1 MGNGA
6 EHSKTINV
14 VRGQNNQWTIANKPD
29 YVTLDAQTGKVTFNA
44 NTIKPNSSITITPK
58 AGTGHSVSS
67 NPSTLTAP
75 AAHTVNTTEIVKDYG
90 SNVTAAEINNAVQV
104 ANKRTATIKNGTAMP
119 TNLAG
124 GSTTTIPVTVTY
136 NDGSTEE
143 VQESIFT
150 KADKRELITAKNHL
164 DDPVSTEGKKPGTIT
179 QYNNA
184 MHNAQQQINTAKTEA
199 QQVINNERATPQQV
213 SDALTKVRAAQ
224 TKIDQA
230 KALLQNK
237 EDNSQLVTSK
247 NNLQSSVNQVPSTA
261 GMTQQSIDNYNAKKR
276 EAETEITAAQRVIDN
291 GDATAQQI
299 SDEKHRVDNALTA
312 LNQAKH
318 DLTADTHAL
327 EQAVQQLNRTGT
339 TTGKK
344 PASITAYNNSIR
356 ALQSDLTSAKNSAN
370 AIIQKPIRTVQE
382 VQSALTNVNRVNE
395 RLTQAINQLVPLA
408 DNSALRTAKTKLDEE
423 INKSVTT
430 DGMTQSSIQAYENA
444 KRAGQTESTNAQN
457 VINNG
462 DATDQQI
469 AAEKT
474 KVEEKYNS
482 LKQAIAGL
490 TPDLAPL
497 QTAKTQL
504 QNDIDQPTSTTG
516 MTSTSVAT
524 FNEKLSAARTKI
536 QEIDRVLASHPDVAT
551 IRQNVTAANA
561 AKTAL
566 DQARNGLTVDKAPL
580 ENAKNQLQHSI
591 DTQTSTTGMTQD
603 SINAYNAKLTAARNK
618 IQQINQVLAGS
629 PTVEQIN
636 TNTSAANQAK
646 SDLDHAR
653 QALTPDKAPLQN
665 AKTQL
670 EQSINQPTDTTG
682 MTTASLN
689 AYNQKLQAARQKLT
703 EINQVL
709 NGNPTVQNINDKV
722 TEANQAK
729 DQLNTARQGLTLDR
743 QPALTTL
750 HGASNL
756 NQAQQ
761 NNFTQQ
767 INAAQNHAALETIKS
782 NITALNTAMT
792 KLKDSVA
799 DNNTIKSG
807 QNYTDATP
815 ANKQAY
821 DNAVNAAKGV
831 IGETTNPTMDVN
843 TVNQKAASVK
853 STKDALDG
861 QQNLQR
867 AKTEATNAITH
878 ASDLNQAQKNALTQ
892 QVNSA
897 QNVQAVNDI
906 KQTTHSLNTAMTGL
920 KRGVANHN
928 QVVQSDNYVN
938 ADTNKKNDYNNAYNH
953 ANDIINGN
961 AQHPV
966 ITPSDVN
973 NALSNV
979 TSKEHALNGEAKL
992 NAAKQEANTA
1002 LGHLNNL
1009 NNAQRQNLQSQIN
1022 GAHQIDAVN
1031 TIKQNATNLNSAM
1044 GNLRQAV
1051 ADKDQVKRTEDYA
1064 DADTAKQNA
1073 YNSAVSSAETIINQ
1087 TTNPTM
1093 SVDDVNRATSA
1104 VTSNKNALN
1113 GDEKLAQ
1120 SKTDA
1125 ARAIDALPHLNN
1137 AQKADVKSKINAA
1150 SNIAGVNTV
1159 KQQGTDLNTAMGNL
1173 QGAINDEQTTLNS
1186 QNYQDATPSK
1196 KTAYTNAVQAAKDIL
1211 NKSNGQNKTKDQVTE
1226 AMNQLNSAKNNLDG
1240 TRLLDQAKQT
1250 AKQQLN
1256 NMTHLTTAQ
1265 KTNLTNQINSG
1276 TTVAGVHTVQ
1286 SNANTLDQAMNT
1298 LRQSIANKDATK
1310 ASEDYVDANND
1321 KQTAYNNAVA
1331 AAETIINANSNPE
1344 MNPSTITQKA
1354 EQVNSSKTALNGDE
1368 NLAAAKQNAK
1378 TYLNTLTS
1386 ITDAQKN
1393 NLISQISSATR
1404 VSGVDTVKQ
1413 NAQHL
1418 DQAMAS
1424 LQSGINNESQV
1435 KSSEKY
1441 RDADTN
1447 KQQEYDN
1454 AITAAKAILNK
1465 STGPNTAQ
1473 NAVEAALQR
1482 VNNAKDAL
1490 NGDAKLIAA
1499 QNAAKQHLGTLTHIT
1514 TAQRNDLTNQISQA
1528 TNLAGVESVKQ
1539 SANSLDGAMGNL
1551 QTAINDK
1558 SGTLA
1563 SQNFLDADEQKRNA
1577 YNQAVS
1583 AAETI
1588 LNKQTG
1594 PNTAK
1599 TAVEQAL
1606 NNVNNAKHALNGTQN
1621 LNNAKQA
1628 AITAING
1635 ASDLNQKQ
1643 KDALKTQAN
1652 GAQRVSNAQ
1661 DVQRNATELNTA
1673 MGTLKH
1679 AIADKTNTLASSK
1692 YVNADSTK
1700 QNAYTTKVT
1709 NAEHI
1714 ISGTPTVV
1722 TTPSEVT
1729 AAANQV
1735 NSAKQELNGD
1745 ERLRVAKQ
1753 NANTA
1758 IDALTQLNTPQKA
1771 KLKEQVGQANRLE
1784 DVQTVQTNGQ
1794 ALNNAMKGLR
1804 DSIANETTVKASQNY
1819 TDASSNNQSTY
1830 NSAVSNAKGIINQTN
1845 NPTMDTS
1852 AITQATTQVNNA
1864 KNGLNGA
1871 ENLRN
1876 AQNTAKQN
1884 LNTLS
1889 HLTNNQKSA
1898 ISTQIDRAGHVSEV
1912 TAAKNAATELNTQ
1925 MGNLEQAIHDQNTV
1939 KQSVKFT
1946 DADKAKRDAYT
1957 NAVSRAEAILN
1968 KTQGANTSKQD
1979 VEAAIQNVSSAKN
1992 ALNGDQNV
2000 TNAKNAAK
2008 NALNNLT
2015 SINNA
2020 QKRDLTT
2027 KIDQATTVAG
2037 VEAVSN
2043 TGTQLNTAMANLQNG
2058 INDKTNTLASE
2069 NYHDADSDKKTAY
2082 TQAVTNAENILNKNS
2097 GSNLDKTAVENALS
2111 QVANAKGALNGN
2123 HNLEQAKSNANTTIN
2138 GLQHLTT
2145 AQKDK
2150 LKQQVQQAQNVAGV
2164 DTVKSS
2170 ANTLNGAMGTLRN
2183 SIQDNTATKNG
2194 QNYLDATGSNKT
2206 NYNNA
2211 VDSANGVINATSNPN
2226 MDANAINQIATQV
2239 TSTKNAL
2246 DGTHNLT
2253 QAKQTATNAIDG
2265 ATNLNKAQKDAL
2277 KAQVTSAQRVAN
2289 VTSIQQTANELNT
2302 AMGQLQHGI
2311 DDENATKQTQKY
2323 RDAEQSKKTAYD
2335 QAVAAA
2341 KAILNKQTGSNSDK
2355 AAVDRALQQV
2365 TSTKD
2370 ALNGD
2375 AKLAEAKAA
2384 AKQNLGT
2391 LNHITN
2397 AQRTDLEGQIN
2408 QATTVDGVNT
2418 VKTNANTLDGA
2429 MNSLQGSINDKDAT
2443 LRNQNY
2449 LDADESKRNA
2459 YTQAVTAAEGILNK
2473 QTGGNTSKADVDNA
2487 LNAVTRAKAALNGAE
2502 NLRNAKTSAT
2512 NTINGLPN
2520 LTQLQKDN
2528 LKHQVEQAQN
2538 VAGVNGVKDKGNTLN
2553 TAMGALRTSIQN
2565 DNTTKTSQNY
2575 LDASDSNKNNYNTA
2589 VNNANGVINATNNPN
2604 MDANAIN
2611 GMANQVNTTKAAL
2624 NGVQNLAQAK
2634 TNATNTINN
2643 AHDLNQKQKDALKT
2657 QVNNAQRVSDANNVQ
2672 HTATEL
2678 NGAMT
2683 ALKAAIADKERT
2695 KASGNYV
2702 NADQEKRQAY
2712 DSKVTNAE
2720 NIINGTPNA
2729 TLTVNDVNS
2738 ATSQVNAAKTALNGD
2753 NNLRVAK
2760 ENANN
2765 TIDGLAQL
2773 NNAQKAKLKEQVQ
2786 SATTLEGVQTVKNS
2800 SQTLNTAMKGLRDS
2814 IANEATI
2821 KAGQN
2826 YTDASPTN
2834 RNEYDSAVTAAKAI
2848 INQTS
2853 NPTME
2858 PNTITQA
2865 TSQVTTKEHALNGAQ
2880 NLAQAK
2886 TTAKNNL
2893 NNLTSINNAQK
2904 DALTRS
2910 IDGATTVAGVNQ
2922 ETAKA
2927 TELNNAMHSLQ
2938 NGINDEAQTKQTQ
2951 KYLDA
2956 EPIKKS
2962 AYDQAVNA
2970 AKAILTKASGQNV
2983 DKAAVEQA
2991 LQNVN
2996 STKTALN
3003 GDAKLNE
3010 AKAAAKQTLG
3020 TLTHINNAQRT
3031 ALDNEITQATNVEG
3045 VNTVKAKAQQLDGAM
3060 GQLETSIRDKD
3071 TTLQSQNYQD
3081 ADDAK
3086 RTAYSQAVNAAA
3098 TILNKTAGGN
3108 TPKADVERAMQAV
3121 TQANTALNGIQN
3133 LERAKQAANTA
3144 ITNASDLNT
3153 KQKEALK
3160 AQVTSAGR
3168 VSAANGVEHTATELN
3183 TAMTAL
3189 KRAIA
3194 DKAETK
3200 ASGNYVN
3207 ADANKRQAYDEKV
3220 TAAENIVSGTPT
3232 PTLTPAD
3239 VTNAATQVTNAKTQL
3254 NGNHNLEV
3262 AKQNANTAIDGLTS
3276 LNGPQKAKLKEQ
3288 VGQATTLPNVQTVR
3302 DNAQTLN
3309 SAMKGLRDS
3318 IANEATI
3325 KAGQNYTDASP
3336 NNRSEY
3342 DSAVTAAKAIIDQ
3355 TTSPSMNAQEIN
3367 QAKDQVTAKQQALNG
3382 QENLRTAQT
3391 NAKQHLNGL
3400 SDLTDAQKDAVKRQI
3415 EGATHVNEVTQAQN
3429 NADAL
3434 NTAMTNLKNGIQDQ
3448 NTIKQGVNFTD
3459 ADEAKRNA
3467 YTNAVTQAEQIL
3479 NKAQGPNT
3487 AKDNVESALQNV
3499 QRAKN
3504 ELNGNQNVANAKST
3518 AKNALNNLT
3527 SINNAQKEALKT
3539 QIEGASTVAGVNQVS
3554 TTASELNTAMSNLQS
3569 GINDEAA
3576 TKAAQKYTDA
3586 DRDKQTAY
3594 NDAVTAAKTLLDKT
3608 AGSNDNK
3615 AAVEQALQRVNTA
3628 KTALNGDARLNEA
3641 KNTAKQQLAT
3651 MSHLTNAQK
3660 ANLTEQI
3667 ERGTTVAGVQG
3678 IQANAGTLDQAMN
3691 QLRQSIASKDT
3702 TKSSEDYQDAN
3713 ADLQNAYNRAVS
3725 DAEGIISATN
3735 NPEMNPD
3742 TINQKASQVN
3752 SAKSALNGD
3761 EKLAAAKQT
3770 AKTDI
3775 GRLTDLNNA
3784 QRTAANAEVD
3794 QAPNLAAVTAAKNK
3808 ATSLNTAMGNLKHA
3822 LAEKDNTKRSVNYT
3836 DADQP
3841 KQQAYDTAVTQ
3852 AEAITNA
3859 NGSNANETQV
3869 QAALNQLNQ
3878 AKNDLNGD
3886 NKVAQAKETAKRALA
3901 SYSNLNNAQSTA
3913 ATSQIDNATTV
3924 ADVTA
3929 AQNTANELN
3938 TAMGQLQN
3946 GINDQNTVKQQ
3957 VNFTD
3962 ADQGKK
3968 DAYTNAVT
3976 NAQGIL
3982 DKANG
3987 QNMTKAQVE
3996 AALNQVTTAK
4006 NALNGDANVRQAKS
4020 DAKANLGTL
4029 THLNN
4034 AQKQDLTSQI
4044 EGATT
4049 VNGVNSVKTKA
4060 QDLDGA
4066 MQRLE
4071 SAIANK
4077 DQTKAS
4083 ENYIDADPTK
4093 KTAFDNAII
4102 QAESYLNKDHG
4113 ANKDKQAVEQAIQS
4127 VTSTE
4132 NALNGDANL
4141 QRAKTEATQA
4151 IDNLTHLNT
4160 PQKTALKQQVNA
4172 AQRVSGVTDLK
4183 NSATSLNN
4191 AMDQLKQAIADH
4203 DTIVAGGNYTNA
4215 SPDKQGA
4222 YTDAYNAAKNIVNGS
4237 PNVIT
4242 NAADVTAATQRVNNA
4257 ETGLNG
4263 DTNLATAKQQA
4274 KDALR
4279 QMTHLSDAQKQ
4290 SITGQIDSA
4299 TQVTG
4304 VQSVK
4309 DNATNLDNAMNQLRN
4324 SIANKD
4330 EVKASQPYVDA
4341 DTDKQNAYNTAVTSA
4356 ENIINATSQPT
4367 LNPSAVT
4374 QAANQVNTNKTA
4386 LNGAQNLANKKQ
4398 ETTANINQLSH
4409 LNNAQKQDLNTQVT
4423 NAPNISTVNQV
4434 KTKAEQLDQAMERLI
4449 NGIQDKD
4456 QVKQSVNFTDADP
4469 EKQTAY
4475 NNAVTA
4481 AENIINQ
4488 ANGTNANQSQVEAAL
4503 STVTTTKQALNGDR
4517 KVTDAKNNA
4526 NQRLSTL
4533 DNLNNAQKGAV
4544 TGNINQAHTVAEVT
4558 QAIQTAQELNTAMG
4572 NLKNSLNDKDT
4583 TLGSQNF
4590 ADADPEKKNA
4600 YNEAVRNAEN
4610 ILNKSTGTNVPKD
4623 QVEAAMNQVNTTKAA
4638 LNGTQNLEKAKQ
4650 HANTAIDGL
4659 SHLTN
4664 AQKDALKQLVQ
4675 QSTTVAEA
4683 QGNEQK
4689 ANNVD
4694 AAMDKLRQ
4702 SIADNATTKQNQN
4715 YTDASPNKKDAYN
4728 NAVTTAQGII
4738 DQTTNPTL
4746 DPTVINQAAGQVS
4759 TTKNALNGNE
4769 NLEAAKQQATQSLG
4783 SLDNLNNAQKQA
4795 VTNQINGAHTVDEA
4809 NQIKQNAQNL
4819 NTAMG
4824 NLKQAIADKDATKAT
4839 VNFTDADQAKQ
4850 QAYNTA
4856 VTNAENI
4863 ISKANGGNATQT
4875 EVEQA
4880 IQQVNATKQALN
4892 GNANVQHAKD
4902 EATALINSSNDLN
4915 QAQKDALKQ
4924 QVQNATTVAGVNNVK
4939 QTAQELN
4946 NAMTQLKQGIA
4957 DKEQTK
4963 ADGNFVNADPD
4974 KQNAYNQAV
4983 AKAEALISGTPDVV
4997 VTPSEITAALN
5008 KVTQAKNDLN
5018 GNTNLATAKQN
5029 VQQAIDQ
5036 LPNLNQAQRDEYN
5049 KQITQATLV
5058 PNVNAIQQ
5066 AATTLNDAMTQLKQG
5081 IADKDQ
5087 TKANGNFV
5095 NADTDK
5101 QNAYNNAVAHAEQI
5115 ISGTPN
5121 ANVDPQQVA
5130 QALQQVNQAKGD
5142 LNGNHNLQVAKDN
5155 ANTAID
5161 QLPNLNQPQ
5170 KTALK
5175 DQVSHAELVTG
5186 VNAIKQNADAL
5197 NNAMGTLKQQIQ
5209 ANSQVPQSVDFT
5221 QADQD
5226 KQQAYNNAANQAQ
5239 QIANGTPTPVL
5250 APDTVTQAVTTMN
5263 QAKDALNG
5271 DEKLAQAKQDALANL
5286 DTLRDLNQPQRDA
5299 LRNQINQAQALA
5311 TVEQTKQ
5318 NAQNVNT
5325 AMGNLKQ
5332 GIANKDTVK
5341 ASENYH
5347 DADVDKQT
5355 AYTNAVSQAEGII
5368 NQTTNPTLNPDD
5380 ITRALTQVTDAKNS
5394 LNGEAKLATEKQ
5406 NAKDAVSGMTH
5417 LNDAQKQA
5425 LKGQIDQSPEIATV
5439 NQVKQT
5445 ATSLDQ
5451 AMDQLS
5457 QAINDKDQI
5466 LADGNYLNADP
5477 DKQNAYKQAVAKAE
5491 ALLNKQSG
5499 TNEVQAQVESITNE
5513 VNAAKQALNGNDNL
5527 ANAKQQ
5533 AKQQLANLTHLNDAQ
5548 KQSFESQITQAPL
5561 VTDVTT
5567 INQKAQTLDH
5577 AMELLRNSVADNQ
5590 TTLASEDYHDATA
5603 QRQNDYNKAVTAAN
5617 NIINQTTSPTMN
5629 PDDVNGATTQ
5639 VNNTKVALDG
5649 DENLAAAKQQAN
5661 NRLDQLDHLNNAQ
5674 KQQLQSQITQSSDIA
5689 AVNGH
5694 KQTAESLNTA
5704 MGNLINAIADH
5715 QAVEQ
5720 RGNFI
5725 NADTDKQTAYNTA
5738 VNEAAAMINKQTGQ
5752 NANQTE
5758 VEQAITKVQ
5767 TTLQALN
5774 GDHNLQVAK
5783 TNATQAIDALTS
5795 LNDPQKTALKDQVTA
5810 ATLVTAVHQI
5820 EQNANTLN
5828 QAMHGLRQSIQ
5839 DNAAT
5844 KANSK
5849 YINEDQPEQ
5858 QNYDQAVQ
5866 AANNIINE
5874 QTATLDNNAINQAAA
5889 TVNTTK
5895 AALHGDVKLQNDK
5908 DHAKQTV
5915 SQLAH
5920 LNNAQKHMEDT
5931 LIDSET
5937 TRTAVKQ
5944 DLTEAQALD
5953 QLMDALQQSIADKDA
5968 TRASSAYVNAEPNK
5982 KQAYDEAVQ
5991 NAESIIA
5998 GLNNPTI
6005 NKGNVSSATQAVIS
6019 SKNAL
6024 DGVERLAQDKQTA
6037 GNSLNHLDQLTP
6049 AQQQALENQ
6058 INNATTRDKVAEI
6071 IAQAQA
6077 LNEAMKALKES
6088 IKDQPQT
6095 EASSKFINE
6104 DQAQKDAYTQAVQH
6118 AKDLINK
6125 TTDPTLAKSII
6136 DQATQ
6141 AVTDAKNNLHGDQK
6155 LAQDKQRATE
6165 TLNNLSNLNTPQ
6177 RQALENQI
6185 NNAATRG
6192 EVAQKLTEA
6201 QALNQAMEALRN
6213 SIQDQQQ
6220 TEAGSKFINEDKP
6233 QKDAY
6238 QAAVQNAKDLINQT
6252 NNPTLDKAQVEQ
6264 LTQAVNQAKDNLH
6277 GDQKLAD
6284 DKQHAV
6290 TDLNQLNGLNNP
6302 QRQALESQ
6310 INNAAT
6316 RDEVAQKLAEAKA
6329 LDQAMQALR
6338 NSIQDQQQTES
6349 GSKFINEDKP
6359 QKDAYQAAV
6368 QNAKDLINQ
6377 TGNPTLDK
6385 SQVEQLTQA
6394 VTTAK
6399 DNLHGDQK
6407 LARDQQQAVTT
6418 VNALPNLNHAQ
6429 QQALTDAINA
6439 APTRTEVAQH
6449 VQTATELDHAME
6461 TLKNKVDQV
6470 NTDKAQ
6476 PNYTEAST
6484 DKKEA
6489 VDQALQ
6495 AAQSITDPTN
6505 GSNANKD
6512 AVEQALTK
6520 LQEKENELNGNERVA
6535 EAKTQAKQ
6543 TIDQLTHLNADQIAT
6558 AKQNIDQA
6566 TKLQPIA
6573 ELVDQ
6578 ATQLNQSMDQLQQ
6591 AVNEHANVEQTVD
6604 YTQADSD
6611 KQNAYKQAIADAENV
6626 LKQNAN
6632 KQQVDQ
6638 ALQNILNAKQAL
6650 NGDERVALAKTNGK
6664 HDIDQLNALNNAQQD
6679 GFKGRIDQSNDLNQ
6693 IQQIVDEA
6701 KALNRAMDQLSQE
6714 ITGNEGRTKGS
6725 TNYVNADTQVKQ
6737 VYDEAVDKA
6746 KQALDKSTGQN
6757 LTAEQVIKLNDAIT
6771 AAKKALNGEE
6781 RLNNRK
6787 AEALQRL
6794 DQLTHL
6800 NNAQRQLAIQQIN
6813 NAETLNKASRAINR
6827 ATKLDNAMGA
6837 VQQYIDEQHLGVI
6850 SSTNYINADD
6860 NLKANYDN
6868 AIANAAHEL
6877 DKVQGN
6883 AIAKAEAEQLK
6894 QNIIDAQ
6901 NALNG
6906 DQNLANA
6913 KDKANA
6919 FVNSLNGLNQQ
6930 QQDLAHKAINNAD
6943 TVSDVTDIV
6952 NNQID
6957 LNDAMETL
6965 KHLVDNEIP
6974 NAEQTVNYQNADDNA
6989 KTNFDDAKRLANTLL
7004 NSDNT
7009 NVNDINGAIQ
7019 TVNDAIHNLNGDQ
7032 RLQDAKDKAIQSINQ
7047 ALANKLKEIEASNA
7061 TDQDKLIAKN
7071 KAEELANS
7079 IINNINKATS
7089 NQAVSQV
7096 QTAGNHAI
7104 EQVHANEIPKAKI
7117 DANKDVDKQVQSL
7130 IDEIDRNP
7138 NLTDKEKQALKDR
7151 INQILQ
7157 QGHNGIN
7164 NAMTKEEIEQAKAQL
7179 AQALQDIKDL
7189 VKAKEDAKQDV
7200 DKQVQALIDEIDQNP
7215 NLTDKEKQALKDRIN
7230 QILQQG
7236 HNGINNAM
7244 TKEEIE
7250 QAKAQLAQAL
7260 QDIKD
7265 LVKAK
7270 ENAKQDID
7278 KRVQALIDEI
7288 DQNPNLTDKEK
7299 QALKDRINQIL
7310 QQGHND
7316 INNALTKE
7324 EIEQAKAQ
7332 LAQALQD
7339 IKDLVKAK
7347 EDAKN
7352 AIKALANAKR
7362 DQINSNPDLTP
7373 EQKAKALKEIDEA
7386 EKRALQNVENA
7397 QTIDQLNRGL
7407 NLGLDDIRNTH
7418 VWEVDEQ
7425 PAVNEIFEATPE
7437 QILVNGELIV
7447 HRDDIITEQD
7457 ILAHINLIDQ
7467 LSAEVI
7473 DTPSTA
7479 TISDSLTAKVEVTLL
7494 DGSKVI
7500 VNVPV
7505 KVVEKELSV
7514 VKQQAIESIEN
7525 AAQQKIDEINN
7536 SVTLTLEQ
7544 KEAAIAE
7551 VNKLKQQA
7559 IDYINNAPDVHSV
7572 EEIQQQEQA
7581 HIEQFYPEQF
7591 TIEQAK
7597 SNAIKSIEDAIQHM
7611 IDEIKARTDLTDKE
7625 KQEAIAKLNQLKEQA
7640 IQAIQR
7646 AQSIDE
7652 ISEQLEQF
7660 KAQMKAANPTAKEL
7674 AKRKQEAIS
7683 RIKDFSNE
7691 KINSIRNSEIG
7702 TTDEKQAAMN
7712 QINEIVLETIRD
7724 INNAHTLQQVE
7735 AALNNGIARISAVQ
7749 IVISDRAKQSSSTG
7763 NESNSHLTIGYG
7775 TANHPFNSSTIGHK
7789 KKIDEDDD
7797 IDPLH
7802 MRHFSNNFGNVIK
7815 NAIGVVGISGLL
7827 ASFWFFIAKRRRKED
7842 EEEEL
7847 EIRDNNKDSIK
7858 ETLDDT
7864 KHLPLLFAKRR
7875 RKEDEEDVTVEEK
7888 DTLNNGESLDKVKH
7902 TPFFLP
7908 KRRRKEDEEDVEVTN
7923 ENTDEKVLQDNEHS
7937 PILIAKRRKDKE
7949 VDVET
7954 TTSIESNEDDAP
7966 LLLAKKKN
7974 QKDNQ
7979 SKGKKSASKNL
7990 LKS

>member
-1 MGNGA
+1 
-6 EHSKTINV
+6 
-14 VRGQNNQWTIANKPD
+14 
-29 YVTLDAQTGKVTFNA
+29 
-44 NTIKPNSSITITPK
+44 
-58 AGTGHSVSS
+58 
-67 NPSTLTAP
+67 
-75 AAHTVNTTEIVKDYG
+75 
-90 SNVTAAEINNAVQV
+90 
-104 ANKRTATIKNGTAMP
+104 
-119 TNLAG
+119 
-124 GSTTTIPVTVTY
+124 
-136 NDGSTEE
+136 
-143 VQESIFT
+143 
-150 KADKRELITAKNHL
+150 
-164 DDPVSTEGKKPGTIT
+164 
-179 QYNNA
+179 
-184 MHNAQQQINTAKTEA
+184 
-199 QQVINNERATPQQV
+199 
-213 SDALTKVRAAQ
+213 
-224 TKIDQA
+224 
-230 KALLQNK
+230 
-237 EDNSQLVTSK
+237 
-247 NNLQSSVNQVPSTA
+247 
-261 GMTQQSIDNYNAKKR
+261 
-276 EAETEITAAQRVIDN
+276 
-291 GDATAQQI
+291 
-299 SDEKHRVDNALTA
+299 
-312 LNQAKH
+312 
-318 DLTADTHAL
+318 
-327 EQAVQQLNRTGT
+327 
-339 TTGKK
+339 
-344 PASITAYNNSIR
+344 
-356 ALQSDLTSAKNSAN
+356 
-370 AIIQKPIRTVQE
+370 
-382 VQSALTNVNRVNE
+382 
-395 RLTQAINQLVPLA
+395 
-408 DNSALRTAKTKLDEE
+408 
-423 INKSVTT
+423 
-430 DGMTQSSIQAYENA
+430 
-444 KRAGQTESTNAQN
+444 
-457 VINNG
+457 
-462 DATDQQI
+462 
-469 AAEKT
+469 
-474 KVEEKYNS
+474 
-482 LKQAIAGL
+482 
-490 TPDLAPL
+490 
-497 QTAKTQL
+497 
-504 QNDIDQPTSTTG
+504 
-516 MTSTSVAT
+516 
-524 FNEKLSAARTKI
+524 
-536 QEIDRVLASHPDVAT
+536 
-551 IRQNVTAANA
+551 
-561 AKTAL
+561 
-566 DQARNGLTVDKAPL
+566 
-580 ENAKNQLQHSI
+580 
-591 DTQTSTTGMTQD
+591 
-603 SINAYNAKLTAARNK
+603 
-618 IQQINQVLAGS
+618 
-629 PTVEQIN
+629 
-636 TNTSAANQAK
+636 
-646 SDLDHAR
+646 
-653 QALTPDKAPLQN
+653 
-665 AKTQL
+665 
-670 EQSINQPTDTTG
+670 
-682 MTTASLN
+682 
-689 AYNQKLQAARQKLT
+689 
-703 EINQVL
+703 
-709 NGNPTVQNINDKV
+709 
-722 TEANQAK
+722 
-729 DQLNTARQGLTLDR
+729 
-743 QPALTTL
+743 
-750 HGASNL
+750 
-756 NQAQQ
+756 
-761 NNFTQQ
+761 
-767 INAAQNHAALETIKS
+767 
-782 NITALNTAMT
+782 
-792 KLKDSVA
+792 
-799 DNNTIKSG
+799 
-807 QNYTDATP
+807 
-815 ANKQAY
+815 
-821 DNAVNAAKGV
+821 
-831 IGETTNPTMDVN
+831 
-843 TVNQKAASVK
+843 
-853 STKDALDG
+853 
-861 QQNLQR
+861 
-867 AKTEATNAITH
+867 
-878 ASDLNQAQKNALTQ
+878 
-892 QVNSA
+892 
-897 QNVQAVNDI
+897 
-906 KQTTHSLNTAMTGL
+906 
-920 KRGVANHN
+920 
-928 QVVQSDNYVN
+928 
-938 ADTNKKNDYNNAYNH
+938 
-953 ANDIINGN
+953 
-961 AQHPV
+961 
-966 ITPSDVN
+966 
-973 NALSNV
+973 
-979 TSKEHALNGEAKL
+979 
-992 NAAKQEANTA
+992 
-1002 LGHLNNL
+1002 
-1009 NNAQRQNLQSQIN
+1009 
-1022 GAHQIDAVN
+1022 
-1031 TIKQNATNLNSAM
+1031 
-1044 GNLRQAV
+1044 
-1051 ADKDQVKRTEDYA
+1051 
-1064 DADTAKQNA
+1064 
-1073 YNSAVSSAETIINQ
+1073 
-1087 TTNPTM
+1087 
-1093 SVDDVNRATSA
+1093 
-1104 VTSNKNALN
+1104 
-1113 GDEKLAQ
+1113 
-1120 SKTDA
+1120 
-1125 ARAIDALPHLNN
+1125 
-1137 AQKADVKSKINAA
+1137 
-1150 SNIAGVNTV
+1150 
-1159 KQQGTDLNTAMGNL
+1159 
-1173 QGAINDEQTTLNS
+1173 
-1186 QNYQDATPSK
+1186 
-1196 KTAYTNAVQAAKDIL
+1196 
-1211 NKSNGQNKTKDQVTE
+1211 
-1226 AMNQLNSAKNNLDG
+1226 
-1240 TRLLDQAKQT
+1240 
-1250 AKQQLN
+1250 
-1256 NMTHLTTAQ
+1256 
-1265 KTNLTNQINSG
+1265 
-1276 TTVAGVHTVQ
+1276 
-1286 SNANTLDQAMNT
+1286 
-1298 LRQSIANKDATK
+1298 
-1310 ASEDYVDANND
+1310 
-1321 KQTAYNNAVA
+1321 
-1331 AAETIINANSNPE
+1331 
-1344 MNPSTITQKA
+1344 
-1354 EQVNSSKTALNGDE
+1354 
-1368 NLAAAKQNAK
+1368 
-1378 TYLNTLTS
+1378 
-1386 ITDAQKN
+1386 
-1393 NLISQISSATR
+1393 
-1404 VSGVDTVKQ
+1404 
-1413 NAQHL
+1413 
-1418 DQAMAS
+1418 
-1424 LQSGINNESQV
+1424 
-1435 KSSEKY
+1435 
-1441 RDADTN
+1441 
-1447 KQQEYDN
+1447 
-1454 AITAAKAILNK
+1454 
-1465 STGPNTAQ
+1465 
-1473 NAVEAALQR
+1473 
-1482 VNNAKDAL
+1482 
-1490 NGDAKLIAA
+1490 
-1499 QNAAKQHLGTLTHIT
+1499 
-1514 TAQRNDLTNQISQA
+1514 
-1528 TNLAGVESVKQ
+1528 
-1539 SANSLDGAMGNL
+1539 
-1551 QTAINDK
+1551 
-1558 SGTLA
+1558 
-1563 SQNFLDADEQKRNA
+1563 
-1577 YNQAVS
+1577 
-1583 AAETI
+1583 
-1588 LNKQTG
+1588 
-1594 PNTAK
+1594 
-1599 TAVEQAL
+1599 
-1606 NNVNNAKHALNGTQN
+1606 
-1621 LNNAKQA
+1621 
-1628 AITAING
+1628 
-1635 ASDLNQKQ
+1635 
-1643 KDALKTQAN
+1643 
-1652 GAQRVSNAQ
+1652 
-1661 DVQRNATELNTA
+1661 
-1673 MGTLKH
+1673 
-1679 AIADKTNTLASSK
+1679 
-1692 YVNADSTK
+1692 
-1700 QNAYTTKVT
+1700 
-1709 NAEHI
+1709 
-1714 ISGTPTVV
+1714 
-1722 TTPSEVT
+1722 
-1729 AAANQV
+1729 
-1735 NSAKQELNGD
+1735 
-1745 ERLRVAKQ
+1745 
-1753 NANTA
+1753 
-1758 IDALTQLNTPQKA
+1758 
-1771 KLKEQVGQANRLE
+1771 
-1784 DVQTVQTNGQ
+1784 
-1794 ALNNAMKGLR
+1794 
-1804 DSIANETTVKASQNY
+1804 
-1819 TDASSNNQSTY
+1819 
-1830 NSAVSNAKGIINQTN
+1830 
-1845 NPTMDTS
+1845 
-1852 AITQATTQVNNA
+1852 
-1864 KNGLNGA
+1864 
-1871 ENLRN
+1871 
-1876 AQNTAKQN
+1876 
-1884 LNTLS
+1884 
-1889 HLTNNQKSA
+1889 
-1898 ISTQIDRAGHVSEV
+1898 
-1912 TAAKNAATELNTQ
+1912 
-1925 MGNLEQAIHDQNTV
+1925 
-1939 KQSVKFT
+1939 
-1946 DADKAKRDAYT
+1946 
-1957 NAVSRAEAILN
+1957 
-1968 KTQGANTSKQD
+1968 
-1979 VEAAIQNVSSAKN
+1979 
-1992 ALNGDQNV
+1992 
-2000 TNAKNAAK
+2000 
-2008 NALNNLT
+2008 
-2015 SINNA
+2015 
-2020 QKRDLTT
+2020 
-2027 KIDQATTVAG
+2027 
-2037 VEAVSN
+2037 
-2043 TGTQLNTAMANLQNG
+2043 
-2058 INDKTNTLASE
+2058 
-2069 NYHDADSDKKTAY
+2069 
-2082 TQAVTNAENILNKNS
+2082 
-2097 GSNLDKTAVENALS
+2097 
-2111 QVANAKGALNGN
+2111 
-2123 HNLEQAKSNANTTIN
+2123 
-2138 GLQHLTT
+2138 
-2145 AQKDK
+2145 
-2150 LKQQVQQAQNVAGV
+2150 
-2164 DTVKSS
+2164 
-2170 ANTLNGAMGTLRN
+2170 
-2183 SIQDNTATKNG
+2183 
-2194 QNYLDATGSNKT
+2194 
-2206 NYNNA
+2206 
-2211 VDSANGVINATSNPN
+2211 
-2226 MDANAINQIATQV
+2226 
-2239 TSTKNAL
+2239 
-2246 DGTHNLT
+2246 
-2253 QAKQTATNAIDG
+2253 
-2265 ATNLNKAQKDAL
+2265 
-2277 KAQVTSAQRVAN
+2277 
-2289 VTSIQQTANELNT
+2289 
-2302 AMGQLQHGI
+2302 
-2311 DDENATKQTQKY
+2311 
-2323 RDAEQSKKTAYD
+2323 
-2335 QAVAAA
+2335 
-2341 KAILNKQTGSNSDK
+2341 
-2355 AAVDRALQQV
+2355 
-2365 TSTKD
+2365 
-2370 ALNGD
+2370 
-2375 AKLAEAKAA
+2375 
-2384 AKQNLGT
+2384 
-2391 LNHITN
+2391 
-2397 AQRTDLEGQIN
+2397 
-2408 QATTVDGVNT
+2408 
-2418 VKTNANTLDGA
+2418 
-2429 MNSLQGSINDKDAT
+2429 
-2443 LRNQNY
+2443 
-2449 LDADESKRNA
+2449 
-2459 YTQAVTAAEGILNK
+2459 
-2473 QTGGNTSKADVDNA
+2473 
-2487 LNAVTRAKAALNGAE
+2487 
-2502 NLRNAKTSAT
+2502 
-2512 NTINGLPN
+2512 
-2520 LTQLQKDN
+2520 
-2528 LKHQVEQAQN
+2528 
-2538 VAGVNGVKDKGNTLN
+2538 
-2553 TAMGALRTSIQN
+2553 
-2565 DNTTKTSQNY
+2565 
-2575 LDASDSNKNNYNTA
+2575 
-2589 VNNANGVINATNNPN
+2589 
-2604 MDANAIN
+2604 
-2611 GMANQVNTTKAAL
+2611 
-2624 NGVQNLAQAK
+2624 
-2634 TNATNTINN
+2634 
-2643 AHDLNQKQKDALKT
+2643 
-2657 QVNNAQRVSDANNVQ
+2657 
-2672 HTATEL
+2672 
-2678 NGAMT
+2678 
-2683 ALKAAIADKERT
+2683 
-2695 KASGNYV
+2695 
-2702 NADQEKRQAY
+2702 
-2712 DSKVTNAE
+2712 
-2720 NIINGTPNA
+2720 
-2729 TLTVNDVNS
+2729 
-2738 ATSQVNAAKTALNGD
+2738 
-2753 NNLRVAK
+2753 
-2760 ENANN
+2760 
-2765 TIDGLAQL
+2765 
-2773 NNAQKAKLKEQVQ
+2773 
-2786 SATTLEGVQTVKNS
+2786 
-2800 SQTLNTAMKGLRDS
+2800 
-2814 IANEATI
+2814 
-2821 KAGQN
+2821 
-2826 YTDASPTN
+2826 
-2834 RNEYDSAVTAAKAI
+2834 
-2848 INQTS
+2848 
-2853 NPTME
+2853 
-2858 PNTITQA
+2858 
-2865 TSQVTTKEHALNGAQ
+2865 
-2880 NLAQAK
+2880 
-2886 TTAKNNL
+2886 
-2893 NNLTSINNAQK
+2893 
-2904 DALTRS
+2904 
-2910 IDGATTVAGVNQ
+2910 
-2922 ETAKA
+2922 
-2927 TELNNAMHSLQ
+2927 
-2938 NGINDEAQTKQTQ
+2938 
-2951 KYLDA
+2951 
-2956 EPIKKS
+2956 
-2962 AYDQAVNA
+2962 
-2970 AKAILTKASGQNV
+2970 
-2983 DKAAVEQA
+2983 
-2991 LQNVN
+2991 
-2996 STKTALN
+2996 
-3003 GDAKLNE
+3003 
-3010 AKAAAKQTLG
+3010 
-3020 TLTHINNAQRT
+3020 
-3031 ALDNEITQATNVEG
+3031 
-3045 VNTVKAKAQQLDGAM
+3045 
-3060 GQLETSIRDKD
+3060 
-3071 TTLQSQNYQD
+3071 
-3081 ADDAK
+3081 
-3086 RTAYSQAVNAAA
+3086 
-3098 TILNKTAGGN
+3098 
-3108 TPKADVERAMQAV
+3108 
-3121 TQANTALNGIQN
+3121 
-3133 LERAKQAANTA
+3133 
-3144 ITNASDLNT
+3144 
-3153 KQKEALK
+3153 
-3160 AQVTSAGR
+3160 
-3168 VSAANGVEHTATELN
+3168 
-3183 TAMTAL
+3183 
-3189 KRAIA
+3189 
-3194 DKAETK
+3194 
-3200 ASGNYVN
+3200 
-3207 ADANKRQAYDEKV
+3207 
-3220 TAAENIVSGTPT
+3220 
-3232 PTLTPAD
+3232 
-3239 VTNAATQVTNAKTQL
+3239 
-3254 NGNHNLEV
+3254 
-3262 AKQNANTAIDGLTS
+3262 
-3276 LNGPQKAKLKEQ
+3276 
-3288 VGQATTLPNVQTVR
+3288 
-3302 DNAQTLN
+3302 
-3309 SAMKGLRDS
+3309 
-3318 IANEATI
+3318 
-3325 KAGQNYTDASP
+3325 
-3336 NNRSEY
+3336 
-3342 DSAVTAAKAIIDQ
+3342 
-3355 TTSPSMNAQEIN
+3355 
-3367 QAKDQVTAKQQALNG
+3367 
-3382 QENLRTAQT
+3382 
-3391 NAKQHLNGL
+3391 
-3400 SDLTDAQKDAVKRQI
+3400 
-3415 EGATHVNEVTQAQN
+3415 
-3429 NADAL
+3429 
-3434 NTAMTNLKNGIQDQ
+3434 
-3448 NTIKQGVNFTD
+3448 
-3459 ADEAKRNA
+3459 
-3467 YTNAVTQAEQIL
+3467 
-3479 NKAQGPNT
+3479 
-3487 AKDNVESALQNV
+3487 
-3499 QRAKN
+3499 
-3504 ELNGNQNVANAKST
+3504 
-3518 AKNALNNLT
+3518 
-3527 SINNAQKEALKT
+3527 
-3539 QIEGASTVAGVNQVS
+3539 
-3554 TTASELNTAMSNLQS
+3554 
-3569 GINDEAA
+3569 
-3576 TKAAQKYTDA
+3576 
-3586 DRDKQTAY
+3586 
-3594 NDAVTAAKTLLDKT
+3594 
-3608 AGSNDNK
+3608 
-3615 AAVEQALQRVNTA
+3615 
-3628 KTALNGDARLNEA
+3628 
-3641 KNTAKQQLAT
+3641 
-3651 MSHLTNAQK
+3651 
-3660 ANLTEQI
+3660 
-3667 ERGTTVAGVQG
+3667 
-3678 IQANAGTLDQAMN
+3678 
-3691 QLRQSIASKDT
+3691 
-3702 TKSSEDYQDAN
+3702 
-3713 ADLQNAYNRAVS
+3713 
-3725 DAEGIISATN
+3725 
-3735 NPEMNPD
+3735 
-3742 TINQKASQVN
+3742 
-3752 SAKSALNGD
+3752 
-3761 EKLAAAKQT
+3761 
-3770 AKTDI
+3770 
-3775 GRLTDLNNA
+3775 
-3784 QRTAANAEVD
+3784 
-3794 QAPNLAAVTAAKNK
+3794 
-3808 ATSLNTAMGNLKHA
+3808 
-3822 LAEKDNTKRSVNYT
+3822 
-3836 DADQP
+3836 
-3841 KQQAYDTAVTQ
+3841 
-3852 AEAITNA
+3852 
-3859 NGSNANETQV
+3859 
-3869 QAALNQLNQ
+3869 
-3878 AKNDLNGD
+3878 
-3886 NKVAQAKETAKRALA
+3886 
-3901 SYSNLNNAQSTA
+3901 
-3913 ATSQIDNATTV
+3913 
-3924 ADVTA
+3924 
-3929 AQNTANELN
+3929 
-3938 TAMGQLQN
+3938 
-3946 GINDQNTVKQQ
+3946 
-3957 VNFTD
+3957 
-3962 ADQGKK
+3962 
-3968 DAYTNAVT
+3968 
-3976 NAQGIL
+3976 
-3982 DKANG
+3982 
-3987 QNMTKAQVE
+3987 
-3996 AALNQVTTAK
+3996 
-4006 NALNGDANVRQAKS
+4006 
-4020 DAKANLGTL
+4020 
-4029 THLNN
+4029 
-4034 AQKQDLTSQI
+4034 
-4044 EGATT
+4044 
-4049 VNGVNSVKTKA
+4049 
-4060 QDLDGA
+4060 
-4066 MQRLE
+4066 
-4071 SAIANK
+4071 
-4077 DQTKAS
+4077 
-4083 ENYIDADPTK
+4083 
-4093 KTAFDNAII
+4093 
-4102 QAESYLNKDHG
+4102 
-4113 ANKDKQAVEQAIQS
+4113 
-4127 VTSTE
+4127 
-4132 NALNGDANL
+4132 
-4141 QRAKTEATQA
+4141 
-4151 IDNLTHLNT
+4151 
-4160 PQKTALKQQVNA
+4160 
-4172 AQRVSGVTDLK
+4172 
-4183 NSATSLNN
+4183 
-4191 AMDQLKQAIADH
+4191 
-4203 DTIVAGGNYTNA
+4203 
-4215 SPDKQGA
+4215 
-4222 YTDAYNAAKNIVNGS
+4222 
-4237 PNVIT
+4237 
-4242 NAADVTAATQRVNNA
+4242 
-4257 ETGLNG
+4257 
-4263 DTNLATAKQQA
+4263 
-4274 KDALR
+4274 
-4279 QMTHLSDAQKQ
+4279 
-4290 SITGQIDSA
+4290 
-4299 TQVTG
+4299 
-4304 VQSVK
+4304 
-4309 DNATNLDNAMNQLRN
+4309 
-4324 SIANKD
+4324 
-4330 EVKASQPYVDA
+4330 
-4341 DTDKQNAYNTAVTSA
+4341 
-4356 ENIINATSQPT
+4356 
-4367 LNPSAVT
+4367 
-4374 QAANQVNTNKTA
+4374 
-4386 LNGAQNLANKKQ
+4386 
-4398 ETTANINQLSH
+4398 
-4409 LNNAQKQDLNTQVT
+4409 
-4423 NAPNISTVNQV
+4423 
-4434 KTKAEQLDQAMERLI
+4434 
-4449 NGIQDKD
+4449 
-4456 QVKQSVNFTDADP
+4456 
-4469 EKQTAY
+4469 
-4475 NNAVTA
+4475 
-4481 AENIINQ
+4481 
-4488 ANGTNANQSQVEAAL
+4488 
-4503 STVTTTKQALNGDR
+4503 
-4517 KVTDAKNNA
+4517 
-4526 NQRLSTL
+4526 
-4533 DNLNNAQKGAV
+4533 
-4544 TGNINQAHTVAEVT
+4544 
-4558 QAIQTAQELNTAMG
+4558 
-4572 NLKNSLNDKDT
+4572 
-4583 TLGSQNF
+4583 
-4590 ADADPEKKNA
+4590 
-4600 YNEAVRNAEN
+4600 
-4610 ILNKSTGTNVPKD
+4610 
-4623 QVEAAMNQVNTTKAA
+4623 MNQVNATKAA

-4664 AQKDALKQLVQ
+4664 AQKEALKQLVQ

-4715 YTDASPNKKDAYN
+4715 YTDASQNKKDAYN

-4738 DQTTNPTL
+4738 DQTTSPTL

-4769 NLEAAKQQATQSLG
+4769 NLEAAKQQASQSLG
-4783 SLDNLNNAQKQA
+4783 SLDNLNNAQKQT
-4795 VTNQINGAHTVDEA
+4795 VTDQINGAHTVDEA

-4863 ISKANGGNATQT
+4863 ISKANGGNATQA

-4880 IQQVNATKQALN
+4880 IKQVNAAKQALN

-4983 AKAEALISGTPDVV
+4983 AKAEALISATPDVV

-5029 VQQAIDQ
+5029 VQHAIDQ
-5036 LPNLNQAQRDEYN
+5036 LPNLNQAQRDEYS

-5066 AATTLNDAMTQLKQG
+5066 AATTLNDAMTQLKQGIANKAQIKGSENYHDADTDKQTAYDNAVTKAEELLKQTTNPTMDPNTIQQALTKVNDTNQALNGNQKLADAKQDAKTTLGTLDHLNDAQKQALTTQVEQAPDIATVNNVKQNAQNLNNAMTNLNNALQDKTETLNSINFTDADQAKKDAYTNAVSHAEGILSKANGSNASQTEVEQAMQRVNEAKQALNGNDNVQRAKDAAKQVITNANDLNQAQKDALKQQVDAAQTVANVNTIKQTAQDLNQAMTQLKQG

-5239 QIANGTPTPVL
+5239 QIANGIPTPVL
-5250 APDTVTQAVTTMN
+5250 TPDTVTQAVTTMN

-5271 DEKLAQAKQDALANL
+5271 DEKLAQAKQEALANL

-5325 AMGNLKQ
+5325 AMSNLKQ

-5347 DADVDKQT
+5347 DADADKQT

-5368 NQTTNPTLNPDD
+5368 NQTTNPTLNPDE
-5380 ITRALTQVTDAKNS
+5380 ITRALTQVTDAKNG

-5457 QAINDKDQI
+5457 QAINDKAQT

-5603 QRQNDYNKAVTAAN
+5603 QRQNDYNQAVTAAN

-5874 QTATLDNNAINQAAA
+5874 QTATLDNNAINQAAT

-5982 KQAYDEAVQ
+5982 KQSYDEAVQ

-6058 INNATTRDKVAEI
+6058 INNAT
-6071 IAQAQA
+6071 
-6077 LNEAMKALKES
+6077 
-6088 IKDQPQT
+6088 
-6095 EASSKFINE
+6095 
-6104 DQAQKDAYTQAVQH
+6104 
-6118 AKDLINK
+6118 
-6125 TTDPTLAKSII
+6125 
-6136 DQATQ
+6136 
-6141 AVTDAKNNLHGDQK
+6141 
-6155 LAQDKQRATE
+6155 
-6165 TLNNLSNLNTPQ
+6165 
-6177 RQALENQI
+6177 
-6185 NNAATRG
+6185 TRG

-6316 RDEVAQKLAEAKA
+6316 RGEVAQKLAEAKA

-6495 AAQSITDPTN
+6495 AAESITDPTN

-6512 AVEQALTK
+6512 AVDQVLTK

-6714 ITGNEGRTKGS
+6714 ITDNEGRTKGS

-6737 VYDEAVDKA
+6737 VYDETVDKA

-6757 LTAEQVIKLNDAIT
+6757 LTAKQVIKLNDAVT

-7019 TVNDAIHNLNGDQ
+7019 AVNDAIHNLNGDQ

-7117 DANKDVDKQVQSL
+7117 DANKDVDKQVQAL

-7200 DKQVQALIDEIDQNP
+7200 DKQ
-7215 NLTDKEKQALKDRIN
+7215 
-7230 QILQQG
+7230 
-7236 HNGINNAM
+7236 
-7244 TKEEIE
+7244 
-7250 QAKAQLAQAL
+7250 
-7260 QDIKD
+7260 
-7265 LVKAK
+7265 
-7270 ENAKQDID
+7270 
-7278 KRVQALIDEI
+7278 VQALIDEI

-7525 AAQQKIDEINN
+7525 AAQQKINEINN

-7559 IDYINNAPDVHSV
+7559 IDHVNNAPDVHSV

-7581 HIEQFYPEQF
+7581 HIEQFNPEQF

-7702 TTDEKQAAMN
+7702 TADEKQAAMN

-7749 IVISDRAKQSSSTG
+7749 IVTSDRAKQSSSTG

-7789 KKIDEDDD
+7789 KKLDEDDD

-7888 DTLNNGESLDKVKH
+7888 DSLNNGESLDKVKH

-7923 ENTDEKVLQDNEHS
+7923 ENTDEKVLKDNEHS
-7937 PILIAKRRKDKE
+7937 PLLFAKRRKDKE
-7949 VDVET
+7949 EDVET
-7954 TTSIESNEDDAP
+7954 TTSIESKDEDVP

-7979 SKGKKSASKNL
+7979 SKDKKSASKNTS
-7990 LKS
+7990 KKVAAKKKKKKAKKNKK

>member
-1 MGNGA
+1 
-6 EHSKTINV
+6 NV
-14 VRGQNNQWTIANKPD
+14 
-29 YVTLDAQTGKVTFNA
+29 
-44 NTIKPNSSITITPK
+44 
-58 AGTGHSVSS
+58 
-67 NPSTLTAP
+67 
-75 AAHTVNTTEIVKDYG
+75 
-90 SNVTAAEINNAVQV
+90 
-104 ANKRTATIKNGTAMP
+104 
-119 TNLAG
+119 
-124 GSTTTIPVTVTY
+124 
-136 NDGSTEE
+136 
-143 VQESIFT
+143 
-150 KADKRELITAKNHL
+150 
-164 DDPVSTEGKKPGTIT
+164 
-179 QYNNA
+179 
-184 MHNAQQQINTAKTEA
+184 
-199 QQVINNERATPQQV
+199 
-213 SDALTKVRAAQ
+213 
-224 TKIDQA
+224 
-230 KALLQNK
+230 
-237 EDNSQLVTSK
+237 
-247 NNLQSSVNQVPSTA
+247 
-261 GMTQQSIDNYNAKKR
+261 
-276 EAETEITAAQRVIDN
+276 
-291 GDATAQQI
+291 
-299 SDEKHRVDNALTA
+299 
-312 LNQAKH
+312 
-318 DLTADTHAL
+318 
-327 EQAVQQLNRTGT
+327 
-339 TTGKK
+339 
-344 PASITAYNNSIR
+344 
-356 ALQSDLTSAKNSAN
+356 TSAKN
-370 AIIQKPIRTVQE
+370 
-382 VQSALTNVNRVNE
+382 
-395 RLTQAINQLVPLA
+395 
-408 DNSALRTAKTKLDEE
+408 
-423 INKSVTT
+423 
-430 DGMTQSSIQAYENA
+430 
-444 KRAGQTESTNAQN
+444 
-457 VINNG
+457 
-462 DATDQQI
+462 
-469 AAEKT
+469 
-474 KVEEKYNS
+474 
-482 LKQAIAGL
+482 
-490 TPDLAPL
+490 
-497 QTAKTQL
+497 
-504 QNDIDQPTSTTG
+504 
-516 MTSTSVAT
+516 
-524 FNEKLSAARTKI
+524 
-536 QEIDRVLASHPDVAT
+536 
-551 IRQNVTAANA
+551 
-561 AKTAL
+561 
-566 DQARNGLTVDKAPL
+566 
-580 ENAKNQLQHSI
+580 
-591 DTQTSTTGMTQD
+591 
-603 SINAYNAKLTAARNK
+603 
-618 IQQINQVLAGS
+618 
-629 PTVEQIN
+629 
-636 TNTSAANQAK
+636 
-646 SDLDHAR
+646 
-653 QALTPDKAPLQN
+653 
-665 AKTQL
+665 
-670 EQSINQPTDTTG
+670 
-682 MTTASLN
+682 
-689 AYNQKLQAARQKLT
+689 
-703 EINQVL
+703 
-709 NGNPTVQNINDKV
+709 
-722 TEANQAK
+722 
-729 DQLNTARQGLTLDR
+729 
-743 QPALTTL
+743 
-750 HGASNL
+750 
-756 NQAQQ
+756 
-761 NNFTQQ
+761 
-767 INAAQNHAALETIKS
+767 
-782 NITALNTAMT
+782 
-792 KLKDSVA
+792 
-799 DNNTIKSG
+799 
-807 QNYTDATP
+807 
-815 ANKQAY
+815 
-821 DNAVNAAKGV
+821 
-831 IGETTNPTMDVN
+831 
-843 TVNQKAASVK
+843 
-853 STKDALDG
+853 
-861 QQNLQR
+861 
-867 AKTEATNAITH
+867 
-878 ASDLNQAQKNALTQ
+878 
-892 QVNSA
+892 
-897 QNVQAVNDI
+897 
-906 KQTTHSLNTAMTGL
+906 
-920 KRGVANHN
+920 
-928 QVVQSDNYVN
+928 
-938 ADTNKKNDYNNAYNH
+938 
-953 ANDIINGN
+953 
-961 AQHPV
+961 
-966 ITPSDVN
+966 
-973 NALSNV
+973 
-979 TSKEHALNGEAKL
+979 
-992 NAAKQEANTA
+992 
-1002 LGHLNNL
+1002 
-1009 NNAQRQNLQSQIN
+1009 
-1022 GAHQIDAVN
+1022 
-1031 TIKQNATNLNSAM
+1031 
-1044 GNLRQAV
+1044 
-1051 ADKDQVKRTEDYA
+1051 
-1064 DADTAKQNA
+1064 
-1073 YNSAVSSAETIINQ
+1073 
-1087 TTNPTM
+1087 
-1093 SVDDVNRATSA
+1093 
-1104 VTSNKNALN
+1104 
-1113 GDEKLAQ
+1113 
-1120 SKTDA
+1120 
-1125 ARAIDALPHLNN
+1125 
-1137 AQKADVKSKINAA
+1137 
-1150 SNIAGVNTV
+1150 
-1159 KQQGTDLNTAMGNL
+1159 
-1173 QGAINDEQTTLNS
+1173 
-1186 QNYQDATPSK
+1186 
-1196 KTAYTNAVQAAKDIL
+1196 
-1211 NKSNGQNKTKDQVTE
+1211 
-1226 AMNQLNSAKNNLDG
+1226 
-1240 TRLLDQAKQT
+1240 
-1250 AKQQLN
+1250 
-1256 NMTHLTTAQ
+1256 
-1265 KTNLTNQINSG
+1265 
-1276 TTVAGVHTVQ
+1276 
-1286 SNANTLDQAMNT
+1286 
-1298 LRQSIANKDATK
+1298 
-1310 ASEDYVDANND
+1310 
-1321 KQTAYNNAVA
+1321 
-1331 AAETIINANSNPE
+1331 
-1344 MNPSTITQKA
+1344 
-1354 EQVNSSKTALNGDE
+1354 
-1368 NLAAAKQNAK
+1368 
-1378 TYLNTLTS
+1378 
-1386 ITDAQKN
+1386 
-1393 NLISQISSATR
+1393 
-1404 VSGVDTVKQ
+1404 
-1413 NAQHL
+1413 
-1418 DQAMAS
+1418 
-1424 LQSGINNESQV
+1424 
-1435 KSSEKY
+1435 
-1441 RDADTN
+1441 
-1447 KQQEYDN
+1447 
-1454 AITAAKAILNK
+1454 
-1465 STGPNTAQ
+1465 
-1473 NAVEAALQR
+1473 
-1482 VNNAKDAL
+1482 
-1490 NGDAKLIAA
+1490 
-1499 QNAAKQHLGTLTHIT
+1499 
-1514 TAQRNDLTNQISQA
+1514 
-1528 TNLAGVESVKQ
+1528 
-1539 SANSLDGAMGNL
+1539 
-1551 QTAINDK
+1551 
-1558 SGTLA
+1558 
-1563 SQNFLDADEQKRNA
+1563 
-1577 YNQAVS
+1577 
-1583 AAETI
+1583 
-1588 LNKQTG
+1588 
-1594 PNTAK
+1594 
-1599 TAVEQAL
+1599 
-1606 NNVNNAKHALNGTQN
+1606 
-1621 LNNAKQA
+1621 
-1628 AITAING
+1628 
-1635 ASDLNQKQ
+1635 
-1643 KDALKTQAN
+1643 
-1652 GAQRVSNAQ
+1652 
-1661 DVQRNATELNTA
+1661 
-1673 MGTLKH
+1673 
-1679 AIADKTNTLASSK
+1679 
-1692 YVNADSTK
+1692 
-1700 QNAYTTKVT
+1700 
-1709 NAEHI
+1709 
-1714 ISGTPTVV
+1714 
-1722 TTPSEVT
+1722 
-1729 AAANQV
+1729 
-1735 NSAKQELNGD
+1735 
-1745 ERLRVAKQ
+1745 
-1753 NANTA
+1753 
-1758 IDALTQLNTPQKA
+1758 
-1771 KLKEQVGQANRLE
+1771 
-1784 DVQTVQTNGQ
+1784 
-1794 ALNNAMKGLR
+1794 
-1804 DSIANETTVKASQNY
+1804 
-1819 TDASSNNQSTY
+1819 
-1830 NSAVSNAKGIINQTN
+1830 
-1845 NPTMDTS
+1845 
-1852 AITQATTQVNNA
+1852 
-1864 KNGLNGA
+1864 
-1871 ENLRN
+1871 
-1876 AQNTAKQN
+1876 
-1884 LNTLS
+1884 
-1889 HLTNNQKSA
+1889 
-1898 ISTQIDRAGHVSEV
+1898 
-1912 TAAKNAATELNTQ
+1912 
-1925 MGNLEQAIHDQNTV
+1925 
-1939 KQSVKFT
+1939 
-1946 DADKAKRDAYT
+1946 
-1957 NAVSRAEAILN
+1957 
-1968 KTQGANTSKQD
+1968 
-1979 VEAAIQNVSSAKN
+1979 
-1992 ALNGDQNV
+1992 
-2000 TNAKNAAK
+2000 
-2008 NALNNLT
+2008 
-2015 SINNA
+2015 
-2020 QKRDLTT
+2020 
-2027 KIDQATTVAG
+2027 
-2037 VEAVSN
+2037 
-2043 TGTQLNTAMANLQNG
+2043 
-2058 INDKTNTLASE
+2058 
-2069 NYHDADSDKKTAY
+2069 
-2082 TQAVTNAENILNKNS
+2082 
-2097 GSNLDKTAVENALS
+2097 
-2111 QVANAKGALNGN
+2111 
-2123 HNLEQAKSNANTTIN
+2123 
-2138 GLQHLTT
+2138 
-2145 AQKDK
+2145 
-2150 LKQQVQQAQNVAGV
+2150 
-2164 DTVKSS
+2164 
-2170 ANTLNGAMGTLRN
+2170 
-2183 SIQDNTATKNG
+2183 
-2194 QNYLDATGSNKT
+2194 
-2206 NYNNA
+2206 
-2211 VDSANGVINATSNPN
+2211 
-2226 MDANAINQIATQV
+2226 
-2239 TSTKNAL
+2239 
-2246 DGTHNLT
+2246 
-2253 QAKQTATNAIDG
+2253 
-2265 ATNLNKAQKDAL
+2265 
-2277 KAQVTSAQRVAN
+2277 
-2289 VTSIQQTANELNT
+2289 
-2302 AMGQLQHGI
+2302 
-2311 DDENATKQTQKY
+2311 
-2323 RDAEQSKKTAYD
+2323 
-2335 QAVAAA
+2335 
-2341 KAILNKQTGSNSDK
+2341 
-2355 AAVDRALQQV
+2355 
-2365 TSTKD
+2365 
-2370 ALNGD
+2370 
-2375 AKLAEAKAA
+2375 
-2384 AKQNLGT
+2384 
-2391 LNHITN
+2391 
-2397 AQRTDLEGQIN
+2397 
-2408 QATTVDGVNT
+2408 
-2418 VKTNANTLDGA
+2418 
-2429 MNSLQGSINDKDAT
+2429 
-2443 LRNQNY
+2443 
-2449 LDADESKRNA
+2449 
-2459 YTQAVTAAEGILNK
+2459 
-2473 QTGGNTSKADVDNA
+2473 
-2487 LNAVTRAKAALNGAE
+2487 
-2502 NLRNAKTSAT
+2502 
-2512 NTINGLPN
+2512 
-2520 LTQLQKDN
+2520 
-2528 LKHQVEQAQN
+2528 
-2538 VAGVNGVKDKGNTLN
+2538 
-2553 TAMGALRTSIQN
+2553 
-2565 DNTTKTSQNY
+2565 
-2575 LDASDSNKNNYNTA
+2575 
-2589 VNNANGVINATNNPN
+2589 
-2604 MDANAIN
+2604 
-2611 GMANQVNTTKAAL
+2611 
-2624 NGVQNLAQAK
+2624 
-2634 TNATNTINN
+2634 
-2643 AHDLNQKQKDALKT
+2643 
-2657 QVNNAQRVSDANNVQ
+2657 
-2672 HTATEL
+2672 
-2678 NGAMT
+2678 
-2683 ALKAAIADKERT
+2683 
-2695 KASGNYV
+2695 
-2702 NADQEKRQAY
+2702 
-2712 DSKVTNAE
+2712 
-2720 NIINGTPNA
+2720 
-2729 TLTVNDVNS
+2729 
-2738 ATSQVNAAKTALNGD
+2738 
-2753 NNLRVAK
+2753 
-2760 ENANN
+2760 
-2765 TIDGLAQL
+2765 
-2773 NNAQKAKLKEQVQ
+2773 
-2786 SATTLEGVQTVKNS
+2786 
-2800 SQTLNTAMKGLRDS
+2800 
-2814 IANEATI
+2814 
-2821 KAGQN
+2821 
-2826 YTDASPTN
+2826 
-2834 RNEYDSAVTAAKAI
+2834 
-2848 INQTS
+2848 
-2853 NPTME
+2853 
-2858 PNTITQA
+2858 
-2865 TSQVTTKEHALNGAQ
+2865 ALNGAQ

-2904 DALTRS
+2904 DALTRN

-2938 NGINDEAQTKQTQ
+2938 NGINDETQTKQTQ

-2956 EPIKKS
+2956 EPSKKS

-3020 TLTHINNAQRT
+3020 TLTHINNAQRN

-3194 DKAETK
+3194 DKADTK

-3220 TAAENIVSGTPT
+3220 TAAEHIVSGTPT
-3232 PTLTPAD
+3232 PTLTPSD

-3309 SAMKGLRDS
+3309 TAMKGLRDS

-3325 KAGQNYTDASP
+3325 KAGQNYTDASQNKQNDY
-3336 NNRSEY
+3336 NN
-3342 DSAVTAAKAIIDQ
+3342 AVTAAKAIIGQ
-3355 TTSPSMNAQEIN
+3355 TTSPSMIAQEIN

-3400 SDLTDAQKDAVKRQI
+3400 SDLTNAQKDAAKRQI

-3487 AKDNVESALQNV
+3487 AKDGVETALQNV

-3504 ELNGNQNVANAKST
+3504 ELNGNQNVANAKTT

-3527 SINNAQKEALKT
+3527 SINNAQKAALKS
-3539 QIEGASTVAGVNQVS
+3539 QIEGATTVAGVNQVS
-3554 TTASELNTAMSNLQS
+3554 TMASELNTAMSNLQR

-3576 TKAAQKYTDA
+3576 
-3586 DRDKQTAY
+3586 
-3594 NDAVTAAKTLLDKT
+3594 
-3608 AGSNDNK
+3608 
-3615 AAVEQALQRVNTA
+3615 
-3628 KTALNGDARLNEA
+3628 
-3641 KNTAKQQLAT
+3641 
-3651 MSHLTNAQK
+3651 
-3660 ANLTEQI
+3660 
-3667 ERGTTVAGVQG
+3667 
-3678 IQANAGTLDQAMN
+3678 
-3691 QLRQSIASKDT
+3691 
-3702 TKSSEDYQDAN
+3702 
-3713 ADLQNAYNRAVS
+3713 
-3725 DAEGIISATN
+3725 
-3735 NPEMNPD
+3735 
-3742 TINQKASQVN
+3742 
-3752 SAKSALNGD
+3752 
-3761 EKLAAAKQT
+3761 
-3770 AKTDI
+3770 
-3775 GRLTDLNNA
+3775 
-3784 QRTAANAEVD
+3784 
-3794 QAPNLAAVTAAKNK
+3794 
-3808 ATSLNTAMGNLKHA
+3808 
-3822 LAEKDNTKRSVNYT
+3822 
-3836 DADQP
+3836 
-3841 KQQAYDTAVTQ
+3841 
-3852 AEAITNA
+3852 
-3859 NGSNANETQV
+3859 
-3869 QAALNQLNQ
+3869 
-3878 AKNDLNGD
+3878 
-3886 NKVAQAKETAKRALA
+3886 
-3901 SYSNLNNAQSTA
+3901 
-3913 ATSQIDNATTV
+3913 
-3924 ADVTA
+3924 
-3929 AQNTANELN
+3929 
-3938 TAMGQLQN
+3938 
-3946 GINDQNTVKQQ
+3946 
-3957 VNFTD
+3957 
-3962 ADQGKK
+3962 
-3968 DAYTNAVT
+3968 
-3976 NAQGIL
+3976 
-3982 DKANG
+3982 
-3987 QNMTKAQVE
+3987 
-3996 AALNQVTTAK
+3996 
-4006 NALNGDANVRQAKS
+4006 
-4020 DAKANLGTL
+4020 
-4029 THLNN
+4029 
-4034 AQKQDLTSQI
+4034 
-4044 EGATT
+4044 
-4049 VNGVNSVKTKA
+4049 
-4060 QDLDGA
+4060 
-4066 MQRLE
+4066 
-4071 SAIANK
+4071 
-4077 DQTKAS
+4077 
-4083 ENYIDADPTK
+4083 
-4093 KTAFDNAII
+4093 
-4102 QAESYLNKDHG
+4102 
-4113 ANKDKQAVEQAIQS
+4113 
-4127 VTSTE
+4127 
-4132 NALNGDANL
+4132 
-4141 QRAKTEATQA
+4141 
-4151 IDNLTHLNT
+4151 
-4160 PQKTALKQQVNA
+4160 
-4172 AQRVSGVTDLK
+4172 
-4183 NSATSLNN
+4183 
-4191 AMDQLKQAIADH
+4191 
-4203 DTIVAGGNYTNA
+4203 
-4215 SPDKQGA
+4215 
-4222 YTDAYNAAKNIVNGS
+4222 
-4237 PNVIT
+4237 
-4242 NAADVTAATQRVNNA
+4242 
-4257 ETGLNG
+4257 
-4263 DTNLATAKQQA
+4263 
-4274 KDALR
+4274 
-4279 QMTHLSDAQKQ
+4279 
-4290 SITGQIDSA
+4290 
-4299 TQVTG
+4299 
-4304 VQSVK
+4304 
-4309 DNATNLDNAMNQLRN
+4309 
-4324 SIANKD
+4324 
-4330 EVKASQPYVDA
+4330 
-4341 DTDKQNAYNTAVTSA
+4341 
-4356 ENIINATSQPT
+4356 
-4367 LNPSAVT
+4367 
-4374 QAANQVNTNKTA
+4374 
-4386 LNGAQNLANKKQ
+4386 
-4398 ETTANINQLSH
+4398 
-4409 LNNAQKQDLNTQVT
+4409 
-4423 NAPNISTVNQV
+4423 
-4434 KTKAEQLDQAMERLI
+4434 
-4449 NGIQDKD
+4449 
-4456 QVKQSVNFTDADP
+4456 
-4469 EKQTAY
+4469 
-4475 NNAVTA
+4475 
-4481 AENIINQ
+4481 
-4488 ANGTNANQSQVEAAL
+4488 
-4503 STVTTTKQALNGDR
+4503 
-4517 KVTDAKNNA
+4517 
-4526 NQRLSTL
+4526 
-4533 DNLNNAQKGAV
+4533 
-4544 TGNINQAHTVAEVT
+4544 
-4558 QAIQTAQELNTAMG
+4558 
-4572 NLKNSLNDKDT
+4572 
-4583 TLGSQNF
+4583 
-4590 ADADPEKKNA
+4590 
-4600 YNEAVRNAEN
+4600 
-4610 ILNKSTGTNVPKD
+4610 
-4623 QVEAAMNQVNTTKAA
+4623 TKAA

-4664 AQKDALKQLVQ
+4664 AQKEALKQLVQ

-4738 DQTTNPTL
+4738 DQTTNPSL

-4759 TTKNALNGNE
+4759 TSKNALNGNE

-4880 IQQVNATKQALN
+4880 IQQVNAAKQALN

-4902 EATALINSSNDLN
+4902 EATALINNSNDLN

-4963 ADGNFVNADPD
+4963 ADGNFVNADSD

-5029 VQQAIDQ
+5029 VQHAIDQ
-5036 LPNLNQAQRDEYN
+5036 LPNLNQAQRDEYS

-5066 AATTLNDAMTQLKQG
+5066 AATTLNDAMTQLKQGIANKAQIKGSENYHDADTDKQTAYDNAVTKAEELLKQTTNPTMDPNTIQQALTKVNDTNQALNGNQKLADAKQDAKTTLGTLDHLNDAQKQALTTQVEQAPDIATVNNVKQNAQNLNNAMTNLNNALQDKTETLNSINFTDADQAKKDDYTNAVSHAEGILSKANGSNASQTEVEQAMQRVNEAKQALNGNDNVQRAKDAAKQVITNANDLNQAMTQLKQG

-5250 APDTVTQAVTTMN
+5250 APDTVTKAVTTMN

-5738 VNEAAAMINKQTGQ
+5738 VNEASAMINKQTGQ

-5874 QTATLDNNAINQAAA
+5874 QTATLDNNAINQVAA

-5944 DLTEAQALD
+5944 DLTEVQALD

-6104 DQAQKDAYTQAVQH
+6104 DQAQKDAYTQAVLH

-6220 TEAGSKFINEDKP
+6220 TESGSKFINEDKP

-6252 NNPTLDKAQVEQ
+6252 GNPTLDKAQVEQ
-6264 LTQAVNQAKDNLH
+6264 LTHAFKQAKDNLH

-6316 RDEVAQKLAEAKA
+6316 RGEVAQKLAEAKA

-6338 NSIQDQQQTES
+6338 NSIQDQQQTEA

-6429 QQALTDAINA
+6429 QQTLTDAINA

-6520 LQEKENELNGNERVA
+6520 LQEKVNELNGNERVA

-6591 AVNEHANVEQTVD
+6591 AVNEHANVEQTID

-6611 KQNAYKQAIADAENV
+6611 KQKAYKQAIADAENV

-6746 KQALDKSTGQN
+6746 KQALDKSSGQN
-6757 LTAEQVIKLNDAIT
+6757 LTAEQVIKLNDAVT

-7019 TVNDAIHNLNGDQ
+7019 AVNDAIHNLNGDQ

-7117 DANKDVDKQVQSL
+7117 DANKDVDKQVQAL

-7157 QGHNGIN
+7157 QGHNDIN
-7164 NAMTKEEIEQAKAQL
+7164 NALTKEEIEQAKAQL

-7244 TKEEIE
+7244 TKEEI
-7250 QAKAQLAQAL
+7250 
-7260 QDIKD
+7260 
-7265 LVKAK
+7265 
-7270 ENAKQDID
+7270 
-7278 KRVQALIDEI
+7278 
-7288 DQNPNLTDKEK
+7288 
-7299 QALKDRINQIL
+7299 
-7310 QQGHND
+7310 
-7316 INNALTKE
+7316 
-7324 EIEQAKAQ
+7324 
-7332 LAQALQD
+7332 
-7339 IKDLVKAK
+7339 
-7347 EDAKN
+7347 
-7352 AIKALANAKR
+7352 
-7362 DQINSNPDLTP
+7362 
-7373 EQKAKALKEIDEA
+7373 
-7386 EKRALQNVENA
+7386 
-7397 QTIDQLNRGL
+7397 
-7407 NLGLDDIRNTH
+7407 
-7418 VWEVDEQ
+7418 
-7425 PAVNEIFEATPE
+7425 
-7437 QILVNGELIV
+7437 
-7447 HRDDIITEQD
+7447 
-7457 ILAHINLIDQ
+7457 
-7467 LSAEVI
+7467 
-7473 DTPSTA
+7473 
-7479 TISDSLTAKVEVTLL
+7479 
-7494 DGSKVI
+7494 
-7500 VNVPV
+7500 
-7505 KVVEKELSV
+7505 
-7514 VKQQAIESIEN
+7514 
-7525 AAQQKIDEINN
+7525 
-7536 SVTLTLEQ
+7536 
-7544 KEAAIAE
+7544 
-7551 VNKLKQQA
+7551 
-7559 IDYINNAPDVHSV
+7559 
-7572 EEIQQQEQA
+7572 
-7581 HIEQFYPEQF
+7581 
-7591 TIEQAK
+7591 
-7597 SNAIKSIEDAIQHM
+7597 
-7611 IDEIKARTDLTDKE
+7611 
-7625 KQEAIAKLNQLKEQA
+7625 
-7640 IQAIQR
+7640 
-7646 AQSIDE
+7646 
-7652 ISEQLEQF
+7652 
-7660 KAQMKAANPTAKEL
+7660 
-7674 AKRKQEAIS
+7674 
-7683 RIKDFSNE
+7683 
-7691 KINSIRNSEIG
+7691 
-7702 TTDEKQAAMN
+7702 
-7712 QINEIVLETIRD
+7712 
-7724 INNAHTLQQVE
+7724 
-7735 AALNNGIARISAVQ
+7735 
-7749 IVISDRAKQSSSTG
+7749 
-7763 NESNSHLTIGYG
+7763 
-7775 TANHPFNSSTIGHK
+7775 
-7789 KKIDEDDD
+7789 
-7797 IDPLH
+7797 
-7802 MRHFSNNFGNVIK
+7802 
-7815 NAIGVVGISGLL
+7815 
-7827 ASFWFFIAKRRRKED
+7827 
-7842 EEEEL
+7842 
-7847 EIRDNNKDSIK
+7847 
-7858 ETLDDT
+7858 
-7864 KHLPLLFAKRR
+7864 
-7875 RKEDEEDVTVEEK
+7875 
-7888 DTLNNGESLDKVKH
+7888 
-7902 TPFFLP
+7902 
-7908 KRRRKEDEEDVEVTN
+7908 
-7923 ENTDEKVLQDNEHS
+7923 
-7937 PILIAKRRKDKE
+7937 
-7949 VDVET
+7949 
-7954 TTSIESNEDDAP
+7954 
-7966 LLLAKKKN
+7966 
-7974 QKDNQ
+7974 
-7979 SKGKKSASKNL
+7979 
-7990 LKS
+7990 

>member
-1 MGNGA
+1 M
-6 EHSKTINV
+6 
-14 VRGQNNQWTIANKPD
+14 
-29 YVTLDAQTGKVTFNA
+29 
-44 NTIKPNSSITITPK
+44 
-58 AGTGHSVSS
+58 
-67 NPSTLTAP
+67 
-75 AAHTVNTTEIVKDYG
+75 
-90 SNVTAAEINNAVQV
+90 
-104 ANKRTATIKNGTAMP
+104 
-119 TNLAG
+119 
-124 GSTTTIPVTVTY
+124 
-136 NDGSTEE
+136 
-143 VQESIFT
+143 
-150 KADKRELITAKNHL
+150 
-164 DDPVSTEGKKPGTIT
+164 
-179 QYNNA
+179 
-184 MHNAQQQINTAKTEA
+184 
-199 QQVINNERATPQQV
+199 
-213 SDALTKVRAAQ
+213 
-224 TKIDQA
+224 
-230 KALLQNK
+230 
-237 EDNSQLVTSK
+237 
-247 NNLQSSVNQVPSTA
+247 
-261 GMTQQSIDNYNAKKR
+261 
-276 EAETEITAAQRVIDN
+276 
-291 GDATAQQI
+291 
-299 SDEKHRVDNALTA
+299 
-312 LNQAKH
+312 
-318 DLTADTHAL
+318 
-327 EQAVQQLNRTGT
+327 
-339 TTGKK
+339 
-344 PASITAYNNSIR
+344 
-356 ALQSDLTSAKNSAN
+356 
-370 AIIQKPIRTVQE
+370 
-382 VQSALTNVNRVNE
+382 
-395 RLTQAINQLVPLA
+395 
-408 DNSALRTAKTKLDEE
+408 
-423 INKSVTT
+423 
-430 DGMTQSSIQAYENA
+430 
-444 KRAGQTESTNAQN
+444 
-457 VINNG
+457 
-462 DATDQQI
+462 
-469 AAEKT
+469 
-474 KVEEKYNS
+474 
-482 LKQAIAGL
+482 
-490 TPDLAPL
+490 
-497 QTAKTQL
+497 
-504 QNDIDQPTSTTG
+504 
-516 MTSTSVAT
+516 
-524 FNEKLSAARTKI
+524 
-536 QEIDRVLASHPDVAT
+536 
-551 IRQNVTAANA
+551 
-561 AKTAL
+561 
-566 DQARNGLTVDKAPL
+566 
-580 ENAKNQLQHSI
+580 
-591 DTQTSTTGMTQD
+591 
-603 SINAYNAKLTAARNK
+603 
-618 IQQINQVLAGS
+618 
-629 PTVEQIN
+629 
-636 TNTSAANQAK
+636 
-646 SDLDHAR
+646 
-653 QALTPDKAPLQN
+653 
-665 AKTQL
+665 
-670 EQSINQPTDTTG
+670 
-682 MTTASLN
+682 
-689 AYNQKLQAARQKLT
+689 
-703 EINQVL
+703 
-709 NGNPTVQNINDKV
+709 
-722 TEANQAK
+722 
-729 DQLNTARQGLTLDR
+729 
-743 QPALTTL
+743 
-750 HGASNL
+750 
-756 NQAQQ
+756 
-761 NNFTQQ
+761 
-767 INAAQNHAALETIKS
+767 
-782 NITALNTAMT
+782 
-792 KLKDSVA
+792 
-799 DNNTIKSG
+799 
-807 QNYTDATP
+807 
-815 ANKQAY
+815 
-821 DNAVNAAKGV
+821 
-831 IGETTNPTMDVN
+831 
-843 TVNQKAASVK
+843 
-853 STKDALDG
+853 
-861 QQNLQR
+861 
-867 AKTEATNAITH
+867 
-878 ASDLNQAQKNALTQ
+878 
-892 QVNSA
+892 
-897 QNVQAVNDI
+897 
-906 KQTTHSLNTAMTGL
+906 
-920 KRGVANHN
+920 
-928 QVVQSDNYVN
+928 
-938 ADTNKKNDYNNAYNH
+938 
-953 ANDIINGN
+953 
-961 AQHPV
+961 
-966 ITPSDVN
+966 
-973 NALSNV
+973 
-979 TSKEHALNGEAKL
+979 
-992 NAAKQEANTA
+992 
-1002 LGHLNNL
+1002 
-1009 NNAQRQNLQSQIN
+1009 
-1022 GAHQIDAVN
+1022 
-1031 TIKQNATNLNSAM
+1031 
-1044 GNLRQAV
+1044 
-1051 ADKDQVKRTEDYA
+1051 
-1064 DADTAKQNA
+1064 
-1073 YNSAVSSAETIINQ
+1073 
-1087 TTNPTM
+1087 
-1093 SVDDVNRATSA
+1093 
-1104 VTSNKNALN
+1104 
-1113 GDEKLAQ
+1113 
-1120 SKTDA
+1120 
-1125 ARAIDALPHLNN
+1125 
-1137 AQKADVKSKINAA
+1137 
-1150 SNIAGVNTV
+1150 
-1159 KQQGTDLNTAMGNL
+1159 
-1173 QGAINDEQTTLNS
+1173 
-1186 QNYQDATPSK
+1186 
-1196 KTAYTNAVQAAKDIL
+1196 
-1211 NKSNGQNKTKDQVTE
+1211 
-1226 AMNQLNSAKNNLDG
+1226 
-1240 TRLLDQAKQT
+1240 
-1250 AKQQLN
+1250 
-1256 NMTHLTTAQ
+1256 
-1265 KTNLTNQINSG
+1265 
-1276 TTVAGVHTVQ
+1276 
-1286 SNANTLDQAMNT
+1286 
-1298 LRQSIANKDATK
+1298 
-1310 ASEDYVDANND
+1310 
-1321 KQTAYNNAVA
+1321 
-1331 AAETIINANSNPE
+1331 
-1344 MNPSTITQKA
+1344 
-1354 EQVNSSKTALNGDE
+1354 
-1368 NLAAAKQNAK
+1368 
-1378 TYLNTLTS
+1378 
-1386 ITDAQKN
+1386 
-1393 NLISQISSATR
+1393 
-1404 VSGVDTVKQ
+1404 
-1413 NAQHL
+1413 
-1418 DQAMAS
+1418 
-1424 LQSGINNESQV
+1424 
-1435 KSSEKY
+1435 
-1441 RDADTN
+1441 
-1447 KQQEYDN
+1447 
-1454 AITAAKAILNK
+1454 
-1465 STGPNTAQ
+1465 
-1473 NAVEAALQR
+1473 
-1482 VNNAKDAL
+1482 
-1490 NGDAKLIAA
+1490 
-1499 QNAAKQHLGTLTHIT
+1499 
-1514 TAQRNDLTNQISQA
+1514 
-1528 TNLAGVESVKQ
+1528 
-1539 SANSLDGAMGNL
+1539 
-1551 QTAINDK
+1551 
-1558 SGTLA
+1558 
-1563 SQNFLDADEQKRNA
+1563 
-1577 YNQAVS
+1577 
-1583 AAETI
+1583 
-1588 LNKQTG
+1588 
-1594 PNTAK
+1594 
-1599 TAVEQAL
+1599 
-1606 NNVNNAKHALNGTQN
+1606 
-1621 LNNAKQA
+1621 
-1628 AITAING
+1628 
-1635 ASDLNQKQ
+1635 
-1643 KDALKTQAN
+1643 
-1652 GAQRVSNAQ
+1652 
-1661 DVQRNATELNTA
+1661 
-1673 MGTLKH
+1673 
-1679 AIADKTNTLASSK
+1679 
-1692 YVNADSTK
+1692 
-1700 QNAYTTKVT
+1700 
-1709 NAEHI
+1709 
-1714 ISGTPTVV
+1714 
-1722 TTPSEVT
+1722 
-1729 AAANQV
+1729 
-1735 NSAKQELNGD
+1735 
-1745 ERLRVAKQ
+1745 
-1753 NANTA
+1753 
-1758 IDALTQLNTPQKA
+1758 
-1771 KLKEQVGQANRLE
+1771 
-1784 DVQTVQTNGQ
+1784 
-1794 ALNNAMKGLR
+1794 
-1804 DSIANETTVKASQNY
+1804 
-1819 TDASSNNQSTY
+1819 
-1830 NSAVSNAKGIINQTN
+1830 
-1845 NPTMDTS
+1845 
-1852 AITQATTQVNNA
+1852 
-1864 KNGLNGA
+1864 
-1871 ENLRN
+1871 
-1876 AQNTAKQN
+1876 
-1884 LNTLS
+1884 
-1889 HLTNNQKSA
+1889 
-1898 ISTQIDRAGHVSEV
+1898 
-1912 TAAKNAATELNTQ
+1912 
-1925 MGNLEQAIHDQNTV
+1925 
-1939 KQSVKFT
+1939 
-1946 DADKAKRDAYT
+1946 
-1957 NAVSRAEAILN
+1957 
-1968 KTQGANTSKQD
+1968 
-1979 VEAAIQNVSSAKN
+1979 
-1992 ALNGDQNV
+1992 
-2000 TNAKNAAK
+2000 
-2008 NALNNLT
+2008 
-2015 SINNA
+2015 
-2020 QKRDLTT
+2020 
-2027 KIDQATTVAG
+2027 
-2037 VEAVSN
+2037 
-2043 TGTQLNTAMANLQNG
+2043 
-2058 INDKTNTLASE
+2058 
-2069 NYHDADSDKKTAY
+2069 
-2082 TQAVTNAENILNKNS
+2082 
-2097 GSNLDKTAVENALS
+2097 
-2111 QVANAKGALNGN
+2111 
-2123 HNLEQAKSNANTTIN
+2123 
-2138 GLQHLTT
+2138 
-2145 AQKDK
+2145 
-2150 LKQQVQQAQNVAGV
+2150 
-2164 DTVKSS
+2164 
-2170 ANTLNGAMGTLRN
+2170 
-2183 SIQDNTATKNG
+2183 
-2194 QNYLDATGSNKT
+2194 
-2206 NYNNA
+2206 
-2211 VDSANGVINATSNPN
+2211 
-2226 MDANAINQIATQV
+2226 
-2239 TSTKNAL
+2239 
-2246 DGTHNLT
+2246 
-2253 QAKQTATNAIDG
+2253 
-2265 ATNLNKAQKDAL
+2265 
-2277 KAQVTSAQRVAN
+2277 
-2289 VTSIQQTANELNT
+2289 
-2302 AMGQLQHGI
+2302 
-2311 DDENATKQTQKY
+2311 
-2323 RDAEQSKKTAYD
+2323 
-2335 QAVAAA
+2335 
-2341 KAILNKQTGSNSDK
+2341 
-2355 AAVDRALQQV
+2355 
-2365 TSTKD
+2365 
-2370 ALNGD
+2370 
-2375 AKLAEAKAA
+2375 
-2384 AKQNLGT
+2384 
-2391 LNHITN
+2391 
-2397 AQRTDLEGQIN
+2397 
-2408 QATTVDGVNT
+2408 
-2418 VKTNANTLDGA
+2418 
-2429 MNSLQGSINDKDAT
+2429 
-2443 LRNQNY
+2443 
-2449 LDADESKRNA
+2449 
-2459 YTQAVTAAEGILNK
+2459 
-2473 QTGGNTSKADVDNA
+2473 
-2487 LNAVTRAKAALNGAE
+2487 
-2502 NLRNAKTSAT
+2502 
-2512 NTINGLPN
+2512 
-2520 LTQLQKDN
+2520 
-2528 LKHQVEQAQN
+2528 
-2538 VAGVNGVKDKGNTLN
+2538 
-2553 TAMGALRTSIQN
+2553 
-2565 DNTTKTSQNY
+2565 
-2575 LDASDSNKNNYNTA
+2575 
-2589 VNNANGVINATNNPN
+2589 
-2604 MDANAIN
+2604 
-2611 GMANQVNTTKAAL
+2611 
-2624 NGVQNLAQAK
+2624 
-2634 TNATNTINN
+2634 
-2643 AHDLNQKQKDALKT
+2643 
-2657 QVNNAQRVSDANNVQ
+2657 
-2672 HTATEL
+2672 
-2678 NGAMT
+2678 
-2683 ALKAAIADKERT
+2683 
-2695 KASGNYV
+2695 
-2702 NADQEKRQAY
+2702 
-2712 DSKVTNAE
+2712 
-2720 NIINGTPNA
+2720 
-2729 TLTVNDVNS
+2729 
-2738 ATSQVNAAKTALNGD
+2738 
-2753 NNLRVAK
+2753 
-2760 ENANN
+2760 
-2765 TIDGLAQL
+2765 
-2773 NNAQKAKLKEQVQ
+2773 
-2786 SATTLEGVQTVKNS
+2786 
-2800 SQTLNTAMKGLRDS
+2800 
-2814 IANEATI
+2814 
-2821 KAGQN
+2821 
-2826 YTDASPTN
+2826 
-2834 RNEYDSAVTAAKAI
+2834 
-2848 INQTS
+2848 
-2853 NPTME
+2853 
-2858 PNTITQA
+2858 
-2865 TSQVTTKEHALNGAQ
+2865 
-2880 NLAQAK
+2880 
-2886 TTAKNNL
+2886 
-2893 NNLTSINNAQK
+2893 
-2904 DALTRS
+2904 
-2910 IDGATTVAGVNQ
+2910 
-2922 ETAKA
+2922 
-2927 TELNNAMHSLQ
+2927 
-2938 NGINDEAQTKQTQ
+2938 
-2951 KYLDA
+2951 
-2956 EPIKKS
+2956 
-2962 AYDQAVNA
+2962 
-2970 AKAILTKASGQNV
+2970 
-2983 DKAAVEQA
+2983 
-2991 LQNVN
+2991 
-2996 STKTALN
+2996 
-3003 GDAKLNE
+3003 
-3010 AKAAAKQTLG
+3010 
-3020 TLTHINNAQRT
+3020 
-3031 ALDNEITQATNVEG
+3031 
-3045 VNTVKAKAQQLDGAM
+3045 
-3060 GQLETSIRDKD
+3060 
-3071 TTLQSQNYQD
+3071 
-3081 ADDAK
+3081 
-3086 RTAYSQAVNAAA
+3086 
-3098 TILNKTAGGN
+3098 
-3108 TPKADVERAMQAV
+3108 
-3121 TQANTALNGIQN
+3121 
-3133 LERAKQAANTA
+3133 
-3144 ITNASDLNT
+3144 
-3153 KQKEALK
+3153 
-3160 AQVTSAGR
+3160 
-3168 VSAANGVEHTATELN
+3168 
-3183 TAMTAL
+3183 
-3189 KRAIA
+3189 
-3194 DKAETK
+3194 
-3200 ASGNYVN
+3200 
-3207 ADANKRQAYDEKV
+3207 
-3220 TAAENIVSGTPT
+3220 
-3232 PTLTPAD
+3232 
-3239 VTNAATQVTNAKTQL
+3239 
-3254 NGNHNLEV
+3254 
-3262 AKQNANTAIDGLTS
+3262 
-3276 LNGPQKAKLKEQ
+3276 
-3288 VGQATTLPNVQTVR
+3288 
-3302 DNAQTLN
+3302 
-3309 SAMKGLRDS
+3309 
-3318 IANEATI
+3318 
-3325 KAGQNYTDASP
+3325 
-3336 NNRSEY
+3336 
-3342 DSAVTAAKAIIDQ
+3342 
-3355 TTSPSMNAQEIN
+3355 
-3367 QAKDQVTAKQQALNG
+3367 
-3382 QENLRTAQT
+3382 
-3391 NAKQHLNGL
+3391 
-3400 SDLTDAQKDAVKRQI
+3400 
-3415 EGATHVNEVTQAQN
+3415 
-3429 NADAL
+3429 
-3434 NTAMTNLKNGIQDQ
+3434 
-3448 NTIKQGVNFTD
+3448 
-3459 ADEAKRNA
+3459 
-3467 YTNAVTQAEQIL
+3467 
-3479 NKAQGPNT
+3479 
-3487 AKDNVESALQNV
+3487 
-3499 QRAKN
+3499 
-3504 ELNGNQNVANAKST
+3504 NGNQNVANAKTT

-3539 QIEGASTVAGVNQVS
+3539 QIEGATTVAGVNQVS
-3554 TTASELNTAMSNLQS
+3554 TTASELNTAMSNLQR

-3586 DRDKQTAY
+3586 DREKQTAY

-3608 AGSNDNK
+3608 AGTNENK

-3641 KNTAKQQLAT
+3641 KNTAKQQVAT
-3651 MSHLTNAQK
+3651 MSHLTDAQK
-3660 ANLTEQI
+3660 ANLTSQI
-3667 ERGTTVAGVQG
+3667 ESGTTVAGVQG

-3691 QLRQSIASKDT
+3691 QLRQSIASKDA

-3713 ADLQNAYNRAVS
+3713 ADLQNAYNDAVTN
-3725 DAEGIISATN
+3725 AEGIISATN

-3770 AKTDI
+3770 AKSDI

-3822 LAEKDNTKRSVNYT
+3822 LAEKDNTKRSVNYK

-3886 NKVAQAKETAKRALA
+3886 NKVAQAKESAKRALA

-3924 ADVTA
+3924 AGVTA

-4071 SAIANK
+4071 TAIANK

-4141 QRAKTEATQA
+4141 RRAKTEATQA

-4242 NAADVTAATQRVNNA
+4242 NAADVTAVTQRVNNA

-4274 KDALR
+4274 KDTLR

-4367 LNPSAVT
+4367 LDPSAVT

-4386 LNGAQNLANKKQ
+4386 LNGVQNLANKKQ

-4456 QVKQSVNFTDADP
+4456 QVKQSVNFTDADT

-4526 NQRLSTL
+4526 NQTLSTL

-4664 AQKDALKQLVQ
+4664 AQKEALKQLVQ

-4738 DQTTNPTL
+4738 DQTTSPTL

-4795 VTNQINGAHTVDEA
+4795 VTDQINGAHTVDEA

-4880 IQQVNATKQALN
+4880 IQQVNAAKQALN

-4983 AKAEALISGTPDVV
+4983 AKAEALISATPDVV

-5029 VQQAIDQ
+5029 VQHAIDQ
-5036 LPNLNQAQRDEYN
+5036 LPNLNQAQRDEYS

-5081 IADKDQ
+5081 IADK
-5087 TKANGNFV
+5087 A
-5095 NADTDK
+5095 
-5101 QNAYNNAVAHAEQI
+5101 QI
-5115 ISGTPN
+5115 
-5121 ANVDPQQVA
+5121 
-5130 QALQQVNQAKGD
+5130 KG
-5142 LNGNHNLQVAKDN
+5142 
-5155 ANTAID
+5155 
-5161 QLPNLNQPQ
+5161 
-5170 KTALK
+5170 
-5175 DQVSHAELVTG
+5175 
-5186 VNAIKQNADAL
+5186 
-5197 NNAMGTLKQQIQ
+5197 
-5209 ANSQVPQSVDFT
+5209 
-5221 QADQD
+5221 
-5226 KQQAYNNAANQAQ
+5226 
-5239 QIANGTPTPVL
+5239 
-5250 APDTVTQAVTTMN
+5250 
-5263 QAKDALNG
+5263 
-5271 DEKLAQAKQDALANL
+5271 
-5286 DTLRDLNQPQRDA
+5286 
-5299 LRNQINQAQALA
+5299 
-5311 TVEQTKQ
+5311 
-5318 NAQNVNT
+5318 
-5325 AMGNLKQ
+5325 
-5332 GIANKDTVK
+5332 
-5341 ASENYH
+5341 SENYH
-5347 DADVDKQT
+5347 DADPDKQT
-5355 AYTNAVSQAEGII
+5355 AYDNAVTKAEELLK
-5368 NQTTNPTLNPDD
+5368 QTTNPTMDPNT
-5380 ITRALTQVTDAKNS
+5380 IQQALTKVKDTNQALNGNQKLADAKQA
-5394 LNGEAKLATEKQ
+5394 AKTNLGTL
-5406 NAKDAVSGMTH
+5406 DH

-5425 LKGQIDQSPEIATV
+5425 LTTQVEQAPDIATV
-5439 NQVKQT
+5439 NNV
-5445 ATSLDQ
+5445 
-5451 AMDQLS
+5451 
-5457 QAINDKDQI
+5457 
-5466 LADGNYLNADP
+5466 
-5477 DKQNAYKQAVAKAE
+5477 KQNAQNLNNAMTNLNNALQDKTETLNSINFTDADQAKKDAYTNAVSHAEGILSKANGSN
-5491 ALLNKQSG
+5491 ASQ
-5499 TNEVQAQVESITNE
+5499 TEVEQAMQR

-5533 AKQQLANLTHLNDAQ
+5533 AKQQLANLTHINDAQ

-5603 QRQNDYNKAVTAAN
+5603 QRQNDYNQAVTAAN

-5629 PDDVNGATTQ
+5629 PDDVNRATTQ

-5649 DENLAAAKQQAN
+5649 DENLVAAKQQAN

-5704 MGNLINAIADH
+5704 MGNLINAIADQ

-5874 QTATLDNNAINQAAA
+5874 QTATLDNNAINQVAA

-5920 LNNAQKHMEDT
+5920 LNNVQKHMEDT

-5968 TRASSAYVNAEPNK
+5968 TRVSSAYVNAEPNK

-6005 NKGNVSSATQAVIS
+6005 NKGNVSSATQAVTS

-6220 TEAGSKFINEDKP
+6220 TEAASKFINEDKP

-6520 LQEKENELNGNERVA
+6520 LQEKVNELNGNERVA

-6591 AVNEHANVEQTVD
+6591 AVNEHANVEQTID

-6611 KQNAYKQAIADAENV
+6611 KQKAYKQAIADAENV

-6757 LTAEQVIKLNDAIT
+6757 LTAEQVTKLNDAVT

-6787 AEALQRL
+6787 SEALQSL

-7019 TVNDAIHNLNGDQ
+7019 AVNDAIHNLNGDQ

-7117 DANKDVDKQVQSL
+7117 DANKDVDKQVQAL

-7157 QGHNGIN
+7157 QGHNDIN
-7164 NAMTKEEIEQAKAQL
+7164 NALTKEEIEQAKAQL

-7236 HNGINNAM
+7236 HN
-7244 TKEEIE
+7244 
-7250 QAKAQLAQAL
+7250 
-7260 QDIKD
+7260 
-7265 LVKAK
+7265 
-7270 ENAKQDID
+7270 
-7278 KRVQALIDEI
+7278 
-7288 DQNPNLTDKEK
+7288 
-7299 QALKDRINQIL
+7299 
-7310 QQGHND
+7310 D

-7324 EIEQAKAQ
+7324 EIE
-7332 LAQALQD
+7332 
-7339 IKDLVKAK
+7339 
-7347 EDAKN
+7347 
-7352 AIKALANAKR
+7352 
-7362 DQINSNPDLTP
+7362 
-7373 EQKAKALKEIDEA
+7373 
-7386 EKRALQNVENA
+7386 
-7397 QTIDQLNRGL
+7397 
-7407 NLGLDDIRNTH
+7407 
-7418 VWEVDEQ
+7418 
-7425 PAVNEIFEATPE
+7425 
-7437 QILVNGELIV
+7437 
-7447 HRDDIITEQD
+7447 
-7457 ILAHINLIDQ
+7457 
-7467 LSAEVI
+7467 
-7473 DTPSTA
+7473 
-7479 TISDSLTAKVEVTLL
+7479 
-7494 DGSKVI
+7494 
-7500 VNVPV
+7500 
-7505 KVVEKELSV
+7505 
-7514 VKQQAIESIEN
+7514 
-7525 AAQQKIDEINN
+7525 
-7536 SVTLTLEQ
+7536 
-7544 KEAAIAE
+7544 
-7551 VNKLKQQA
+7551 
-7559 IDYINNAPDVHSV
+7559 
-7572 EEIQQQEQA
+7572 
-7581 HIEQFYPEQF
+7581 
-7591 TIEQAK
+7591 
-7597 SNAIKSIEDAIQHM
+7597 
-7611 IDEIKARTDLTDKE
+7611 
-7625 KQEAIAKLNQLKEQA
+7625 
-7640 IQAIQR
+7640 
-7646 AQSIDE
+7646 
-7652 ISEQLEQF
+7652 
-7660 KAQMKAANPTAKEL
+7660 
-7674 AKRKQEAIS
+7674 
-7683 RIKDFSNE
+7683 
-7691 KINSIRNSEIG
+7691 
-7702 TTDEKQAAMN
+7702 
-7712 QINEIVLETIRD
+7712 
-7724 INNAHTLQQVE
+7724 
-7735 AALNNGIARISAVQ
+7735 
-7749 IVISDRAKQSSSTG
+7749 
-7763 NESNSHLTIGYG
+7763 
-7775 TANHPFNSSTIGHK
+7775 
-7789 KKIDEDDD
+7789 
-7797 IDPLH
+7797 
-7802 MRHFSNNFGNVIK
+7802 
-7815 NAIGVVGISGLL
+7815 
-7827 ASFWFFIAKRRRKED
+7827 
-7842 EEEEL
+7842 
-7847 EIRDNNKDSIK
+7847 
-7858 ETLDDT
+7858 
-7864 KHLPLLFAKRR
+7864 
-7875 RKEDEEDVTVEEK
+7875 
-7888 DTLNNGESLDKVKH
+7888 
-7902 TPFFLP
+7902 
-7908 KRRRKEDEEDVEVTN
+7908 
-7923 ENTDEKVLQDNEHS
+7923 
-7937 PILIAKRRKDKE
+7937 
-7949 VDVET
+7949 
-7954 TTSIESNEDDAP
+7954 
-7966 LLLAKKKN
+7966 
-7974 QKDNQ
+7974 
-7979 SKGKKSASKNL
+7979 
-7990 LKS
+7990 

>member
-1 MGNGA
+1 MNYRDKIQKFSIRKYTVGTFSTVIATLVFLGFNTSQAHAAETNQPASVVKQKQQSNNEQTENRESQVQNSQNSQNGQSLSATHENEQPNINQTNHVDVSAEQSSTTENEQAVSQNKQTKKDTADATPTQSAKAESKHEQNESRSANKKENDNKAAHVENHEANVVTASDSPDNGNVQHDRNELQAFFDANYHDYRFIDRENADSGTFNYVKGIFDKINTLLGSNDPINNKDLQLAYKELEQAVALIRTMPQRQQTSRRSSRIQTRSVESRAAEPRSVSSYQNADSSYYVENANDGSGYPVGTYINASNKGAPFYLPTAPWNTLKASAAKEIVLITAKQTGDGYQWVIKFNKGHAPHENMIFWFALPSDQVPVGRTDFVTVNADGTNVQWSNGA
-6 EHSKTINV
+6 GAGAYKPLPQMWPYGVNDSRSRDFKIRNRSGQVIYDWTDVHVNTLRDLARAGDYFSEAGAPAATKAIGEQTFRYINGERPTESPGASKVYTFIGAGDASYTISFKTQGPTTNKLYYAAGGRALEYNQLFMYSQLYVESTQDHQQRLDGFRQVVNRSYRLDTTKRVEVSQGNIQTKKVLESTNLNIDDFMDDPLSYVKTPSNKVLGFYPTNANPNAYRHGGTNPLNEYQLSQLFTDDKLQQAARTGNPIRLMIGFDYPDGHGNAETLVPVNLTVLPEIQHNIKFYKNDDTQNIADKPASRQAGHPIFYVYAGNQGNASVNLGGSVTSIQPLRINLTSSENFTDRDWQITGIPRTLHIENSTNRPNNARERNIELVGNLLPGDYFGTIRFGRKEQLFEIRVKPHTPTITTTAEQLRGTALQKVPITVTNIPLDPSSLVYIVYPTDQTRDGGSEADQMPSNYSILATGTPDGVHNTITIQPKDYTVFIPPVGKQIRALIYYNKVVASNMSNAVTILPDDIPPTINNPVGLNAKYYRGDEVNFTMGVSDRHSGIKNTTITTLPNGWTSNLTKADKNNGSLSITGRVSMNQAFNSDITFKVSATDNVNNTTNDSQSKHVTVHVGKISEDAHPIVLANSEKVVVVNPTSVSNDEKQRIITAFMNKNQNIRGYLASSNPVTVDNNGNVTLHYRDGSSTTLDATNVMTYEPVVKPEYQTANAPKTATVTIAKGQSFSIGDIKQYFTLSNGQAIPNGTFTNITSDRTIPTAQEVSQMNAGTQLYHIVASNAYHKDTEDLYISLKIIDVKQPEGDQRVYRTSTYDLTTDEISKVKQAFINANRDAITFAEGDISVTNTPNGANVSTVTVNINKGRLTKSFTSNLANMNFLRWVNFPQDYTVSWTNAKIASRPTDGGLSWSDDHKSLIYRYDATLGTPITTNDILTMLKATTTVPGLRNNIAGNEKTQAEAGGRPNYRPTGYSQANASSDGQRQYTLNGQVIQVLDIINPTNGFGGQTITNSNVRANHSNSTVVSVNEPAANGAGAFTIDHVVKNNTTHNAADAVYKAQLYLSPYGPKQYVEHLNQNTGNTTDAINIYFVPSDLVNPTISVGNYANHQVFSGETFTNTITANDNFGVQSVTVPNTSQITGTVDNNHQHVSATAPNVTSATNKTINLV
-14 VRGQNNQWTIANKPD
+14 ATDTSGNTATTSYNV
-29 YVTLDAQTGKVTFNA
+29 
-44 NTIKPNSSITITPK
+44 TIKPLRDKYRVGTSSTAANPVRIANISNNAIVSQADQTAIINSLTFTETVPNRSYARASANEITSK
-58 AGTGHSVSS
+58 
-67 NPSTLTAP
+67 
-75 AAHTVNTTEIVKDYG
+75 TV
-90 SNVTAAEINNAVQV
+90 SNVSRTGNNANV
-104 ANKRTATIKNGTAMP
+104 T
-119 TNLAG
+119 
-124 GSTTTIPVTVTY
+124 VTVTY
-136 NDGSTEE
+136 QDGTTSTVTVPVKHVIPEIVAHSHYT
-143 VQESIFT
+143 VQGQDFPAGNGSSASDYFKLSNGSAIPD
-150 KADKRELITAKNHL
+150 A
-164 DDPVSTEGKKPGTIT
+164 TIT
-179 QYNNA
+179 WVSGQAPNKD
-184 MHNAQQQINTAKTEA
+184 NTRIGEDITVTAHILIDGETTPITKT
-199 QQVINNERATPQQV
+199 ATYKVVRTVPKHVFETDRGVLYPGV
-213 SDALTKVRAAQ
+213 SDMY
-224 TKIDQA
+224 DA
-230 KALLQNK
+230 KQY
-237 EDNSQLVTSK
+237 V
-247 NNLQSSVNQVPSTA
+247 
-261 GMTQQSIDNYNAKKR
+261 
-276 EAETEITAAQRVIDN
+276 
-291 GDATAQQI
+291 
-299 SDEKHRVDNALTA
+299 
-312 LNQAKH
+312 
-318 DLTADTHAL
+318 
-327 EQAVQQLNRTGT
+327 
-339 TTGKK
+339 K
-344 PASITAYNNSIR
+344 PVNNSW
-356 ALQSDLTSAKNSAN
+356 
-370 AIIQKPIRTVQE
+370 
-382 VQSALTNVNRVNE
+382 
-395 RLTQAINQLVPLA
+395 
-408 DNSALRTAKTKLDEE
+408 
-423 INKSVTT
+423 
-430 DGMTQSSIQAYENA
+430 
-444 KRAGQTESTNAQN
+444 STNAQN
-457 VINNG
+457 MNFQFVGTYGPNKDVVGISTRLIRITYDNRQ
-462 DATDQQI
+462 TEELTI
-469 AAEKT
+469 LS
-474 KVEEKYNS
+474 KVKPDPPRIDGNS
-482 LKQAIAGL
+482 VTYKAGL
-490 TPDLAPL
+490 TNQEVKVNNVLSNSTVKLFKADNTPL
-497 QTAKTQL
+497 NVTNIIHGSGYSSVVTVSDALPNGGIKAKSSISMNNVTYTTQDEHGQVVTVTRNESVDSNDSASVTVTPQL
-504 QNDIDQPTSTTG
+504 QATTEG
-516 MTSTSVAT
+516 AV
-524 FNEKLSAARTKI
+524 FIKGGDGFDFGHVERFI
-536 QEIDRVLASHPDVAT
+536 Q
-551 IRQNVTAANA
+551 
-561 AKTAL
+561 
-566 DQARNGLTVDKAPL
+566 
-580 ENAKNQLQHSI
+580 
-591 DTQTSTTGMTQD
+591 
-603 SINAYNAKLTAARNK
+603 
-618 IQQINQVLAGS
+618 
-629 PTVEQIN
+629 
-636 TNTSAANQAK
+636 
-646 SDLDHAR
+646 
-653 QALTPDKAPLQN
+653 
-665 AKTQL
+665 
-670 EQSINQPTDTTG
+670 
-682 MTTASLN
+682 
-689 AYNQKLQAARQKLT
+689 
-703 EINQVL
+703 
-709 NGNPTVQNINDKV
+709 NP
-722 TEANQAK
+722 
-729 DQLNTARQGLTLDR
+729 
-743 QPALTTL
+743 P
-750 HGASNL
+750 HGA
-756 NQAQQ
+756 
-761 NNFTQQ
+761 T
-767 INAAQNHAALETIKS
+767 
-782 NITALNTAMT
+782 
-792 KLKDSVA
+792 VA
-799 DNNTIKSG
+799 WHDNPDTWK
-807 QNYTDATP
+807 
-815 ANKQAY
+815 
-821 DNAVNAAKGV
+821 
-831 IGETTNPTMDVN
+831 N
-843 TVNQKAASVK
+843 TVGN
-853 STKDALDG
+853 TH
-861 QQNLQR
+861 
-867 AKTEATNAITH
+867 KT
-878 ASDLNQAQKNALTQ
+878 
-892 QVNSA
+892 
-897 QNVQAVNDI
+897 
-906 KQTTHSLNTAMTGL
+906 
-920 KRGVANHN
+920 
-928 QVVQSDNYVN
+928 
-938 ADTNKKNDYNNAYNH
+938 
-953 ANDIINGN
+953 
-961 AQHPV
+961 
-966 ITPSDVN
+966 
-973 NALSNV
+973 
-979 TSKEHALNGEAKL
+979 
-992 NAAKQEANTA
+992 
-1002 LGHLNNL
+1002 
-1009 NNAQRQNLQSQIN
+1009 
-1022 GAHQIDAVN
+1022 
-1031 TIKQNATNLNSAM
+1031 
-1044 GNLRQAV
+1044 
-1051 ADKDQVKRTEDYA
+1051 
-1064 DADTAKQNA
+1064 
-1073 YNSAVSSAETIINQ
+1073 
-1087 TTNPTM
+1087 
-1093 SVDDVNRATSA
+1093 
-1104 VTSNKNALN
+1104 ALN

-1226 AMNQLNSAKNNLDG
+1226 AMNQVNSAKNNLDG

-1368 NLAAAKQNAK
+1368 NLATAKQNAK

-1424 LQSGINNESQV
+1424 LQNGINNESQV

-1482 VNNAKDAL
+1482 VNTAKDAL

-1583 AAETI
+1583 NAETI

-1606 NNVNNAKHALNGTQN
+1606 NNVNSAKHALNGTQN

-1643 KDALKTQAN
+1643 KDVLKAQAN

-1794 ALNNAMKGLR
+1794 SLNNAMKGLR

-1819 TDASSNNQSTY
+1819 TDASPNNQSTY

-1898 ISTQIDRAGHVSEV
+1898 ISSQIDRAGHVSEV

-1939 KQSVKFT
+1939 KQSVNFT

-1957 NAVSRAEAILN
+1957 NAVSRAETILN

-1979 VEAAIQNVSSAKN
+1979 VEAAIQSVTSAKN

-2000 TNAKNAAK
+2000 TNAKNTAK
-2008 NALNNLT
+2008 HALNNLT

-2020 QKRDLTT
+2020 QKRNLTT

-2097 GSNLDKTAVENALS
+2097 GSNLDKVAVENALS
-2111 QVANAKGALNGN
+2111 QVTNAKGALNGN

-2183 SIQDNTATKNG
+2183 SIQDNTGTKNG
-2194 QNYLDATGSNKT
+2194 QNYLDATESNKT

-2211 VDSANGVINATSNPN
+2211 VDRANGVINATSNPN

-2323 RDAEQSKKTAYD
+2323 RDAEQNKKTAYD

-2355 AAVDRALQQV
+2355 AAVDHALQQV

-2397 AQRTDLEGQIN
+2397 AQRTALEGQIN

-2487 LNAVTRAKAALNGAE
+2487 LNAVTRAKAALNGAD

-2512 NTINGLPN
+2512 NTINGLPH

-2624 NGVQNLAQAK
+2624 NGAQNLAQAK

-2672 HTATEL
+2672 RTATEL
-2678 NGAMT
+2678 NSAMT

-2720 NIINGTPNA
+2720 NIISGTPNA

-2738 ATSQVNAAKTALNGD
+2738 AASQVNAAKTALNGD

-2760 ENANN
+2760 EHANN

-2786 SATTLEGVQTVKNS
+2786 SATTLDGVQTVKNS

-2826 YTDASPTN
+2826 YTDASPNN

-2938 NGINDEAQTKQTQ
+2938 NGINDETQTKQTQ

-2956 EPIKKS
+2956 EPSKKS

-3207 ADANKRQAYDEKV
+3207 VDANKRQAYDEKV

-3232 PTLTPAD
+3232 PTLTPSD

-3309 SAMKGLRDS
+3309 TAMKGLRES

-3325 KAGQNYTDASP
+3325 KADQNYTDASQSKQTDY
-3336 NNRSEY
+3336 NN
-3342 DSAVTAAKAIIDQ
+3342 AVTAAKAIIGQ
-3355 TTSPSMNAQEIN
+3355 TTSPTMNAQEIN

-3400 SDLTDAQKDAVKRQI
+3400 SDLTNAQKEAAKRQI

-3448 NTIKQGVNFTD
+3448 NTIKRGVNFTD

-3487 AKDNVESALQNV
+3487 AKDGVETALQNV

-3504 ELNGNQNVANAKST
+3504 DLNGNQNVANAKTT

-3527 SINNAQKEALKT
+3527 SINNAQKEALKS
-3539 QIEGASTVAGVNQVS
+3539 QIEGATTVAGVNQVS
-3554 TTASELNTAMSNLQS
+3554 TTASELNTAMSNLQR

-3586 DRDKQTAY
+3586 DREKQTAY
-3594 NDAVTAAKTLLDKT
+3594 NDAVTAAKTLLNKT

-3628 KTALNGDARLNEA
+3628 KNALNGDARLNEA
-3641 KNTAKQQLAT
+3641 KKTAKQQLAT
-3651 MSHLTNAQK
+3651 MSHLTDAQK
-3660 ANLTEQI
+3660 ANLTSQI

-3678 IQANAGTLDQAMN
+3678 IQANAGTLNQAMN
-3691 QLRQSIASKDT
+3691 QLRQSIASKDA

-3713 ADLQNAYNRAVS
+3713 TDLQNAYNRAVS

-3836 DADQP
+3836 DADRP

-3886 NKVAQAKETAKRALA
+3886 NKVAQAKEAAKRALA
-3901 SYSNLNNAQSTA
+3901 SYNNLNNAQSIA

-3924 ADVTA
+3924 AGVTA

-3946 GINDQNTVKQQ
+3946 SINDQNTVKQQ

-3982 DKANG
+3982 DKAHG

-4049 VNGVNSVKTKA
+4049 VNGVNGVKTKA

-4077 DQTKAS
+4077 DQTRAS

-4093 KTAFDNAII
+4093 KTAFDNAIT

-4127 VTSTE
+4127 VTTAK

-4237 PNVIT
+4237 PNVVT
-4242 NAADVTAATQRVNNA
+4242 NAADVIAATQRVNNA

-4263 DTNLATAKQQA
+4263 DSNLATAKQQA

-4279 QMTHLSDAQKQ
+4279 QMTHLSAAQKQ

-4367 LNPSAVT
+4367 LDPSAVT

-4386 LNGAQNLANKKQ
+4386 LNGVQNLANKKQ

-4503 STVTTTKQALNGDR
+4503 STVTTTKQALNGNR

-4526 NQRLSTL
+4526 NQTLSTL

-4600 YNEAVRNAEN
+4600 YNEAVHNAEN

-4738 DQTTNPTL
+4738 DQTTSPTL

-4783 SLDNLNNAQKQA
+4783 SLDNLNNAQKQT
-4795 VTNQINGAHTVDEA
+4795 VTDQINGAHTVDEA

-4880 IQQVNATKQALN
+4880 IQQVNAAKQALN

-5081 IADKDQ
+5081 IANKAQIKGSENYHDADTDKQTAYDNAVTKAEELLKQTTNPTMDPNTIQQALTKVNDTNQALNGNQKLADAKQAAKTNLGTLDHLNDAQKQALTTQVEQAPDIATVNNVKQNAQNLNNAMTNLNNALQDKTETLNSINFTDADQAKKDAYTNAVAHAEGILSKANGSNASQTEVEQAIQRVNEAKQALNGNDNVQRAKDAAKQVITNANDLNQAQKDALKQQVDAAQTVANVNTIKQTAQDLNQAMTQLKQGIADKDQ

-5130 QALQQVNQAKGD
+5130 QALQQVTQAKGD

-5250 APDTVTQAVTTMN
+5250 SPDTVTQAVTTMN

-5318 NAQNVNT
+5318 NAQNVNAT
-5325 AMGNLKQ
+5325 MGNLKQ

-5347 DADVDKQT
+5347 DADADKQT

-5368 NQTTNPTLNPDD
+5368 NQTTNPTLNPDE
-5380 ITRALTQVTDAKNS
+5380 ITRALTQVTDAKNG

-5445 ATSLDQ
+5445 ATSLDH

-5457 QAINDKDQI
+5457 QAINDKAQT

-5513 VNAAKQALNGNDNL
+5513 VKTAKQALNGNDNL

-5548 KQSFESQITQAPL
+5548 KQSFENQITQAPL

-5577 AMELLRNSVADNQ
+5577 AMELLRNSIADNQ
-5590 TTLASEDYHDATA
+5590 ATLASEDYHDATA
-5603 QRQNDYNKAVTAAN
+5603 QRQNDYNQAVTAAN

-5629 PDDVNGATTQ
+5629 PDDVNRATTQ

-5649 DENLAAAKQQAN
+5649 DENLVAAKQQAN

-5725 NADTDKQTAYNTA
+5725 NADTDKQTAYTTA
-5738 VNEAAAMINKQTGQ
+5738 VNEAEAMINKQTGQ

-5820 EQNANTLN
+5820 EQTANTLN
-5828 QAMHGLRQSIQ
+5828 QAMHGLRESIQ
-5839 DNAAT
+5839 DNAT
-5844 KANSK
+5844 TQANSK

-5874 QTATLDNNAINQAAA
+5874 QTATLDNNAINQAAT

-5908 DHAKQTV
+5908 DRAKQTV

-5937 TRTAVKQ
+5937 TRTAVNH

-5953 QLMDALQQSIADKDA
+5953 QLMDTLQQSIADKDA

-5998 GLNNPTI
+5998 GLTNPTI
-6005 NKGNVSSATQAVIS
+6005 NKGNVSSATQAVTS

-6185 NNAATRG
+6185 NNAATR
-6192 EVAQKLTEA
+6192 
-6201 QALNQAMEALRN
+6201 
-6213 SIQDQQQ
+6213 
-6220 TEAGSKFINEDKP
+6220 
-6233 QKDAY
+6233 
-6238 QAAVQNAKDLINQT
+6238 
-6252 NNPTLDKAQVEQ
+6252 
-6264 LTQAVNQAKDNLH
+6264 
-6277 GDQKLAD
+6277 
-6284 DKQHAV
+6284 
-6290 TDLNQLNGLNNP
+6290 
-6302 QRQALESQ
+6302 
-6310 INNAAT
+6310 
-6316 RDEVAQKLAEAKA
+6316 
-6329 LDQAMQALR
+6329 
-6338 NSIQDQQQTES
+6338 
-6349 GSKFINEDKP
+6349 
-6359 QKDAYQAAV
+6359 
-6368 QNAKDLINQ
+6368 
-6377 TGNPTLDK
+6377 
-6385 SQVEQLTQA
+6385 
-6394 VTTAK
+6394 
-6399 DNLHGDQK
+6399 
-6407 LARDQQQAVTT
+6407 
-6418 VNALPNLNHAQ
+6418 
-6429 QQALTDAINA
+6429 
-6439 APTRTEVAQH
+6439 
-6449 VQTATELDHAME
+6449 
-6461 TLKNKVDQV
+6461 
-6470 NTDKAQ
+6470 
-6476 PNYTEAST
+6476 
-6484 DKKEA
+6484 
-6489 VDQALQ
+6489 
-6495 AAQSITDPTN
+6495 
-6505 GSNANKD
+6505 
-6512 AVEQALTK
+6512 
-6520 LQEKENELNGNERVA
+6520 
-6535 EAKTQAKQ
+6535 
-6543 TIDQLTHLNADQIAT
+6543 
-6558 AKQNIDQA
+6558 
-6566 TKLQPIA
+6566 
-6573 ELVDQ
+6573 
-6578 ATQLNQSMDQLQQ
+6578 
-6591 AVNEHANVEQTVD
+6591 
-6604 YTQADSD
+6604 
-6611 KQNAYKQAIADAENV
+6611 
-6626 LKQNAN
+6626 
-6632 KQQVDQ
+6632 
-6638 ALQNILNAKQAL
+6638 
-6650 NGDERVALAKTNGK
+6650 
-6664 HDIDQLNALNNAQQD
+6664 
-6679 GFKGRIDQSNDLNQ
+6679 
-6693 IQQIVDEA
+6693 
-6701 KALNRAMDQLSQE
+6701 
-6714 ITGNEGRTKGS
+6714 
-6725 TNYVNADTQVKQ
+6725 
-6737 VYDEAVDKA
+6737 
-6746 KQALDKSTGQN
+6746 
-6757 LTAEQVIKLNDAIT
+6757 
-6771 AAKKALNGEE
+6771 
-6781 RLNNRK
+6781 
-6787 AEALQRL
+6787 
-6794 DQLTHL
+6794 
-6800 NNAQRQLAIQQIN
+6800 
-6813 NAETLNKASRAINR
+6813 
-6827 ATKLDNAMGA
+6827 
-6837 VQQYIDEQHLGVI
+6837 
-6850 SSTNYINADD
+6850 
-6860 NLKANYDN
+6860 
-6868 AIANAAHEL
+6868 
-6877 DKVQGN
+6877 
-6883 AIAKAEAEQLK
+6883 
-6894 QNIIDAQ
+6894 
-6901 NALNG
+6901 
-6906 DQNLANA
+6906 
-6913 KDKANA
+6913 
-6919 FVNSLNGLNQQ
+6919 
-6930 QQDLAHKAINNAD
+6930 
-6943 TVSDVTDIV
+6943 
-6952 NNQID
+6952 
-6957 LNDAMETL
+6957 
-6965 KHLVDNEIP
+6965 
-6974 NAEQTVNYQNADDNA
+6974 
-6989 KTNFDDAKRLANTLL
+6989 
-7004 NSDNT
+7004 
-7009 NVNDINGAIQ
+7009 
-7019 TVNDAIHNLNGDQ
+7019 
-7032 RLQDAKDKAIQSINQ
+7032 
-7047 ALANKLKEIEASNA
+7047 
-7061 TDQDKLIAKN
+7061 
-7071 KAEELANS
+7071 
-7079 IINNINKATS
+7079 
-7089 NQAVSQV
+7089 
-7096 QTAGNHAI
+7096 
-7104 EQVHANEIPKAKI
+7104 
-7117 DANKDVDKQVQSL
+7117 
-7130 IDEIDRNP
+7130 
-7138 NLTDKEKQALKDR
+7138 
-7151 INQILQ
+7151 
-7157 QGHNGIN
+7157 
-7164 NAMTKEEIEQAKAQL
+7164 
-7179 AQALQDIKDL
+7179 
-7189 VKAKEDAKQDV
+7189 
-7200 DKQVQALIDEIDQNP
+7200 
-7215 NLTDKEKQALKDRIN
+7215 
-7230 QILQQG
+7230 
-7236 HNGINNAM
+7236 
-7244 TKEEIE
+7244 
-7250 QAKAQLAQAL
+7250 
-7260 QDIKD
+7260 
-7265 LVKAK
+7265 
-7270 ENAKQDID
+7270 
-7278 KRVQALIDEI
+7278 
-7288 DQNPNLTDKEK
+7288 
-7299 QALKDRINQIL
+7299 
-7310 QQGHND
+7310 
-7316 INNALTKE
+7316 
-7324 EIEQAKAQ
+7324 
-7332 LAQALQD
+7332 
-7339 IKDLVKAK
+7339 
-7347 EDAKN
+7347 
-7352 AIKALANAKR
+7352 
-7362 DQINSNPDLTP
+7362 
-7373 EQKAKALKEIDEA
+7373 
-7386 EKRALQNVENA
+7386 
-7397 QTIDQLNRGL
+7397 
-7407 NLGLDDIRNTH
+7407 
-7418 VWEVDEQ
+7418 
-7425 PAVNEIFEATPE
+7425 
-7437 QILVNGELIV
+7437 
-7447 HRDDIITEQD
+7447 
-7457 ILAHINLIDQ
+7457 
-7467 LSAEVI
+7467 
-7473 DTPSTA
+7473 
-7479 TISDSLTAKVEVTLL
+7479 
-7494 DGSKVI
+7494 
-7500 VNVPV
+7500 
-7505 KVVEKELSV
+7505 
-7514 VKQQAIESIEN
+7514 
-7525 AAQQKIDEINN
+7525 
-7536 SVTLTLEQ
+7536 
-7544 KEAAIAE
+7544 
-7551 VNKLKQQA
+7551 
-7559 IDYINNAPDVHSV
+7559 
-7572 EEIQQQEQA
+7572 
-7581 HIEQFYPEQF
+7581 
-7591 TIEQAK
+7591 
-7597 SNAIKSIEDAIQHM
+7597 
-7611 IDEIKARTDLTDKE
+7611 
-7625 KQEAIAKLNQLKEQA
+7625 
-7640 IQAIQR
+7640 
-7646 AQSIDE
+7646 
-7652 ISEQLEQF
+7652 
-7660 KAQMKAANPTAKEL
+7660 
-7674 AKRKQEAIS
+7674 
-7683 RIKDFSNE
+7683 
-7691 KINSIRNSEIG
+7691 
-7702 TTDEKQAAMN
+7702 
-7712 QINEIVLETIRD
+7712 
-7724 INNAHTLQQVE
+7724 
-7735 AALNNGIARISAVQ
+7735 
-7749 IVISDRAKQSSSTG
+7749 
-7763 NESNSHLTIGYG
+7763 
-7775 TANHPFNSSTIGHK
+7775 
-7789 KKIDEDDD
+7789 
-7797 IDPLH
+7797 
-7802 MRHFSNNFGNVIK
+7802 
-7815 NAIGVVGISGLL
+7815 
-7827 ASFWFFIAKRRRKED
+7827 
-7842 EEEEL
+7842 
-7847 EIRDNNKDSIK
+7847 
-7858 ETLDDT
+7858 
-7864 KHLPLLFAKRR
+7864 
-7875 RKEDEEDVTVEEK
+7875 
-7888 DTLNNGESLDKVKH
+7888 
-7902 TPFFLP
+7902 
-7908 KRRRKEDEEDVEVTN
+7908 
-7923 ENTDEKVLQDNEHS
+7923 
-7937 PILIAKRRKDKE
+7937 
-7949 VDVET
+7949 
-7954 TTSIESNEDDAP
+7954 
-7966 LLLAKKKN
+7966 
-7974 QKDNQ
+7974 
-7979 SKGKKSASKNL
+7979 
-7990 LKS
+7990 

>member
-1 MGNGA
+1 M
-6 EHSKTINV
+6 
-14 VRGQNNQWTIANKPD
+14 R
-29 YVTLDAQTGKVTFNA
+29 
-44 NTIKPNSSITITPK
+44 
-58 AGTGHSVSS
+58 
-67 NPSTLTAP
+67 
-75 AAHTVNTTEIVKDYG
+75 
-90 SNVTAAEINNAVQV
+90 
-104 ANKRTATIKNGTAMP
+104 
-119 TNLAG
+119 
-124 GSTTTIPVTVTY
+124 
-136 NDGSTEE
+136 
-143 VQESIFT
+143 
-150 KADKRELITAKNHL
+150 
-164 DDPVSTEGKKPGTIT
+164 
-179 QYNNA
+179 
-184 MHNAQQQINTAKTEA
+184 
-199 QQVINNERATPQQV
+199 
-213 SDALTKVRAAQ
+213 
-224 TKIDQA
+224 
-230 KALLQNK
+230 
-237 EDNSQLVTSK
+237 
-247 NNLQSSVNQVPSTA
+247 
-261 GMTQQSIDNYNAKKR
+261 
-276 EAETEITAAQRVIDN
+276 
-291 GDATAQQI
+291 
-299 SDEKHRVDNALTA
+299 
-312 LNQAKH
+312 
-318 DLTADTHAL
+318 
-327 EQAVQQLNRTGT
+327 
-339 TTGKK
+339 
-344 PASITAYNNSIR
+344 
-356 ALQSDLTSAKNSAN
+356 
-370 AIIQKPIRTVQE
+370 
-382 VQSALTNVNRVNE
+382 LTN
-395 RLTQAINQLVPLA
+395 
-408 DNSALRTAKTKLDEE
+408 KLPQ
-423 INKSVTT
+423 K
-430 DGMTQSSIQAYENA
+430 
-444 KRAGQTESTNAQN
+444 
-457 VINNG
+457 
-462 DATDQQI
+462 
-469 AAEKT
+469 KT

-516 MTSTSVAT
+516 MTSASIAA

-561 AKTAL
+561 AKSAL

-636 TNTSAANQAK
+636 TNTSTANQAK

-653 QALTPDKAPLQN
+653 QALTPDKAPLQT

-799 DNNTIKSG
+799 DNNTIKSD

-906 KQTTHSLNTAMTGL
+906 KQTTQSLNTAMTGL

-1113 GDEKLAQ
+1113 GYEKLAQ

-1226 AMNQLNSAKNNLDG
+1226 AMNQVNSAKNNLDG

-1276 TTVAGVHTVQ
+1276 TTVAGVQTVQ

-1393 NLISQISSATR
+1393 NLISQITSATR

-1424 LQSGINNESQV
+1424 LQNGINNESQV

-1539 SANSLDGAMGNL
+1539 NANSLDGAMGNL

-1643 KDALKTQAN
+1643 KDALKAQAN

-1661 DVQRNATELNTA
+1661 DVQHNATELNTA

-1745 ERLRVAKQ
+1745 ERLREAKQ

-1804 DSIANETTVKASQNY
+1804 DSIANETTVKTSQNY
-1819 TDASSNNQSTY
+1819 TDASPNNQSTY

-1898 ISTQIDRAGHVSEV
+1898 ISSQIDRAGHVSEV
-1912 TAAKNAATELNTQ
+1912 TATKNAATELNTQ

-2027 KIDQATTVAG
+2027 KNDQATTVAG

-2043 TGTQLNTAMANLQNG
+2043 TSTQLNTAMANLQNG

-2194 QNYLDATGSNKT
+2194 QNYLDATERNKT

-2487 LNAVTRAKAALNGAE
+2487 LNAVTRAKAALNGAD

-2512 NTINGLPN
+2512 NTIDGLPN

-2624 NGVQNLAQAK
+2624 NGAQNLAQAK

-2678 NGAMT
+2678 NSAMT

-2720 NIINGTPNA
+2720 NIISGTPNA

-2738 ATSQVNAAKTALNGD
+2738 AASQVNAAKTALNGD

-2760 ENANN
+2760 EHANN

-2786 SATTLEGVQTVKNS
+2786 SATTLDGVQTVKNS

-2826 YTDASPTN
+2826 YTDASPNN

-2858 PNTITQA
+2858 PNTITQV
-2865 TSQVTTKEHALNGAQ
+2865 TSQVTTKEQALNGAR

-2938 NGINDEAQTKQTQ
+2938 NGINDETQTKQTQ

-2956 EPIKKS
+2956 EPSKKS

-3133 LERAKQAANTA
+3133 LDRAKQAANTA

-3309 SAMKGLRDS
+3309 TAMKGLRDS

-3325 KAGQNYTDASP
+3325 KAGQNYTDASQ
-3336 NNRSEY
+3336 NKQTDYN
-3342 DSAVTAAKAIIDQ
+3342 SAVTAAKAIIGQ

-3487 AKDNVESALQNV
+3487 SKDGVETALENV

-3504 ELNGNQNVANAKST
+3504 ELNGNQNVANAKTT

-3527 SINNAQKEALKT
+3527 SINNAQKEALKS
-3539 QIEGASTVAGVNQVS
+3539 QIEGATTVAGVNQVS
-3554 TTASELNTAMSNLQS
+3554 TTASELNTAMSNLQN

-3586 DRDKQTAY
+3586 DREKQTAY

-3628 KTALNGDARLNEA
+3628 KTALNGDERLNEA
-3641 KNTAKQQLAT
+3641 KNTAKQQVAT
-3651 MSHLTNAQK
+3651 MSHLTDAQK
-3660 ANLTEQI
+3660 ANLTSQI
-3667 ERGTTVAGVQG
+3667 ESGTTVAGVQG

-3691 QLRQSIASKDT
+3691 QLRQSIASKDA

-3713 ADLQNAYNRAVS
+3713 ADLQNAYNDAVTN
-3725 DAEGIISATN
+3725 AEGIISATN

-3770 AKTDI
+3770 AKSDI

-3886 NKVAQAKETAKRALA
+3886 NKVAQAKESAKRALA

-3913 ATSQIDNATTV
+3913 AISQIDNATTV
-3924 ADVTA
+3924 AGVTA

-3982 DKANG
+3982 DKAHG

-4049 VNGVNSVKTKA
+4049 VNGVNGVKTKA

-4066 MQRLE
+4066 MQRLQ

-4093 KTAFDNAII
+4093 KTAFDNAIT

-4141 QRAKTEATQA
+4141 QRAKTEAIQA

-4203 DTIVAGGNYTNA
+4203 DTIVASGNYTNA

-4330 EVKASQPYVDA
+4330 DVKASQPYVDA
-4341 DTDKQNAYNTAVTSA
+4341 DRDKQNAYNTAVTNA

-4367 LNPSAVT
+4367 LDPSAVT
-4374 QAANQVNTNKTA
+4374 QAANQVSTNKTA

-4526 NQRLSTL
+4526 NQTLSTL

-4600 YNEAVRNAEN
+4600 YNEAVHNAEN

-4623 QVEAAMNQVNTTKAA
+4623 QVEAAMNQVNATKAA

-4664 AQKDALKQLVQ
+4664 AQKEALKQLVQ

-4715 YTDASPNKKDAYN
+4715 YTDASQNKKDAYN

-4738 DQTTNPTL
+4738 DQTTSPTL

-4769 NLEAAKQQATQSLG
+4769 NLEAAKQQASQSLG
-4783 SLDNLNNAQKQA
+4783 SLDNLNNAQKQT
-4795 VTNQINGAHTVDEA
+4795 VTDQINGAHTVDEA

-4863 ISKANGGNATQT
+4863 ISKANGGNATQA

-4880 IQQVNATKQALN
+4880 IKQVNAAKQALN

-4983 AKAEALISGTPDVV
+4983 AKAEALISATPDVV

-5029 VQQAIDQ
+5029 VQHAIDQ
-5036 LPNLNQAQRDEYN
+5036 LPNLNQAQRDEYS

-5081 IADKDQ
+5081 IAN
-5087 TKANGNFV
+5087 KA
-5095 NADTDK
+5095 
-5101 QNAYNNAVAHAEQI
+5101 QI
-5115 ISGTPN
+5115 
-5121 ANVDPQQVA
+5121 
-5130 QALQQVNQAKGD
+5130 KG
-5142 LNGNHNLQVAKDN
+5142 
-5155 ANTAID
+5155 
-5161 QLPNLNQPQ
+5161 
-5170 KTALK
+5170 
-5175 DQVSHAELVTG
+5175 
-5186 VNAIKQNADAL
+5186 
-5197 NNAMGTLKQQIQ
+5197 
-5209 ANSQVPQSVDFT
+5209 
-5221 QADQD
+5221 
-5226 KQQAYNNAANQAQ
+5226 
-5239 QIANGTPTPVL
+5239 
-5250 APDTVTQAVTTMN
+5250 
-5263 QAKDALNG
+5263 
-5271 DEKLAQAKQDALANL
+5271 
-5286 DTLRDLNQPQRDA
+5286 
-5299 LRNQINQAQALA
+5299 
-5311 TVEQTKQ
+5311 
-5318 NAQNVNT
+5318 
-5325 AMGNLKQ
+5325 
-5332 GIANKDTVK
+5332 
-5341 ASENYH
+5341 SENYH
-5347 DADVDKQT
+5347 DADTDKQT
-5355 AYTNAVSQAEGII
+5355 AYDNAVTKAEELLKQTTNPTMDPNTIQQALTKVNDTNQALNGNQKLADAKQDAKTTLGTLDHLNDAQKQALTTQVEQAPDIATVNNVKQNAQNLNNAMTNLNNALQDKTETLNSINFTDADQAKKDAYTNAVSHAEGII
-5368 NQTTNPTLNPDD
+5368 NQTTNPTLNPDE
-5380 ITRALTQVTDAKNS
+5380 ITRALTQVTDAKNG

-5457 QAINDKDQI
+5457 QAINDKAQT

-5603 QRQNDYNKAVTAAN
+5603 QRQNDYNQAVTAAN

-5874 QTATLDNNAINQAAA
+5874 QTATLDNNAINQAAT

-5982 KQAYDEAVQ
+5982 KQSYDEAVQ

-6058 INNATTRDKVAEI
+6058 INNATTR
-6071 IAQAQA
+6071 
-6077 LNEAMKALKES
+6077 
-6088 IKDQPQT
+6088 
-6095 EASSKFINE
+6095 
-6104 DQAQKDAYTQAVQH
+6104 
-6118 AKDLINK
+6118 
-6125 TTDPTLAKSII
+6125 
-6136 DQATQ
+6136 
-6141 AVTDAKNNLHGDQK
+6141 
-6155 LAQDKQRATE
+6155 
-6165 TLNNLSNLNTPQ
+6165 
-6177 RQALENQI
+6177 
-6185 NNAATRG
+6185 G

-6220 TEAGSKFINEDKP
+6220 TEAGSKLINEDKP

-6316 RDEVAQKLAEAKA
+6316 RGEVAQKLAEAKA

-6495 AAQSITDPTN
+6495 AAESITDPTN

-6512 AVEQALTK
+6512 AVDQVLTK

-6714 ITGNEGRTKGS
+6714 ITDNEGRTKGS

-6737 VYDEAVDKA
+6737 VYDETVDKA

-6757 LTAEQVIKLNDAIT
+6757 LTAKQVIKLNDAVT

-7019 TVNDAIHNLNGDQ
+7019 AVNDAIHNLNGDQ

-7117 DANKDVDKQVQSL
+7117 DANKDVDKQVQAL

-7215 NLTDKEKQALKDRIN
+7215 NLTDKEKQALKY
-7230 QILQQG
+7230 
-7236 HNGINNAM
+7236 
-7244 TKEEIE
+7244 
-7250 QAKAQLAQAL
+7250 
-7260 QDIKD
+7260 
-7265 LVKAK
+7265 
-7270 ENAKQDID
+7270 
-7278 KRVQALIDEI
+7278 
-7288 DQNPNLTDKEK
+7288 
-7299 QALKDRINQIL
+7299 RINQIL

-7525 AAQQKIDEINN
+7525 AAQQKINEINN

-7559 IDYINNAPDVHSV
+7559 IDHVNNAPDVHSV

-7581 HIEQFYPEQF
+7581 HIEQFNPEQF

-7702 TTDEKQAAMN
+7702 TADEKQAAMN

-7749 IVISDRAKQSSSTG
+7749 IVTSDRAKQSSSTG

-7789 KKIDEDDD
+7789 KKLDEDDD

-7888 DTLNNGESLDKVKH
+7888 DSLNNGESLDKVKH

-7923 ENTDEKVLQDNEHS
+7923 ENTDEKVLKDNEHS
-7937 PILIAKRRKDKE
+7937 PLLFAKRRKDKE
-7949 VDVET
+7949 EDVET
-7954 TTSIESNEDDAP
+7954 TTSIESKDEDVP

-7979 SKGKKSASKNL
+7979 SKDKKSASKNTS
-7990 LKS
+7990 KKVAAKKKKKKAKKNKK

>member
-1 MGNGA
+1 MNYRDKIQKFSIRKYTVGTFSTVIATLVFLGFNTSQAHAAETNQPASVVKQKQQSNNEQTENRESQVQNSQNSQNSQSLSATHENEQPNNSQANLVNQKVAQSSTTNDEQPASQNVNTKKDSATAATTQPDKEESKHKQNESQSANKNGNDNRAAHVENHEANVVTASDSSDNGNVQHDRNELQAFFDANYHDYRFIDRENADSGTFNYVKGIFDKINTLLGSNDPINNKDLQLAYKELEQAVALIRTMPQRQQTSRRSNRIQTRSVESRAAEPRSVSDYQNANSSYYVENANDGSGYPVGTYINASSKGAPYNLPTTPWNTLKASDSKEIALMTAKQTGDGYQWVIKFNKGHAPHQNMIFWFALPADQVPVGRTDFVTVNSDGTNVQWSHGAGAGANKPLQQMWEYGVNDPDRSHDFKIRNRSGQVIYSWPTVHVYSLEDLSRASDYFSEAGATPATKAFGRQNFEYINGQKPAESPGVPKVYTFIGQGDASYTISFKTQGPTVNKLYYAAGGRALEYNQLFMYSQLYVESTQDHQQRLNGLRQVVNRTYRIGTTKRVEVSQGNVQTKKVLESTNLNIDDFVDDPLSYVKTPSNKVLGFYPTNANTNAFRPGGVQELNEYQLSQLFTDQKLQEAARTRNPIRLMIGFDYPDGYGNSETLVPVNLTVLPEIQHNIKFFKNDDTQNIAEKPFSKQAGHPVFYVYAGNQGNASVNLGGSVTSIQPLRINLTSNENFTDKGWQITGIPRTLHIENSTNRTNNARERNIELVGNLLPGDYFGTIRFGRKEQLFEIRVKPHTPTITTTAEQLRGTALQKVPVNISGIPLDPSALVYLVAPTNQTTNGGSEADQIPSGYTILATGTPDGVHNTVTIRPQDYVVFIPPVGKQIRAVVYYNKVVASNMSNAVTILPDDIPPTINNPVGINAKYYRGDEVNFTMGVSDRHSGIKNTTITTLPSGWTSNLTKSDNKNGSLAITGRVSMNQAFNSDITFKVSATDNVNNTTNDSQSKHVSIHVGKISEDAHPIVLGNTEKVVVVNPTAVSNDEKQSIITAFMNKNQNIRGYLASTDPVTVDNNGNVTLHYRDGSSTTLDATNVMTYEPVVKSEYQTANAAKTATVTIAKGQSFNIGDIKQYFTLSNGQAIPNGTFTNITSDRTIPTAQEVSQMNAGTQLYHIVASNAYHKDTEDFYISLKIVDVKQPEGDQRVYRTSTYDLTTDEISKVKQAFINANRDVITLAEGDISVTNTPNGANVSTITVNINKGRLTKSFASNLANMNFLRWVNFPQDYTVTWTNAKIANRPTDGGLSWSDDHKSLIYRYDATLGTQITTNDILTMLKATTTVPGLRNNITGNEKAQAEAGGRPNYRTTGYSQSNATTDGQRQFTLNGQVIQILDIINPSNGYGGQPVTNSNTRANHSNSTVVNVNEPAANGAGAFTIDHVVKSNSTHNASDAVYKAQLYLTPYGPKQYVEHLNQNTGNTTDAINIYFVPSDLVNPTISVGNYTNHQVFSGETFTNTITANDNFGVQSVTVPNTSQITGTVDNNHQHVSATAPNVTSATSKTINLLATDTSGNTATTSFNVTVKPLRDKYRVGTSSTAANPVRIANISNNATVSQADQTTIINSLTFTSNAPNRNYATASANEITSKTVSNVSRTGNNANVTVTVTHQDGTTSTVTVPVKHVIPEIVAHSHYTVQGQDFPAGNGSSAADYFKLSNGSAIPDATITWVSGQAPNKDNTRIGEDITVTAHILIDGETTPITKTATYKVVRTVPKHVFETARGVLYPGVSDMYDAKQYVKPVNNSWSTNAQHMNFQFVGTYGPNKDVVGISTRLIRVTYDNRQTEDLTILSKVKPDPPRIDANSVTYKAGLTNQEIKVNNVLNNSSVKLFKADNTPLNVTNITHGSGFSSVVTVSDALPNGGIKAKSSISMNNVTYTTQDEHGQVVTVTRNESVDSNDSASVTVTPQLQATTEGAVFIKGGDGFDFGHVERFIQNPPHGATVAWHDSPDTWKNTVGNTHKTAVVTLPSGQGTRNVEVPVKVYPVANAKAPSRDVKGQNLTHGTNAIDYITFDPNTNTNGITAAWANRQQPNNQQAGVQHLNVDVTYPGISAAKRVPVTVNVYQFEFPQTTYTTTVGGTLASGTQASGYAHMQNASGLPTDGFTYKWNRDTTGTNDANWAAMNKPNTAQVVNAKYDVIYNGHTFATSLPAKFVVKDVQPAKPTVTETAAGAITIAPGANQTVNTHAGNVTTYADKLVIKRNGNVVTTFTRRNNTSPWVKEASADNVTGIVGTNNGITVAAGTFNPADTIQVVATQGSGETISDEQRSDDFTVVAPQPNQATTKIWQNGHIDITPNNPSGHLINPTQAMDIAYTEKVGNGA

-444 KRAGQTESTNAQN
+444 KRAGQTETTNAQN

-516 MTSTSVAT
+516 MTSASVAA
-524 FNEKLSAARTKI
+524 FNDKLSAARTKI

-618 IQQINQVLAGS
+618 VQQINQVLAGS
-629 PTVEQIN
+629 PTVDQIN

-722 TEANQAK
+722 AEANQAK

-906 KQTTHSLNTAMTGL
+906 KQTTQSLNTAMTGL

-1009 NNAQRQNLQSQIN
+1009 NNVQRQNLQSQIN

-1087 TTNPTM
+1087 TANPTM

-1104 VTSNKNALN
+1104 VTTNKSALN
-1113 GDEKLAQ
+1113 GDEKLVQ

-1226 AMNQLNSAKNNLDG
+1226 AMNQVNSAKNNLDG

-1298 LRQSIANKDATK
+1298 LRQSIANNDATK

-1368 NLAAAKQNAK
+1368 NLATAKQNAK

-1418 DQAMAS
+1418 DQAMAN
-1424 LQSGINNESQV
+1424 LQNGINNESQV

-1482 VNNAKDAL
+1482 VNTAKDAL

-1577 YNQAVS
+1577 YNQAIS

-1606 NNVNNAKHALNGTQN
+1606 NNVNSAKHALNGTQN

-1643 KDALKTQAN
+1643 KDALKAQAN
-1652 GAQRVSNAQ
+1652 GAQRVSNAN

-1673 MGTLKH
+1673 MGQLQH

-1784 DVQTVQTNGQ
+1784 DVQSVQTNGQ
-1794 ALNNAMKGLR
+1794 SLNNAMKGLR
-1804 DSIANETTVKASQNY
+1804 YSIANETTVKASQNY
-1819 TDASSNNQSTY
+1819 TDASPNNQSTY

-1898 ISTQIDRAGHVSEV
+1898 ISSQIDRAGHVSEV
-1912 TAAKNAATELNTQ
+1912 TAAKNAATELNAQ

-1939 KQSVKFT
+1939 KQGVNFT

-1957 NAVSRAEAILN
+1957 NAVSRAETILN

-1979 VEAAIQNVSSAKN
+1979 VEAAIQNVTSAKN

-2058 INDKTNTLASE
+2058 INDKANTLASE

-2097 GSNLDKTAVENALS
+2097 GSNLDKAAVENALS
-2111 QVANAKGALNGN
+2111 QVTNAKGALNGN

-2194 QNYLDATGSNKT
+2194 QNYLDATERNKT

-2384 AKQNLGT
+2384 ARQNLGT

-2397 AQRTDLEGQIN
+2397 AQRTALEGQIN

-2429 MNSLQGSINDKDAT
+2429 MNSLQGAINDKDAT

-2538 VAGVNGVKDKGNTLN
+2538 VVGVNGVKDKGNTLN

-2611 GMANQVNTTKAAL
+2611 DMANQVNTTKAAL
-2624 NGVQNLAQAK
+2624 NGAQNLAQAK

-2643 AHDLNQKQKDALKT
+2643 AQDLNQKQKDALKT

-2738 ATSQVNAAKTALNGD
+2738 AASQVNAAKTALNGD

-2760 ENANN
+2760 EHANN

-2773 NNAQKAKLKEQVQ
+2773 NNVQKAKLKEQVQ
-2786 SATTLEGVQTVKNS
+2786 SATTLDGVQTVKNS

-2826 YTDASPTN
+2826 YTDASPNN

-2904 DALTRS
+2904 DALTRN

-2938 NGINDEAQTKQTQ
+2938 NGINDETQTKQTQ

-2956 EPIKKS
+2956 EPSKKS

-3020 TLTHINNAQRT
+3020 TLTHINNAQRN

-3194 DKAETK
+3194 DKADTK

-3220 TAAENIVSGTPT
+3220 TAAEHIVSGTPT
-3232 PTLTPAD
+3232 PTLTPSD

-3309 SAMKGLRDS
+3309 TAMKGLRDS

-3325 KAGQNYTDASP
+3325 KAGQNYTDASQNKQNDY
-3336 NNRSEY
+3336 NN
-3342 DSAVTAAKAIIDQ
+3342 AVTAAKAIIGQ
-3355 TTSPSMNAQEIN
+3355 TTSPSMIAQEIN

-3400 SDLTDAQKDAVKRQI
+3400 SDLTNAQKDAAKRQI

-3487 AKDNVESALQNV
+3487 AKDGVETALQNV

-3504 ELNGNQNVANAKST
+3504 ELNGNQNVANAKTT

-3527 SINNAQKEALKT
+3527 SINNAQKAALKS
-3539 QIEGASTVAGVNQVS
+3539 QIEGATTVAGVNQVS
-3554 TTASELNTAMSNLQS
+3554 TMASELNTAMSNLQR

-3576 TKAAQKYTDA
+3576 
-3586 DRDKQTAY
+3586 
-3594 NDAVTAAKTLLDKT
+3594 
-3608 AGSNDNK
+3608 
-3615 AAVEQALQRVNTA
+3615 
-3628 KTALNGDARLNEA
+3628 
-3641 KNTAKQQLAT
+3641 
-3651 MSHLTNAQK
+3651 
-3660 ANLTEQI
+3660 
-3667 ERGTTVAGVQG
+3667 
-3678 IQANAGTLDQAMN
+3678 
-3691 QLRQSIASKDT
+3691 
-3702 TKSSEDYQDAN
+3702 
-3713 ADLQNAYNRAVS
+3713 
-3725 DAEGIISATN
+3725 
-3735 NPEMNPD
+3735 
-3742 TINQKASQVN
+3742 
-3752 SAKSALNGD
+3752 
-3761 EKLAAAKQT
+3761 
-3770 AKTDI
+3770 
-3775 GRLTDLNNA
+3775 
-3784 QRTAANAEVD
+3784 
-3794 QAPNLAAVTAAKNK
+3794 
-3808 ATSLNTAMGNLKHA
+3808 
-3822 LAEKDNTKRSVNYT
+3822 
-3836 DADQP
+3836 
-3841 KQQAYDTAVTQ
+3841 
-3852 AEAITNA
+3852 
-3859 NGSNANETQV
+3859 
-3869 QAALNQLNQ
+3869 
-3878 AKNDLNGD
+3878 
-3886 NKVAQAKETAKRALA
+3886 
-3901 SYSNLNNAQSTA
+3901 
-3913 ATSQIDNATTV
+3913 
-3924 ADVTA
+3924 
-3929 AQNTANELN
+3929 
-3938 TAMGQLQN
+3938 
-3946 GINDQNTVKQQ
+3946 
-3957 VNFTD
+3957 
-3962 ADQGKK
+3962 
-3968 DAYTNAVT
+3968 
-3976 NAQGIL
+3976 
-3982 DKANG
+3982 
-3987 QNMTKAQVE
+3987 
-3996 AALNQVTTAK
+3996 
-4006 NALNGDANVRQAKS
+4006 
-4020 DAKANLGTL
+4020 
-4029 THLNN
+4029 
-4034 AQKQDLTSQI
+4034 
-4044 EGATT
+4044 
-4049 VNGVNSVKTKA
+4049 
-4060 QDLDGA
+4060 
-4066 MQRLE
+4066 
-4071 SAIANK
+4071 
-4077 DQTKAS
+4077 
-4083 ENYIDADPTK
+4083 
-4093 KTAFDNAII
+4093 
-4102 QAESYLNKDHG
+4102 
-4113 ANKDKQAVEQAIQS
+4113 
-4127 VTSTE
+4127 
-4132 NALNGDANL
+4132 
-4141 QRAKTEATQA
+4141 
-4151 IDNLTHLNT
+4151 
-4160 PQKTALKQQVNA
+4160 
-4172 AQRVSGVTDLK
+4172 
-4183 NSATSLNN
+4183 
-4191 AMDQLKQAIADH
+4191 
-4203 DTIVAGGNYTNA
+4203 
-4215 SPDKQGA
+4215 
-4222 YTDAYNAAKNIVNGS
+4222 
-4237 PNVIT
+4237 
-4242 NAADVTAATQRVNNA
+4242 
-4257 ETGLNG
+4257 
-4263 DTNLATAKQQA
+4263 
-4274 KDALR
+4274 
-4279 QMTHLSDAQKQ
+4279 
-4290 SITGQIDSA
+4290 
-4299 TQVTG
+4299 
-4304 VQSVK
+4304 
-4309 DNATNLDNAMNQLRN
+4309 
-4324 SIANKD
+4324 
-4330 EVKASQPYVDA
+4330 
-4341 DTDKQNAYNTAVTSA
+4341 
-4356 ENIINATSQPT
+4356 
-4367 LNPSAVT
+4367 
-4374 QAANQVNTNKTA
+4374 
-4386 LNGAQNLANKKQ
+4386 
-4398 ETTANINQLSH
+4398 
-4409 LNNAQKQDLNTQVT
+4409 
-4423 NAPNISTVNQV
+4423 
-4434 KTKAEQLDQAMERLI
+4434 
-4449 NGIQDKD
+4449 
-4456 QVKQSVNFTDADP
+4456 
-4469 EKQTAY
+4469 
-4475 NNAVTA
+4475 
-4481 AENIINQ
+4481 
-4488 ANGTNANQSQVEAAL
+4488 
-4503 STVTTTKQALNGDR
+4503 
-4517 KVTDAKNNA
+4517 
-4526 NQRLSTL
+4526 
-4533 DNLNNAQKGAV
+4533 
-4544 TGNINQAHTVAEVT
+4544 
-4558 QAIQTAQELNTAMG
+4558 
-4572 NLKNSLNDKDT
+4572 
-4583 TLGSQNF
+4583 
-4590 ADADPEKKNA
+4590 
-4600 YNEAVRNAEN
+4600 
-4610 ILNKSTGTNVPKD
+4610 
-4623 QVEAAMNQVNTTKAA
+4623 TKAA

-4664 AQKDALKQLVQ
+4664 AQKEALKQLVQ

-4738 DQTTNPTL
+4738 DQTTNPSL

-4759 TTKNALNGNE
+4759 TSKNALNGNE

-4880 IQQVNATKQALN
+4880 IQQVNAAKQALN

-4902 EATALINSSNDLN
+4902 EATALINNSNDLN

-4963 ADGNFVNADPD
+4963 ADGNFVNADSD

-5029 VQQAIDQ
+5029 VQHAIDQ
-5036 LPNLNQAQRDEYN
+5036 LPNLNQAQRDEYS

-5066 AATTLNDAMTQLKQG
+5066 AATTLNDAMTQLKQGIANKAQIKGSENYHDADTDKQTAYDNAVTKAEELLKQTTNPTMDPNTIQQALTKVNDTNQALNGNQKLADAKQDAKTTLGTLDHLNDAQKQALTTQVEQAPDIATVNNVKQNAQNLNNAMTNLNNALQDKTETLNSINFTDADQAKKDDYTNAVSHAEGILSKANGSNASQTEVEQAMQRVNEAKQALNGNDNVQRAKDAAKQVITNANDLNQAMTQLKQG

-5250 APDTVTQAVTTMN
+5250 APDTVTKAVTTMN

-5874 QTATLDNNAINQAAA
+5874 QTATLDNNAINQVAA

-5944 DLTEAQALD
+5944 DLTEVQALD

-6201 QALNQAMEALRN
+6201 KALDQAMQALRN

-6233 QKDAY
+6233 
-6238 QAAVQNAKDLINQT
+6238 
-6252 NNPTLDKAQVEQ
+6252 
-6264 LTQAVNQAKDNLH
+6264 
-6277 GDQKLAD
+6277 
-6284 DKQHAV
+6284 
-6290 TDLNQLNGLNNP
+6290 
-6302 QRQALESQ
+6302 
-6310 INNAAT
+6310 
-6316 RDEVAQKLAEAKA
+6316 
-6329 LDQAMQALR
+6329 
-6338 NSIQDQQQTES
+6338 
-6349 GSKFINEDKP
+6349 
-6359 QKDAYQAAV
+6359 
-6368 QNAKDLINQ
+6368 
-6377 TGNPTLDK
+6377 
-6385 SQVEQLTQA
+6385 
-6394 VTTAK
+6394 
-6399 DNLHGDQK
+6399 
-6407 LARDQQQAVTT
+6407 
-6418 VNALPNLNHAQ
+6418 
-6429 QQALTDAINA
+6429 
-6439 APTRTEVAQH
+6439 
-6449 VQTATELDHAME
+6449 
-6461 TLKNKVDQV
+6461 
-6470 NTDKAQ
+6470 
-6476 PNYTEAST
+6476 
-6484 DKKEA
+6484 
-6489 VDQALQ
+6489 
-6495 AAQSITDPTN
+6495 
-6505 GSNANKD
+6505 
-6512 AVEQALTK
+6512 
-6520 LQEKENELNGNERVA
+6520 
-6535 EAKTQAKQ
+6535 
-6543 TIDQLTHLNADQIAT
+6543 
-6558 AKQNIDQA
+6558 
-6566 TKLQPIA
+6566 
-6573 ELVDQ
+6573 
-6578 ATQLNQSMDQLQQ
+6578 
-6591 AVNEHANVEQTVD
+6591 
-6604 YTQADSD
+6604 
-6611 KQNAYKQAIADAENV
+6611 
-6626 LKQNAN
+6626 
-6632 KQQVDQ
+6632 
-6638 ALQNILNAKQAL
+6638 
-6650 NGDERVALAKTNGK
+6650 
-6664 HDIDQLNALNNAQQD
+6664 
-6679 GFKGRIDQSNDLNQ
+6679 
-6693 IQQIVDEA
+6693 
-6701 KALNRAMDQLSQE
+6701 
-6714 ITGNEGRTKGS
+6714 
-6725 TNYVNADTQVKQ
+6725 
-6737 VYDEAVDKA
+6737 
-6746 KQALDKSTGQN
+6746 
-6757 LTAEQVIKLNDAIT
+6757 
-6771 AAKKALNGEE
+6771 
-6781 RLNNRK
+6781 
-6787 AEALQRL
+6787 
-6794 DQLTHL
+6794 
-6800 NNAQRQLAIQQIN
+6800 
-6813 NAETLNKASRAINR
+6813 
-6827 ATKLDNAMGA
+6827 
-6837 VQQYIDEQHLGVI
+6837 
-6850 SSTNYINADD
+6850 
-6860 NLKANYDN
+6860 
-6868 AIANAAHEL
+6868 
-6877 DKVQGN
+6877 
-6883 AIAKAEAEQLK
+6883 
-6894 QNIIDAQ
+6894 
-6901 NALNG
+6901 
-6906 DQNLANA
+6906 
-6913 KDKANA
+6913 
-6919 FVNSLNGLNQQ
+6919 
-6930 QQDLAHKAINNAD
+6930 
-6943 TVSDVTDIV
+6943 
-6952 NNQID
+6952 
-6957 LNDAMETL
+6957 
-6965 KHLVDNEIP
+6965 
-6974 NAEQTVNYQNADDNA
+6974 
-6989 KTNFDDAKRLANTLL
+6989 
-7004 NSDNT
+7004 
-7009 NVNDINGAIQ
+7009 
-7019 TVNDAIHNLNGDQ
+7019 
-7032 RLQDAKDKAIQSINQ
+7032 
-7047 ALANKLKEIEASNA
+7047 
-7061 TDQDKLIAKN
+7061 
-7071 KAEELANS
+7071 
-7079 IINNINKATS
+7079 
-7089 NQAVSQV
+7089 
-7096 QTAGNHAI
+7096 
-7104 EQVHANEIPKAKI
+7104 
-7117 DANKDVDKQVQSL
+7117 
-7130 IDEIDRNP
+7130 
-7138 NLTDKEKQALKDR
+7138 
-7151 INQILQ
+7151 
-7157 QGHNGIN
+7157 
-7164 NAMTKEEIEQAKAQL
+7164 
-7179 AQALQDIKDL
+7179 
-7189 VKAKEDAKQDV
+7189 
-7200 DKQVQALIDEIDQNP
+7200 
-7215 NLTDKEKQALKDRIN
+7215 
-7230 QILQQG
+7230 
-7236 HNGINNAM
+7236 
-7244 TKEEIE
+7244 
-7250 QAKAQLAQAL
+7250 
-7260 QDIKD
+7260 
-7265 LVKAK
+7265 
-7270 ENAKQDID
+7270 
-7278 KRVQALIDEI
+7278 
-7288 DQNPNLTDKEK
+7288 
-7299 QALKDRINQIL
+7299 
-7310 QQGHND
+7310 
-7316 INNALTKE
+7316 
-7324 EIEQAKAQ
+7324 
-7332 LAQALQD
+7332 
-7339 IKDLVKAK
+7339 
-7347 EDAKN
+7347 
-7352 AIKALANAKR
+7352 
-7362 DQINSNPDLTP
+7362 
-7373 EQKAKALKEIDEA
+7373 
-7386 EKRALQNVENA
+7386 
-7397 QTIDQLNRGL
+7397 
-7407 NLGLDDIRNTH
+7407 
-7418 VWEVDEQ
+7418 
-7425 PAVNEIFEATPE
+7425 
-7437 QILVNGELIV
+7437 
-7447 HRDDIITEQD
+7447 
-7457 ILAHINLIDQ
+7457 
-7467 LSAEVI
+7467 
-7473 DTPSTA
+7473 
-7479 TISDSLTAKVEVTLL
+7479 
-7494 DGSKVI
+7494 
-7500 VNVPV
+7500 
-7505 KVVEKELSV
+7505 
-7514 VKQQAIESIEN
+7514 
-7525 AAQQKIDEINN
+7525 
-7536 SVTLTLEQ
+7536 
-7544 KEAAIAE
+7544 
-7551 VNKLKQQA
+7551 
-7559 IDYINNAPDVHSV
+7559 
-7572 EEIQQQEQA
+7572 
-7581 HIEQFYPEQF
+7581 
-7591 TIEQAK
+7591 
-7597 SNAIKSIEDAIQHM
+7597 
-7611 IDEIKARTDLTDKE
+7611 
-7625 KQEAIAKLNQLKEQA
+7625 
-7640 IQAIQR
+7640 
-7646 AQSIDE
+7646 
-7652 ISEQLEQF
+7652 
-7660 KAQMKAANPTAKEL
+7660 
-7674 AKRKQEAIS
+7674 
-7683 RIKDFSNE
+7683 
-7691 KINSIRNSEIG
+7691 
-7702 TTDEKQAAMN
+7702 
-7712 QINEIVLETIRD
+7712 
-7724 INNAHTLQQVE
+7724 
-7735 AALNNGIARISAVQ
+7735 
-7749 IVISDRAKQSSSTG
+7749 
-7763 NESNSHLTIGYG
+7763 
-7775 TANHPFNSSTIGHK
+7775 
-7789 KKIDEDDD
+7789 
-7797 IDPLH
+7797 
-7802 MRHFSNNFGNVIK
+7802 
-7815 NAIGVVGISGLL
+7815 
-7827 ASFWFFIAKRRRKED
+7827 
-7842 EEEEL
+7842 
-7847 EIRDNNKDSIK
+7847 
-7858 ETLDDT
+7858 
-7864 KHLPLLFAKRR
+7864 
-7875 RKEDEEDVTVEEK
+7875 
-7888 DTLNNGESLDKVKH
+7888 
-7902 TPFFLP
+7902 
-7908 KRRRKEDEEDVEVTN
+7908 
-7923 ENTDEKVLQDNEHS
+7923 
-7937 PILIAKRRKDKE
+7937 
-7949 VDVET
+7949 
-7954 TTSIESNEDDAP
+7954 
-7966 LLLAKKKN
+7966 
-7974 QKDNQ
+7974 
-7979 SKGKKSASKNL
+7979 
-7990 LKS
+7990 

>member
-1 MGNGA
+1 MNYRDKIQKFSIRKYTVGTFSTVIATLVFLGFNTSQAHAAETNQPASVVKQKQQSNNEQTENRESQVQNSQNSQNGQSLSATHENEQPNINQTNHVDVSAEQSSTTENEQAVSQNKQTKKDTADATPTQSAKAESKHEQNESRSANKKENDNKAAHVENHEANVVTASDSPDNGNVQHDRNELQAFFDANYHDYRFIDHENADSGTFNYVKGIFDKINTLLGSNDPINNKDLQLAYKELEQAVALIRTMPQRQQTSRRSSRIQTRSVESRAAEPRSVSSYQNADSSYYVENANDGSGYPVGTYINASNKGAPFYLPTAPWNTLKASAAKEIVLITAKQTGDGYQWVIKFNKGHAPHENMIFWFALPSDQVPVGRTDFVTVNADGTNVQWSNGAGAGAYKPLPQMWPYGVNDSRSRDFKIRNRSGQVIYDWTDVHVNTLRDLARAGDYFSEAGAPAATKAIGEQTFRYINGERPTESPGASKVYTFIGAGDASYTISFKTQGPTTNKLYYAAGGRALEYNQLFMYSQLYVESTQDHQQRLDGFRQVVNRSYRLGTTKRVEVSQGNIQTKKVLESTNLNIDDFMDDPLSYVKTPSNKVLGFYPTNANPNAYRHGGTNPLNEYQLSQLFTDDKLQQAARTGNPIRLMIGFDYPDGHGNAETLVPVNLTVLPEIQHNIKFYKNDDTQNIADKPASRQAGHPIFYVYAGNQGNASVNLGGSVTSIQPLRINLTSSENFTDRDWQITGIPRTLHIENSTNRPNNARERNIELVGNLLPGDYFGTIRFGRKEQLFEIRVKPHTPTITTTAEQLRGTALQKVPITVTNIPLDPSSLVYIVYPTDQTRDGGSEADQMPSNYSILATGTPDGVHNTITIQPKDYTVFIPPVGKQIRALIYYNKVVASNMSNAVTILPDDIPPTINNPVGLNAKYYRGDEVNFTMGVSDRHSGIKNTTITTLPNGWTSNLTKADKNNGSLSITGRVSMNQAFNSDITFKVSATDNVNNTTNDSQSKHVTVHVGKISEDAHPIVLANSEKVVVVNPTSVSNDEKQRIITAFMNKNQNIRGYLASSNPVTVDNNGNVTLHYRDGSSTTLDATNVMTYEPVVKPEYQTANAPKTATVTIAKGQSFSIGDIKQYFTLSNGQAIPNGTFTNITSDRTIPTAQEVSQMNAGTQLYHIVASNAYHKDTEDLYISLKIIDVKQPEGDQRVYRTSTYDLTTDEISKVKQAFINANRDAITFAEGDISVTNTPNGANVSTVTVNINKGRLTKSFTSNLANMNFLRWVNFPQDYTVSWTNAKIASRPTDGGLSWSDDHKSLIYRYDATLGTPITTNDILTMLKATTTVPGLRNNIAGNEKTQAEAGGRPNYRPTGYSQANASSDGQRQYTLNGQVIQVLDIINPTNGFGGQTITNSNVRANHSNSTVVSVNEPAANGAGAFTIDHVVKNNTTHNAADAVYKAQLYLSPYGPKQYVEHLNQNTGNTTDAINIYFVPSDLVNPTISVGNYANHQVFSGETFTNTITANDNFGVQSVTVPNTSQITGTVDNNHQHVSATAPNVTSATNKTINLVATDTSGNTATTSYNVTIKPLRDKYRVGTSSTAANPVRIANISNNAIVSQADQTAIINSLTFTETVPNRSYARASANEITSKTVSNVSRTGNNANVTVTVTYQDGTTSTVTVPVKHVIPEIVAHSHYTVQGQDFPAGNGSSASDYFKLSNGSAIPDATITWVSGQAPNKDNTRIGEDITVTAHILIDGETTPITKTATYKVVRTVPKHVFETDRGVLYPGVSDMYDAKQYVKPVNNSWSTNAQNMNFQFVGTYGPNKDVVGISTRLIRITYDNRQTEELTILSKVKPDPPRIDGNSVTYKAGLTNQEVKVNNVLSNSTVKLFKADNTPLNVTNIIHGSGYSSVVTVSDALPNGGIKAKSSISMNNVTYTTQDEHGQVVTVTRNESVDSNDSASVTVTPQLQATTEGAVFIKGGDGFDFGHVERFIQNPPHGATVAWHDNPDTWKNTVGNTHKTAVVTLPSGQGTRNVEVPVKVYPVANAKALSRDVKGQNLTNGTDAMSYITFDPNTNTNGITAAWANRQQPNNQQAGVQHLNVDVTYPGISAAKRVPVTVNVYQFEFPQTTYTTTVGGTLASGTQASGYAHMQNATGLPTDGFTYKWNNAATGTNDANWAAMNKPNAAKVVNAKYDVIYNGHTFATSLPAKFVVKDVQPAKPTVTETAAGAITIAPGANQTVNTHAGNVTTYADKLVIKRNGSVVTTFTRHNNTSPWVKEASATNVTGIVGTNNGITVAAGTFNPADTIQVVATQGSGETISDEQRSDDFTVVAPQPNQATTKIWQNGHIDITPNNPSGHLINPTQAMDIAYTEKVGNGA

-44 NTIKPNSSITITPK
+44 NTIKPNSAITITPK
-58 AGTGHSVSS
+58 AGTGHSASS

-90 SNVTAAEINNAVQV
+90 SNVTASEINNAVQV

-164 DDPVSTEGKKPGTIT
+164 DDPVSTDGKKPGTIT

-184 MHNAQQQINTAKTEA
+184 MHNAQQQINAAKTEA

-213 SDALTKVRAAQ
+213 NAALSKVQAAQ
-224 TKIDQA
+224 TKINEA

-276 EAETEITAAQRVIDN
+276 EAESEITAAQRIIDN

-408 DNSALRTAKTKLDEE
+408 DNSTLRTAKTKLDEE

-469 AAEKT
+469 AAEKA

-516 MTSTSVAT
+516 MTSASVAT

-536 QEIDRVLASHPDVAT
+536 QEINRVLASHPDVAT

-561 AKTAL
+561 AKSAL

-629 PTVEQIN
+629 PTVDQIN

-653 QALTPDKAPLQN
+653 QALTPDKTPLQN

-722 TEANQAK
+722 AEANQAK

-792 KLKDSVA
+792 KLKESVA
-799 DNNTIKSG
+799 DNNSIKSG
-807 QNYTDATP
+807 QNYTDATQ

-831 IGETTNPTMDVN
+831 IGETNNPTMDVN

-897 QNVQAVNDI
+897 QNVQAVNNI
-906 KQTTHSLNTAMTGL
+906 KQTTQSLNTAMTGL

-961 AQHPV
+961 PQHPV

-992 NAAKQEANTA
+992 NTAKQEANTA
-1002 LGHLNNL
+1002 LGQLNNL

-1022 GAHQIDAVN
+1022 GAHQIETVN

-1044 GNLRQAV
+1044 GNLRHAV
-1051 ADKDQVKRTEDYA
+1051 ADKEQVKRTEDYA

-1087 TTNPTM
+1087 STNPTM

-1104 VTSNKNALN
+1104 VTTNKTALN

-1226 AMNQLNSAKNNLDG
+1226 AMNQVNSAKNNLDG

-1368 NLAAAKQNAK
+1368 NLATAKQNAK

-1424 LQSGINNESQV
+1424 LQNGINNESQV

-1482 VNNAKDAL
+1482 VNTAKDAL

-1583 AAETI
+1583 NAETI

-1606 NNVNNAKHALNGTQN
+1606 NNVNSAKHALNGTQN

-1643 KDALKTQAN
+1643 KDVLKAQAN

-1794 ALNNAMKGLR
+1794 SLNNAMKGLR

-1819 TDASSNNQSTY
+1819 TDASPNNQSTY

-1898 ISTQIDRAGHVSEV
+1898 ISSQIDRAGHVSEV

-1939 KQSVKFT
+1939 KQSVNFT

-1957 NAVSRAEAILN
+1957 NAVSRAETILN

-1979 VEAAIQNVSSAKN
+1979 VEAAIQSVTSAKN

-2000 TNAKNAAK
+2000 TNAKNTAK
-2008 NALNNLT
+2008 HALNNLT

-2020 QKRDLTT
+2020 QKRNLTT

-2097 GSNLDKTAVENALS
+2097 GSNLDKVAVENALS
-2111 QVANAKGALNGN
+2111 QVTNAKGALNGN

-2183 SIQDNTATKNG
+2183 SIQDNTGTKNG
-2194 QNYLDATGSNKT
+2194 QNYLDATESNKT

-2211 VDSANGVINATSNPN
+2211 VDRANGVINATSNPN

-2323 RDAEQSKKTAYD
+2323 RDAEQNKKTAYD

-2355 AAVDRALQQV
+2355 AAVDHALQQV

-2397 AQRTDLEGQIN
+2397 AQRTALEGQIN

-2429 MNSLQGSINDKDAT
+2429 MNSLQGSINDKDAI

-2487 LNAVTRAKAALNGAE
+2487 LNAVTRAKAALNGAD

-2512 NTINGLPN
+2512 NTINGLPH
-2520 LTQLQKDN
+2520 LPQLQKDN

-2624 NGVQNLAQAK
+2624 NGAQNLAQAK

-2672 HTATEL
+2672 RTATEL
-2678 NGAMT
+2678 NSAMT

-2720 NIINGTPNA
+2720 NIISGTPNA

-2738 ATSQVNAAKTALNGD
+2738 AASQVNAAKTALNGD

-2760 ENANN
+2760 EHANN

-2786 SATTLEGVQTVKNS
+2786 SATTLDGVQTVKNS

-2826 YTDASPTN
+2826 YTDASPNN

-2938 NGINDEAQTKQTQ
+2938 NGINDETQTKQTQ

-2956 EPIKKS
+2956 EPSKKS

-3207 ADANKRQAYDEKV
+3207 VDANKRQAYDEKV

-3232 PTLTPAD
+3232 PTLTPSD

-3302 DNAQTLN
+3302 GNAQTLN
-3309 SAMKGLRDS
+3309 TAMKGLRES

-3325 KAGQNYTDASP
+3325 KADQNYTDASQSKQTDY
-3336 NNRSEY
+3336 NN
-3342 DSAVTAAKAIIDQ
+3342 AVTAAKAIIGQ
-3355 TTSPSMNAQEIN
+3355 TTSPTMNAQEIN

-3400 SDLTDAQKDAVKRQI
+3400 SDLTNAQKEAAKRQI

-3448 NTIKQGVNFTD
+3448 NTIKRGVNFTD

-3487 AKDNVESALQNV
+3487 AKDGVETALQNV

-3504 ELNGNQNVANAKST
+3504 DLNGNQNVANAKTT
-3518 AKNALNNLT
+3518 AKN
-3527 SINNAQKEALKT
+3527 
-3539 QIEGASTVAGVNQVS
+3539 
-3554 TTASELNTAMSNLQS
+3554 
-3569 GINDEAA
+3569 
-3576 TKAAQKYTDA
+3576 
-3586 DRDKQTAY
+3586 
-3594 NDAVTAAKTLLDKT
+3594 
-3608 AGSNDNK
+3608 
-3615 AAVEQALQRVNTA
+3615 
-3628 KTALNGDARLNEA
+3628 ALNGDARLNEA
-3641 KNTAKQQLAT
+3641 KKTAKQQLAT
-3651 MSHLTNAQK
+3651 MSHLTDAQK
-3660 ANLTEQI
+3660 ANLTSQI

-3678 IQANAGTLDQAMN
+3678 IQANAGTLNQAMN
-3691 QLRQSIASKDT
+3691 QLRQSIASKDA

-3713 ADLQNAYNRAVS
+3713 TDLQNAYNRAVS

-3836 DADQP
+3836 DADRP

-3886 NKVAQAKETAKRALA
+3886 NKVAQAKEAAKRALA
-3901 SYSNLNNAQSTA
+3901 SYNNLNNAQSTA

-3924 ADVTA
+3924 AGVTA

-3946 GINDQNTVKQQ
+3946 SINDQNTVKQQ

-3982 DKANG
+3982 DKAHG

-4049 VNGVNSVKTKA
+4049 VNGVNGVKTKA

-4077 DQTKAS
+4077 DQTRAS

-4093 KTAFDNAII
+4093 KTAFDNAIT

-4127 VTSTE
+4127 VTTAK

-4237 PNVIT
+4237 PNVVT

-4263 DTNLATAKQQA
+4263 DSNLATAKQQA

-4279 QMTHLSDAQKQ
+4279 QMTHLSAAQKQ

-4367 LNPSAVT
+4367 LDPSAVT

-4386 LNGAQNLANKKQ
+4386 LNGVQNLANKKQ

-4503 STVTTTKQALNGDR
+4503 STVTTTKQALNGNR

-4526 NQRLSTL
+4526 NQTLSTL

-4600 YNEAVRNAEN
+4600 YNEAVHNAEN

-4738 DQTTNPTL
+4738 DQTTSPTL

-4783 SLDNLNNAQKQA
+4783 SLDNLNNAQKQT
-4795 VTNQINGAHTVDEA
+4795 VTDQINGAHTVDEA

-4880 IQQVNATKQALN
+4880 IQQVNAAKQALN

-5081 IADKDQ
+5081 IAN
-5087 TKANGNFV
+5087 KA
-5095 NADTDK
+5095 
-5101 QNAYNNAVAHAEQI
+5101 QI
-5115 ISGTPN
+5115 
-5121 ANVDPQQVA
+5121 
-5130 QALQQVNQAKGD
+5130 KG
-5142 LNGNHNLQVAKDN
+5142 
-5155 ANTAID
+5155 
-5161 QLPNLNQPQ
+5161 
-5170 KTALK
+5170 
-5175 DQVSHAELVTG
+5175 
-5186 VNAIKQNADAL
+5186 
-5197 NNAMGTLKQQIQ
+5197 
-5209 ANSQVPQSVDFT
+5209 
-5221 QADQD
+5221 
-5226 KQQAYNNAANQAQ
+5226 
-5239 QIANGTPTPVL
+5239 
-5250 APDTVTQAVTTMN
+5250 
-5263 QAKDALNG
+5263 
-5271 DEKLAQAKQDALANL
+5271 
-5286 DTLRDLNQPQRDA
+5286 
-5299 LRNQINQAQALA
+5299 
-5311 TVEQTKQ
+5311 
-5318 NAQNVNT
+5318 
-5325 AMGNLKQ
+5325 
-5332 GIANKDTVK
+5332 
-5341 ASENYH
+5341 SENYH
-5347 DADVDKQT
+5347 DADTDKQT
-5355 AYTNAVSQAEGII
+5355 AYDNAVTKAEELLK
-5368 NQTTNPTLNPDD
+5368 QTTNPTMDPNT
-5380 ITRALTQVTDAKNS
+5380 IQQALTKVNDTNQALNGNQKLADAKQA
-5394 LNGEAKLATEKQ
+5394 AKTNLGTL
-5406 NAKDAVSGMTH
+5406 DH

-5425 LKGQIDQSPEIATV
+5425 LTTQVEQAPDIATV
-5439 NQVKQT
+5439 NNV
-5445 ATSLDQ
+5445 
-5451 AMDQLS
+5451 
-5457 QAINDKDQI
+5457 
-5466 LADGNYLNADP
+5466 
-5477 DKQNAYKQAVAKAE
+5477 KQNA
-5491 ALLNKQSG
+5491 
-5499 TNEVQAQVESITNE
+5499 
-5513 VNAAKQALNGNDNL
+5513 
-5527 ANAKQQ
+5527 
-5533 AKQQLANLTHLNDAQ
+5533 
-5548 KQSFESQITQAPL
+5548 
-5561 VTDVTT
+5561 
-5567 INQKAQTLDH
+5567 
-5577 AMELLRNSVADNQ
+5577 
-5590 TTLASEDYHDATA
+5590 
-5603 QRQNDYNKAVTAAN
+5603 QN
-5617 NIINQTTSPTMN
+5617 
-5629 PDDVNGATTQ
+5629 
-5639 VNNTKVALDG
+5639 
-5649 DENLAAAKQQAN
+5649 
-5661 NRLDQLDHLNNAQ
+5661 LNNA
-5674 KQQLQSQITQSSDIA
+5674 
-5689 AVNGH
+5689 
-5694 KQTAESLNTA
+5694 
-5704 MGNLINAIADH
+5704 M
-5715 QAVEQ
+5715 
-5720 RGNFI
+5720 
-5725 NADTDKQTAYNTA
+5725 
-5738 VNEAAAMINKQTGQ
+5738 
-5752 NANQTE
+5752 
-5758 VEQAITKVQ
+5758 
-5767 TTLQALN
+5767 
-5774 GDHNLQVAK
+5774 
-5783 TNATQAIDALTS
+5783 TN
-5795 LNDPQKTALKDQVTA
+5795 
-5810 ATLVTAVHQI
+5810 
-5820 EQNANTLN
+5820 
-5828 QAMHGLRQSIQ
+5828 
-5839 DNAAT
+5839 
-5844 KANSK
+5844 
-5849 YINEDQPEQ
+5849 
-5858 QNYDQAVQ
+5858 
-5866 AANNIINE
+5866 
-5874 QTATLDNNAINQAAA
+5874 
-5889 TVNTTK
+5889 
-5895 AALHGDVKLQNDK
+5895 
-5908 DHAKQTV
+5908 
-5915 SQLAH
+5915 
-5920 LNNAQKHMEDT
+5920 LNNA
-5931 LIDSET
+5931 L
-5937 TRTAVKQ
+5937 
-5944 DLTEAQALD
+5944 
-5953 QLMDALQQSIADKDA
+5953 
-5968 TRASSAYVNAEPNK
+5968 
-5982 KQAYDEAVQ
+5982 
-5991 NAESIIA
+5991 
-5998 GLNNPTI
+5998 
-6005 NKGNVSSATQAVIS
+6005 
-6019 SKNAL
+6019 
-6024 DGVERLAQDKQTA
+6024 QDK
-6037 GNSLNHLDQLTP
+6037 
-6049 AQQQALENQ
+6049 
-6058 INNATTRDKVAEI
+6058 
-6071 IAQAQA
+6071 
-6077 LNEAMKALKES
+6077 
-6088 IKDQPQT
+6088 
-6095 EASSKFINE
+6095 
-6104 DQAQKDAYTQAVQH
+6104 
-6118 AKDLINK
+6118 
-6125 TTDPTLAKSII
+6125 
-6136 DQATQ
+6136 
-6141 AVTDAKNNLHGDQK
+6141 
-6155 LAQDKQRATE
+6155 TE
-6165 TLNNLSNLNTPQ
+6165 TLNSINFTDAD
-6177 RQALENQI
+6177 QA
-6185 NNAATRG
+6185 
-6192 EVAQKLTEA
+6192 K
-6201 QALNQAMEALRN
+6201 
-6213 SIQDQQQ
+6213 
-6220 TEAGSKFINEDKP
+6220 
-6233 QKDAY
+6233 KDA
-6238 QAAVQNAKDLINQT
+6238 
-6252 NNPTLDKAQVEQ
+6252 
-6264 LTQAVNQAKDNLH
+6264 
-6277 GDQKLAD
+6277 
-6284 DKQHAV
+6284 
-6290 TDLNQLNGLNNP
+6290 
-6302 QRQALESQ
+6302 
-6310 INNAAT
+6310 
-6316 RDEVAQKLAEAKA
+6316 
-6329 LDQAMQALR
+6329 
-6338 NSIQDQQQTES
+6338 
-6349 GSKFINEDKP
+6349 
-6359 QKDAYQAAV
+6359 
-6368 QNAKDLINQ
+6368 
-6377 TGNPTLDK
+6377 
-6385 SQVEQLTQA
+6385 
-6394 VTTAK
+6394 
-6399 DNLHGDQK
+6399 
-6407 LARDQQQAVTT
+6407 
-6418 VNALPNLNHAQ
+6418 
-6429 QQALTDAINA
+6429 
-6439 APTRTEVAQH
+6439 
-6449 VQTATELDHAME
+6449 
-6461 TLKNKVDQV
+6461 
-6470 NTDKAQ
+6470 
-6476 PNYTEAST
+6476 
-6484 DKKEA
+6484 
-6489 VDQALQ
+6489 
-6495 AAQSITDPTN
+6495 
-6505 GSNANKD
+6505 
-6512 AVEQALTK
+6512 
-6520 LQEKENELNGNERVA
+6520 
-6535 EAKTQAKQ
+6535 
-6543 TIDQLTHLNADQIAT
+6543 
-6558 AKQNIDQA
+6558 
-6566 TKLQPIA
+6566 
-6573 ELVDQ
+6573 
-6578 ATQLNQSMDQLQQ
+6578 
-6591 AVNEHANVEQTVD
+6591 
-6604 YTQADSD
+6604 
-6611 KQNAYKQAIADAENV
+6611 
-6626 LKQNAN
+6626 
-6632 KQQVDQ
+6632 
-6638 ALQNILNAKQAL
+6638 
-6650 NGDERVALAKTNGK
+6650 
-6664 HDIDQLNALNNAQQD
+6664 
-6679 GFKGRIDQSNDLNQ
+6679 
-6693 IQQIVDEA
+6693 
-6701 KALNRAMDQLSQE
+6701 
-6714 ITGNEGRTKGS
+6714 
-6725 TNYVNADTQVKQ
+6725 
-6737 VYDEAVDKA
+6737 
-6746 KQALDKSTGQN
+6746 
-6757 LTAEQVIKLNDAIT
+6757 
-6771 AAKKALNGEE
+6771 
-6781 RLNNRK
+6781 
-6787 AEALQRL
+6787 
-6794 DQLTHL
+6794 
-6800 NNAQRQLAIQQIN
+6800 
-6813 NAETLNKASRAINR
+6813 
-6827 ATKLDNAMGA
+6827 
-6837 VQQYIDEQHLGVI
+6837 
-6850 SSTNYINADD
+6850 
-6860 NLKANYDN
+6860 
-6868 AIANAAHEL
+6868 
-6877 DKVQGN
+6877 
-6883 AIAKAEAEQLK
+6883 
-6894 QNIIDAQ
+6894 
-6901 NALNG
+6901 
-6906 DQNLANA
+6906 
-6913 KDKANA
+6913 
-6919 FVNSLNGLNQQ
+6919 
-6930 QQDLAHKAINNAD
+6930 
-6943 TVSDVTDIV
+6943 
-6952 NNQID
+6952 
-6957 LNDAMETL
+6957 
-6965 KHLVDNEIP
+6965 
-6974 NAEQTVNYQNADDNA
+6974 
-6989 KTNFDDAKRLANTLL
+6989 
-7004 NSDNT
+7004 
-7009 NVNDINGAIQ
+7009 
-7019 TVNDAIHNLNGDQ
+7019 
-7032 RLQDAKDKAIQSINQ
+7032 
-7047 ALANKLKEIEASNA
+7047 
-7061 TDQDKLIAKN
+7061 
-7071 KAEELANS
+7071 
-7079 IINNINKATS
+7079 
-7089 NQAVSQV
+7089 
-7096 QTAGNHAI
+7096 
-7104 EQVHANEIPKAKI
+7104 
-7117 DANKDVDKQVQSL
+7117 DKQVQAL

-7138 NLTDKEKQALKDR
+7138 NLTDKEKQA
-7151 INQILQ
+7151 
-7157 QGHNGIN
+7157 
-7164 NAMTKEEIEQAKAQL
+7164 
-7179 AQALQDIKDL
+7179 
-7189 VKAKEDAKQDV
+7189 
-7200 DKQVQALIDEIDQNP
+7200 
-7215 NLTDKEKQALKDRIN
+7215 
-7230 QILQQG
+7230 
-7236 HNGINNAM
+7236 
-7244 TKEEIE
+7244 
-7250 QAKAQLAQAL
+7250 
-7260 QDIKD
+7260 
-7265 LVKAK
+7265 
-7270 ENAKQDID
+7270 
-7278 KRVQALIDEI
+7278 
-7288 DQNPNLTDKEK
+7288 
-7299 QALKDRINQIL
+7299 
-7310 QQGHND
+7310 
-7316 INNALTKE
+7316 
-7324 EIEQAKAQ
+7324 
-7332 LAQALQD
+7332 
-7339 IKDLVKAK
+7339 
-7347 EDAKN
+7347 
-7352 AIKALANAKR
+7352 
-7362 DQINSNPDLTP
+7362 
-7373 EQKAKALKEIDEA
+7373 
-7386 EKRALQNVENA
+7386 
-7397 QTIDQLNRGL
+7397 
-7407 NLGLDDIRNTH
+7407 
-7418 VWEVDEQ
+7418 
-7425 PAVNEIFEATPE
+7425 
-7437 QILVNGELIV
+7437 
-7447 HRDDIITEQD
+7447 
-7457 ILAHINLIDQ
+7457 
-7467 LSAEVI
+7467 
-7473 DTPSTA
+7473 
-7479 TISDSLTAKVEVTLL
+7479 
-7494 DGSKVI
+7494 
-7500 VNVPV
+7500 
-7505 KVVEKELSV
+7505 
-7514 VKQQAIESIEN
+7514 
-7525 AAQQKIDEINN
+7525 
-7536 SVTLTLEQ
+7536 
-7544 KEAAIAE
+7544 
-7551 VNKLKQQA
+7551 
-7559 IDYINNAPDVHSV
+7559 
-7572 EEIQQQEQA
+7572 
-7581 HIEQFYPEQF
+7581 
-7591 TIEQAK
+7591 
-7597 SNAIKSIEDAIQHM
+7597 
-7611 IDEIKARTDLTDKE
+7611 
-7625 KQEAIAKLNQLKEQA
+7625 
-7640 IQAIQR
+7640 
-7646 AQSIDE
+7646 
-7652 ISEQLEQF
+7652 
-7660 KAQMKAANPTAKEL
+7660 
-7674 AKRKQEAIS
+7674 
-7683 RIKDFSNE
+7683 
-7691 KINSIRNSEIG
+7691 
-7702 TTDEKQAAMN
+7702 
-7712 QINEIVLETIRD
+7712 
-7724 INNAHTLQQVE
+7724 
-7735 AALNNGIARISAVQ
+7735 
-7749 IVISDRAKQSSSTG
+7749 
-7763 NESNSHLTIGYG
+7763 
-7775 TANHPFNSSTIGHK
+7775 
-7789 KKIDEDDD
+7789 
-7797 IDPLH
+7797 
-7802 MRHFSNNFGNVIK
+7802 
-7815 NAIGVVGISGLL
+7815 
-7827 ASFWFFIAKRRRKED
+7827 
-7842 EEEEL
+7842 
-7847 EIRDNNKDSIK
+7847 
-7858 ETLDDT
+7858 
-7864 KHLPLLFAKRR
+7864 
-7875 RKEDEEDVTVEEK
+7875 
-7888 DTLNNGESLDKVKH
+7888 
-7902 TPFFLP
+7902 
-7908 KRRRKEDEEDVEVTN
+7908 
-7923 ENTDEKVLQDNEHS
+7923 
-7937 PILIAKRRKDKE
+7937 
-7949 VDVET
+7949 
-7954 TTSIESNEDDAP
+7954 
-7966 LLLAKKKN
+7966 
-7974 QKDNQ
+7974 
-7979 SKGKKSASKNL
+7979 
-7990 LKS
+7990 

>member
-1 MGNGA
+1 M
-6 EHSKTINV
+6 
-14 VRGQNNQWTIANKPD
+14 
-29 YVTLDAQTGKVTFNA
+29 
-44 NTIKPNSSITITPK
+44 
-58 AGTGHSVSS
+58 
-67 NPSTLTAP
+67 
-75 AAHTVNTTEIVKDYG
+75 
-90 SNVTAAEINNAVQV
+90 
-104 ANKRTATIKNGTAMP
+104 
-119 TNLAG
+119 
-124 GSTTTIPVTVTY
+124 
-136 NDGSTEE
+136 
-143 VQESIFT
+143 
-150 KADKRELITAKNHL
+150 
-164 DDPVSTEGKKPGTIT
+164 
-179 QYNNA
+179 
-184 MHNAQQQINTAKTEA
+184 
-199 QQVINNERATPQQV
+199 
-213 SDALTKVRAAQ
+213 
-224 TKIDQA
+224 
-230 KALLQNK
+230 
-237 EDNSQLVTSK
+237 
-247 NNLQSSVNQVPSTA
+247 
-261 GMTQQSIDNYNAKKR
+261 
-276 EAETEITAAQRVIDN
+276 
-291 GDATAQQI
+291 
-299 SDEKHRVDNALTA
+299 
-312 LNQAKH
+312 
-318 DLTADTHAL
+318 
-327 EQAVQQLNRTGT
+327 
-339 TTGKK
+339 
-344 PASITAYNNSIR
+344 
-356 ALQSDLTSAKNSAN
+356 
-370 AIIQKPIRTVQE
+370 
-382 VQSALTNVNRVNE
+382 
-395 RLTQAINQLVPLA
+395 
-408 DNSALRTAKTKLDEE
+408 
-423 INKSVTT
+423 
-430 DGMTQSSIQAYENA
+430 
-444 KRAGQTESTNAQN
+444 
-457 VINNG
+457 
-462 DATDQQI
+462 
-469 AAEKT
+469 
-474 KVEEKYNS
+474 
-482 LKQAIAGL
+482 
-490 TPDLAPL
+490 
-497 QTAKTQL
+497 
-504 QNDIDQPTSTTG
+504 
-516 MTSTSVAT
+516 
-524 FNEKLSAARTKI
+524 
-536 QEIDRVLASHPDVAT
+536 
-551 IRQNVTAANA
+551 
-561 AKTAL
+561 
-566 DQARNGLTVDKAPL
+566 
-580 ENAKNQLQHSI
+580 
-591 DTQTSTTGMTQD
+591 
-603 SINAYNAKLTAARNK
+603 
-618 IQQINQVLAGS
+618 
-629 PTVEQIN
+629 
-636 TNTSAANQAK
+636 
-646 SDLDHAR
+646 
-653 QALTPDKAPLQN
+653 
-665 AKTQL
+665 
-670 EQSINQPTDTTG
+670 
-682 MTTASLN
+682 
-689 AYNQKLQAARQKLT
+689 
-703 EINQVL
+703 
-709 NGNPTVQNINDKV
+709 
-722 TEANQAK
+722 
-729 DQLNTARQGLTLDR
+729 
-743 QPALTTL
+743 
-750 HGASNL
+750 
-756 NQAQQ
+756 
-761 NNFTQQ
+761 
-767 INAAQNHAALETIKS
+767 
-782 NITALNTAMT
+782 
-792 KLKDSVA
+792 
-799 DNNTIKSG
+799 
-807 QNYTDATP
+807 
-815 ANKQAY
+815 
-821 DNAVNAAKGV
+821 
-831 IGETTNPTMDVN
+831 
-843 TVNQKAASVK
+843 
-853 STKDALDG
+853 
-861 QQNLQR
+861 
-867 AKTEATNAITH
+867 
-878 ASDLNQAQKNALTQ
+878 
-892 QVNSA
+892 
-897 QNVQAVNDI
+897 
-906 KQTTHSLNTAMTGL
+906 
-920 KRGVANHN
+920 
-928 QVVQSDNYVN
+928 
-938 ADTNKKNDYNNAYNH
+938 
-953 ANDIINGN
+953 
-961 AQHPV
+961 
-966 ITPSDVN
+966 
-973 NALSNV
+973 
-979 TSKEHALNGEAKL
+979 
-992 NAAKQEANTA
+992 
-1002 LGHLNNL
+1002 
-1009 NNAQRQNLQSQIN
+1009 
-1022 GAHQIDAVN
+1022 
-1031 TIKQNATNLNSAM
+1031 
-1044 GNLRQAV
+1044 
-1051 ADKDQVKRTEDYA
+1051 
-1064 DADTAKQNA
+1064 
-1073 YNSAVSSAETIINQ
+1073 
-1087 TTNPTM
+1087 
-1093 SVDDVNRATSA
+1093 
-1104 VTSNKNALN
+1104 
-1113 GDEKLAQ
+1113 
-1120 SKTDA
+1120 
-1125 ARAIDALPHLNN
+1125 
-1137 AQKADVKSKINAA
+1137 
-1150 SNIAGVNTV
+1150 
-1159 KQQGTDLNTAMGNL
+1159 
-1173 QGAINDEQTTLNS
+1173 
-1186 QNYQDATPSK
+1186 
-1196 KTAYTNAVQAAKDIL
+1196 
-1211 NKSNGQNKTKDQVTE
+1211 
-1226 AMNQLNSAKNNLDG
+1226 
-1240 TRLLDQAKQT
+1240 
-1250 AKQQLN
+1250 
-1256 NMTHLTTAQ
+1256 
-1265 KTNLTNQINSG
+1265 
-1276 TTVAGVHTVQ
+1276 
-1286 SNANTLDQAMNT
+1286 
-1298 LRQSIANKDATK
+1298 
-1310 ASEDYVDANND
+1310 
-1321 KQTAYNNAVA
+1321 
-1331 AAETIINANSNPE
+1331 
-1344 MNPSTITQKA
+1344 
-1354 EQVNSSKTALNGDE
+1354 
-1368 NLAAAKQNAK
+1368 
-1378 TYLNTLTS
+1378 
-1386 ITDAQKN
+1386 
-1393 NLISQISSATR
+1393 
-1404 VSGVDTVKQ
+1404 
-1413 NAQHL
+1413 
-1418 DQAMAS
+1418 
-1424 LQSGINNESQV
+1424 
-1435 KSSEKY
+1435 
-1441 RDADTN
+1441 
-1447 KQQEYDN
+1447 
-1454 AITAAKAILNK
+1454 
-1465 STGPNTAQ
+1465 
-1473 NAVEAALQR
+1473 
-1482 VNNAKDAL
+1482 
-1490 NGDAKLIAA
+1490 
-1499 QNAAKQHLGTLTHIT
+1499 
-1514 TAQRNDLTNQISQA
+1514 
-1528 TNLAGVESVKQ
+1528 
-1539 SANSLDGAMGNL
+1539 
-1551 QTAINDK
+1551 
-1558 SGTLA
+1558 
-1563 SQNFLDADEQKRNA
+1563 
-1577 YNQAVS
+1577 
-1583 AAETI
+1583 
-1588 LNKQTG
+1588 
-1594 PNTAK
+1594 
-1599 TAVEQAL
+1599 
-1606 NNVNNAKHALNGTQN
+1606 
-1621 LNNAKQA
+1621 
-1628 AITAING
+1628 
-1635 ASDLNQKQ
+1635 
-1643 KDALKTQAN
+1643 
-1652 GAQRVSNAQ
+1652 
-1661 DVQRNATELNTA
+1661 
-1673 MGTLKH
+1673 
-1679 AIADKTNTLASSK
+1679 
-1692 YVNADSTK
+1692 
-1700 QNAYTTKVT
+1700 
-1709 NAEHI
+1709 
-1714 ISGTPTVV
+1714 
-1722 TTPSEVT
+1722 
-1729 AAANQV
+1729 
-1735 NSAKQELNGD
+1735 
-1745 ERLRVAKQ
+1745 
-1753 NANTA
+1753 
-1758 IDALTQLNTPQKA
+1758 
-1771 KLKEQVGQANRLE
+1771 
-1784 DVQTVQTNGQ
+1784 
-1794 ALNNAMKGLR
+1794 
-1804 DSIANETTVKASQNY
+1804 
-1819 TDASSNNQSTY
+1819 
-1830 NSAVSNAKGIINQTN
+1830 
-1845 NPTMDTS
+1845 
-1852 AITQATTQVNNA
+1852 
-1864 KNGLNGA
+1864 
-1871 ENLRN
+1871 
-1876 AQNTAKQN
+1876 
-1884 LNTLS
+1884 
-1889 HLTNNQKSA
+1889 
-1898 ISTQIDRAGHVSEV
+1898 
-1912 TAAKNAATELNTQ
+1912 
-1925 MGNLEQAIHDQNTV
+1925 
-1939 KQSVKFT
+1939 
-1946 DADKAKRDAYT
+1946 
-1957 NAVSRAEAILN
+1957 
-1968 KTQGANTSKQD
+1968 
-1979 VEAAIQNVSSAKN
+1979 
-1992 ALNGDQNV
+1992 
-2000 TNAKNAAK
+2000 
-2008 NALNNLT
+2008 
-2015 SINNA
+2015 
-2020 QKRDLTT
+2020 
-2027 KIDQATTVAG
+2027 
-2037 VEAVSN
+2037 
-2043 TGTQLNTAMANLQNG
+2043 
-2058 INDKTNTLASE
+2058 
-2069 NYHDADSDKKTAY
+2069 
-2082 TQAVTNAENILNKNS
+2082 
-2097 GSNLDKTAVENALS
+2097 
-2111 QVANAKGALNGN
+2111 
-2123 HNLEQAKSNANTTIN
+2123 
-2138 GLQHLTT
+2138 
-2145 AQKDK
+2145 
-2150 LKQQVQQAQNVAGV
+2150 
-2164 DTVKSS
+2164 
-2170 ANTLNGAMGTLRN
+2170 
-2183 SIQDNTATKNG
+2183 
-2194 QNYLDATGSNKT
+2194 
-2206 NYNNA
+2206 
-2211 VDSANGVINATSNPN
+2211 
-2226 MDANAINQIATQV
+2226 
-2239 TSTKNAL
+2239 
-2246 DGTHNLT
+2246 
-2253 QAKQTATNAIDG
+2253 
-2265 ATNLNKAQKDAL
+2265 
-2277 KAQVTSAQRVAN
+2277 
-2289 VTSIQQTANELNT
+2289 
-2302 AMGQLQHGI
+2302 
-2311 DDENATKQTQKY
+2311 
-2323 RDAEQSKKTAYD
+2323 
-2335 QAVAAA
+2335 
-2341 KAILNKQTGSNSDK
+2341 
-2355 AAVDRALQQV
+2355 
-2365 TSTKD
+2365 
-2370 ALNGD
+2370 
-2375 AKLAEAKAA
+2375 
-2384 AKQNLGT
+2384 
-2391 LNHITN
+2391 
-2397 AQRTDLEGQIN
+2397 
-2408 QATTVDGVNT
+2408 
-2418 VKTNANTLDGA
+2418 
-2429 MNSLQGSINDKDAT
+2429 
-2443 LRNQNY
+2443 
-2449 LDADESKRNA
+2449 
-2459 YTQAVTAAEGILNK
+2459 
-2473 QTGGNTSKADVDNA
+2473 
-2487 LNAVTRAKAALNGAE
+2487 
-2502 NLRNAKTSAT
+2502 
-2512 NTINGLPN
+2512 
-2520 LTQLQKDN
+2520 
-2528 LKHQVEQAQN
+2528 
-2538 VAGVNGVKDKGNTLN
+2538 
-2553 TAMGALRTSIQN
+2553 
-2565 DNTTKTSQNY
+2565 
-2575 LDASDSNKNNYNTA
+2575 
-2589 VNNANGVINATNNPN
+2589 
-2604 MDANAIN
+2604 
-2611 GMANQVNTTKAAL
+2611 
-2624 NGVQNLAQAK
+2624 
-2634 TNATNTINN
+2634 
-2643 AHDLNQKQKDALKT
+2643 
-2657 QVNNAQRVSDANNVQ
+2657 
-2672 HTATEL
+2672 
-2678 NGAMT
+2678 
-2683 ALKAAIADKERT
+2683 
-2695 KASGNYV
+2695 
-2702 NADQEKRQAY
+2702 
-2712 DSKVTNAE
+2712 
-2720 NIINGTPNA
+2720 
-2729 TLTVNDVNS
+2729 
-2738 ATSQVNAAKTALNGD
+2738 
-2753 NNLRVAK
+2753 
-2760 ENANN
+2760 
-2765 TIDGLAQL
+2765 

-2786 SATTLEGVQTVKNS
+2786 SATTLDGVQTVKNS

-2826 YTDASPTN
+2826 YTDASPNN

-2858 PNTITQA
+2858 PNTITQV
-2865 TSQVTTKEHALNGAQ
+2865 TSQVTTKEQALNGAR

-2938 NGINDEAQTKQTQ
+2938 NGINDETQTKQTQ

-2956 EPIKKS
+2956 EPSKKS

-3133 LERAKQAANTA
+3133 LDRAKQAANTA

-3309 SAMKGLRDS
+3309 TAMKGLRDS

-3325 KAGQNYTDASP
+3325 KAGQNYTDASQ
-3336 NNRSEY
+3336 NKQTDYN
-3342 DSAVTAAKAIIDQ
+3342 SAVTAAKAIIGQ

-3487 AKDNVESALQNV
+3487 SKDGVETALENV

-3504 ELNGNQNVANAKST
+3504 ELNGNQNVANAKTT

-3527 SINNAQKEALKT
+3527 SINNAQKEALKS
-3539 QIEGASTVAGVNQVS
+3539 QIEGATTVAGVNQVS
-3554 TTASELNTAMSNLQS
+3554 TTASELNTAMSNLQN

-3586 DRDKQTAY
+3586 DREKQTAY

-3628 KTALNGDARLNEA
+3628 KTALNGDERLNEA
-3641 KNTAKQQLAT
+3641 KNTAKQQVAT
-3651 MSHLTNAQK
+3651 MSHLTDAQK
-3660 ANLTEQI
+3660 ANLTSQI
-3667 ERGTTVAGVQG
+3667 ESGTTVAGVQG

-3691 QLRQSIASKDT
+3691 QLRQSIASKDA

-3713 ADLQNAYNRAVS
+3713 ADLQNAYNDAVTN
-3725 DAEGIISATN
+3725 AEGIISATN

-3770 AKTDI
+3770 AKSDI

-3886 NKVAQAKETAKRALA
+3886 NKVAQAKESAKRALA

-3913 ATSQIDNATTV
+3913 ATSQIDNTTTV
-3924 ADVTA
+3924 AGVTA

-3982 DKANG
+3982 DKAHG

-4049 VNGVNSVKTKA
+4049 VNGVNGVKTKA

-4066 MQRLE
+4066 MQRLQ

-4093 KTAFDNAII
+4093 KTAFDNAIT

-4141 QRAKTEATQA
+4141 QRAKTEAIQA

-4203 DTIVAGGNYTNA
+4203 DTIVASGNYTNA

-4330 EVKASQPYVDA
+4330 DVKASQPYVDA
-4341 DTDKQNAYNTAVTSA
+4341 DRDKQNAYNTAVTNA

-4367 LNPSAVT
+4367 LDPSAVT
-4374 QAANQVNTNKTA
+4374 QAANQVSTNKTA

-4526 NQRLSTL
+4526 NQTLSTL

-4600 YNEAVRNAEN
+4600 YNEAVHNAEN

-4623 QVEAAMNQVNTTKAA
+4623 QVEAAMNQVNATKAA

-4664 AQKDALKQLVQ
+4664 AQKETLKQLVQ

-4715 YTDASPNKKDAYN
+4715 YTDASQNKKDAYN

-4738 DQTTNPTL
+4738 DQTTSPTL

-4769 NLEAAKQQATQSLG
+4769 NLEAAKQQASQSLG
-4783 SLDNLNNAQKQA
+4783 SLDNLNNAQKQT
-4795 VTNQINGAHTVDEA
+4795 VTDQINGAHTVDEA

-4863 ISKANGGNATQT
+4863 ISKANGGNATQA

-4880 IQQVNATKQALN
+4880 IKQVNAAKQALN

-4983 AKAEALISGTPDVV
+4983 AKAEALISATPDVV

-5029 VQQAIDQ
+5029 VQHAIDQ
-5036 LPNLNQAQRDEYN
+5036 LPNLNQAQRDEYS

-5081 IADKDQ
+5081 IA
-5087 TKANGNFV
+5087 
-5095 NADTDK
+5095 
-5101 QNAYNNAVAHAEQI
+5101 
-5115 ISGTPN
+5115 
-5121 ANVDPQQVA
+5121 
-5130 QALQQVNQAKGD
+5130 
-5142 LNGNHNLQVAKDN
+5142 
-5155 ANTAID
+5155 
-5161 QLPNLNQPQ
+5161 
-5170 KTALK
+5170 
-5175 DQVSHAELVTG
+5175 
-5186 VNAIKQNADAL
+5186 
-5197 NNAMGTLKQQIQ
+5197 
-5209 ANSQVPQSVDFT
+5209 
-5221 QADQD
+5221 
-5226 KQQAYNNAANQAQ
+5226 
-5239 QIANGTPTPVL
+5239 
-5250 APDTVTQAVTTMN
+5250 
-5263 QAKDALNG
+5263 
-5271 DEKLAQAKQDALANL
+5271 
-5286 DTLRDLNQPQRDA
+5286 
-5299 LRNQINQAQALA
+5299 
-5311 TVEQTKQ
+5311 
-5318 NAQNVNT
+5318 
-5325 AMGNLKQ
+5325 
-5332 GIANKDTVK
+5332 NKDTVK

-5347 DADVDKQT
+5347 DADADKQT

-5368 NQTTNPTLNPDD
+5368 NQTTNPTLNPDE
-5380 ITRALTQVTDAKNS
+5380 ITRALTQVTDAKNG

-5457 QAINDKDQI
+5457 QAINDKAQT

-5577 AMELLRNSVADNQ
+5577 AMELLRNNVADNQ

-5603 QRQNDYNKAVTAAN
+5603 QRQNDYNQAVTAAN

-5874 QTATLDNNAINQAAA
+5874 QTATLDNNAINQAAT

-5982 KQAYDEAVQ
+5982 KQSYDEAVQ

-6316 RDEVAQKLAEAKA
+6316 RGEVAQKLAEAKA

-6495 AAQSITDPTN
+6495 AAESITDPTN

-6512 AVEQALTK
+6512 AVDQVLTK

-6714 ITGNEGRTKGS
+6714 ITDNEGRTKGS

-6737 VYDEAVDKA
+6737 VYDETVDKA

-6757 LTAEQVIKLNDAIT
+6757 LTAKQVIKLNDAVT

-7019 TVNDAIHNLNGDQ
+7019 AVNDAIHNLNGDQ

-7117 DANKDVDKQVQSL
+7117 DANKDVDKQVQAL

-7236 HNGINNAM
+7236 HNDINNAM
-7244 TKEEIE
+7244 TKEAIE
-7250 QAKAQLAQAL
+7250 QAKERLAQAL

-7270 ENAKQDID
+7270 EDAKNDID

-7525 AAQQKIDEINN
+7525 AAQQKINEINN

-7559 IDYINNAPDVHSV
+7559 IDHVNNASDVHSV

-7581 HIEQFYPEQF
+7581 HIEQFNPEQF

-7597 SNAIKSIEDAIQHM
+7597 SNTIKSIEDAIQHM
-7611 IDEIKARTDLTDKE
+7611 IDEIKVRTDLTDKE

-7702 TTDEKQAAMN
+7702 TADEKQAAMN

-7749 IVISDRAKQSSSTG
+7749 IVTSDRAKQSSSTG

-7789 KKIDEDDD
+7789 KKLDEDDD

-7842 EEEEL
+7842 EE
-7847 EIRDNNKDSIK
+7847 
-7858 ETLDDT
+7858 
-7864 KHLPLLFAKRR
+7864 
-7875 RKEDEEDVTVEEK
+7875 
-7888 DTLNNGESLDKVKH
+7888 
-7902 TPFFLP
+7902 
-7908 KRRRKEDEEDVEVTN
+7908 DVEVTN
-7923 ENTDEKVLQDNEHS
+7923 ENTDEKVLKDNEHS
-7937 PILIAKRRKDKE
+7937 PLLFAKRRKDKE
-7949 VDVET
+7949 EDVET
-7954 TTSIESNEDDAP
+7954 TTSIESKDEDVP

-7979 SKGKKSASKNL
+7979 SKDKKSASKNTS
-7990 LKS
+7990 KKVAAKKKKKKAKKNKK

>member
-1 MGNGA
+1 M
-6 EHSKTINV
+6 
-14 VRGQNNQWTIANKPD
+14 
-29 YVTLDAQTGKVTFNA
+29 
-44 NTIKPNSSITITPK
+44 
-58 AGTGHSVSS
+58 
-67 NPSTLTAP
+67 
-75 AAHTVNTTEIVKDYG
+75 
-90 SNVTAAEINNAVQV
+90 
-104 ANKRTATIKNGTAMP
+104 
-119 TNLAG
+119 
-124 GSTTTIPVTVTY
+124 
-136 NDGSTEE
+136 
-143 VQESIFT
+143 
-150 KADKRELITAKNHL
+150 
-164 DDPVSTEGKKPGTIT
+164 
-179 QYNNA
+179 
-184 MHNAQQQINTAKTEA
+184 
-199 QQVINNERATPQQV
+199 
-213 SDALTKVRAAQ
+213 
-224 TKIDQA
+224 
-230 KALLQNK
+230 
-237 EDNSQLVTSK
+237 
-247 NNLQSSVNQVPSTA
+247 
-261 GMTQQSIDNYNAKKR
+261 
-276 EAETEITAAQRVIDN
+276 
-291 GDATAQQI
+291 
-299 SDEKHRVDNALTA
+299 
-312 LNQAKH
+312 
-318 DLTADTHAL
+318 
-327 EQAVQQLNRTGT
+327 
-339 TTGKK
+339 
-344 PASITAYNNSIR
+344 
-356 ALQSDLTSAKNSAN
+356 
-370 AIIQKPIRTVQE
+370 
-382 VQSALTNVNRVNE
+382 
-395 RLTQAINQLVPLA
+395 
-408 DNSALRTAKTKLDEE
+408 
-423 INKSVTT
+423 
-430 DGMTQSSIQAYENA
+430 
-444 KRAGQTESTNAQN
+444 
-457 VINNG
+457 
-462 DATDQQI
+462 
-469 AAEKT
+469 
-474 KVEEKYNS
+474 
-482 LKQAIAGL
+482 
-490 TPDLAPL
+490 
-497 QTAKTQL
+497 
-504 QNDIDQPTSTTG
+504 
-516 MTSTSVAT
+516 
-524 FNEKLSAARTKI
+524 
-536 QEIDRVLASHPDVAT
+536 
-551 IRQNVTAANA
+551 
-561 AKTAL
+561 
-566 DQARNGLTVDKAPL
+566 
-580 ENAKNQLQHSI
+580 
-591 DTQTSTTGMTQD
+591 
-603 SINAYNAKLTAARNK
+603 
-618 IQQINQVLAGS
+618 
-629 PTVEQIN
+629 
-636 TNTSAANQAK
+636 
-646 SDLDHAR
+646 
-653 QALTPDKAPLQN
+653 
-665 AKTQL
+665 
-670 EQSINQPTDTTG
+670 
-682 MTTASLN
+682 
-689 AYNQKLQAARQKLT
+689 
-703 EINQVL
+703 
-709 NGNPTVQNINDKV
+709 
-722 TEANQAK
+722 
-729 DQLNTARQGLTLDR
+729 
-743 QPALTTL
+743 
-750 HGASNL
+750 
-756 NQAQQ
+756 
-761 NNFTQQ
+761 
-767 INAAQNHAALETIKS
+767 
-782 NITALNTAMT
+782 
-792 KLKDSVA
+792 
-799 DNNTIKSG
+799 
-807 QNYTDATP
+807 
-815 ANKQAY
+815 
-821 DNAVNAAKGV
+821 
-831 IGETTNPTMDVN
+831 
-843 TVNQKAASVK
+843 
-853 STKDALDG
+853 
-861 QQNLQR
+861 
-867 AKTEATNAITH
+867 
-878 ASDLNQAQKNALTQ
+878 
-892 QVNSA
+892 
-897 QNVQAVNDI
+897 
-906 KQTTHSLNTAMTGL
+906 
-920 KRGVANHN
+920 
-928 QVVQSDNYVN
+928 
-938 ADTNKKNDYNNAYNH
+938 
-953 ANDIINGN
+953 
-961 AQHPV
+961 
-966 ITPSDVN
+966 
-973 NALSNV
+973 
-979 TSKEHALNGEAKL
+979 
-992 NAAKQEANTA
+992 
-1002 LGHLNNL
+1002 
-1009 NNAQRQNLQSQIN
+1009 
-1022 GAHQIDAVN
+1022 
-1031 TIKQNATNLNSAM
+1031 
-1044 GNLRQAV
+1044 
-1051 ADKDQVKRTEDYA
+1051 
-1064 DADTAKQNA
+1064 
-1073 YNSAVSSAETIINQ
+1073 
-1087 TTNPTM
+1087 
-1093 SVDDVNRATSA
+1093 
-1104 VTSNKNALN
+1104 
-1113 GDEKLAQ
+1113 
-1120 SKTDA
+1120 
-1125 ARAIDALPHLNN
+1125 
-1137 AQKADVKSKINAA
+1137 
-1150 SNIAGVNTV
+1150 
-1159 KQQGTDLNTAMGNL
+1159 
-1173 QGAINDEQTTLNS
+1173 
-1186 QNYQDATPSK
+1186 
-1196 KTAYTNAVQAAKDIL
+1196 
-1211 NKSNGQNKTKDQVTE
+1211 
-1226 AMNQLNSAKNNLDG
+1226 
-1240 TRLLDQAKQT
+1240 
-1250 AKQQLN
+1250 
-1256 NMTHLTTAQ
+1256 
-1265 KTNLTNQINSG
+1265 
-1276 TTVAGVHTVQ
+1276 
-1286 SNANTLDQAMNT
+1286 
-1298 LRQSIANKDATK
+1298 
-1310 ASEDYVDANND
+1310 
-1321 KQTAYNNAVA
+1321 
-1331 AAETIINANSNPE
+1331 
-1344 MNPSTITQKA
+1344 
-1354 EQVNSSKTALNGDE
+1354 
-1368 NLAAAKQNAK
+1368 
-1378 TYLNTLTS
+1378 
-1386 ITDAQKN
+1386 
-1393 NLISQISSATR
+1393 
-1404 VSGVDTVKQ
+1404 
-1413 NAQHL
+1413 
-1418 DQAMAS
+1418 
-1424 LQSGINNESQV
+1424 
-1435 KSSEKY
+1435 
-1441 RDADTN
+1441 
-1447 KQQEYDN
+1447 
-1454 AITAAKAILNK
+1454 
-1465 STGPNTAQ
+1465 
-1473 NAVEAALQR
+1473 
-1482 VNNAKDAL
+1482 
-1490 NGDAKLIAA
+1490 
-1499 QNAAKQHLGTLTHIT
+1499 
-1514 TAQRNDLTNQISQA
+1514 
-1528 TNLAGVESVKQ
+1528 
-1539 SANSLDGAMGNL
+1539 
-1551 QTAINDK
+1551 
-1558 SGTLA
+1558 
-1563 SQNFLDADEQKRNA
+1563 
-1577 YNQAVS
+1577 
-1583 AAETI
+1583 
-1588 LNKQTG
+1588 
-1594 PNTAK
+1594 
-1599 TAVEQAL
+1599 
-1606 NNVNNAKHALNGTQN
+1606 
-1621 LNNAKQA
+1621 
-1628 AITAING
+1628 
-1635 ASDLNQKQ
+1635 
-1643 KDALKTQAN
+1643 
-1652 GAQRVSNAQ
+1652 
-1661 DVQRNATELNTA
+1661 
-1673 MGTLKH
+1673 
-1679 AIADKTNTLASSK
+1679 
-1692 YVNADSTK
+1692 
-1700 QNAYTTKVT
+1700 
-1709 NAEHI
+1709 
-1714 ISGTPTVV
+1714 
-1722 TTPSEVT
+1722 
-1729 AAANQV
+1729 
-1735 NSAKQELNGD
+1735 
-1745 ERLRVAKQ
+1745 
-1753 NANTA
+1753 
-1758 IDALTQLNTPQKA
+1758 
-1771 KLKEQVGQANRLE
+1771 
-1784 DVQTVQTNGQ
+1784 
-1794 ALNNAMKGLR
+1794 
-1804 DSIANETTVKASQNY
+1804 
-1819 TDASSNNQSTY
+1819 
-1830 NSAVSNAKGIINQTN
+1830 
-1845 NPTMDTS
+1845 
-1852 AITQATTQVNNA
+1852 
-1864 KNGLNGA
+1864 
-1871 ENLRN
+1871 
-1876 AQNTAKQN
+1876 
-1884 LNTLS
+1884 
-1889 HLTNNQKSA
+1889 
-1898 ISTQIDRAGHVSEV
+1898 
-1912 TAAKNAATELNTQ
+1912 
-1925 MGNLEQAIHDQNTV
+1925 
-1939 KQSVKFT
+1939 
-1946 DADKAKRDAYT
+1946 
-1957 NAVSRAEAILN
+1957 
-1968 KTQGANTSKQD
+1968 
-1979 VEAAIQNVSSAKN
+1979 
-1992 ALNGDQNV
+1992 
-2000 TNAKNAAK
+2000 
-2008 NALNNLT
+2008 
-2015 SINNA
+2015 
-2020 QKRDLTT
+2020 
-2027 KIDQATTVAG
+2027 
-2037 VEAVSN
+2037 
-2043 TGTQLNTAMANLQNG
+2043 
-2058 INDKTNTLASE
+2058 
-2069 NYHDADSDKKTAY
+2069 
-2082 TQAVTNAENILNKNS
+2082 
-2097 GSNLDKTAVENALS
+2097 S

-2194 QNYLDATGSNKT
+2194 QNYLDATERNKT

-2487 LNAVTRAKAALNGAE
+2487 LNAVTRAKEALNGAD

-2512 NTINGLPN
+2512 NTIDGLPN

-2624 NGVQNLAQAK
+2624 NGAQNLAQAK

-2678 NGAMT
+2678 NSAMT

-2720 NIINGTPNA
+2720 NIISGTPNA

-2738 ATSQVNAAKTALNGD
+2738 AASQVNAAKTALNGD

-2760 ENANN
+2760 EHANN

-2786 SATTLEGVQTVKNS
+2786 SATTLDGVQTVKNS

-2826 YTDASPTN
+2826 YTDASPNN

-2858 PNTITQA
+2858 PNTITQV
-2865 TSQVTTKEHALNGAQ
+2865 TSQVTTKEQALNGAR

-2938 NGINDEAQTKQTQ
+2938 NGINDETQTKQTQ

-2956 EPIKKS
+2956 EPSKKS

-3108 TPKADVERAMQAV
+3108 TPKADVERAMQVV

-3133 LERAKQAANTA
+3133 LDRAKQAANTA

-3309 SAMKGLRDS
+3309 TAMKGLRDS

-3325 KAGQNYTDASP
+3325 KAGQNYTDASQ
-3336 NNRSEY
+3336 NKQTDYN
-3342 DSAVTAAKAIIDQ
+3342 SAVTAAKAIIGQ

-3487 AKDNVESALQNV
+3487 SKDGVETALENV

-3504 ELNGNQNVANAKST
+3504 ELNGNQNVANAKTT

-3527 SINNAQKEALKT
+3527 SINNAQKEALKS
-3539 QIEGASTVAGVNQVS
+3539 QIEGATTVAGVNQVS
-3554 TTASELNTAMSNLQS
+3554 TTASELNTAMSNLQN

-3586 DRDKQTAY
+3586 DREKQTAY

-3628 KTALNGDARLNEA
+3628 KTALNGDERLNEA
-3641 KNTAKQQLAT
+3641 KNTAKQQVAT
-3651 MSHLTNAQK
+3651 MSHLTDAQK
-3660 ANLTEQI
+3660 ANLTSQI
-3667 ERGTTVAGVQG
+3667 ESGTTVAGVQG

-3691 QLRQSIASKDT
+3691 QLRQSIASKDA

-3713 ADLQNAYNRAVS
+3713 ADLQNAYNDAVTN
-3725 DAEGIISATN
+3725 AEGIISATN

-3770 AKTDI
+3770 AKSDI

-3886 NKVAQAKETAKRALA
+3886 NKVAQAKESAKRALA

-3924 ADVTA
+3924 AGVTA

-3982 DKANG
+3982 DKAHG

-4049 VNGVNSVKTKA
+4049 VNGVNGVKTKA

-4066 MQRLE
+4066 MQRLQ

-4093 KTAFDNAII
+4093 KTAFDNAIT

-4141 QRAKTEATQA
+4141 QRAKTEAIQA

-4203 DTIVAGGNYTNA
+4203 DTIVASGNYTNA

-4330 EVKASQPYVDA
+4330 DVKASQPYVDA
-4341 DTDKQNAYNTAVTSA
+4341 DRDKQNAYNTAVTNA

-4367 LNPSAVT
+4367 LDPSAVT
-4374 QAANQVNTNKTA
+4374 QAANQVSTNKTA

-4526 NQRLSTL
+4526 NQTLSTL

-4600 YNEAVRNAEN
+4600 YNEAVHNAEN

-4623 QVEAAMNQVNTTKAA
+4623 QVEAAMNQVNATKAA

-4664 AQKDALKQLVQ
+4664 AQKEALKQLVQ

-4715 YTDASPNKKDAYN
+4715 YTDASQNKKDAYN

-4738 DQTTNPTL
+4738 DQTTSPTL

-4769 NLEAAKQQATQSLG
+4769 NLEAAKQQASQSLG
-4783 SLDNLNNAQKQA
+4783 SLDNLNNAQKQT
-4795 VTNQINGAHTVDEA
+4795 VTDQINGAHTVDEA

-4863 ISKANGGNATQT
+4863 ISKANGGNATQA

-4880 IQQVNATKQALN
+4880 IKQVNAAKQALN

-4983 AKAEALISGTPDVV
+4983 AKAEALISATPDVV

-5029 VQQAIDQ
+5029 VQHAIDQ
-5036 LPNLNQAQRDEYN
+5036 LPNLNQAQRDEYS

-5066 AATTLNDAMTQLKQG
+5066 AATTLNDAMTQLKQGIANKAQIKGSENYHDADTDKQTAYDNAVTKAEELLKQTTNPTMDPNTIQQALTKVNDTNQALNGNQKLADAKQDAKTTLGTLDHLNDAQKQALTTQVEQAPDIATVNNVKQNAQNLNNAMTNLNNALQDKTETLNSINFTDADQAKKDAYTNAVSHAEGILSKANGSNASQTEVEQAMQRVNEAKQALNGNDNVQRAKDAAKQVITNANDLNQAQKDALKQQVDAAQTVANVNTIKQTAQDLNQAMTQLKQG

-5239 QIANGTPTPVL
+5239 QIANGIPTPVL
-5250 APDTVTQAVTTMN
+5250 TPDTVTQAVTTMN

-5271 DEKLAQAKQDALANL
+5271 DEKLAQAKQEALANL

-5325 AMGNLKQ
+5325 AMSNLKQ

-5341 ASENYH
+5341 ASENYR
-5347 DADVDKQT
+5347 DADADKQT

-5368 NQTTNPTLNPDD
+5368 NQTTNPTLNPDE
-5380 ITRALTQVTDAKNS
+5380 ITRALTQVTDAKNG

-5457 QAINDKDQI
+5457 QAINDKAQT

-5603 QRQNDYNKAVTAAN
+5603 QRQNDYNQAVTAAN

-5874 QTATLDNNAINQAAA
+5874 QTATLDNNAINQAAT

-5982 KQAYDEAVQ
+5982 KQSYDEAVQ

-6058 INNATTRDKVAEI
+6058 INNAT
-6071 IAQAQA
+6071 
-6077 LNEAMKALKES
+6077 
-6088 IKDQPQT
+6088 
-6095 EASSKFINE
+6095 
-6104 DQAQKDAYTQAVQH
+6104 
-6118 AKDLINK
+6118 
-6125 TTDPTLAKSII
+6125 
-6136 DQATQ
+6136 
-6141 AVTDAKNNLHGDQK
+6141 
-6155 LAQDKQRATE
+6155 
-6165 TLNNLSNLNTPQ
+6165 
-6177 RQALENQI
+6177 
-6185 NNAATRG
+6185 TRG

-6316 RDEVAQKLAEAKA
+6316 RGEVAQKLAEAKA

-6495 AAQSITDPTN
+6495 AAESITDPTN

-6512 AVEQALTK
+6512 TVDQVLTK

-6714 ITGNEGRTKGS
+6714 ITDNEGRTKGS

-6737 VYDEAVDKA
+6737 VYDETVDKA

-6757 LTAEQVIKLNDAIT
+6757 LTAKQVIKLNDAVT

-7019 TVNDAIHNLNGDQ
+7019 AVNDAIHNLNGDQ

-7117 DANKDVDKQVQSL
+7117 DANKDVDKQVQAL

-7236 HNGINNAM
+7236 HNDINNAM
-7244 TKEEIE
+7244 TKEAIE
-7250 QAKAQLAQAL
+7250 QAKERLAQAL

-7270 ENAKQDID
+7270 EDAKNDID

-7525 AAQQKIDEINN
+7525 AAQQKINEINN

-7559 IDYINNAPDVHSV
+7559 IDHVNNAPDVHSV

-7581 HIEQFYPEQF
+7581 HIEQFNPEQF

-7702 TTDEKQAAMN
+7702 TADEKQAAMN

-7749 IVISDRAKQSSSTG
+7749 IVTSDRAKQSSSTG

-7789 KKIDEDDD
+7789 KKLDEDDD

-7888 DTLNNGESLDKVKH
+7888 DSLNNGESLDKVKH

-7923 ENTDEKVLQDNEHS
+7923 ENTDEKVLKDNEHS
-7937 PILIAKRRKDKE
+7937 PLLFAKRRKDKE
-7949 VDVET
+7949 EDVET
-7954 TTSIESNEDDAP
+7954 TTSIESKDEDVP

-7979 SKGKKSASKNL
+7979 SKDKKSASKNTS
-7990 LKS
+7990 KKVAAKKKKKKAKKNKK

>member
-1 MGNGA
+1 MNYRDKIQKFSIRKYTVGTFSTVIATLVFLGFNTSQAHAAETNQPASVVKQKQQSNNEQTENRESQVQNSQNSQNSQSLSATHENEQPNNSQANLVNQKVAQSSTTNDEQPASQNVNTKKDSATAATTQPDKEESKHKQNESQSANKNGNDNRAAHVENHEANVVTASDSSDNGNVQHDRNELQAFFDANYHDYRFIDRENADSGTFNYVKGIFDKINTLLGSNDPINNKDLQLAYKELEQAVALIRTMPQRQQTSRRSNRIQTRSVESRAAEPRSVSDYQNANSSYYVENANDGSGYPVGTYINASSKGAPYNLPTTPWNTLKASDSKEIALMTAKQTGDGYQWVIKFNKGHAPHQNMIFWFALPADQVPVGRTDFVTVNSDGTNVQWSHGAGAGANKPLQQMWEYGVNDPDRSHDFKIRNRSGQVIYSWPTVHVYSLEDLSRASDYFSEAGATPATKAFGRQNFEYINGQKPAESPGVPKVYTFIGQGDASYTISFKTQGPTVNKLYYAAGGRALEYNQLFMYSQLYVESTQDHQQRLNGLRQVVNRTYRIGTTKRVEVSQGNVQTKKVLESTNLNIDDFVDDPLSYVKTPSNKVLGFYPTNANTNAFRPGGVQELNEYQLSQLFTDQKLQEAARTRNPIRLMIGFDYPDGYGNSETLVPVNLTVLPEIQHNIKFFKNDDTQNIAEKPFSKQAGHPVFYVYAGNQGNASVNLGGSVTSIQPLRINLTSNENFTDKDWQITGIPRTLHIENSTNRTNNARERNIELVGNLLPGDYFGTIRFGRKEQLFEIRVKPHTPTITTTAEQLRGTALQKVPVNISGIPLDPSALVYLVAPTNQTTNGGSEADQIPSGYTILATGTPDGVHNTITIRPQDYVVFIPPVGKQIRAVVYYNKVVASNMSNAVTILPDDIPPTINNPVGINAKYYRGDEVNFTMGVSDRHSGIKNTTITTLPSGWTSNLTKSDNKNGSLAITGRVSMNQAFNSDITFKVSATDNVNNTTNDSQSKHVSIHVGKISEDAHPIVLGNTEKVVVVNPTAVSNDEKQSIITAFMNKNQNIRGYLASTDPVTVDNNGNVTLHYRDGSSTTLDATNVMTYEPVVKSEYQTANAAKTATVTIAKGQSFNIGDIKQYFTLSNGQAIPNGTFTNITSDRTIPTAQEVSQMNAGTQLYHIVASNAYHKDTEDFYISLKIVDVKQPEGDQRVYRTSTYDLTTDEISKVKQAFINANRDVITLAEGDISVTNTPNGANVSTITVNINKGRLTKSFASNLANMNFLRWVNFPQDYTVTWTNAKIANRPTDGGLSWSDDHKSLIYRYDATLGTQITTNDILTMLKATTTVPGLRNNITGNEKAQAEAGGRPNYRTTGYSQSNATTDGQRQFTLNGQVIQILDIINPSNGYGGQPVTNSNTRANHSNSTVVNVNEPAANGAGAFTIDHVVKSNSTHNASDAVYKAQLYLTPYGPKQYVEHLNQNTGNTTDAINIYFVPSDLVNPTISVGNYTNHQVFSGETFTNTITANDNFGVQSVTVPNTSQITGTVDNNHQHVSATAPNVTSATSKTINLLATDTSGNTATTSFNVTVKPLRDKYRVGTSSTAANPVRIANISNNATVSQADQTTIINSLTFTSNAPNRNYATASANEITSKTVSNVSRTGNNANVTVTVTHQDGTTSTVTVPVKHVIPEIVAHSHYTVQGQDFPAGNGSSAADYFKLSNGSAIPDATITWVSGQAPNKDNTRIGEDITVTAHILIDGETTPITKTATYKVVRTVPKHVFETARGVLYPGVSDMYDAKQYVKPVNNSWSTNAQHMNFQFVGTYGPNKDVVGISTRLIRVTYDNRQTEDLTILSKVKPDPPRIDANSVTYKAGLTNQEIKVNNVLNNSSVKLFKADNTPLNVTNITHGSGFSSVVTVSDALPNGGIKAKSSISMNNVTYTTQDEHGQVVTVTRNESVDSNDSASVTVTPQLQATTEGAVFIKGGDGFDFGHVERFIQNPPHGATVAWHDSPDTWKNTVGNTHKTAVVTLPSGQGTRNVEVPVKVYPVANAKAPSRDVKGQNLTHGTNAIDYITFDPNTNTNGITAAWANRQQPNNQQAGVQHLNVDVTYPGISAAKRVPVTVNVYQFEFPQTTYTTTVGGTLASGTQASGYAHMQNASGLPTDGFTYKWNRDTTGTNDANWAAMNKPNTAQVVNAKYDVIYNGHTFATSLPAKFVVKDVQPAKPTVTETAAGAITIAPGANQTVNTHAGNVTTYADKLVIKRNGNVVTTFTRRNNTSPWVKEASAANVTGIVGTNNGITVAAGTFNPADTIQVVATQGSGETISDEQRSDDFTVVAPQPNQATTKIWQNGHIDITPNNPSGHLINPTQAMDIAYTEKVGNGA

-516 MTSTSVAT
+516 MTSASVAA
-524 FNEKLSAARTKI
+524 FNDKLSAARTKI

-618 IQQINQVLAGS
+618 VQQINQVLAGS
-629 PTVEQIN
+629 PTVDQIN

-722 TEANQAK
+722 AEANQAK

-906 KQTTHSLNTAMTGL
+906 KQTTQSLNTAMTGL

-1009 NNAQRQNLQSQIN
+1009 NNVQRQNLQSQIN

-1087 TTNPTM
+1087 TANPTM

-1104 VTSNKNALN
+1104 VTTNKNALN
-1113 GDEKLAQ
+1113 GDEKLVQ

-1226 AMNQLNSAKNNLDG
+1226 AMNQVNSAKNNLDG

-1298 LRQSIANKDATK
+1298 LRQSIANNDATK

-1368 NLAAAKQNAK
+1368 NLATAKQNAK

-1418 DQAMAS
+1418 DQAMAN
-1424 LQSGINNESQV
+1424 LQNGINNESQV

-1482 VNNAKDAL
+1482 VNTAKDAL

-1577 YNQAVS
+1577 YNQAIS

-1606 NNVNNAKHALNGTQN
+1606 NNVNSAKHALNGTQN

-1643 KDALKTQAN
+1643 KDALKAQAN
-1652 GAQRVSNAQ
+1652 GAQRVSNAN

-1673 MGTLKH
+1673 MGQLQH

-1784 DVQTVQTNGQ
+1784 DVQSVQTNGQ
-1794 ALNNAMKGLR
+1794 SLNNAMKGLR

-1819 TDASSNNQSTY
+1819 TDASPNNQSTY

-1898 ISTQIDRAGHVSEV
+1898 ISSQIDRAGHVSEV
-1912 TAAKNAATELNTQ
+1912 TA
-1925 MGNLEQAIHDQNTV
+1925 
-1939 KQSVKFT
+1939 
-1946 DADKAKRDAYT
+1946 
-1957 NAVSRAEAILN
+1957 
-1968 KTQGANTSKQD
+1968 
-1979 VEAAIQNVSSAKN
+1979 AKN

-2058 INDKTNTLASE
+2058 INDKANTLASE

-2097 GSNLDKTAVENALS
+2097 GSNLDKAAVENALS
-2111 QVANAKGALNGN
+2111 QVTNAKGALNGN

-2194 QNYLDATGSNKT
+2194 QNYLDATERNKT

-2384 AKQNLGT
+2384 ARQNLGT

-2397 AQRTDLEGQIN
+2397 AQRTALEGQIN

-2429 MNSLQGSINDKDAT
+2429 MNSLQGAINDKDAT

-2538 VAGVNGVKDKGNTLN
+2538 VVGVNGVKDKGNTLN

-2611 GMANQVNTTKAAL
+2611 DMANQVNTTKA
-2624 NGVQNLAQAK
+2624 
-2634 TNATNTINN
+2634 
-2643 AHDLNQKQKDALKT
+2643 
-2657 QVNNAQRVSDANNVQ
+2657 
-2672 HTATEL
+2672 
-2678 NGAMT
+2678 
-2683 ALKAAIADKERT
+2683 
-2695 KASGNYV
+2695 
-2702 NADQEKRQAY
+2702 
-2712 DSKVTNAE
+2712 
-2720 NIINGTPNA
+2720 
-2729 TLTVNDVNS
+2729 
-2738 ATSQVNAAKTALNGD
+2738 
-2753 NNLRVAK
+2753 
-2760 ENANN
+2760 
-2765 TIDGLAQL
+2765 
-2773 NNAQKAKLKEQVQ
+2773 
-2786 SATTLEGVQTVKNS
+2786 
-2800 SQTLNTAMKGLRDS
+2800 
-2814 IANEATI
+2814 
-2821 KAGQN
+2821 
-2826 YTDASPTN
+2826 
-2834 RNEYDSAVTAAKAI
+2834 
-2848 INQTS
+2848 
-2853 NPTME
+2853 
-2858 PNTITQA
+2858 
-2865 TSQVTTKEHALNGAQ
+2865 ALNGAQ

-2904 DALTRS
+2904 DALTRN

-2938 NGINDEAQTKQTQ
+2938 NGINDETQTKQTQ

-2956 EPIKKS
+2956 EPSKKS

-3020 TLTHINNAQRT
+3020 TLTHINNAQRN

-3194 DKAETK
+3194 DKADTK

-3220 TAAENIVSGTPT
+3220 TAAEHIVSGTPT
-3232 PTLTPAD
+3232 PTLTPSD

-3309 SAMKGLRDS
+3309 TAMKGLRDS

-3325 KAGQNYTDASP
+3325 KAGQNYTDASQNKQNDY
-3336 NNRSEY
+3336 NN
-3342 DSAVTAAKAIIDQ
+3342 AVTAAKAIIGQ
-3355 TTSPSMNAQEIN
+3355 TTSPSMIAQEIN

-3400 SDLTDAQKDAVKRQI
+3400 SDLTNAQKDAAKRQI

-3487 AKDNVESALQNV
+3487 AKDGVETALQNV

-3504 ELNGNQNVANAKST
+3504 ELNGNQNVANAKTT

-3527 SINNAQKEALKT
+3527 SINNAQKAALKS
-3539 QIEGASTVAGVNQVS
+3539 QIEGATTVAGVNQVS
-3554 TTASELNTAMSNLQS
+3554 TMASELNTAMSNLQR

-3576 TKAAQKYTDA
+3576 TKAAQKYTEA

-3615 AAVEQALQRVNTA
+3615 VAVEQALQRVNTA

-3678 IQANAGTLDQAMN
+3678 IQANAGTLNQAMN
-3691 QLRQSIASKDT
+3691 QLRQSIASKDA

-3713 ADLQNAYNRAVS
+3713 ADLQNAYNDAVTN
-3725 DAEGIISATN
+3725 AEGIISATN

-3770 AKTDI
+3770 AKSDI

-4093 KTAFDNAII
+4093 KTAFDNAIT

-4113 ANKDKQAVEQAIQS
+4113 TNKDKQAVEQAIQS

-4151 IDNLTHLNT
+4151 IDNLTQLNT

-4191 AMDQLKQAIADH
+4191 AMDQLKQAIGDH

-4257 ETGLNG
+4257 ETSLNG

-4367 LNPSAVT
+4367 LDPSAVT

-4398 ETTANINQLSH
+4398 ETTANINRLSH

-4526 NQRLSTL
+4526 NQTLSTL

-4664 AQKDALKQLVQ
+4664 AQKEALKQLVQ

-4738 DQTTNPTL
+4738 DQTTNPSL

-4759 TTKNALNGNE
+4759 TSKNALNGNE

-4880 IQQVNATKQALN
+4880 IQQVNAAKQALN
-4892 GNANVQHAKD
+4892 GNATTFNM
-4902 EATALINSSNDLN
+4902 
-4915 QAQKDALKQ
+4915 QKTKQ
-4924 QVQNATTVAGVNNVK
+4924 Q
-4939 QTAQELN
+4939 
-4946 NAMTQLKQGIA
+4946 
-4957 DKEQTK
+4957 
-4963 ADGNFVNADPD
+4963 
-4974 KQNAYNQAV
+4974 
-4983 AKAEALISGTPDVV
+4983 
-4997 VTPSEITAALN
+4997 
-5008 KVTQAKNDLN
+5008 
-5018 GNTNLATAKQN
+5018 
-5029 VQQAIDQ
+5029 
-5036 LPNLNQAQRDEYN
+5036 
-5049 KQITQATLV
+5049 
-5058 PNVNAIQQ
+5058 
-5066 AATTLNDAMTQLKQG
+5066 
-5081 IADKDQ
+5081 
-5087 TKANGNFV
+5087 
-5095 NADTDK
+5095 
-5101 QNAYNNAVAHAEQI
+5101 H
-5115 ISGTPN
+5115 
-5121 ANVDPQQVA
+5121 
-5130 QALQQVNQAKGD
+5130 
-5142 LNGNHNLQVAKDN
+5142 
-5155 ANTAID
+5155 
-5161 QLPNLNQPQ
+5161 
-5170 KTALK
+5170 
-5175 DQVSHAELVTG
+5175 
-5186 VNAIKQNADAL
+5186 
-5197 NNAMGTLKQQIQ
+5197 
-5209 ANSQVPQSVDFT
+5209 
-5221 QADQD
+5221 
-5226 KQQAYNNAANQAQ
+5226 
-5239 QIANGTPTPVL
+5239 
-5250 APDTVTQAVTTMN
+5250 
-5263 QAKDALNG
+5263 
-5271 DEKLAQAKQDALANL
+5271 
-5286 DTLRDLNQPQRDA
+5286 
-5299 LRNQINQAQALA
+5299 
-5311 TVEQTKQ
+5311 
-5318 NAQNVNT
+5318 
-5325 AMGNLKQ
+5325 
-5332 GIANKDTVK
+5332 
-5341 ASENYH
+5341 
-5347 DADVDKQT
+5347 
-5355 AYTNAVSQAEGII
+5355 
-5368 NQTTNPTLNPDD
+5368 
-5380 ITRALTQVTDAKNS
+5380 
-5394 LNGEAKLATEKQ
+5394 
-5406 NAKDAVSGMTH
+5406 
-5417 LNDAQKQA
+5417 
-5425 LKGQIDQSPEIATV
+5425 
-5439 NQVKQT
+5439 
-5445 ATSLDQ
+5445 
-5451 AMDQLS
+5451 
-5457 QAINDKDQI
+5457 
-5466 LADGNYLNADP
+5466 
-5477 DKQNAYKQAVAKAE
+5477 
-5491 ALLNKQSG
+5491 
-5499 TNEVQAQVESITNE
+5499 
-5513 VNAAKQALNGNDNL
+5513 
-5527 ANAKQQ
+5527 
-5533 AKQQLANLTHLNDAQ
+5533 
-5548 KQSFESQITQAPL
+5548 
-5561 VTDVTT
+5561 
-5567 INQKAQTLDH
+5567 
-5577 AMELLRNSVADNQ
+5577 
-5590 TTLASEDYHDATA
+5590 
-5603 QRQNDYNKAVTAAN
+5603 
-5617 NIINQTTSPTMN
+5617 
-5629 PDDVNGATTQ
+5629 
-5639 VNNTKVALDG
+5639 
-5649 DENLAAAKQQAN
+5649 
-5661 NRLDQLDHLNNAQ
+5661 
-5674 KQQLQSQITQSSDIA
+5674 
-5689 AVNGH
+5689 
-5694 KQTAESLNTA
+5694 
-5704 MGNLINAIADH
+5704 
-5715 QAVEQ
+5715 
-5720 RGNFI
+5720 
-5725 NADTDKQTAYNTA
+5725 
-5738 VNEAAAMINKQTGQ
+5738 
-5752 NANQTE
+5752 
-5758 VEQAITKVQ
+5758 
-5767 TTLQALN
+5767 
-5774 GDHNLQVAK
+5774 
-5783 TNATQAIDALTS
+5783 
-5795 LNDPQKTALKDQVTA
+5795 
-5810 ATLVTAVHQI
+5810 
-5820 EQNANTLN
+5820 
-5828 QAMHGLRQSIQ
+5828 
-5839 DNAAT
+5839 
-5844 KANSK
+5844 
-5849 YINEDQPEQ
+5849 
-5858 QNYDQAVQ
+5858 
-5866 AANNIINE
+5866 
-5874 QTATLDNNAINQAAA
+5874 
-5889 TVNTTK
+5889 
-5895 AALHGDVKLQNDK
+5895 
-5908 DHAKQTV
+5908 
-5915 SQLAH
+5915 
-5920 LNNAQKHMEDT
+5920 
-5931 LIDSET
+5931 
-5937 TRTAVKQ
+5937 
-5944 DLTEAQALD
+5944 
-5953 QLMDALQQSIADKDA
+5953 
-5968 TRASSAYVNAEPNK
+5968 
-5982 KQAYDEAVQ
+5982 
-5991 NAESIIA
+5991 
-5998 GLNNPTI
+5998 
-6005 NKGNVSSATQAVIS
+6005 
-6019 SKNAL
+6019 
-6024 DGVERLAQDKQTA
+6024 
-6037 GNSLNHLDQLTP
+6037 
-6049 AQQQALENQ
+6049 
-6058 INNATTRDKVAEI
+6058 
-6071 IAQAQA
+6071 
-6077 LNEAMKALKES
+6077 
-6088 IKDQPQT
+6088 
-6095 EASSKFINE
+6095 
-6104 DQAQKDAYTQAVQH
+6104 
-6118 AKDLINK
+6118 
-6125 TTDPTLAKSII
+6125 
-6136 DQATQ
+6136 
-6141 AVTDAKNNLHGDQK
+6141 
-6155 LAQDKQRATE
+6155 
-6165 TLNNLSNLNTPQ
+6165 
-6177 RQALENQI
+6177 
-6185 NNAATRG
+6185 
-6192 EVAQKLTEA
+6192 
-6201 QALNQAMEALRN
+6201 
-6213 SIQDQQQ
+6213 
-6220 TEAGSKFINEDKP
+6220 
-6233 QKDAY
+6233 
-6238 QAAVQNAKDLINQT
+6238 
-6252 NNPTLDKAQVEQ
+6252 
-6264 LTQAVNQAKDNLH
+6264 
-6277 GDQKLAD
+6277 
-6284 DKQHAV
+6284 
-6290 TDLNQLNGLNNP
+6290 
-6302 QRQALESQ
+6302 
-6310 INNAAT
+6310 
-6316 RDEVAQKLAEAKA
+6316 
-6329 LDQAMQALR
+6329 
-6338 NSIQDQQQTES
+6338 
-6349 GSKFINEDKP
+6349 
-6359 QKDAYQAAV
+6359 
-6368 QNAKDLINQ
+6368 
-6377 TGNPTLDK
+6377 
-6385 SQVEQLTQA
+6385 
-6394 VTTAK
+6394 
-6399 DNLHGDQK
+6399 
-6407 LARDQQQAVTT
+6407 
-6418 VNALPNLNHAQ
+6418 
-6429 QQALTDAINA
+6429 
-6439 APTRTEVAQH
+6439 
-6449 VQTATELDHAME
+6449 
-6461 TLKNKVDQV
+6461 
-6470 NTDKAQ
+6470 
-6476 PNYTEAST
+6476 
-6484 DKKEA
+6484 
-6489 VDQALQ
+6489 
-6495 AAQSITDPTN
+6495 
-6505 GSNANKD
+6505 
-6512 AVEQALTK
+6512 
-6520 LQEKENELNGNERVA
+6520 
-6535 EAKTQAKQ
+6535 
-6543 TIDQLTHLNADQIAT
+6543 
-6558 AKQNIDQA
+6558 
-6566 TKLQPIA
+6566 
-6573 ELVDQ
+6573 
-6578 ATQLNQSMDQLQQ
+6578 
-6591 AVNEHANVEQTVD
+6591 
-6604 YTQADSD
+6604 
-6611 KQNAYKQAIADAENV
+6611 
-6626 LKQNAN
+6626 
-6632 KQQVDQ
+6632 
-6638 ALQNILNAKQAL
+6638 
-6650 NGDERVALAKTNGK
+6650 
-6664 HDIDQLNALNNAQQD
+6664 
-6679 GFKGRIDQSNDLNQ
+6679 
-6693 IQQIVDEA
+6693 
-6701 KALNRAMDQLSQE
+6701 
-6714 ITGNEGRTKGS
+6714 
-6725 TNYVNADTQVKQ
+6725 
-6737 VYDEAVDKA
+6737 
-6746 KQALDKSTGQN
+6746 
-6757 LTAEQVIKLNDAIT
+6757 
-6771 AAKKALNGEE
+6771 
-6781 RLNNRK
+6781 
-6787 AEALQRL
+6787 
-6794 DQLTHL
+6794 
-6800 NNAQRQLAIQQIN
+6800 
-6813 NAETLNKASRAINR
+6813 
-6827 ATKLDNAMGA
+6827 
-6837 VQQYIDEQHLGVI
+6837 
-6850 SSTNYINADD
+6850 
-6860 NLKANYDN
+6860 
-6868 AIANAAHEL
+6868 
-6877 DKVQGN
+6877 
-6883 AIAKAEAEQLK
+6883 
-6894 QNIIDAQ
+6894 
-6901 NALNG
+6901 
-6906 DQNLANA
+6906 
-6913 KDKANA
+6913 
-6919 FVNSLNGLNQQ
+6919 
-6930 QQDLAHKAINNAD
+6930 
-6943 TVSDVTDIV
+6943 
-6952 NNQID
+6952 
-6957 LNDAMETL
+6957 
-6965 KHLVDNEIP
+6965 
-6974 NAEQTVNYQNADDNA
+6974 
-6989 KTNFDDAKRLANTLL
+6989 
-7004 NSDNT
+7004 
-7009 NVNDINGAIQ
+7009 
-7019 TVNDAIHNLNGDQ
+7019 
-7032 RLQDAKDKAIQSINQ
+7032 
-7047 ALANKLKEIEASNA
+7047 
-7061 TDQDKLIAKN
+7061 
-7071 KAEELANS
+7071 
-7079 IINNINKATS
+7079 
-7089 NQAVSQV
+7089 
-7096 QTAGNHAI
+7096 
-7104 EQVHANEIPKAKI
+7104 
-7117 DANKDVDKQVQSL
+7117 
-7130 IDEIDRNP
+7130 
-7138 NLTDKEKQALKDR
+7138 
-7151 INQILQ
+7151 
-7157 QGHNGIN
+7157 
-7164 NAMTKEEIEQAKAQL
+7164 
-7179 AQALQDIKDL
+7179 
-7189 VKAKEDAKQDV
+7189 
-7200 DKQVQALIDEIDQNP
+7200 
-7215 NLTDKEKQALKDRIN
+7215 
-7230 QILQQG
+7230 
-7236 HNGINNAM
+7236 
-7244 TKEEIE
+7244 
-7250 QAKAQLAQAL
+7250 
-7260 QDIKD
+7260 
-7265 LVKAK
+7265 
-7270 ENAKQDID
+7270 
-7278 KRVQALIDEI
+7278 
-7288 DQNPNLTDKEK
+7288 
-7299 QALKDRINQIL
+7299 
-7310 QQGHND
+7310 
-7316 INNALTKE
+7316 
-7324 EIEQAKAQ
+7324 
-7332 LAQALQD
+7332 
-7339 IKDLVKAK
+7339 
-7347 EDAKN
+7347 
-7352 AIKALANAKR
+7352 
-7362 DQINSNPDLTP
+7362 
-7373 EQKAKALKEIDEA
+7373 
-7386 EKRALQNVENA
+7386 
-7397 QTIDQLNRGL
+7397 
-7407 NLGLDDIRNTH
+7407 
-7418 VWEVDEQ
+7418 
-7425 PAVNEIFEATPE
+7425 
-7437 QILVNGELIV
+7437 
-7447 HRDDIITEQD
+7447 
-7457 ILAHINLIDQ
+7457 
-7467 LSAEVI
+7467 
-7473 DTPSTA
+7473 
-7479 TISDSLTAKVEVTLL
+7479 
-7494 DGSKVI
+7494 
-7500 VNVPV
+7500 
-7505 KVVEKELSV
+7505 
-7514 VKQQAIESIEN
+7514 
-7525 AAQQKIDEINN
+7525 
-7536 SVTLTLEQ
+7536 
-7544 KEAAIAE
+7544 
-7551 VNKLKQQA
+7551 
-7559 IDYINNAPDVHSV
+7559 
-7572 EEIQQQEQA
+7572 
-7581 HIEQFYPEQF
+7581 
-7591 TIEQAK
+7591 
-7597 SNAIKSIEDAIQHM
+7597 
-7611 IDEIKARTDLTDKE
+7611 
-7625 KQEAIAKLNQLKEQA
+7625 
-7640 IQAIQR
+7640 
-7646 AQSIDE
+7646 
-7652 ISEQLEQF
+7652 
-7660 KAQMKAANPTAKEL
+7660 
-7674 AKRKQEAIS
+7674 
-7683 RIKDFSNE
+7683 
-7691 KINSIRNSEIG
+7691 
-7702 TTDEKQAAMN
+7702 
-7712 QINEIVLETIRD
+7712 
-7724 INNAHTLQQVE
+7724 
-7735 AALNNGIARISAVQ
+7735 
-7749 IVISDRAKQSSSTG
+7749 
-7763 NESNSHLTIGYG
+7763 
-7775 TANHPFNSSTIGHK
+7775 
-7789 KKIDEDDD
+7789 
-7797 IDPLH
+7797 
-7802 MRHFSNNFGNVIK
+7802 
-7815 NAIGVVGISGLL
+7815 
-7827 ASFWFFIAKRRRKED
+7827 
-7842 EEEEL
+7842 
-7847 EIRDNNKDSIK
+7847 
-7858 ETLDDT
+7858 
-7864 KHLPLLFAKRR
+7864 
-7875 RKEDEEDVTVEEK
+7875 
-7888 DTLNNGESLDKVKH
+7888 
-7902 TPFFLP
+7902 
-7908 KRRRKEDEEDVEVTN
+7908 
-7923 ENTDEKVLQDNEHS
+7923 
-7937 PILIAKRRKDKE
+7937 
-7949 VDVET
+7949 
-7954 TTSIESNEDDAP
+7954 
-7966 LLLAKKKN
+7966 
-7974 QKDNQ
+7974 
-7979 SKGKKSASKNL
+7979 
-7990 LKS
+7990 

>member
-1 MGNGA
+1 MNYRDKIQKFSIRKYTVGTFSTVIATLVFLGLNTSQAQAAETNQPASALKQKQQNGDTQTENREVEVQNSQNGQSLSAPIENEQPNNNQTNHVDASAVQSSTTEHDQPVSQNEQAKKDTAAATPTQSAKAASKHEQSESRAANKKENDNKATHVESHEANVVTASDSSDSGNVQHDRNELQAFFDANYHDYRFIDRENADSGTFNYVKGIFDKINTLLGSNDPINNKDLQLAYKELEQAVALIRTMPQRQQTSRRSSRIQTRSIESRAAEPRSVSDYQNANSSYYVENANDGSGYPVGTYINASSKGAPYNLPTTPWNTLKASDAKEIALITAKQTGDGYQWVIKFNKGHAPHENMIYWFALPAGQTPVGRTEFVTVNADGTNVQWSNGAGAGANKPLPEMWPYGVNDSRSWDYKIRNRSGQVIYDWPTVHINSLKDLARASDYFSEAGATPATKAFGRQTFEYINGERPTESPGVPKVYTFIGKGDASYTISFKTQGPTIDKLYYAADGRALEYNQLFMYSQLYVESTQDYQQRLNGLRQVVNRTYRIGTTKRVEVSQGNVQTKKVLESTNLNIDDFMDDPLSYVKTPSNKVLGFYPTSANTNAFRPGGVNPLNEYQLSQLFTDDKLQQAARTGSPIRLMIGFDYPDAFGNGETLVPVNLTVLPEIQHNIKFFKNDDGQNIADKPASKQAGHPVFYVYAGNQGNASVNLGGSVTSIQPLRINLTSNENFTDKDWQITGIPRTLHIENSTNRTNNARERNIELVGNLLPGDYFGTIRFGRKEQLFEIRVKPHTPRITTTAEELRGTALQKVPVTVTDIPLDPSALVYLVIPTSQTRDGGSEADQIPSGYTKIATGTPDGVHSTITIRPEDYVVFIPPVGNQIRALIFYNNVVASNMSNAVTILPDDIPPTINNPVGLNAKYYRGDEVSFTMGVSDRHSGLKSTTITTLPSGWTSNLTKSDKKNGSLAISGRVSMNQAYNSDITFKVSATDNVNNTTNDSHSKHVTVHVGKISDDAHPIVLGNSEKVVVVNPTALTGDEKQRITTAFMNKNQNIRGYLASSNPVTVDNHGNVTLQYRDGSSTTLDATNVMTYEPVVKPEYQTANAAKTATVTIAKGQSFNIGDIKQYFTLSNGQAIPSSSFTNITSDRTIPTAQEVSQMNAGTQLYHIVATNAYHKDTEDFYITLKIIDVKQPEGDQRVYRMSTYDITTDEISKVKQAFINANRDAISFAEGDISVTNTPNGSNVSTITVNINKGRLTKSFTSNLNNMNFLRWVNFPQDYTVTWTNAKIANRPTDGGLSWSDDHKSLIYRYDATLGTQITTNDILTLLKATTTVPGLRNNIAGNEKAQAEAGGRPNYKTTGYSQSNPTSDGQRQFTLNGQVIQIMDIINPSNGFGGQPVTNSNVRANHSNSTVVSVNESAANGAGAFTIDHVVKNNSTHNAADAVYKAQLYLSPYGPKQYVEHLNQNTDNTNEAINIYFVPSDLVNPTISVGNYTNHQVFTGETFTNTITANDNFGVQSVTVPTTSQLTGTVDNNHQHVSATAPNVTSTTNKTINLVATDTSGNTATTSFNVTIKPLRDKYRVGTSSTAANPVRIANISNNATVSQADQTAIINSLTFTSNAPNRNYATASANEITSKTVSNVSRTGNNEQVTVTVTYQDGTTSTVTVPVKHVIPEIVAHSHYTVQGQDFPTGNGASASDYFKLSNGSAIPDATITWVSGQAPNKNNTTIGQDINVTAHILIDGETTPITKTATYKVVRTVPKQVFETARGVLYPGVSDMYDAKQYVKPVNNSWSTNAQHMNFQFTNSYGPSKDVVGISTRDIRVTYDNHQTQIIKILSKVKPDPPRIDGNSVTYKAGLTNQQIKINNVLSSSSIKLFKADNTPLTITNTTYGSGNTAVVTVSDALPNGEIKARSSISMNNVTYTTQDEHGRAIDVTRNESVDSNDSASVHVTPQLQATTEGAVFIKGGDGFDFGHVERFIQNPPHGATVAWHDNPDTWKNTVGNTHKTAVVTLPNGQGTRNVEVPVKVYPVANAKAPSRDVKGQNLTNGTDAINYITFDPNTNTNGITAAWANRQQPNNQQAGVQHLNVDVTYPGISAAKRVPVTVNVYQFEFPQTSYTTTVGGTLASGTQASGYAHIQNATGLPTDGFTYKWNNAATGTNDANWAAMNKPNTAQVINAKYDVIYNGHTFATSLPAKFVVKDVQPAKPTVTETAAGVITIAPGANQTVNTHAGNVTTYADKLVIKRNGNVVTTFTRHNNTSPWVKEASAANVAGIAGTNNGITVAAGTFNPADTIQAVATQGSGETISDEQRSDDFTVVAPQPNQATTKIWQNGHVDITPNNPSGHLINPTQAMDIAYTEKVGNGA
-6 EHSKTINV
+6 EHSKTLNA

-29 YVTLDAQTGKVTFNA
+29 YVTLDAHTGKVTFNA
-44 NTIKPNSSITITPK
+44 NTIKPNSAITITPK
-58 AGTGHSVSS
+58 AGTGHSASS

-136 NDGSTEE
+136 NDSSTEE

-164 DDPVSTEGKKPGTIT
+164 DDPVSTDGKKPGTIT

-184 MHNAQQQINTAKTEA
+184 IHNAQQQINTAKTEA
-199 QQVINNERATPQQV
+199 QQVINDERATPQQV
-213 SDALTKVRAAQ
+213 NAALSKVQAAQ
-224 TKIDQA
+224 TKINEA

-247 NNLQSSVNQVPSTA
+247 NNLQSSVNQVPSTT

-276 EAETEITAAQRVIDN
+276 EAESEITAAQRVIDN

-312 LNQAKH
+312 LNQAKQN
-318 DLTADTHAL
+318 LTADTHEL
-327 EQAVQQLNRTGT
+327 EQAVHQLNRTGT

-370 AIIQKPIRTVQE
+370 AIIQKPIRSVQE
-382 VQSALTNVNRVNE
+382 VQTALTNVNRVND

-474 KVEEKYNS
+474 KVEEKYNG

-497 QTAKTQL
+497 QAAKTQL

-516 MTSTSVAT
+516 MTSASVAA
-524 FNEKLSAARTKI
+524 FNDKLSAARTKI

-561 AKTAL
+561 TKTAL

-580 ENAKNQLQHSI
+580 ENAKNQLQQSI

-629 PTVEQIN
+629 PTVDQIN

-653 QALTPDKAPLQN
+653 QALTPDKAPLQT

-722 TEANQAK
+722 AEANQAK

-743 QPALTTL
+743 QPAFTTL

-767 INAAQNHAALETIKS
+767 INAAPNHAALETIKS
-782 NITALNTAMT
+782 NITALNNAMT

-799 DNNTIKSG
+799 DNNSIKSG
-807 QNYTDATP
+807 QNYTDATT

-843 TVNQKAASVK
+843 TVNQKAETVK
-853 STKDALDG
+853 STKGALDG

-878 ASDLNQAQKNALTQ
+878 ASDLNQTQKNALTQ
-892 QVNSA
+892 QVNNA

-906 KQTTHSLNTAMTGL
+906 KQTTQSLNTAMTGL

-979 TSKEHALNGEAKL
+979 TSKEQALNGEAKL

-1002 LGHLNNL
+1002 LGQLNNL

-1022 GAHQIDAVN
+1022 GAHQIETVN

-1051 ADKDQVKRTEDYA
+1051 ADKEQVKRTEDYA

-1093 SVDDVNRATSA
+1093 SVNDVNSATSA
-1104 VTSNKNALN
+1104 VTTNKNALN

-1125 ARAIDALPHLNN
+1125 ASAIDALPHLNN

-1226 AMNQLNSAKNNLDG
+1226 AMNQVNSAKNNLDG

-1265 KTNLTNQINSG
+1265 KTHLTNQINSG
-1276 TTVAGVHTVQ
+1276 TTVAGVHTAQ

-1368 NLAAAKQNAK
+1368 NLATAKLNAK

-1404 VSGVDTVKQ
+1404 VSSVDTVKQ

-1424 LQSGINNESQV
+1424 LQNGINNESQV

-1441 RDADTN
+1441 RDAD
-1447 KQQEYDN
+1447 
-1454 AITAAKAILNK
+1454 
-1465 STGPNTAQ
+1465 
-1473 NAVEAALQR
+1473 
-1482 VNNAKDAL
+1482 
-1490 NGDAKLIAA
+1490 
-1499 QNAAKQHLGTLTHIT
+1499 
-1514 TAQRNDLTNQISQA
+1514 
-1528 TNLAGVESVKQ
+1528 
-1539 SANSLDGAMGNL
+1539 
-1551 QTAINDK
+1551 
-1558 SGTLA
+1558 
-1563 SQNFLDADEQKRNA
+1563 EQKRNA

-1583 AAETI
+1583 NAETI

-1606 NNVNNAKHALNGTQN
+1606 NNVNSAKHALNGTQN

-1635 ASDLNQKQ
+1635 ASDLNQHQ
-1643 KDALKTQAN
+1643 KDALKAQAN

-1673 MGTLKH
+1673 MGQLQH
-1679 AIADKTNTLASSK
+1679 AIADKTTTLASSK
-1692 YVNADSTK
+1692 FVNADSTK
-1700 QNAYTTKVT
+1700 QNVYTTKVT

-1784 DVQTVQTNGQ
+1784 DVQSVQTNGQ
-1794 ALNNAMKGLR
+1794 SLNNAMKGLR

-1819 TDASSNNQSTY
+1819 TDASPNNQSTY

-1845 NPTMDTS
+1845 NPTMDAS

-1898 ISTQIDRAGHVSEV
+1898 ISSQIDRAGHVSEV

-1939 KQSVKFT
+1939 KQGVNFT

-1957 NAVSRAEAILN
+1957 NAVSRAETILN
-1968 KTQGANTSKQD
+1968 KTQGANTPKQD
-1979 VEAAIQNVSSAKN
+1979 VEAAIQSVTSAKN

-2008 NALNNLT
+2008 HALNNLT

-2027 KIDQATTVAG
+2027 KIDQATTVSG

-2097 GSNLDKTAVENALS
+2097 GSNLDKAAVENALS
-2111 QVANAKGALNGN
+2111 QVTNAKGALNGN

-2183 SIQDNTATKNG
+2183 SIQDNAAKKNG
-2194 QNYLDATGSNKT
+2194 QNYLDATESNKT

-2265 ATNLNKAQKDAL
+2265 DTNLNKAQKDAL

-2487 LNAVTRAKAALNGAE
+2487 LNAVTRAKAALNGAD

-2512 NTINGLPN
+2512 NTINGLPH

-2575 LDASDSNKNNYNTA
+2575 LDASDINKNNYNTA

-2683 ALKAAIADKERT
+2683 VLKAAIADKERT

-2760 ENANN
+2760 EHANN

-2786 SATTLEGVQTVKNS
+2786 SATTLDGVQTVKNS

-2826 YTDASPTN
+2826 YTDASPNN

-2865 TSQVTTKEHALNGAQ
+2865 TSQVTTKEQALNGAQ

-2922 ETAKA
+2922 ETVKA

-2938 NGINDEAQTKQTQ
+2938 NGINDETQTKQTQ

-2956 EPIKKS
+2956 EPSKKS

-3098 TILNKTAGGN
+3098 TILNKTSGGN

-3168 VSAANGVEHTATELN
+3168 VSVANGVEHTATELN

-3194 DKAETK
+3194 DKADTK

-3232 PTLTPAD
+3232 PTLTPSD

-3309 SAMKGLRDS
+3309 TAMKGLRDS

-3325 KAGQNYTDASP
+3325 KAEQNYTDASP

-3342 DSAVTAAKAIIDQ
+3342 DSAVTAAKAIIGQ
-3355 TTSPSMNAQEIN
+3355 TSSPTMNAQEIN

-3382 QENLRTAQT
+3382 QENLTNAQT

-3400 SDLTDAQKDAVKRQI
+3400 SDLTNAQKDAAKRQI
-3415 EGATHVNEVTQAQN
+3415 EGATHVSEVTQAQN

-3479 NKAQGPNT
+3479 NKVQGPNT

-3504 ELNGNQNVANAKST
+3504 DLNGNQNVANAKTT

-3527 SINNAQKEALKT
+3527 SINNAQKEALKS
-3539 QIEGASTVAGVNQVS
+3539 QIDSATTVAGVNQVS
-3554 TTASELNTAMSNLQS
+3554 ATASELNTAMSNLQN

-3586 DRDKQTAY
+3586 DSDKQTAY

-3608 AGSNDNK
+3608 AGTNDNK

-3628 KTALNGDARLNEA
+3628 KTALNGDARLNQA

-3651 MSHLTNAQK
+3651 MSHLTDAQK
-3660 ANLTEQI
+3660 ANLTSQI

-3678 IQANAGTLDQAMN
+3678 IQANAGTLNEAMN
-3691 QLRQSIASKDT
+3691 QLRQSIASKDA
-3702 TKSSEDYQDAN
+3702 TKASEDYHDAN
-3713 ADLQNAYNRAVS
+3713 TDLQNAYNDAVTN
-3725 DAEGIISATN
+3725 AEGIISATN

-3770 AKTDI
+3770 AKSDI

-3924 ADVTA
+3924 AGVTA

-3982 DKANG
+3982 DKAHG

-4049 VNGVNSVKTKA
+4049 VNGVNGVKTKA

-4066 MQRLE
+4066 MQRLQ

-4083 ENYIDADPTK
+4083 ENYIDADPTN
-4093 KTAFDNAII
+4093 KTAFDNAIT

-4290 SITGQIDSA
+4290 SITVQIDNA

-4341 DTDKQNAYNTAVTSA
+4341 DRDKQNAYNTAVTSA

-4367 LNPSAVT
+4367 LDPSAVT

-4423 NAPNISTVNQV
+4423 NAPNISTVSQV

-4526 NQRLSTL
+4526 NQTLSTL

-4610 ILNKSTGTNVPKD
+4610 ILNKSTGTNVSKD

-4664 AQKDALKQLVQ
+4664 AQKEALKQLVQ

-4702 SIADNATTKQNQN
+4702 SIADNATTK
-4715 YTDASPNKKDAYN
+4715 P
-4728 NAVTTAQGII
+4728 
-4738 DQTTNPTL
+4738 
-4746 DPTVINQAAGQVS
+4746 
-4759 TTKNALNGNE
+4759 
-4769 NLEAAKQQATQSLG
+4769 
-4783 SLDNLNNAQKQA
+4783 
-4795 VTNQINGAHTVDEA
+4795 
-4809 NQIKQNAQNL
+4809 
-4819 NTAMG
+4819 
-4824 NLKQAIADKDATKAT
+4824 
-4839 VNFTDADQAKQ
+4839 
-4850 QAYNTA
+4850 
-4856 VTNAENI
+4856 
-4863 ISKANGGNATQT
+4863 
-4875 EVEQA
+4875 
-4880 IQQVNATKQALN
+4880 
-4892 GNANVQHAKD
+4892 
-4902 EATALINSSNDLN
+4902 
-4915 QAQKDALKQ
+4915 
-4924 QVQNATTVAGVNNVK
+4924 
-4939 QTAQELN
+4939 
-4946 NAMTQLKQGIA
+4946 
-4957 DKEQTK
+4957 
-4963 ADGNFVNADPD
+4963 
-4974 KQNAYNQAV
+4974 
-4983 AKAEALISGTPDVV
+4983 
-4997 VTPSEITAALN
+4997 
-5008 KVTQAKNDLN
+5008 
-5018 GNTNLATAKQN
+5018 
-5029 VQQAIDQ
+5029 
-5036 LPNLNQAQRDEYN
+5036 
-5049 KQITQATLV
+5049 
-5058 PNVNAIQQ
+5058 
-5066 AATTLNDAMTQLKQG
+5066 
-5081 IADKDQ
+5081 
-5087 TKANGNFV
+5087 
-5095 NADTDK
+5095 
-5101 QNAYNNAVAHAEQI
+5101 
-5115 ISGTPN
+5115 
-5121 ANVDPQQVA
+5121 
-5130 QALQQVNQAKGD
+5130 
-5142 LNGNHNLQVAKDN
+5142 
-5155 ANTAID
+5155 
-5161 QLPNLNQPQ
+5161 
-5170 KTALK
+5170 
-5175 DQVSHAELVTG
+5175 
-5186 VNAIKQNADAL
+5186 
-5197 NNAMGTLKQQIQ
+5197 
-5209 ANSQVPQSVDFT
+5209 
-5221 QADQD
+5221 
-5226 KQQAYNNAANQAQ
+5226 
-5239 QIANGTPTPVL
+5239 
-5250 APDTVTQAVTTMN
+5250 
-5263 QAKDALNG
+5263 
-5271 DEKLAQAKQDALANL
+5271 KL
-5286 DTLRDLNQPQRDA
+5286 
-5299 LRNQINQAQALA
+5299 
-5311 TVEQTKQ
+5311 
-5318 NAQNVNT
+5318 
-5325 AMGNLKQ
+5325 
-5332 GIANKDTVK
+5332 
-5341 ASENYH
+5341 Y
-5347 DADVDKQT
+5347 
-5355 AYTNAVSQAEGII
+5355 
-5368 NQTTNPTLNPDD
+5368 
-5380 ITRALTQVTDAKNS
+5380 
-5394 LNGEAKLATEKQ
+5394 
-5406 NAKDAVSGMTH
+5406 
-5417 LNDAQKQA
+5417 
-5425 LKGQIDQSPEIATV
+5425 
-5439 NQVKQT
+5439 
-5445 ATSLDQ
+5445 
-5451 AMDQLS
+5451 
-5457 QAINDKDQI
+5457 
-5466 LADGNYLNADP
+5466 
-5477 DKQNAYKQAVAKAE
+5477 
-5491 ALLNKQSG
+5491 
-5499 TNEVQAQVESITNE
+5499 
-5513 VNAAKQALNGNDNL
+5513 
-5527 ANAKQQ
+5527 
-5533 AKQQLANLTHLNDAQ
+5533 
-5548 KQSFESQITQAPL
+5548 
-5561 VTDVTT
+5561 
-5567 INQKAQTLDH
+5567 
-5577 AMELLRNSVADNQ
+5577 
-5590 TTLASEDYHDATA
+5590 
-5603 QRQNDYNKAVTAAN
+5603 
-5617 NIINQTTSPTMN
+5617 
-5629 PDDVNGATTQ
+5629 
-5639 VNNTKVALDG
+5639 
-5649 DENLAAAKQQAN
+5649 
-5661 NRLDQLDHLNNAQ
+5661 
-5674 KQQLQSQITQSSDIA
+5674 
-5689 AVNGH
+5689 
-5694 KQTAESLNTA
+5694 
-5704 MGNLINAIADH
+5704 
-5715 QAVEQ
+5715 
-5720 RGNFI
+5720 
-5725 NADTDKQTAYNTA
+5725 
-5738 VNEAAAMINKQTGQ
+5738 
-5752 NANQTE
+5752 
-5758 VEQAITKVQ
+5758 
-5767 TTLQALN
+5767 
-5774 GDHNLQVAK
+5774 
-5783 TNATQAIDALTS
+5783 
-5795 LNDPQKTALKDQVTA
+5795 
-5810 ATLVTAVHQI
+5810 
-5820 EQNANTLN
+5820 
-5828 QAMHGLRQSIQ
+5828 
-5839 DNAAT
+5839 
-5844 KANSK
+5844 
-5849 YINEDQPEQ
+5849 
-5858 QNYDQAVQ
+5858 
-5866 AANNIINE
+5866 
-5874 QTATLDNNAINQAAA
+5874 
-5889 TVNTTK
+5889 
-5895 AALHGDVKLQNDK
+5895 
-5908 DHAKQTV
+5908 
-5915 SQLAH
+5915 
-5920 LNNAQKHMEDT
+5920 
-5931 LIDSET
+5931 
-5937 TRTAVKQ
+5937 
-5944 DLTEAQALD
+5944 
-5953 QLMDALQQSIADKDA
+5953 
-5968 TRASSAYVNAEPNK
+5968 
-5982 KQAYDEAVQ
+5982 
-5991 NAESIIA
+5991 
-5998 GLNNPTI
+5998 
-6005 NKGNVSSATQAVIS
+6005 
-6019 SKNAL
+6019 
-6024 DGVERLAQDKQTA
+6024 
-6037 GNSLNHLDQLTP
+6037 
-6049 AQQQALENQ
+6049 
-6058 INNATTRDKVAEI
+6058 
-6071 IAQAQA
+6071 
-6077 LNEAMKALKES
+6077 
-6088 IKDQPQT
+6088 
-6095 EASSKFINE
+6095 
-6104 DQAQKDAYTQAVQH
+6104 
-6118 AKDLINK
+6118 
-6125 TTDPTLAKSII
+6125 
-6136 DQATQ
+6136 
-6141 AVTDAKNNLHGDQK
+6141 
-6155 LAQDKQRATE
+6155 
-6165 TLNNLSNLNTPQ
+6165 
-6177 RQALENQI
+6177 
-6185 NNAATRG
+6185 
-6192 EVAQKLTEA
+6192 
-6201 QALNQAMEALRN
+6201 
-6213 SIQDQQQ
+6213 
-6220 TEAGSKFINEDKP
+6220 
-6233 QKDAY
+6233 
-6238 QAAVQNAKDLINQT
+6238 
-6252 NNPTLDKAQVEQ
+6252 
-6264 LTQAVNQAKDNLH
+6264 
-6277 GDQKLAD
+6277 
-6284 DKQHAV
+6284 
-6290 TDLNQLNGLNNP
+6290 
-6302 QRQALESQ
+6302 
-6310 INNAAT
+6310 
-6316 RDEVAQKLAEAKA
+6316 
-6329 LDQAMQALR
+6329 
-6338 NSIQDQQQTES
+6338 
-6349 GSKFINEDKP
+6349 
-6359 QKDAYQAAV
+6359 
-6368 QNAKDLINQ
+6368 
-6377 TGNPTLDK
+6377 
-6385 SQVEQLTQA
+6385 
-6394 VTTAK
+6394 
-6399 DNLHGDQK
+6399 
-6407 LARDQQQAVTT
+6407 
-6418 VNALPNLNHAQ
+6418 
-6429 QQALTDAINA
+6429 
-6439 APTRTEVAQH
+6439 
-6449 VQTATELDHAME
+6449 
-6461 TLKNKVDQV
+6461 
-6470 NTDKAQ
+6470 
-6476 PNYTEAST
+6476 
-6484 DKKEA
+6484 
-6489 VDQALQ
+6489 
-6495 AAQSITDPTN
+6495 
-6505 GSNANKD
+6505 
-6512 AVEQALTK
+6512 
-6520 LQEKENELNGNERVA
+6520 
-6535 EAKTQAKQ
+6535 
-6543 TIDQLTHLNADQIAT
+6543 
-6558 AKQNIDQA
+6558 
-6566 TKLQPIA
+6566 
-6573 ELVDQ
+6573 
-6578 ATQLNQSMDQLQQ
+6578 
-6591 AVNEHANVEQTVD
+6591 
-6604 YTQADSD
+6604 
-6611 KQNAYKQAIADAENV
+6611 
-6626 LKQNAN
+6626 
-6632 KQQVDQ
+6632 
-6638 ALQNILNAKQAL
+6638 
-6650 NGDERVALAKTNGK
+6650 
-6664 HDIDQLNALNNAQQD
+6664 
-6679 GFKGRIDQSNDLNQ
+6679 
-6693 IQQIVDEA
+6693 
-6701 KALNRAMDQLSQE
+6701 
-6714 ITGNEGRTKGS
+6714 
-6725 TNYVNADTQVKQ
+6725 
-6737 VYDEAVDKA
+6737 
-6746 KQALDKSTGQN
+6746 
-6757 LTAEQVIKLNDAIT
+6757 
-6771 AAKKALNGEE
+6771 
-6781 RLNNRK
+6781 
-6787 AEALQRL
+6787 
-6794 DQLTHL
+6794 
-6800 NNAQRQLAIQQIN
+6800 
-6813 NAETLNKASRAINR
+6813 
-6827 ATKLDNAMGA
+6827 
-6837 VQQYIDEQHLGVI
+6837 
-6850 SSTNYINADD
+6850 
-6860 NLKANYDN
+6860 
-6868 AIANAAHEL
+6868 
-6877 DKVQGN
+6877 
-6883 AIAKAEAEQLK
+6883 
-6894 QNIIDAQ
+6894 
-6901 NALNG
+6901 
-6906 DQNLANA
+6906 
-6913 KDKANA
+6913 
-6919 FVNSLNGLNQQ
+6919 
-6930 QQDLAHKAINNAD
+6930 
-6943 TVSDVTDIV
+6943 
-6952 NNQID
+6952 
-6957 LNDAMETL
+6957 
-6965 KHLVDNEIP
+6965 
-6974 NAEQTVNYQNADDNA
+6974 
-6989 KTNFDDAKRLANTLL
+6989 
-7004 NSDNT
+7004 
-7009 NVNDINGAIQ
+7009 
-7019 TVNDAIHNLNGDQ
+7019 
-7032 RLQDAKDKAIQSINQ
+7032 
-7047 ALANKLKEIEASNA
+7047 
-7061 TDQDKLIAKN
+7061 
-7071 KAEELANS
+7071 
-7079 IINNINKATS
+7079 
-7089 NQAVSQV
+7089 
-7096 QTAGNHAI
+7096 
-7104 EQVHANEIPKAKI
+7104 
-7117 DANKDVDKQVQSL
+7117 
-7130 IDEIDRNP
+7130 
-7138 NLTDKEKQALKDR
+7138 
-7151 INQILQ
+7151 
-7157 QGHNGIN
+7157 
-7164 NAMTKEEIEQAKAQL
+7164 
-7179 AQALQDIKDL
+7179 
-7189 VKAKEDAKQDV
+7189 
-7200 DKQVQALIDEIDQNP
+7200 
-7215 NLTDKEKQALKDRIN
+7215 
-7230 QILQQG
+7230 
-7236 HNGINNAM
+7236 
-7244 TKEEIE
+7244 
-7250 QAKAQLAQAL
+7250 
-7260 QDIKD
+7260 
-7265 LVKAK
+7265 
-7270 ENAKQDID
+7270 
-7278 KRVQALIDEI
+7278 
-7288 DQNPNLTDKEK
+7288 
-7299 QALKDRINQIL
+7299 
-7310 QQGHND
+7310 
-7316 INNALTKE
+7316 
-7324 EIEQAKAQ
+7324 
-7332 LAQALQD
+7332 
-7339 IKDLVKAK
+7339 
-7347 EDAKN
+7347 
-7352 AIKALANAKR
+7352 
-7362 DQINSNPDLTP
+7362 
-7373 EQKAKALKEIDEA
+7373 
-7386 EKRALQNVENA
+7386 
-7397 QTIDQLNRGL
+7397 
-7407 NLGLDDIRNTH
+7407 
-7418 VWEVDEQ
+7418 
-7425 PAVNEIFEATPE
+7425 
-7437 QILVNGELIV
+7437 
-7447 HRDDIITEQD
+7447 
-7457 ILAHINLIDQ
+7457 
-7467 LSAEVI
+7467 
-7473 DTPSTA
+7473 
-7479 TISDSLTAKVEVTLL
+7479 
-7494 DGSKVI
+7494 
-7500 VNVPV
+7500 
-7505 KVVEKELSV
+7505 
-7514 VKQQAIESIEN
+7514 
-7525 AAQQKIDEINN
+7525 
-7536 SVTLTLEQ
+7536 
-7544 KEAAIAE
+7544 
-7551 VNKLKQQA
+7551 
-7559 IDYINNAPDVHSV
+7559 
-7572 EEIQQQEQA
+7572 
-7581 HIEQFYPEQF
+7581 
-7591 TIEQAK
+7591 
-7597 SNAIKSIEDAIQHM
+7597 
-7611 IDEIKARTDLTDKE
+7611 
-7625 KQEAIAKLNQLKEQA
+7625 
-7640 IQAIQR
+7640 
-7646 AQSIDE
+7646 
-7652 ISEQLEQF
+7652 
-7660 KAQMKAANPTAKEL
+7660 
-7674 AKRKQEAIS
+7674 
-7683 RIKDFSNE
+7683 
-7691 KINSIRNSEIG
+7691 
-7702 TTDEKQAAMN
+7702 
-7712 QINEIVLETIRD
+7712 
-7724 INNAHTLQQVE
+7724 
-7735 AALNNGIARISAVQ
+7735 
-7749 IVISDRAKQSSSTG
+7749 
-7763 NESNSHLTIGYG
+7763 
-7775 TANHPFNSSTIGHK
+7775 
-7789 KKIDEDDD
+7789 
-7797 IDPLH
+7797 
-7802 MRHFSNNFGNVIK
+7802 
-7815 NAIGVVGISGLL
+7815 
-7827 ASFWFFIAKRRRKED
+7827 
-7842 EEEEL
+7842 
-7847 EIRDNNKDSIK
+7847 
-7858 ETLDDT
+7858 
-7864 KHLPLLFAKRR
+7864 
-7875 RKEDEEDVTVEEK
+7875 
-7888 DTLNNGESLDKVKH
+7888 
-7902 TPFFLP
+7902 
-7908 KRRRKEDEEDVEVTN
+7908 
-7923 ENTDEKVLQDNEHS
+7923 
-7937 PILIAKRRKDKE
+7937 
-7949 VDVET
+7949 
-7954 TTSIESNEDDAP
+7954 
-7966 LLLAKKKN
+7966 
-7974 QKDNQ
+7974 
-7979 SKGKKSASKNL
+7979 
-7990 LKS
+7990 

>member
-1 MGNGA
+1 
-6 EHSKTINV
+6 
-14 VRGQNNQWTIANKPD
+14 
-29 YVTLDAQTGKVTFNA
+29 
-44 NTIKPNSSITITPK
+44 
-58 AGTGHSVSS
+58 
-67 NPSTLTAP
+67 
-75 AAHTVNTTEIVKDYG
+75 
-90 SNVTAAEINNAVQV
+90 
-104 ANKRTATIKNGTAMP
+104 
-119 TNLAG
+119 
-124 GSTTTIPVTVTY
+124 
-136 NDGSTEE
+136 
-143 VQESIFT
+143 
-150 KADKRELITAKNHL
+150 
-164 DDPVSTEGKKPGTIT
+164 
-179 QYNNA
+179 
-184 MHNAQQQINTAKTEA
+184 
-199 QQVINNERATPQQV
+199 
-213 SDALTKVRAAQ
+213 
-224 TKIDQA
+224 
-230 KALLQNK
+230 
-237 EDNSQLVTSK
+237 
-247 NNLQSSVNQVPSTA
+247 
-261 GMTQQSIDNYNAKKR
+261 
-276 EAETEITAAQRVIDN
+276 
-291 GDATAQQI
+291 
-299 SDEKHRVDNALTA
+299 
-312 LNQAKH
+312 
-318 DLTADTHAL
+318 
-327 EQAVQQLNRTGT
+327 
-339 TTGKK
+339 
-344 PASITAYNNSIR
+344 
-356 ALQSDLTSAKNSAN
+356 
-370 AIIQKPIRTVQE
+370 
-382 VQSALTNVNRVNE
+382 
-395 RLTQAINQLVPLA
+395 
-408 DNSALRTAKTKLDEE
+408 
-423 INKSVTT
+423 
-430 DGMTQSSIQAYENA
+430 
-444 KRAGQTESTNAQN
+444 
-457 VINNG
+457 
-462 DATDQQI
+462 
-469 AAEKT
+469 
-474 KVEEKYNS
+474 
-482 LKQAIAGL
+482 
-490 TPDLAPL
+490 
-497 QTAKTQL
+497 
-504 QNDIDQPTSTTG
+504 
-516 MTSTSVAT
+516 
-524 FNEKLSAARTKI
+524 
-536 QEIDRVLASHPDVAT
+536 
-551 IRQNVTAANA
+551 
-561 AKTAL
+561 
-566 DQARNGLTVDKAPL
+566 
-580 ENAKNQLQHSI
+580 
-591 DTQTSTTGMTQD
+591 
-603 SINAYNAKLTAARNK
+603 
-618 IQQINQVLAGS
+618 
-629 PTVEQIN
+629 
-636 TNTSAANQAK
+636 
-646 SDLDHAR
+646 
-653 QALTPDKAPLQN
+653 
-665 AKTQL
+665 
-670 EQSINQPTDTTG
+670 
-682 MTTASLN
+682 
-689 AYNQKLQAARQKLT
+689 
-703 EINQVL
+703 
-709 NGNPTVQNINDKV
+709 
-722 TEANQAK
+722 
-729 DQLNTARQGLTLDR
+729 
-743 QPALTTL
+743 
-750 HGASNL
+750 
-756 NQAQQ
+756 
-761 NNFTQQ
+761 
-767 INAAQNHAALETIKS
+767 
-782 NITALNTAMT
+782 
-792 KLKDSVA
+792 
-799 DNNTIKSG
+799 
-807 QNYTDATP
+807 
-815 ANKQAY
+815 
-821 DNAVNAAKGV
+821 
-831 IGETTNPTMDVN
+831 
-843 TVNQKAASVK
+843 
-853 STKDALDG
+853 
-861 QQNLQR
+861 
-867 AKTEATNAITH
+867 
-878 ASDLNQAQKNALTQ
+878 
-892 QVNSA
+892 
-897 QNVQAVNDI
+897 
-906 KQTTHSLNTAMTGL
+906 
-920 KRGVANHN
+920 
-928 QVVQSDNYVN
+928 
-938 ADTNKKNDYNNAYNH
+938 
-953 ANDIINGN
+953 
-961 AQHPV
+961 
-966 ITPSDVN
+966 
-973 NALSNV
+973 
-979 TSKEHALNGEAKL
+979 
-992 NAAKQEANTA
+992 
-1002 LGHLNNL
+1002 
-1009 NNAQRQNLQSQIN
+1009 
-1022 GAHQIDAVN
+1022 
-1031 TIKQNATNLNSAM
+1031 
-1044 GNLRQAV
+1044 
-1051 ADKDQVKRTEDYA
+1051 
-1064 DADTAKQNA
+1064 
-1073 YNSAVSSAETIINQ
+1073 
-1087 TTNPTM
+1087 
-1093 SVDDVNRATSA
+1093 
-1104 VTSNKNALN
+1104 
-1113 GDEKLAQ
+1113 
-1120 SKTDA
+1120 
-1125 ARAIDALPHLNN
+1125 
-1137 AQKADVKSKINAA
+1137 
-1150 SNIAGVNTV
+1150 
-1159 KQQGTDLNTAMGNL
+1159 
-1173 QGAINDEQTTLNS
+1173 
-1186 QNYQDATPSK
+1186 
-1196 KTAYTNAVQAAKDIL
+1196 
-1211 NKSNGQNKTKDQVTE
+1211 
-1226 AMNQLNSAKNNLDG
+1226 
-1240 TRLLDQAKQT
+1240 
-1250 AKQQLN
+1250 
-1256 NMTHLTTAQ
+1256 
-1265 KTNLTNQINSG
+1265 
-1276 TTVAGVHTVQ
+1276 
-1286 SNANTLDQAMNT
+1286 
-1298 LRQSIANKDATK
+1298 
-1310 ASEDYVDANND
+1310 
-1321 KQTAYNNAVA
+1321 
-1331 AAETIINANSNPE
+1331 
-1344 MNPSTITQKA
+1344 
-1354 EQVNSSKTALNGDE
+1354 
-1368 NLAAAKQNAK
+1368 
-1378 TYLNTLTS
+1378 
-1386 ITDAQKN
+1386 
-1393 NLISQISSATR
+1393 
-1404 VSGVDTVKQ
+1404 
-1413 NAQHL
+1413 
-1418 DQAMAS
+1418 
-1424 LQSGINNESQV
+1424 
-1435 KSSEKY
+1435 
-1441 RDADTN
+1441 
-1447 KQQEYDN
+1447 
-1454 AITAAKAILNK
+1454 
-1465 STGPNTAQ
+1465 
-1473 NAVEAALQR
+1473 
-1482 VNNAKDAL
+1482 
-1490 NGDAKLIAA
+1490 
-1499 QNAAKQHLGTLTHIT
+1499 
-1514 TAQRNDLTNQISQA
+1514 
-1528 TNLAGVESVKQ
+1528 
-1539 SANSLDGAMGNL
+1539 
-1551 QTAINDK
+1551 
-1558 SGTLA
+1558 
-1563 SQNFLDADEQKRNA
+1563 
-1577 YNQAVS
+1577 
-1583 AAETI
+1583 
-1588 LNKQTG
+1588 
-1594 PNTAK
+1594 
-1599 TAVEQAL
+1599 
-1606 NNVNNAKHALNGTQN
+1606 
-1621 LNNAKQA
+1621 
-1628 AITAING
+1628 
-1635 ASDLNQKQ
+1635 
-1643 KDALKTQAN
+1643 
-1652 GAQRVSNAQ
+1652 
-1661 DVQRNATELNTA
+1661 
-1673 MGTLKH
+1673 
-1679 AIADKTNTLASSK
+1679 
-1692 YVNADSTK
+1692 
-1700 QNAYTTKVT
+1700 
-1709 NAEHI
+1709 
-1714 ISGTPTVV
+1714 
-1722 TTPSEVT
+1722 
-1729 AAANQV
+1729 
-1735 NSAKQELNGD
+1735 
-1745 ERLRVAKQ
+1745 
-1753 NANTA
+1753 
-1758 IDALTQLNTPQKA
+1758 
-1771 KLKEQVGQANRLE
+1771 
-1784 DVQTVQTNGQ
+1784 
-1794 ALNNAMKGLR
+1794 
-1804 DSIANETTVKASQNY
+1804 
-1819 TDASSNNQSTY
+1819 
-1830 NSAVSNAKGIINQTN
+1830 
-1845 NPTMDTS
+1845 
-1852 AITQATTQVNNA
+1852 
-1864 KNGLNGA
+1864 
-1871 ENLRN
+1871 
-1876 AQNTAKQN
+1876 
-1884 LNTLS
+1884 
-1889 HLTNNQKSA
+1889 
-1898 ISTQIDRAGHVSEV
+1898 
-1912 TAAKNAATELNTQ
+1912 
-1925 MGNLEQAIHDQNTV
+1925 
-1939 KQSVKFT
+1939 
-1946 DADKAKRDAYT
+1946 
-1957 NAVSRAEAILN
+1957 
-1968 KTQGANTSKQD
+1968 
-1979 VEAAIQNVSSAKN
+1979 
-1992 ALNGDQNV
+1992 
-2000 TNAKNAAK
+2000 
-2008 NALNNLT
+2008 
-2015 SINNA
+2015 
-2020 QKRDLTT
+2020 
-2027 KIDQATTVAG
+2027 
-2037 VEAVSN
+2037 
-2043 TGTQLNTAMANLQNG
+2043 
-2058 INDKTNTLASE
+2058 
-2069 NYHDADSDKKTAY
+2069 
-2082 TQAVTNAENILNKNS
+2082 
-2097 GSNLDKTAVENALS
+2097 
-2111 QVANAKGALNGN
+2111 
-2123 HNLEQAKSNANTTIN
+2123 
-2138 GLQHLTT
+2138 
-2145 AQKDK
+2145 
-2150 LKQQVQQAQNVAGV
+2150 
-2164 DTVKSS
+2164 
-2170 ANTLNGAMGTLRN
+2170 
-2183 SIQDNTATKNG
+2183 
-2194 QNYLDATGSNKT
+2194 
-2206 NYNNA
+2206 
-2211 VDSANGVINATSNPN
+2211 
-2226 MDANAINQIATQV
+2226 
-2239 TSTKNAL
+2239 
-2246 DGTHNLT
+2246 
-2253 QAKQTATNAIDG
+2253 
-2265 ATNLNKAQKDAL
+2265 
-2277 KAQVTSAQRVAN
+2277 
-2289 VTSIQQTANELNT
+2289 
-2302 AMGQLQHGI
+2302 
-2311 DDENATKQTQKY
+2311 
-2323 RDAEQSKKTAYD
+2323 
-2335 QAVAAA
+2335 
-2341 KAILNKQTGSNSDK
+2341 
-2355 AAVDRALQQV
+2355 
-2365 TSTKD
+2365 
-2370 ALNGD
+2370 
-2375 AKLAEAKAA
+2375 
-2384 AKQNLGT
+2384 
-2391 LNHITN
+2391 
-2397 AQRTDLEGQIN
+2397 
-2408 QATTVDGVNT
+2408 
-2418 VKTNANTLDGA
+2418 
-2429 MNSLQGSINDKDAT
+2429 
-2443 LRNQNY
+2443 
-2449 LDADESKRNA
+2449 
-2459 YTQAVTAAEGILNK
+2459 GILNK

-2956 EPIKKS
+2956 EPNKKS

-3232 PTLTPAD
+3232 PTLTPSD

-3309 SAMKGLRDS
+3309 TAMKGLRDS

-3325 KAGQNYTDASP
+3325 KADQNYTDASP

-3342 DSAVTAAKAIIDQ
+3342 DSAVTAAKAIIGQ

-3400 SDLTDAQKDAVKRQI
+3400 SDLTNAQKEAAKRQI

-3487 AKDNVESALQNV
+3487 AKDGVETALENV

-3504 ELNGNQNVANAKST
+3504 ELNGNQNVANAKTT

-3539 QIEGASTVAGVNQVS
+3539 QIEGATTVAGVNQVS
-3554 TTASELNTAMSNLQS
+3554 TTASELNTAMSNLQR

-3586 DRDKQTAY
+3586 DREKQTAY

-3608 AGSNDNK
+3608 AGINENK

-3641 KNTAKQQLAT
+3641 KNTAKQQVAT
-3651 MSHLTNAQK
+3651 MSHLTDAQK
-3660 ANLTEQI
+3660 ANLTSQI
-3667 ERGTTVAGVQG
+3667 ESGTTVAGVQG

-3691 QLRQSIASKDT
+3691 QLRQSIASKDA

-3713 ADLQNAYNRAVS
+3713 ADLQNAYNDAVTN
-3725 DAEGIISATN
+3725 AEGIISATN

-3770 AKTDI
+3770 AKSDI

-3822 LAEKDNTKRSVNYT
+3822 LAEKDNTKRSVNYK

-3886 NKVAQAKETAKRALA
+3886 NKVAQAKESAKRALA

-3924 ADVTA
+3924 AGVTA

-4071 SAIANK
+4071 TAIANK

-4141 QRAKTEATQA
+4141 RRAKTEATQA

-4242 NAADVTAATQRVNNA
+4242 NAADVTAVTQRVNNA

-4274 KDALR
+4274 KDTLR

-4367 LNPSAVT
+4367 LDPSAVT

-4386 LNGAQNLANKKQ
+4386 LNGVQNLANKKQ

-4456 QVKQSVNFTDADP
+4456 QVKQSVNFTDADT

-4526 NQRLSTL
+4526 NQTLSTL

-4664 AQKDALKQLVQ
+4664 AQKEALKQLVQ

-4738 DQTTNPTL
+4738 DQTTSPTL

-4795 VTNQINGAHTVDEA
+4795 VTDQINGAHTVDEA

-4880 IQQVNATKQALN
+4880 IQQVNAAKQALN

-4983 AKAEALISGTPDVV
+4983 AKAEALISATPDVV

-5029 VQQAIDQ
+5029 VQHAIDQ
-5036 LPNLNQAQRDEYN
+5036 LPNLNQAQRDEYS

-5081 IADKDQ
+5081 IADK
-5087 TKANGNFV
+5087 A
-5095 NADTDK
+5095 
-5101 QNAYNNAVAHAEQI
+5101 QI
-5115 ISGTPN
+5115 
-5121 ANVDPQQVA
+5121 
-5130 QALQQVNQAKGD
+5130 KG
-5142 LNGNHNLQVAKDN
+5142 
-5155 ANTAID
+5155 
-5161 QLPNLNQPQ
+5161 
-5170 KTALK
+5170 
-5175 DQVSHAELVTG
+5175 
-5186 VNAIKQNADAL
+5186 
-5197 NNAMGTLKQQIQ
+5197 
-5209 ANSQVPQSVDFT
+5209 
-5221 QADQD
+5221 
-5226 KQQAYNNAANQAQ
+5226 
-5239 QIANGTPTPVL
+5239 
-5250 APDTVTQAVTTMN
+5250 
-5263 QAKDALNG
+5263 
-5271 DEKLAQAKQDALANL
+5271 
-5286 DTLRDLNQPQRDA
+5286 
-5299 LRNQINQAQALA
+5299 
-5311 TVEQTKQ
+5311 
-5318 NAQNVNT
+5318 
-5325 AMGNLKQ
+5325 
-5332 GIANKDTVK
+5332 
-5341 ASENYH
+5341 SENYH
-5347 DADVDKQT
+5347 DADPDKQT
-5355 AYTNAVSQAEGII
+5355 AYDNAVTKAEELLK
-5368 NQTTNPTLNPDD
+5368 QTTNPTMDPNT
-5380 ITRALTQVTDAKNS
+5380 IQQALTKVKDTNQALNGNQKLADAKQA
-5394 LNGEAKLATEKQ
+5394 AKTNLGTL
-5406 NAKDAVSGMTH
+5406 DH

-5425 LKGQIDQSPEIATV
+5425 LTTQVEQAPDIATV
-5439 NQVKQT
+5439 NNV
-5445 ATSLDQ
+5445 
-5451 AMDQLS
+5451 
-5457 QAINDKDQI
+5457 
-5466 LADGNYLNADP
+5466 
-5477 DKQNAYKQAVAKAE
+5477 KQNAQNLNNAMTNLNNALQDKTETLNSINFTDADQAKKDAYTNAVSHAEGILSKANGSN
-5491 ALLNKQSG
+5491 ASQ
-5499 TNEVQAQVESITNE
+5499 TEVEQAMQR

-5533 AKQQLANLTHLNDAQ
+5533 AKQQLANLTHINDAQ

-5603 QRQNDYNKAVTAAN
+5603 QRQNDYNQAVTAAN

-5629 PDDVNGATTQ
+5629 PDDVNRATTQ

-5649 DENLAAAKQQAN
+5649 DENLVAAKQQAN

-5704 MGNLINAIADH
+5704 MGNLINAIADQ

-5874 QTATLDNNAINQAAA
+5874 QTATLDNNAINQVAA

-5920 LNNAQKHMEDT
+5920 LNNVQKHMEDT

-5968 TRASSAYVNAEPNK
+5968 TRVSSAYVNAEPNK

-6005 NKGNVSSATQAVIS
+6005 NKGNVSSATQAVTS

-6058 INNATTRDKVAEI
+6058 INNATTRDKVAKI

-6220 TEAGSKFINEDKP
+6220 TEAASKFINEDKP

-6520 LQEKENELNGNERVA
+6520 LQEKVNELNGNERVA

-6558 AKQNIDQA
+6558 AKQNINQA

-6591 AVNEHANVEQTVD
+6591 AVNEHANVEQTID

-6611 KQNAYKQAIADAENV
+6611 KQKAYKQAIADAENV

-6757 LTAEQVIKLNDAIT
+6757 LTAEQVIKLNDAVT

-6787 AEALQRL
+6787 SEALQSL

-7019 TVNDAIHNLNGDQ
+7019 AVNDAIHNLNGDQ

-7117 DANKDVDKQVQSL
+7117 DANKDVDKQVQAL

-7157 QGHNGIN
+7157 QGHNDIN
-7164 NAMTKEEIEQAKAQL
+7164 NALTKEEIEQAKAQL

-7200 DKQVQALIDEIDQNP
+7200 DKQ
-7215 NLTDKEKQALKDRIN
+7215 
-7230 QILQQG
+7230 
-7236 HNGINNAM
+7236 
-7244 TKEEIE
+7244 
-7250 QAKAQLAQAL
+7250 
-7260 QDIKD
+7260 
-7265 LVKAK
+7265 
-7270 ENAKQDID
+7270 
-7278 KRVQALIDEI
+7278 VQALIDEI

-7352 AIKALANAKR
+7352 EIKALANAKR

-7525 AAQQKIDEINN
+7525 AAQQKINEINN

-7559 IDYINNAPDVHSV
+7559 IDHVNNAPDVHSV

-7581 HIEQFYPEQF
+7581 HIEQFNPEQF

-7646 AQSIDE
+7646 AQSISE
-7652 ISEQLEQF
+7652 ITEQLEQF

-7749 IVISDRAKQSSSTG
+7749 IVTSDRAKQSSSTG

-7789 KKIDEDDD
+7789 KKLDEDDD

-7888 DTLNNGESLDKVKH
+7888 DSLNNGESLDKVKH

-7923 ENTDEKVLQDNEHS
+7923 ENTDEKVLKDNEHS
-7937 PILIAKRRKDKE
+7937 PLLFAKRRKDKE
-7949 VDVET
+7949 EDVET
-7954 TTSIESNEDDAP
+7954 TISIESKDEDVP

-7979 SKGKKSASKNL
+7979 SKDKKSASKNTSKKVAAKKKKK
-7990 LKS
+7990 KSKKNKK

>member
-1 MGNGA
+1 
-6 EHSKTINV
+6 
-14 VRGQNNQWTIANKPD
+14 
-29 YVTLDAQTGKVTFNA
+29 
-44 NTIKPNSSITITPK
+44 
-58 AGTGHSVSS
+58 
-67 NPSTLTAP
+67 
-75 AAHTVNTTEIVKDYG
+75 
-90 SNVTAAEINNAVQV
+90 
-104 ANKRTATIKNGTAMP
+104 
-119 TNLAG
+119 
-124 GSTTTIPVTVTY
+124 
-136 NDGSTEE
+136 
-143 VQESIFT
+143 
-150 KADKRELITAKNHL
+150 
-164 DDPVSTEGKKPGTIT
+164 
-179 QYNNA
+179 
-184 MHNAQQQINTAKTEA
+184 
-199 QQVINNERATPQQV
+199 
-213 SDALTKVRAAQ
+213 
-224 TKIDQA
+224 
-230 KALLQNK
+230 
-237 EDNSQLVTSK
+237 
-247 NNLQSSVNQVPSTA
+247 
-261 GMTQQSIDNYNAKKR
+261 
-276 EAETEITAAQRVIDN
+276 
-291 GDATAQQI
+291 
-299 SDEKHRVDNALTA
+299 
-312 LNQAKH
+312 
-318 DLTADTHAL
+318 
-327 EQAVQQLNRTGT
+327 
-339 TTGKK
+339 
-344 PASITAYNNSIR
+344 
-356 ALQSDLTSAKNSAN
+356 
-370 AIIQKPIRTVQE
+370 
-382 VQSALTNVNRVNE
+382 
-395 RLTQAINQLVPLA
+395 
-408 DNSALRTAKTKLDEE
+408 
-423 INKSVTT
+423 
-430 DGMTQSSIQAYENA
+430 
-444 KRAGQTESTNAQN
+444 
-457 VINNG
+457 
-462 DATDQQI
+462 
-469 AAEKT
+469 
-474 KVEEKYNS
+474 
-482 LKQAIAGL
+482 
-490 TPDLAPL
+490 
-497 QTAKTQL
+497 
-504 QNDIDQPTSTTG
+504 
-516 MTSTSVAT
+516 
-524 FNEKLSAARTKI
+524 
-536 QEIDRVLASHPDVAT
+536 
-551 IRQNVTAANA
+551 
-561 AKTAL
+561 
-566 DQARNGLTVDKAPL
+566 
-580 ENAKNQLQHSI
+580 
-591 DTQTSTTGMTQD
+591 
-603 SINAYNAKLTAARNK
+603 
-618 IQQINQVLAGS
+618 
-629 PTVEQIN
+629 
-636 TNTSAANQAK
+636 
-646 SDLDHAR
+646 
-653 QALTPDKAPLQN
+653 
-665 AKTQL
+665 
-670 EQSINQPTDTTG
+670 
-682 MTTASLN
+682 
-689 AYNQKLQAARQKLT
+689 
-703 EINQVL
+703 
-709 NGNPTVQNINDKV
+709 
-722 TEANQAK
+722 
-729 DQLNTARQGLTLDR
+729 
-743 QPALTTL
+743 
-750 HGASNL
+750 
-756 NQAQQ
+756 
-761 NNFTQQ
+761 
-767 INAAQNHAALETIKS
+767 
-782 NITALNTAMT
+782 
-792 KLKDSVA
+792 
-799 DNNTIKSG
+799 
-807 QNYTDATP
+807 
-815 ANKQAY
+815 
-821 DNAVNAAKGV
+821 
-831 IGETTNPTMDVN
+831 
-843 TVNQKAASVK
+843 
-853 STKDALDG
+853 
-861 QQNLQR
+861 
-867 AKTEATNAITH
+867 
-878 ASDLNQAQKNALTQ
+878 
-892 QVNSA
+892 
-897 QNVQAVNDI
+897 
-906 KQTTHSLNTAMTGL
+906 
-920 KRGVANHN
+920 
-928 QVVQSDNYVN
+928 
-938 ADTNKKNDYNNAYNH
+938 
-953 ANDIINGN
+953 
-961 AQHPV
+961 
-966 ITPSDVN
+966 
-973 NALSNV
+973 
-979 TSKEHALNGEAKL
+979 
-992 NAAKQEANTA
+992 
-1002 LGHLNNL
+1002 
-1009 NNAQRQNLQSQIN
+1009 
-1022 GAHQIDAVN
+1022 
-1031 TIKQNATNLNSAM
+1031 
-1044 GNLRQAV
+1044 
-1051 ADKDQVKRTEDYA
+1051 
-1064 DADTAKQNA
+1064 
-1073 YNSAVSSAETIINQ
+1073 
-1087 TTNPTM
+1087 
-1093 SVDDVNRATSA
+1093 
-1104 VTSNKNALN
+1104 
-1113 GDEKLAQ
+1113 
-1120 SKTDA
+1120 
-1125 ARAIDALPHLNN
+1125 
-1137 AQKADVKSKINAA
+1137 
-1150 SNIAGVNTV
+1150 
-1159 KQQGTDLNTAMGNL
+1159 
-1173 QGAINDEQTTLNS
+1173 
-1186 QNYQDATPSK
+1186 
-1196 KTAYTNAVQAAKDIL
+1196 
-1211 NKSNGQNKTKDQVTE
+1211 
-1226 AMNQLNSAKNNLDG
+1226 
-1240 TRLLDQAKQT
+1240 
-1250 AKQQLN
+1250 
-1256 NMTHLTTAQ
+1256 
-1265 KTNLTNQINSG
+1265 
-1276 TTVAGVHTVQ
+1276 
-1286 SNANTLDQAMNT
+1286 
-1298 LRQSIANKDATK
+1298 
-1310 ASEDYVDANND
+1310 
-1321 KQTAYNNAVA
+1321 
-1331 AAETIINANSNPE
+1331 
-1344 MNPSTITQKA
+1344 
-1354 EQVNSSKTALNGDE
+1354 
-1368 NLAAAKQNAK
+1368 
-1378 TYLNTLTS
+1378 
-1386 ITDAQKN
+1386 
-1393 NLISQISSATR
+1393 
-1404 VSGVDTVKQ
+1404 
-1413 NAQHL
+1413 
-1418 DQAMAS
+1418 
-1424 LQSGINNESQV
+1424 
-1435 KSSEKY
+1435 
-1441 RDADTN
+1441 
-1447 KQQEYDN
+1447 
-1454 AITAAKAILNK
+1454 
-1465 STGPNTAQ
+1465 
-1473 NAVEAALQR
+1473 
-1482 VNNAKDAL
+1482 
-1490 NGDAKLIAA
+1490 
-1499 QNAAKQHLGTLTHIT
+1499 
-1514 TAQRNDLTNQISQA
+1514 
-1528 TNLAGVESVKQ
+1528 
-1539 SANSLDGAMGNL
+1539 
-1551 QTAINDK
+1551 
-1558 SGTLA
+1558 
-1563 SQNFLDADEQKRNA
+1563 
-1577 YNQAVS
+1577 
-1583 AAETI
+1583 
-1588 LNKQTG
+1588 
-1594 PNTAK
+1594 
-1599 TAVEQAL
+1599 
-1606 NNVNNAKHALNGTQN
+1606 
-1621 LNNAKQA
+1621 
-1628 AITAING
+1628 
-1635 ASDLNQKQ
+1635 
-1643 KDALKTQAN
+1643 
-1652 GAQRVSNAQ
+1652 
-1661 DVQRNATELNTA
+1661 
-1673 MGTLKH
+1673 
-1679 AIADKTNTLASSK
+1679 
-1692 YVNADSTK
+1692 
-1700 QNAYTTKVT
+1700 
-1709 NAEHI
+1709 
-1714 ISGTPTVV
+1714 
-1722 TTPSEVT
+1722 
-1729 AAANQV
+1729 
-1735 NSAKQELNGD
+1735 
-1745 ERLRVAKQ
+1745 
-1753 NANTA
+1753 
-1758 IDALTQLNTPQKA
+1758 
-1771 KLKEQVGQANRLE
+1771 
-1784 DVQTVQTNGQ
+1784 
-1794 ALNNAMKGLR
+1794 
-1804 DSIANETTVKASQNY
+1804 
-1819 TDASSNNQSTY
+1819 
-1830 NSAVSNAKGIINQTN
+1830 
-1845 NPTMDTS
+1845 
-1852 AITQATTQVNNA
+1852 
-1864 KNGLNGA
+1864 
-1871 ENLRN
+1871 
-1876 AQNTAKQN
+1876 
-1884 LNTLS
+1884 
-1889 HLTNNQKSA
+1889 
-1898 ISTQIDRAGHVSEV
+1898 
-1912 TAAKNAATELNTQ
+1912 

-1939 KQSVKFT
+1939 KQGVNFT

-1957 NAVSRAEAILN
+1957 NAVSRAETILN

-1979 VEAAIQNVSSAKN
+1979 VEAAIQNVTSAKN

-2058 INDKTNTLASE
+2058 INDKANTLASE

-2097 GSNLDKTAVENALS
+2097 GSNLDKAAVENALS
-2111 QVANAKGALNGN
+2111 QVTNAKGALNGN

-2194 QNYLDATGSNKT
+2194 QNYLDATERNKT

-2384 AKQNLGT
+2384 ARQNLGT

-2397 AQRTDLEGQIN
+2397 AQRTALEGQIN

-2429 MNSLQGSINDKDAT
+2429 MNSLQGAINDKDAT

-2538 VAGVNGVKDKGNTLN
+2538 VVGVNGVKDKGNTLN

-2611 GMANQVNTTKAAL
+2611 DMANQVNTTKAAL
-2624 NGVQNLAQAK
+2624 NGAQNLAQAK

-2643 AHDLNQKQKDALKT
+2643 AQDLNQKQKDALKT

-2738 ATSQVNAAKTALNGD
+2738 AASQVNAAKTALNGD

-2760 ENANN
+2760 EHANN

-2773 NNAQKAKLKEQVQ
+2773 NNVQKAKLKEQVQ
-2786 SATTLEGVQTVKNS
+2786 SATTLDGVQTVKNS

-2826 YTDASPTN
+2826 YTDASPNN

-2904 DALTRS
+2904 DALTRN

-2938 NGINDEAQTKQTQ
+2938 NGINDETQTKQTQ

-2956 EPIKKS
+2956 EPSKKS

-3020 TLTHINNAQRT
+3020 TLTHINNAQRN

-3194 DKAETK
+3194 DKADTK

-3220 TAAENIVSGTPT
+3220 TAAEHIVSGTPT
-3232 PTLTPAD
+3232 PTLTPSD

-3309 SAMKGLRDS
+3309 TAMKGLRDS

-3325 KAGQNYTDASP
+3325 KAGQNYTDASQNKQNDY
-3336 NNRSEY
+3336 NN
-3342 DSAVTAAKAIIDQ
+3342 AVTAAKAIIGQ
-3355 TTSPSMNAQEIN
+3355 TTSPSMIAQEIN

-3400 SDLTDAQKDAVKRQI
+3400 SDLTNAQKDAAKRQI

-3487 AKDNVESALQNV
+3487 AKDGVETALQNV

-3504 ELNGNQNVANAKST
+3504 ELNGNQNVANAKTT

-3527 SINNAQKEALKT
+3527 SINNAQKAALKS
-3539 QIEGASTVAGVNQVS
+3539 QIEGATTVAGVNQVS
-3554 TTASELNTAMSNLQS
+3554 TMASELNTAMSNLQR

-3576 TKAAQKYTDA
+3576 TKAAQKYTEA

-3615 AAVEQALQRVNTA
+3615 VAVEQALQRVNTA

-3678 IQANAGTLDQAMN
+3678 IQANAGTLNQAMN
-3691 QLRQSIASKDT
+3691 QLRQSIASKDA

-3713 ADLQNAYNRAVS
+3713 ADLQNAYNDAVTN
-3725 DAEGIISATN
+3725 AEGIISATN

-3770 AKTDI
+3770 AKSDI

-4093 KTAFDNAII
+4093 KTAFDNAIT

-4113 ANKDKQAVEQAIQS
+4113 TNKDKQAVEQAIQS

-4141 QRAKTEATQA
+4141 QCAKTEATQA
-4151 IDNLTHLNT
+4151 IDNLTQLNT

-4191 AMDQLKQAIADH
+4191 AMDQLKQAIGDH

-4257 ETGLNG
+4257 ETSLNG

-4367 LNPSAVT
+4367 LDPSAVT

-4398 ETTANINQLSH
+4398 ETTANINRLSH

-4526 NQRLSTL
+4526 NQTLSTL

-4664 AQKDALKQLVQ
+4664 AQKEALKQLVQ

-4738 DQTTNPTL
+4738 DQTTNPSL

-4759 TTKNALNGNE
+4759 TSKNALNGNE

-4795 VTNQINGAHTVDEA
+4795 VT

-4880 IQQVNATKQALN
+4880 IQQVNAAKQALN

-4902 EATALINSSNDLN
+4902 EATALINNSNDLN

-4963 ADGNFVNADPD
+4963 ADGNFVNADSD

-5029 VQQAIDQ
+5029 VQHAIDQ
-5036 LPNLNQAQRDEYN
+5036 LPNLNQAQRDEYS

-5066 AATTLNDAMTQLKQG
+5066 AATTLNDAMTQLKQGIANKAQIKGSENYHDADTDKQTAYDNAVTKAEELLKQTTNPTMDPNTIQQALTKVNDTNQALNGNQKLADAKQDAKTTLGTLDHLNDAQKQALTTQVEQAPDIATVNNVKQNAQNLNNAMTNLNNALQDKTETLNSINFTDADQAKKDDYTNAVSHAEGILSKANGSNASQTEVEQAMQRVNEAKQALNGNDNVQRAKDAAKQVITNANDLNQAQKDALKQQVDAAQTVANVNTIKQTAQDLNQAMTQLKQG

-5250 APDTVTQAVTTMN
+5250 APDTVTKAVTTMN

-5874 QTATLDNNAINQAAA
+5874 QTATLDNNAINQVAA

-5944 DLTEAQALD
+5944 DLTEVQALD

-6071 IAQAQA
+6071 ISQAQA

-6220 TEAGSKFINEDKP
+6220 TESGSKFINEDKP

-6252 NNPTLDKAQVEQ
+6252 GNPTLDKAQVEQ
-6264 LTQAVNQAKDNLH
+6264 LTHAFKQAKDNLH

-6316 RDEVAQKLAEAKA
+6316 RGEVAQKLAEAKA

-6338 NSIQDQQQTES
+6338 NSIQDQQQTEA

-6429 QQALTDAINA
+6429 QQTLTDAINA

-6520 LQEKENELNGNERVA
+6520 LQEKVNELNGNERVA

-6558 AKQNIDQA
+6558 AKQNIDQV

-6591 AVNEHANVEQTVD
+6591 AVNEHANVEQTID

-6611 KQNAYKQAIADAENV
+6611 KQKAYKQAIADAENV

-6746 KQALDKSTGQN
+6746 KQALDKSSGQN
-6757 LTAEQVIKLNDAIT
+6757 LTAEQVIKLNDAVT

-7019 TVNDAIHNLNGDQ
+7019 AVNDAIHNLNGDQ

-7117 DANKDVDKQVQSL
+7117 DANKDVDKQVQAL

-7157 QGHNGIN
+7157 QGHNDIN
-7164 NAMTKEEIEQAKAQL
+7164 NALTKEEIEQAKAQL

-7260 QDIKD
+7260 
-7265 LVKAK
+7265 K
-7270 ENAKQDID
+7270 E
-7278 KRVQALIDEI
+7278 
-7288 DQNPNLTDKEK
+7288 
-7299 QALKDRINQIL
+7299 
-7310 QQGHND
+7310 
-7316 INNALTKE
+7316 
-7324 EIEQAKAQ
+7324 
-7332 LAQALQD
+7332 

-7559 IDYINNAPDVHSV
+7559 IDHVNNAPDVHSV

-7581 HIEQFYPEQF
+7581 YIEQFNPEQF

-7646 AQSIDE
+7646 AQSISE
-7652 ISEQLEQF
+7652 ITEQLEQF

-7702 TTDEKQAAMN
+7702 TADEKQAAMN

-7789 KKIDEDDD
+7789 KKLDEDDD

-7888 DTLNNGESLDKVKH
+7888 DSLNNGESLDKVKH

-7923 ENTDEKVLQDNEHS
+7923 ENTDEKVLKDNEHS
-7937 PILIAKRRKDKE
+7937 PLLFAKRRKDKE
-7949 VDVET
+7949 EDVET
-7954 TTSIESNEDDAP
+7954 TTSIESKDEDVP

-7979 SKGKKSASKNL
+7979 SKDKKSASKNTSKKVAAKKKKK
-7990 LKS
+7990 KSKKNKK

>member
-1 MGNGA
+1 MNYRDKIQKFSIRKYTVGTFSTVIATLVFLGFNTSQAHAAETNQPASVVKQKQQSNNEQTENRESQVQNSQNSQNSQSLSATHENEQPNISQANLVDQKVAQSSTTNDEQPASQNVNTKKDSATAATTQPDKEEGKHKQNESQSANKNGNDNRAAHLENHEANVVTASDSSDNGNVQHDRNELQAFFDANYHDYRFIDRENADSGTFNYVKGIFEKINTLLGSNDPINNKDLQLAYKELEQAVALIRTMPQRQQTSRRSNRIQTRSVESRAAEPRSVSDYQNANSSYYVENANDGSGYPVGTYINASSKGAPYNLPTTPWNTLKASDSKEIALMTAKQTGDGYQWVIKFNKGHAPHQNMIFWFALPADQVPVGRTDFVTVNSDGTNVQWSHGAGAGANKPLQQMWEYGVNDPDRSHDFKIRNRSGQVIYSWPTVHVYSLEDLSRASDYFSEAGATAATKAFGRQNFEYINGQKPAESPGVPKVYTFIGQGDASYTISFKTQGPTVNKLYYAAGGRALEYNQLFMYSQLYVESTQDHQQRLNGLRQVVNRTYRIGTTKRVEVSQGNVQTKKVLESTNLNIDDFVDDPLSYVKTPSNKVLGFYPTNATTNAFRPGGVQELNEYQLSQLFTDQKLQEAARTRNPIRLMIGFDYPDGYGNSETLVPVNLTVLPEIQHNIKFFKNDDTQNIAEKPFSKQAGHPVFYVYAGNQGNASVNLGGSVTSIQPLRINLTSNENFTDKDWQITGIPRTLHIENSTNRTNNARERNIELVGNLLPGDYFGTIRFGRKEQLFEIRVKPHTPTITTTAEQLRGTALQKVPVNISGIPLDPSALVYLVAPTNQTTNGGSEADQIPSGYTILATGTPDGVHNTITIRPQDYVVFIPPVGKQIRAVVYYNKVVASNMSNAVTILPDDIPPTINNPVGINAKYYRGDEVNFTMGVSDRHSGIKNTTITTLPNGWTSNLTKSDNKNGSLAITGRVSMNQAFNSDITFKVLATDNVNNTTNDSQSKHVSIHVGKISEDAHPIVLGNTEKVVVVNPTAVSNDEKQSIITAFMNKNQNIRGYLASTDPVTVDNNGNVTLHYRDGSSTTLDATNVMTYEPVVKSEYQTANAAKTATVTIAKGQSFNIGDIKQYFTLSNGQAIPSGTFTNITSDRTILTAQEVSQMNAGTQLYHIVASNAYHKDTEDFYISLKIVDVKQPEGDQRVYRTSTYDLTTDEISKVKQAFINANRDVITLAEGNISVTNTPNGANVSTITVNINKGRLTKSFASNLANMNFLRWVNFPQDYTVTWTNAKIANRPTDGGLSWSDDHKSLIYRYDATLGTQITTNDILTMLKATTTVPGLRNNITGNEKAQAEAGGRPNFRTTGYSQSNATTDGQRQFTLNGQVIQVLDIINPSNGYGGQPVTNSNTRANHSNSTVVNVNEPAANGASAFTIDHVVKSNSTHNASDAVYKAQLYLTPYGPKQYVEHLNQNTGNTTDAINIYFVPSDLVNPTISVGNYTNHQVFSGETFTNTITANDNFGVQSVTVPNTSQITGTVDNNHQHVSATAPNVTSATNKTINLLATDTSGNTATTSFNVTVKPLRDKYRVGTSSTAANPVRIANISNNATVSQADQTAIINSLTFTETVPNRSYARASANEITSKTVSNVSRTGNNANVTVTATYQDGTTSTVTVPVKHVIPEIVAHSHYTVQGQDFPAGNGSSASDYFKLSNGSAIPDATITWVSGQAPNKDNTRIGEDITVTAHILIDGETTPITKTATYKVVSTVPKHVFETNRGAVFPGVSDVYDAKQYVKPVNDSWTQNAQRMNFQFTNSYGPSKDVVGISTRDIRVTYDNHQTQIIKILAKVKPDPPRIDGNSVTYKAGLTNQQIKINNVLSSSSIKLFKADNTPLTITNTTYGSGNTAVVTVSDALPNGVIKARSSITMNNVTYTTQDEHGRAIDVTRNESVDSNDSATVTVTPQLQATTEGAVFIKGGDGFDFGHVERFIQNPPHGATVAWHDSPDTWKNTVGNTHKTAVVTLPNGQGTRNVEVPVKVYPVANAKAPSRDVKGQNLTNGTDAMNYITFDPNTNTNGITAAWANRQQPNNQQAGVQHLNVDVTYPGISAAKRVPVTVNVYQFEFPQTTYTTTVGGTLASGTQASGYAHMQNATGLPTDGFTYKWNRDTTGTNDANWSAMNKPNVAKVVNAKYDVIYNGHTFATSLPAKFVVKDVQPAKPTVTETAAGAITIAPGANQTVNTHAGNVTTYADKLVIKRNGNVVTTFTRRNNTSPWVKEASAATVAGIAGTNNGITVAAGTFNPADTIQVVATQGSGETVSDEQRSDDFTVVAPQPNQATTKIWQNGHIDITPNNPSGHLINPTQAMDIAYTEKVGNGA

-184 MHNAQQQINTAKTEA
+184 IHNAQQQINTAKTEA
-199 QQVINNERATPQQV
+199 QQVINNDRATPQQV

-291 GDATAQQI
+291 GDATPQQI
-299 SDEKHRVDNALTA
+299 SEEKHRVDNALTA
-312 LNQAKH
+312 LNQAKQN
-318 DLTADTHAL
+318 LTADTHTL

-344 PASITAYNNSIR
+344 PASITAYNNSMH
-356 ALQSDLTSAKNSAN
+356 ALQAELTSAKNSAN
-370 AIIQKPIRTVQE
+370 AIIQKPIRSVQE
-382 VQSALTNVNRVNE
+382 VQTALTNVNRVNE

-469 AAEKT
+469 AEEKT

-516 MTSTSVAT
+516 MTSTSIAA

-653 QALTPDKAPLQN
+653 QALTPDKAPLQT

-897 QNVQAVNDI
+897 QNVHAVNDI
-906 KQTTHSLNTAMTGL
+906 KQTTQSLNTAMTGL

-1002 LGHLNNL
+1002 LGQLNNL

-1022 GAHQIDAVN
+1022 SAHQIETVN

-1286 SNANTLDQAMNT
+1286 SNANTLGQAMNT

-1368 NLAAAKQNAK
+1368 NLATAKQNAK

-1465 STGPNTAQ
+1465 QHGPNTAQ

-1482 VNNAKDAL
+1482 VNTAKDAL

-1539 SANSLDGAMGNL
+1539 NANSLDGAMGNL

-1599 TAVEQAL
+1599 TVVEQAL

-1635 ASDLNQKQ
+1635 ASDLNQHQ
-1643 KDALKTQAN
+1643 KDALKAQAN

-1784 DVQTVQTNGQ
+1784 DVQSVQTNGQ

-1819 TDASSNNQSTY
+1819 TDASPNNQSTY

-1845 NPTMDTS
+1845 NPTMDAS
-1852 AITQATTQVNNA
+1852 AITQAATQVNNA

-1876 AQNTAKQN
+1876 AQNTA
-1884 LNTLS
+1884 
-1889 HLTNNQKSA
+1889 
-1898 ISTQIDRAGHVSEV
+1898 
-1912 TAAKNAATELNTQ
+1912 
-1925 MGNLEQAIHDQNTV
+1925 
-1939 KQSVKFT
+1939 
-1946 DADKAKRDAYT
+1946 
-1957 NAVSRAEAILN
+1957 
-1968 KTQGANTSKQD
+1968 
-1979 VEAAIQNVSSAKN
+1979 
-1992 ALNGDQNV
+1992 
-2000 TNAKNAAK
+2000 
-2008 NALNNLT
+2008 
-2015 SINNA
+2015 
-2020 QKRDLTT
+2020 
-2027 KIDQATTVAG
+2027 
-2037 VEAVSN
+2037 
-2043 TGTQLNTAMANLQNG
+2043 
-2058 INDKTNTLASE
+2058 
-2069 NYHDADSDKKTAY
+2069 
-2082 TQAVTNAENILNKNS
+2082 
-2097 GSNLDKTAVENALS
+2097 
-2111 QVANAKGALNGN
+2111 
-2123 HNLEQAKSNANTTIN
+2123 
-2138 GLQHLTT
+2138 
-2145 AQKDK
+2145 
-2150 LKQQVQQAQNVAGV
+2150 
-2164 DTVKSS
+2164 
-2170 ANTLNGAMGTLRN
+2170 
-2183 SIQDNTATKNG
+2183 
-2194 QNYLDATGSNKT
+2194 
-2206 NYNNA
+2206 
-2211 VDSANGVINATSNPN
+2211 
-2226 MDANAINQIATQV
+2226 
-2239 TSTKNAL
+2239 
-2246 DGTHNLT
+2246 
-2253 QAKQTATNAIDG
+2253 
-2265 ATNLNKAQKDAL
+2265 
-2277 KAQVTSAQRVAN
+2277 
-2289 VTSIQQTANELNT
+2289 
-2302 AMGQLQHGI
+2302 
-2311 DDENATKQTQKY
+2311 
-2323 RDAEQSKKTAYD
+2323 
-2335 QAVAAA
+2335 
-2341 KAILNKQTGSNSDK
+2341 
-2355 AAVDRALQQV
+2355 
-2365 TSTKD
+2365 
-2370 ALNGD
+2370 
-2375 AKLAEAKAA
+2375 
-2384 AKQNLGT
+2384 
-2391 LNHITN
+2391 
-2397 AQRTDLEGQIN
+2397 
-2408 QATTVDGVNT
+2408 
-2418 VKTNANTLDGA
+2418 
-2429 MNSLQGSINDKDAT
+2429 
-2443 LRNQNY
+2443 
-2449 LDADESKRNA
+2449 
-2459 YTQAVTAAEGILNK
+2459 
-2473 QTGGNTSKADVDNA
+2473 
-2487 LNAVTRAKAALNGAE
+2487 
-2502 NLRNAKTSAT
+2502 
-2512 NTINGLPN
+2512 
-2520 LTQLQKDN
+2520 
-2528 LKHQVEQAQN
+2528 
-2538 VAGVNGVKDKGNTLN
+2538 
-2553 TAMGALRTSIQN
+2553 
-2565 DNTTKTSQNY
+2565 
-2575 LDASDSNKNNYNTA
+2575 
-2589 VNNANGVINATNNPN
+2589 
-2604 MDANAIN
+2604 
-2611 GMANQVNTTKAAL
+2611 
-2624 NGVQNLAQAK
+2624 
-2634 TNATNTINN
+2634 
-2643 AHDLNQKQKDALKT
+2643 
-2657 QVNNAQRVSDANNVQ
+2657 
-2672 HTATEL
+2672 
-2678 NGAMT
+2678 
-2683 ALKAAIADKERT
+2683 
-2695 KASGNYV
+2695 
-2702 NADQEKRQAY
+2702 
-2712 DSKVTNAE
+2712 
-2720 NIINGTPNA
+2720 
-2729 TLTVNDVNS
+2729 
-2738 ATSQVNAAKTALNGD
+2738 
-2753 NNLRVAK
+2753 
-2760 ENANN
+2760 
-2765 TIDGLAQL
+2765 
-2773 NNAQKAKLKEQVQ
+2773 
-2786 SATTLEGVQTVKNS
+2786 
-2800 SQTLNTAMKGLRDS
+2800 
-2814 IANEATI
+2814 
-2821 KAGQN
+2821 
-2826 YTDASPTN
+2826 
-2834 RNEYDSAVTAAKAI
+2834 
-2848 INQTS
+2848 
-2853 NPTME
+2853 
-2858 PNTITQA
+2858 
-2865 TSQVTTKEHALNGAQ
+2865 
-2880 NLAQAK
+2880 
-2886 TTAKNNL
+2886 
-2893 NNLTSINNAQK
+2893 
-2904 DALTRS
+2904 
-2910 IDGATTVAGVNQ
+2910 
-2922 ETAKA
+2922 
-2927 TELNNAMHSLQ
+2927 
-2938 NGINDEAQTKQTQ
+2938 
-2951 KYLDA
+2951 
-2956 EPIKKS
+2956 
-2962 AYDQAVNA
+2962 
-2970 AKAILTKASGQNV
+2970 
-2983 DKAAVEQA
+2983 
-2991 LQNVN
+2991 
-2996 STKTALN
+2996 
-3003 GDAKLNE
+3003 
-3010 AKAAAKQTLG
+3010 
-3020 TLTHINNAQRT
+3020 
-3031 ALDNEITQATNVEG
+3031 
-3045 VNTVKAKAQQLDGAM
+3045 
-3060 GQLETSIRDKD
+3060 
-3071 TTLQSQNYQD
+3071 
-3081 ADDAK
+3081 
-3086 RTAYSQAVNAAA
+3086 
-3098 TILNKTAGGN
+3098 
-3108 TPKADVERAMQAV
+3108 
-3121 TQANTALNGIQN
+3121 
-3133 LERAKQAANTA
+3133 
-3144 ITNASDLNT
+3144 
-3153 KQKEALK
+3153 
-3160 AQVTSAGR
+3160 
-3168 VSAANGVEHTATELN
+3168 
-3183 TAMTAL
+3183 
-3189 KRAIA
+3189 
-3194 DKAETK
+3194 
-3200 ASGNYVN
+3200 
-3207 ADANKRQAYDEKV
+3207 
-3220 TAAENIVSGTPT
+3220 
-3232 PTLTPAD
+3232 
-3239 VTNAATQVTNAKTQL
+3239 
-3254 NGNHNLEV
+3254 
-3262 AKQNANTAIDGLTS
+3262 
-3276 LNGPQKAKLKEQ
+3276 
-3288 VGQATTLPNVQTVR
+3288 
-3302 DNAQTLN
+3302 
-3309 SAMKGLRDS
+3309 
-3318 IANEATI
+3318 
-3325 KAGQNYTDASP
+3325 
-3336 NNRSEY
+3336 
-3342 DSAVTAAKAIIDQ
+3342 
-3355 TTSPSMNAQEIN
+3355 
-3367 QAKDQVTAKQQALNG
+3367 
-3382 QENLRTAQT
+3382 
-3391 NAKQHLNGL
+3391 
-3400 SDLTDAQKDAVKRQI
+3400 
-3415 EGATHVNEVTQAQN
+3415 
-3429 NADAL
+3429 
-3434 NTAMTNLKNGIQDQ
+3434 
-3448 NTIKQGVNFTD
+3448 
-3459 ADEAKRNA
+3459 
-3467 YTNAVTQAEQIL
+3467 
-3479 NKAQGPNT
+3479 
-3487 AKDNVESALQNV
+3487 
-3499 QRAKN
+3499 
-3504 ELNGNQNVANAKST
+3504 
-3518 AKNALNNLT
+3518 
-3527 SINNAQKEALKT
+3527 
-3539 QIEGASTVAGVNQVS
+3539 
-3554 TTASELNTAMSNLQS
+3554 
-3569 GINDEAA
+3569 
-3576 TKAAQKYTDA
+3576 
-3586 DRDKQTAY
+3586 
-3594 NDAVTAAKTLLDKT
+3594 
-3608 AGSNDNK
+3608 
-3615 AAVEQALQRVNTA
+3615 
-3628 KTALNGDARLNEA
+3628 
-3641 KNTAKQQLAT
+3641 
-3651 MSHLTNAQK
+3651 
-3660 ANLTEQI
+3660 
-3667 ERGTTVAGVQG
+3667 
-3678 IQANAGTLDQAMN
+3678 
-3691 QLRQSIASKDT
+3691 
-3702 TKSSEDYQDAN
+3702 
-3713 ADLQNAYNRAVS
+3713 
-3725 DAEGIISATN
+3725 
-3735 NPEMNPD
+3735 
-3742 TINQKASQVN
+3742 
-3752 SAKSALNGD
+3752 
-3761 EKLAAAKQT
+3761 
-3770 AKTDI
+3770 
-3775 GRLTDLNNA
+3775 
-3784 QRTAANAEVD
+3784 
-3794 QAPNLAAVTAAKNK
+3794 
-3808 ATSLNTAMGNLKHA
+3808 
-3822 LAEKDNTKRSVNYT
+3822 
-3836 DADQP
+3836 
-3841 KQQAYDTAVTQ
+3841 
-3852 AEAITNA
+3852 
-3859 NGSNANETQV
+3859 
-3869 QAALNQLNQ
+3869 
-3878 AKNDLNGD
+3878 
-3886 NKVAQAKETAKRALA
+3886 
-3901 SYSNLNNAQSTA
+3901 
-3913 ATSQIDNATTV
+3913 
-3924 ADVTA
+3924 
-3929 AQNTANELN
+3929 
-3938 TAMGQLQN
+3938 
-3946 GINDQNTVKQQ
+3946 
-3957 VNFTD
+3957 
-3962 ADQGKK
+3962 
-3968 DAYTNAVT
+3968 
-3976 NAQGIL
+3976 
-3982 DKANG
+3982 
-3987 QNMTKAQVE
+3987 
-3996 AALNQVTTAK
+3996 
-4006 NALNGDANVRQAKS
+4006 
-4020 DAKANLGTL
+4020 
-4029 THLNN
+4029 
-4034 AQKQDLTSQI
+4034 
-4044 EGATT
+4044 
-4049 VNGVNSVKTKA
+4049 
-4060 QDLDGA
+4060 
-4066 MQRLE
+4066 
-4071 SAIANK
+4071 
-4077 DQTKAS
+4077 
-4083 ENYIDADPTK
+4083 
-4093 KTAFDNAII
+4093 
-4102 QAESYLNKDHG
+4102 
-4113 ANKDKQAVEQAIQS
+4113 
-4127 VTSTE
+4127 
-4132 NALNGDANL
+4132 
-4141 QRAKTEATQA
+4141 
-4151 IDNLTHLNT
+4151 
-4160 PQKTALKQQVNA
+4160 
-4172 AQRVSGVTDLK
+4172 
-4183 NSATSLNN
+4183 
-4191 AMDQLKQAIADH
+4191 
-4203 DTIVAGGNYTNA
+4203 
-4215 SPDKQGA
+4215 
-4222 YTDAYNAAKNIVNGS
+4222 
-4237 PNVIT
+4237 
-4242 NAADVTAATQRVNNA
+4242 
-4257 ETGLNG
+4257 
-4263 DTNLATAKQQA
+4263 
-4274 KDALR
+4274 
-4279 QMTHLSDAQKQ
+4279 
-4290 SITGQIDSA
+4290 
-4299 TQVTG
+4299 
-4304 VQSVK
+4304 
-4309 DNATNLDNAMNQLRN
+4309 
-4324 SIANKD
+4324 
-4330 EVKASQPYVDA
+4330 
-4341 DTDKQNAYNTAVTSA
+4341 
-4356 ENIINATSQPT
+4356 
-4367 LNPSAVT
+4367 
-4374 QAANQVNTNKTA
+4374 
-4386 LNGAQNLANKKQ
+4386 
-4398 ETTANINQLSH
+4398 
-4409 LNNAQKQDLNTQVT
+4409 
-4423 NAPNISTVNQV
+4423 
-4434 KTKAEQLDQAMERLI
+4434 
-4449 NGIQDKD
+4449 
-4456 QVKQSVNFTDADP
+4456 
-4469 EKQTAY
+4469 
-4475 NNAVTA
+4475 
-4481 AENIINQ
+4481 
-4488 ANGTNANQSQVEAAL
+4488 
-4503 STVTTTKQALNGDR
+4503 
-4517 KVTDAKNNA
+4517 
-4526 NQRLSTL
+4526 
-4533 DNLNNAQKGAV
+4533 
-4544 TGNINQAHTVAEVT
+4544 
-4558 QAIQTAQELNTAMG
+4558 
-4572 NLKNSLNDKDT
+4572 
-4583 TLGSQNF
+4583 
-4590 ADADPEKKNA
+4590 
-4600 YNEAVRNAEN
+4600 
-4610 ILNKSTGTNVPKD
+4610 
-4623 QVEAAMNQVNTTKAA
+4623 
-4638 LNGTQNLEKAKQ
+4638 
-4650 HANTAIDGL
+4650 
-4659 SHLTN
+4659 
-4664 AQKDALKQLVQ
+4664 
-4675 QSTTVAEA
+4675 
-4683 QGNEQK
+4683 
-4689 ANNVD
+4689 
-4694 AAMDKLRQ
+4694 
-4702 SIADNATTKQNQN
+4702 
-4715 YTDASPNKKDAYN
+4715 
-4728 NAVTTAQGII
+4728 
-4738 DQTTNPTL
+4738 
-4746 DPTVINQAAGQVS
+4746 
-4759 TTKNALNGNE
+4759 
-4769 NLEAAKQQATQSLG
+4769 
-4783 SLDNLNNAQKQA
+4783 
-4795 VTNQINGAHTVDEA
+4795 
-4809 NQIKQNAQNL
+4809 
-4819 NTAMG
+4819 
-4824 NLKQAIADKDATKAT
+4824 
-4839 VNFTDADQAKQ
+4839 
-4850 QAYNTA
+4850 
-4856 VTNAENI
+4856 
-4863 ISKANGGNATQT
+4863 
-4875 EVEQA
+4875 
-4880 IQQVNATKQALN
+4880 
-4892 GNANVQHAKD
+4892 
-4902 EATALINSSNDLN
+4902 
-4915 QAQKDALKQ
+4915 
-4924 QVQNATTVAGVNNVK
+4924 
-4939 QTAQELN
+4939 
-4946 NAMTQLKQGIA
+4946 
-4957 DKEQTK
+4957 
-4963 ADGNFVNADPD
+4963 
-4974 KQNAYNQAV
+4974 
-4983 AKAEALISGTPDVV
+4983 
-4997 VTPSEITAALN
+4997 
-5008 KVTQAKNDLN
+5008 
-5018 GNTNLATAKQN
+5018 
-5029 VQQAIDQ
+5029 
-5036 LPNLNQAQRDEYN
+5036 
-5049 KQITQATLV
+5049 
-5058 PNVNAIQQ
+5058 
-5066 AATTLNDAMTQLKQG
+5066 
-5081 IADKDQ
+5081 
-5087 TKANGNFV
+5087 
-5095 NADTDK
+5095 
-5101 QNAYNNAVAHAEQI
+5101 
-5115 ISGTPN
+5115 
-5121 ANVDPQQVA
+5121 
-5130 QALQQVNQAKGD
+5130 
-5142 LNGNHNLQVAKDN
+5142 
-5155 ANTAID
+5155 
-5161 QLPNLNQPQ
+5161 
-5170 KTALK
+5170 
-5175 DQVSHAELVTG
+5175 
-5186 VNAIKQNADAL
+5186 
-5197 NNAMGTLKQQIQ
+5197 
-5209 ANSQVPQSVDFT
+5209 
-5221 QADQD
+5221 
-5226 KQQAYNNAANQAQ
+5226 QAQ

-5406 NAKDAVSGMTH
+5406 NAKDAVNAMTH

-5445 ATSLDQ
+5445 ATSLDH

-5457 QAINDKDQI
+5457 QAINDKAQT

-5603 QRQNDYNKAVTAAN
+5603 QRQNDYNQAVTAAN

-5694 KQTAESLNTA
+5694 KQTAETLNTA

-5849 YINEDQPEQ
+5849 YINEDQPEK

-6005 NKGNVSSATQAVIS
+6005 NKGNVSSATQAVTS

-6077 LNEAMKALKES
+6077 LNEAIKALKES

-6185 NNAATRG
+6185 NNAATRV

-6385 SQVEQLTQA
+6385 AQVEQLTQA

-6418 VNALPNLNHAQ
+6418 VNALPNINHAQ

-6495 AAQSITDPTN
+6495 AAESITDPTN

-6520 LQEKENELNGNERVA
+6520 LQEKVNELNGDERVA

-6543 TIDQLTHLNADQIAT
+6543 NIDQLTHLNADQIAT

-6566 TKLQPIA
+6566 TQLQPIA

-6591 AVNEHANVEQTVD
+6591 AVNDHTNVEQTVD

-6611 KQNAYKQAIADAENV
+6611 KQKAYKQAIADAENV

-6701 KALNRAMDQLSQE
+6701 KALNRAMDQLSEE

-6757 LTAEQVIKLNDAIT
+6757 LTAEQVIKLNDAVT
-6771 AAKKALNGEE
+6771 AAKQALNGEE

-6787 AEALQRL
+6787 SEALQRL

-6989 KTNFDDAKRLANTLL
+6989 KTNFDDAKRLANALL

-7019 TVNDAIHNLNGDQ
+7019 AVNDAIHNLNGDQ

-7089 NQAVSQV
+7089 NQDVSQV

-7117 DANKDVDKQVQSL
+7117 DANKDVDKQVQAL
-7130 IDEIDRNP
+7130 IDEIDR
-7138 NLTDKEKQALKDR
+7138 
-7151 INQILQ
+7151 
-7157 QGHNGIN
+7157 
-7164 NAMTKEEIEQAKAQL
+7164 
-7179 AQALQDIKDL
+7179 
-7189 VKAKEDAKQDV
+7189 
-7200 DKQVQALIDEIDQNP
+7200 
-7215 NLTDKEKQALKDRIN
+7215 
-7230 QILQQG
+7230 
-7236 HNGINNAM
+7236 
-7244 TKEEIE
+7244 
-7250 QAKAQLAQAL
+7250 
-7260 QDIKD
+7260 
-7265 LVKAK
+7265 
-7270 ENAKQDID
+7270 
-7278 KRVQALIDEI
+7278 
-7288 DQNPNLTDKEK
+7288 NPNLTDKEK

-7332 LAQALQD
+7332 LAQALQE

-7347 EDAKN
+7347 E
-7352 AIKALANAKR
+7352 
-7362 DQINSNPDLTP
+7362 
-7373 EQKAKALKEIDEA
+7373 
-7386 EKRALQNVENA
+7386 
-7397 QTIDQLNRGL
+7397 
-7407 NLGLDDIRNTH
+7407 
-7418 VWEVDEQ
+7418 
-7425 PAVNEIFEATPE
+7425 
-7437 QILVNGELIV
+7437 
-7447 HRDDIITEQD
+7447 
-7457 ILAHINLIDQ
+7457 
-7467 LSAEVI
+7467 
-7473 DTPSTA
+7473 
-7479 TISDSLTAKVEVTLL
+7479 
-7494 DGSKVI
+7494 
-7500 VNVPV
+7500 
-7505 KVVEKELSV
+7505 
-7514 VKQQAIESIEN
+7514 
-7525 AAQQKIDEINN
+7525 
-7536 SVTLTLEQ
+7536 
-7544 KEAAIAE
+7544 
-7551 VNKLKQQA
+7551 
-7559 IDYINNAPDVHSV
+7559 
-7572 EEIQQQEQA
+7572 
-7581 HIEQFYPEQF
+7581 
-7591 TIEQAK
+7591 
-7597 SNAIKSIEDAIQHM
+7597 
-7611 IDEIKARTDLTDKE
+7611 
-7625 KQEAIAKLNQLKEQA
+7625 
-7640 IQAIQR
+7640 
-7646 AQSIDE
+7646 
-7652 ISEQLEQF
+7652 
-7660 KAQMKAANPTAKEL
+7660 
-7674 AKRKQEAIS
+7674 
-7683 RIKDFSNE
+7683 
-7691 KINSIRNSEIG
+7691 
-7702 TTDEKQAAMN
+7702 
-7712 QINEIVLETIRD
+7712 
-7724 INNAHTLQQVE
+7724 
-7735 AALNNGIARISAVQ
+7735 
-7749 IVISDRAKQSSSTG
+7749 
-7763 NESNSHLTIGYG
+7763 
-7775 TANHPFNSSTIGHK
+7775 
-7789 KKIDEDDD
+7789 
-7797 IDPLH
+7797 
-7802 MRHFSNNFGNVIK
+7802 
-7815 NAIGVVGISGLL
+7815 
-7827 ASFWFFIAKRRRKED
+7827 
-7842 EEEEL
+7842 
-7847 EIRDNNKDSIK
+7847 
-7858 ETLDDT
+7858 
-7864 KHLPLLFAKRR
+7864 
-7875 RKEDEEDVTVEEK
+7875 
-7888 DTLNNGESLDKVKH
+7888 
-7902 TPFFLP
+7902 
-7908 KRRRKEDEEDVEVTN
+7908 
-7923 ENTDEKVLQDNEHS
+7923 
-7937 PILIAKRRKDKE
+7937 
-7949 VDVET
+7949 
-7954 TTSIESNEDDAP
+7954 
-7966 LLLAKKKN
+7966 
-7974 QKDNQ
+7974 
-7979 SKGKKSASKNL
+7979 
-7990 LKS
+7990 

>member
-1 MGNGA
+1 M
-6 EHSKTINV
+6 
-14 VRGQNNQWTIANKPD
+14 
-29 YVTLDAQTGKVTFNA
+29 
-44 NTIKPNSSITITPK
+44 
-58 AGTGHSVSS
+58 
-67 NPSTLTAP
+67 
-75 AAHTVNTTEIVKDYG
+75 
-90 SNVTAAEINNAVQV
+90 
-104 ANKRTATIKNGTAMP
+104 
-119 TNLAG
+119 
-124 GSTTTIPVTVTY
+124 
-136 NDGSTEE
+136 
-143 VQESIFT
+143 
-150 KADKRELITAKNHL
+150 
-164 DDPVSTEGKKPGTIT
+164 
-179 QYNNA
+179 
-184 MHNAQQQINTAKTEA
+184 
-199 QQVINNERATPQQV
+199 
-213 SDALTKVRAAQ
+213 
-224 TKIDQA
+224 
-230 KALLQNK
+230 
-237 EDNSQLVTSK
+237 
-247 NNLQSSVNQVPSTA
+247 
-261 GMTQQSIDNYNAKKR
+261 
-276 EAETEITAAQRVIDN
+276 
-291 GDATAQQI
+291 
-299 SDEKHRVDNALTA
+299 
-312 LNQAKH
+312 
-318 DLTADTHAL
+318 
-327 EQAVQQLNRTGT
+327 
-339 TTGKK
+339 
-344 PASITAYNNSIR
+344 
-356 ALQSDLTSAKNSAN
+356 
-370 AIIQKPIRTVQE
+370 
-382 VQSALTNVNRVNE
+382 
-395 RLTQAINQLVPLA
+395 
-408 DNSALRTAKTKLDEE
+408 
-423 INKSVTT
+423 
-430 DGMTQSSIQAYENA
+430 
-444 KRAGQTESTNAQN
+444 
-457 VINNG
+457 
-462 DATDQQI
+462 
-469 AAEKT
+469 
-474 KVEEKYNS
+474 
-482 LKQAIAGL
+482 
-490 TPDLAPL
+490 
-497 QTAKTQL
+497 
-504 QNDIDQPTSTTG
+504 
-516 MTSTSVAT
+516 
-524 FNEKLSAARTKI
+524 
-536 QEIDRVLASHPDVAT
+536 
-551 IRQNVTAANA
+551 
-561 AKTAL
+561 
-566 DQARNGLTVDKAPL
+566 
-580 ENAKNQLQHSI
+580 
-591 DTQTSTTGMTQD
+591 
-603 SINAYNAKLTAARNK
+603 
-618 IQQINQVLAGS
+618 
-629 PTVEQIN
+629 
-636 TNTSAANQAK
+636 
-646 SDLDHAR
+646 
-653 QALTPDKAPLQN
+653 
-665 AKTQL
+665 
-670 EQSINQPTDTTG
+670 
-682 MTTASLN
+682 
-689 AYNQKLQAARQKLT
+689 
-703 EINQVL
+703 
-709 NGNPTVQNINDKV
+709 
-722 TEANQAK
+722 
-729 DQLNTARQGLTLDR
+729 
-743 QPALTTL
+743 
-750 HGASNL
+750 
-756 NQAQQ
+756 
-761 NNFTQQ
+761 
-767 INAAQNHAALETIKS
+767 
-782 NITALNTAMT
+782 
-792 KLKDSVA
+792 
-799 DNNTIKSG
+799 
-807 QNYTDATP
+807 
-815 ANKQAY
+815 
-821 DNAVNAAKGV
+821 
-831 IGETTNPTMDVN
+831 
-843 TVNQKAASVK
+843 
-853 STKDALDG
+853 
-861 QQNLQR
+861 
-867 AKTEATNAITH
+867 
-878 ASDLNQAQKNALTQ
+878 
-892 QVNSA
+892 
-897 QNVQAVNDI
+897 
-906 KQTTHSLNTAMTGL
+906 
-920 KRGVANHN
+920 
-928 QVVQSDNYVN
+928 
-938 ADTNKKNDYNNAYNH
+938 
-953 ANDIINGN
+953 
-961 AQHPV
+961 
-966 ITPSDVN
+966 
-973 NALSNV
+973 
-979 TSKEHALNGEAKL
+979 
-992 NAAKQEANTA
+992 
-1002 LGHLNNL
+1002 
-1009 NNAQRQNLQSQIN
+1009 
-1022 GAHQIDAVN
+1022 
-1031 TIKQNATNLNSAM
+1031 
-1044 GNLRQAV
+1044 
-1051 ADKDQVKRTEDYA
+1051 
-1064 DADTAKQNA
+1064 
-1073 YNSAVSSAETIINQ
+1073 
-1087 TTNPTM
+1087 
-1093 SVDDVNRATSA
+1093 
-1104 VTSNKNALN
+1104 
-1113 GDEKLAQ
+1113 
-1120 SKTDA
+1120 
-1125 ARAIDALPHLNN
+1125 
-1137 AQKADVKSKINAA
+1137 
-1150 SNIAGVNTV
+1150 
-1159 KQQGTDLNTAMGNL
+1159 
-1173 QGAINDEQTTLNS
+1173 
-1186 QNYQDATPSK
+1186 
-1196 KTAYTNAVQAAKDIL
+1196 
-1211 NKSNGQNKTKDQVTE
+1211 
-1226 AMNQLNSAKNNLDG
+1226 
-1240 TRLLDQAKQT
+1240 
-1250 AKQQLN
+1250 
-1256 NMTHLTTAQ
+1256 
-1265 KTNLTNQINSG
+1265 
-1276 TTVAGVHTVQ
+1276 
-1286 SNANTLDQAMNT
+1286 
-1298 LRQSIANKDATK
+1298 
-1310 ASEDYVDANND
+1310 
-1321 KQTAYNNAVA
+1321 
-1331 AAETIINANSNPE
+1331 
-1344 MNPSTITQKA
+1344 
-1354 EQVNSSKTALNGDE
+1354 
-1368 NLAAAKQNAK
+1368 
-1378 TYLNTLTS
+1378 
-1386 ITDAQKN
+1386 
-1393 NLISQISSATR
+1393 
-1404 VSGVDTVKQ
+1404 
-1413 NAQHL
+1413 
-1418 DQAMAS
+1418 
-1424 LQSGINNESQV
+1424 
-1435 KSSEKY
+1435 
-1441 RDADTN
+1441 
-1447 KQQEYDN
+1447 
-1454 AITAAKAILNK
+1454 
-1465 STGPNTAQ
+1465 
-1473 NAVEAALQR
+1473 
-1482 VNNAKDAL
+1482 
-1490 NGDAKLIAA
+1490 
-1499 QNAAKQHLGTLTHIT
+1499 
-1514 TAQRNDLTNQISQA
+1514 
-1528 TNLAGVESVKQ
+1528 
-1539 SANSLDGAMGNL
+1539 
-1551 QTAINDK
+1551 
-1558 SGTLA
+1558 
-1563 SQNFLDADEQKRNA
+1563 
-1577 YNQAVS
+1577 
-1583 AAETI
+1583 
-1588 LNKQTG
+1588 
-1594 PNTAK
+1594 
-1599 TAVEQAL
+1599 
-1606 NNVNNAKHALNGTQN
+1606 
-1621 LNNAKQA
+1621 
-1628 AITAING
+1628 
-1635 ASDLNQKQ
+1635 
-1643 KDALKTQAN
+1643 
-1652 GAQRVSNAQ
+1652 
-1661 DVQRNATELNTA
+1661 
-1673 MGTLKH
+1673 
-1679 AIADKTNTLASSK
+1679 
-1692 YVNADSTK
+1692 
-1700 QNAYTTKVT
+1700 
-1709 NAEHI
+1709 
-1714 ISGTPTVV
+1714 
-1722 TTPSEVT
+1722 
-1729 AAANQV
+1729 
-1735 NSAKQELNGD
+1735 
-1745 ERLRVAKQ
+1745 
-1753 NANTA
+1753 
-1758 IDALTQLNTPQKA
+1758 
-1771 KLKEQVGQANRLE
+1771 
-1784 DVQTVQTNGQ
+1784 
-1794 ALNNAMKGLR
+1794 
-1804 DSIANETTVKASQNY
+1804 
-1819 TDASSNNQSTY
+1819 
-1830 NSAVSNAKGIINQTN
+1830 
-1845 NPTMDTS
+1845 
-1852 AITQATTQVNNA
+1852 
-1864 KNGLNGA
+1864 
-1871 ENLRN
+1871 
-1876 AQNTAKQN
+1876 
-1884 LNTLS
+1884 
-1889 HLTNNQKSA
+1889 
-1898 ISTQIDRAGHVSEV
+1898 
-1912 TAAKNAATELNTQ
+1912 
-1925 MGNLEQAIHDQNTV
+1925 
-1939 KQSVKFT
+1939 
-1946 DADKAKRDAYT
+1946 
-1957 NAVSRAEAILN
+1957 
-1968 KTQGANTSKQD
+1968 
-1979 VEAAIQNVSSAKN
+1979 
-1992 ALNGDQNV
+1992 
-2000 TNAKNAAK
+2000 
-2008 NALNNLT
+2008 
-2015 SINNA
+2015 
-2020 QKRDLTT
+2020 
-2027 KIDQATTVAG
+2027 
-2037 VEAVSN
+2037 
-2043 TGTQLNTAMANLQNG
+2043 
-2058 INDKTNTLASE
+2058 
-2069 NYHDADSDKKTAY
+2069 
-2082 TQAVTNAENILNKNS
+2082 
-2097 GSNLDKTAVENALS
+2097 S

-2194 QNYLDATGSNKT
+2194 QNYLDATERNKT

-2487 LNAVTRAKAALNGAE
+2487 LNAVTRAKAALNGAD

-2512 NTINGLPN
+2512 NTIDGLPN

-2624 NGVQNLAQAK
+2624 NGAQNLAQAK

-2678 NGAMT
+2678 NSAMT

-2720 NIINGTPNA
+2720 NIISGTPNA

-2738 ATSQVNAAKTALNGD
+2738 AASQVNAAKTALNGD

-2760 ENANN
+2760 EHANN

-2786 SATTLEGVQTVKNS
+2786 SATTLDGVQTVKNS

-2826 YTDASPTN
+2826 YTDASPNN

-2858 PNTITQA
+2858 PNTITQV
-2865 TSQVTTKEHALNGAQ
+2865 TSQVTTKEQALNGAR

-2938 NGINDEAQTKQTQ
+2938 NGINDETQTKQTQ

-2956 EPIKKS
+2956 EPSKKS

-3045 VNTVKAKAQQLDGAM
+3045 VNIVKAKAQQLDGAM

-3108 TPKADVERAMQAV
+3108 TPKADVERAMQVV

-3133 LERAKQAANTA
+3133 LDRAKQAANTA

-3309 SAMKGLRDS
+3309 TAMKGLRDS

-3325 KAGQNYTDASP
+3325 KAGQNYTDASQ
-3336 NNRSEY
+3336 NKQTDYN
-3342 DSAVTAAKAIIDQ
+3342 SAVTAAKAIIGQ

-3487 AKDNVESALQNV
+3487 SKDGVETALENV

-3504 ELNGNQNVANAKST
+3504 ELNGNQNVANAKTT

-3527 SINNAQKEALKT
+3527 SINNAQKEALKS
-3539 QIEGASTVAGVNQVS
+3539 QIEGATTVAGVNQVS
-3554 TTASELNTAMSNLQS
+3554 TTASELNTAMSNLQN

-3586 DRDKQTAY
+3586 DREKQTAY

-3628 KTALNGDARLNEA
+3628 KTALNGDERLNEA
-3641 KNTAKQQLAT
+3641 KNTAKQQVAT
-3651 MSHLTNAQK
+3651 MSHLTDAQK
-3660 ANLTEQI
+3660 ANLTSQI
-3667 ERGTTVAGVQG
+3667 ESGTTVAGVQG

-3691 QLRQSIASKDT
+3691 QLRQSIASKDA

-3713 ADLQNAYNRAVS
+3713 ADLQNAYNDAVTN
-3725 DAEGIISATN
+3725 AEGIISATN

-3770 AKTDI
+3770 AKSDI

-3886 NKVAQAKETAKRALA
+3886 NKVAQAKESAKRALA

-3924 ADVTA
+3924 AGVTA

-3982 DKANG
+3982 DKAHG

-4049 VNGVNSVKTKA
+4049 VNGVNGVKTKA

-4066 MQRLE
+4066 MQRLQ

-4093 KTAFDNAII
+4093 KTAFDNAIT

-4141 QRAKTEATQA
+4141 QRAKTEAIQA

-4203 DTIVAGGNYTNA
+4203 DTIVASGNYTNA

-4330 EVKASQPYVDA
+4330 DVKASQPYVDA
-4341 DTDKQNAYNTAVTSA
+4341 DRDKQNAYNTAVTNA

-4367 LNPSAVT
+4367 LDPSAVT
-4374 QAANQVNTNKTA
+4374 QAANQVSTNKTA

-4526 NQRLSTL
+4526 NQTLSTL

-4600 YNEAVRNAEN
+4600 YNEAVHNAEN

-4623 QVEAAMNQVNTTKAA
+4623 QVEAAMNQVNATKAA

-4664 AQKDALKQLVQ
+4664 AQKEALKQLVQ

-4715 YTDASPNKKDAYN
+4715 YTDASQNKKDAYN

-4738 DQTTNPTL
+4738 DQTTSPTL

-4769 NLEAAKQQATQSLG
+4769 NLEAAKQQASQSLG
-4783 SLDNLNNAQKQA
+4783 SLDNLNNAQKQT
-4795 VTNQINGAHTVDEA
+4795 VTDQINGAHTVDEA

-4863 ISKANGGNATQT
+4863 ISKANGGNATQA

-4880 IQQVNATKQALN
+4880 IKQVNAAKQALN

-4983 AKAEALISGTPDVV
+4983 AKAEALISATPDVV

-5029 VQQAIDQ
+5029 VQHAIDQ
-5036 LPNLNQAQRDEYN
+5036 LPNLNQAQRDEYS

-5066 AATTLNDAMTQLKQG
+5066 AATTLNDAMTQLKQGIANKAQIKGSENYHDADTDKQTAYDNAVTKAEELLKQTTNPTMDPNTIQQALTKVNDTNQALNGNQKLADAKQDAKTTLGTLDHLNDAQKQALTTQVEQAPDIATVNNVKQNAQNLNNAMTNLNNALQDKTETLNSINFTDADQAKKDAYTNAVSHAEGILSKANGSNASQTEVEQAMQRVNEAKQALNGNDNVQRAKDAAKQVITNANDLNQAQKDALKQQVDAAQTVANVNTIKQTAQDLNQAMTQLKQG

-5239 QIANGTPTPVL
+5239 QIANGIPTPVL
-5250 APDTVTQAVTTMN
+5250 TPDTVTQAVTTMN

-5271 DEKLAQAKQDALANL
+5271 DEKLAQAKQEALANL

-5325 AMGNLKQ
+5325 AMSNLKQ

-5347 DADVDKQT
+5347 DADADKQT

-5368 NQTTNPTLNPDD
+5368 NQTTNPTLNPDE
-5380 ITRALTQVTDAKNS
+5380 ITRALTQVTDAKNG

-5457 QAINDKDQI
+5457 QAINDKAQT

-5603 QRQNDYNKAVTAAN
+5603 QRQNDYNQAVTAAN

-5874 QTATLDNNAINQAAA
+5874 QTATLDNNAINQAAT

-5982 KQAYDEAVQ
+5982 KQSYDEAVQ

-6058 INNATTRDKVAEI
+6058 INNAT
-6071 IAQAQA
+6071 
-6077 LNEAMKALKES
+6077 
-6088 IKDQPQT
+6088 
-6095 EASSKFINE
+6095 
-6104 DQAQKDAYTQAVQH
+6104 
-6118 AKDLINK
+6118 
-6125 TTDPTLAKSII
+6125 
-6136 DQATQ
+6136 
-6141 AVTDAKNNLHGDQK
+6141 
-6155 LAQDKQRATE
+6155 
-6165 TLNNLSNLNTPQ
+6165 
-6177 RQALENQI
+6177 
-6185 NNAATRG
+6185 TRG

-6316 RDEVAQKLAEAKA
+6316 RGEVAQKLAEAKA

-6495 AAQSITDPTN
+6495 AAESITDPTN

-6512 AVEQALTK
+6512 AVDQVLTK

-6714 ITGNEGRTKGS
+6714 ITDNEGRTKGS

-6737 VYDEAVDKA
+6737 VYDETVDKA

-6757 LTAEQVIKLNDAIT
+6757 LTAKQVIKLNDAVT

-7019 TVNDAIHNLNGDQ
+7019 AVNDAIHNLNGDQ

-7117 DANKDVDKQVQSL
+7117 DANKDVDKQVQAL

-7236 HNGINNAM
+7236 HNDINNAM
-7244 TKEEIE
+7244 TKEAIE
-7250 QAKAQLAQAL
+7250 QAKERLAQAL

-7270 ENAKQDID
+7270 EDAKNDID

-7525 AAQQKIDEINN
+7525 AAQQKINEINN

-7559 IDYINNAPDVHSV
+7559 IDHVNNAPDVHSV

-7581 HIEQFYPEQF
+7581 HIEQFNPEQF

-7702 TTDEKQAAMN
+7702 TADEKQAAMN

-7749 IVISDRAKQSSSTG
+7749 IVTSDRAKQSSSTG

-7789 KKIDEDDD
+7789 KKLDEDDD

-7888 DTLNNGESLDKVKH
+7888 DSLNNGESLDKVKH

-7923 ENTDEKVLQDNEHS
+7923 ENTDEKVLKDNEHS
-7937 PILIAKRRKDKE
+7937 PLLFAKRRKDKE
-7949 VDVET
+7949 EDVET
-7954 TTSIESNEDDAP
+7954 TTSIESKDEDVP

-7979 SKGKKSASKNL
+7979 SKDKKSASKNTS
-7990 LKS
+7990 KKVAAKKKKKKAKKNKK

>member
-1 MGNGA
+1 
-6 EHSKTINV
+6 
-14 VRGQNNQWTIANKPD
+14 
-29 YVTLDAQTGKVTFNA
+29 
-44 NTIKPNSSITITPK
+44 
-58 AGTGHSVSS
+58 
-67 NPSTLTAP
+67 
-75 AAHTVNTTEIVKDYG
+75 
-90 SNVTAAEINNAVQV
+90 
-104 ANKRTATIKNGTAMP
+104 
-119 TNLAG
+119 
-124 GSTTTIPVTVTY
+124 
-136 NDGSTEE
+136 
-143 VQESIFT
+143 
-150 KADKRELITAKNHL
+150 
-164 DDPVSTEGKKPGTIT
+164 
-179 QYNNA
+179 
-184 MHNAQQQINTAKTEA
+184 
-199 QQVINNERATPQQV
+199 
-213 SDALTKVRAAQ
+213 
-224 TKIDQA
+224 
-230 KALLQNK
+230 
-237 EDNSQLVTSK
+237 
-247 NNLQSSVNQVPSTA
+247 
-261 GMTQQSIDNYNAKKR
+261 
-276 EAETEITAAQRVIDN
+276 
-291 GDATAQQI
+291 
-299 SDEKHRVDNALTA
+299 
-312 LNQAKH
+312 
-318 DLTADTHAL
+318 
-327 EQAVQQLNRTGT
+327 
-339 TTGKK
+339 
-344 PASITAYNNSIR
+344 
-356 ALQSDLTSAKNSAN
+356 
-370 AIIQKPIRTVQE
+370 
-382 VQSALTNVNRVNE
+382 
-395 RLTQAINQLVPLA
+395 
-408 DNSALRTAKTKLDEE
+408 
-423 INKSVTT
+423 
-430 DGMTQSSIQAYENA
+430 
-444 KRAGQTESTNAQN
+444 
-457 VINNG
+457 
-462 DATDQQI
+462 
-469 AAEKT
+469 
-474 KVEEKYNS
+474 
-482 LKQAIAGL
+482 
-490 TPDLAPL
+490 
-497 QTAKTQL
+497 
-504 QNDIDQPTSTTG
+504 
-516 MTSTSVAT
+516 
-524 FNEKLSAARTKI
+524 
-536 QEIDRVLASHPDVAT
+536 
-551 IRQNVTAANA
+551 
-561 AKTAL
+561 
-566 DQARNGLTVDKAPL
+566 
-580 ENAKNQLQHSI
+580 
-591 DTQTSTTGMTQD
+591 
-603 SINAYNAKLTAARNK
+603 
-618 IQQINQVLAGS
+618 
-629 PTVEQIN
+629 
-636 TNTSAANQAK
+636 
-646 SDLDHAR
+646 
-653 QALTPDKAPLQN
+653 
-665 AKTQL
+665 
-670 EQSINQPTDTTG
+670 
-682 MTTASLN
+682 
-689 AYNQKLQAARQKLT
+689 
-703 EINQVL
+703 
-709 NGNPTVQNINDKV
+709 
-722 TEANQAK
+722 
-729 DQLNTARQGLTLDR
+729 
-743 QPALTTL
+743 
-750 HGASNL
+750 
-756 NQAQQ
+756 
-761 NNFTQQ
+761 
-767 INAAQNHAALETIKS
+767 
-782 NITALNTAMT
+782 
-792 KLKDSVA
+792 
-799 DNNTIKSG
+799 
-807 QNYTDATP
+807 
-815 ANKQAY
+815 
-821 DNAVNAAKGV
+821 
-831 IGETTNPTMDVN
+831 
-843 TVNQKAASVK
+843 
-853 STKDALDG
+853 
-861 QQNLQR
+861 
-867 AKTEATNAITH
+867 
-878 ASDLNQAQKNALTQ
+878 
-892 QVNSA
+892 
-897 QNVQAVNDI
+897 
-906 KQTTHSLNTAMTGL
+906 
-920 KRGVANHN
+920 
-928 QVVQSDNYVN
+928 
-938 ADTNKKNDYNNAYNH
+938 
-953 ANDIINGN
+953 
-961 AQHPV
+961 
-966 ITPSDVN
+966 
-973 NALSNV
+973 
-979 TSKEHALNGEAKL
+979 
-992 NAAKQEANTA
+992 
-1002 LGHLNNL
+1002 
-1009 NNAQRQNLQSQIN
+1009 
-1022 GAHQIDAVN
+1022 
-1031 TIKQNATNLNSAM
+1031 
-1044 GNLRQAV
+1044 
-1051 ADKDQVKRTEDYA
+1051 
-1064 DADTAKQNA
+1064 
-1073 YNSAVSSAETIINQ
+1073 
-1087 TTNPTM
+1087 
-1093 SVDDVNRATSA
+1093 
-1104 VTSNKNALN
+1104 
-1113 GDEKLAQ
+1113 
-1120 SKTDA
+1120 
-1125 ARAIDALPHLNN
+1125 
-1137 AQKADVKSKINAA
+1137 
-1150 SNIAGVNTV
+1150 
-1159 KQQGTDLNTAMGNL
+1159 
-1173 QGAINDEQTTLNS
+1173 
-1186 QNYQDATPSK
+1186 
-1196 KTAYTNAVQAAKDIL
+1196 
-1211 NKSNGQNKTKDQVTE
+1211 
-1226 AMNQLNSAKNNLDG
+1226 
-1240 TRLLDQAKQT
+1240 
-1250 AKQQLN
+1250 
-1256 NMTHLTTAQ
+1256 
-1265 KTNLTNQINSG
+1265 
-1276 TTVAGVHTVQ
+1276 
-1286 SNANTLDQAMNT
+1286 
-1298 LRQSIANKDATK
+1298 
-1310 ASEDYVDANND
+1310 
-1321 KQTAYNNAVA
+1321 
-1331 AAETIINANSNPE
+1331 
-1344 MNPSTITQKA
+1344 
-1354 EQVNSSKTALNGDE
+1354 
-1368 NLAAAKQNAK
+1368 
-1378 TYLNTLTS
+1378 
-1386 ITDAQKN
+1386 
-1393 NLISQISSATR
+1393 
-1404 VSGVDTVKQ
+1404 
-1413 NAQHL
+1413 
-1418 DQAMAS
+1418 
-1424 LQSGINNESQV
+1424 
-1435 KSSEKY
+1435 
-1441 RDADTN
+1441 
-1447 KQQEYDN
+1447 
-1454 AITAAKAILNK
+1454 
-1465 STGPNTAQ
+1465 
-1473 NAVEAALQR
+1473 
-1482 VNNAKDAL
+1482 
-1490 NGDAKLIAA
+1490 
-1499 QNAAKQHLGTLTHIT
+1499 
-1514 TAQRNDLTNQISQA
+1514 
-1528 TNLAGVESVKQ
+1528 
-1539 SANSLDGAMGNL
+1539 
-1551 QTAINDK
+1551 
-1558 SGTLA
+1558 
-1563 SQNFLDADEQKRNA
+1563 
-1577 YNQAVS
+1577 
-1583 AAETI
+1583 
-1588 LNKQTG
+1588 
-1594 PNTAK
+1594 
-1599 TAVEQAL
+1599 
-1606 NNVNNAKHALNGTQN
+1606 
-1621 LNNAKQA
+1621 
-1628 AITAING
+1628 
-1635 ASDLNQKQ
+1635 
-1643 KDALKTQAN
+1643 
-1652 GAQRVSNAQ
+1652 
-1661 DVQRNATELNTA
+1661 
-1673 MGTLKH
+1673 
-1679 AIADKTNTLASSK
+1679 
-1692 YVNADSTK
+1692 
-1700 QNAYTTKVT
+1700 
-1709 NAEHI
+1709 
-1714 ISGTPTVV
+1714 
-1722 TTPSEVT
+1722 
-1729 AAANQV
+1729 
-1735 NSAKQELNGD
+1735 
-1745 ERLRVAKQ
+1745 
-1753 NANTA
+1753 
-1758 IDALTQLNTPQKA
+1758 
-1771 KLKEQVGQANRLE
+1771 
-1784 DVQTVQTNGQ
+1784 
-1794 ALNNAMKGLR
+1794 
-1804 DSIANETTVKASQNY
+1804 
-1819 TDASSNNQSTY
+1819 
-1830 NSAVSNAKGIINQTN
+1830 
-1845 NPTMDTS
+1845 
-1852 AITQATTQVNNA
+1852 
-1864 KNGLNGA
+1864 
-1871 ENLRN
+1871 
-1876 AQNTAKQN
+1876 
-1884 LNTLS
+1884 
-1889 HLTNNQKSA
+1889 
-1898 ISTQIDRAGHVSEV
+1898 
-1912 TAAKNAATELNTQ
+1912 
-1925 MGNLEQAIHDQNTV
+1925 
-1939 KQSVKFT
+1939 
-1946 DADKAKRDAYT
+1946 
-1957 NAVSRAEAILN
+1957 
-1968 KTQGANTSKQD
+1968 
-1979 VEAAIQNVSSAKN
+1979 
-1992 ALNGDQNV
+1992 
-2000 TNAKNAAK
+2000 
-2008 NALNNLT
+2008 
-2015 SINNA
+2015 
-2020 QKRDLTT
+2020 
-2027 KIDQATTVAG
+2027 
-2037 VEAVSN
+2037 
-2043 TGTQLNTAMANLQNG
+2043 
-2058 INDKTNTLASE
+2058 
-2069 NYHDADSDKKTAY
+2069 
-2082 TQAVTNAENILNKNS
+2082 
-2097 GSNLDKTAVENALS
+2097 
-2111 QVANAKGALNGN
+2111 
-2123 HNLEQAKSNANTTIN
+2123 
-2138 GLQHLTT
+2138 
-2145 AQKDK
+2145 
-2150 LKQQVQQAQNVAGV
+2150 
-2164 DTVKSS
+2164 
-2170 ANTLNGAMGTLRN
+2170 
-2183 SIQDNTATKNG
+2183 
-2194 QNYLDATGSNKT
+2194 
-2206 NYNNA
+2206 
-2211 VDSANGVINATSNPN
+2211 
-2226 MDANAINQIATQV
+2226 
-2239 TSTKNAL
+2239 
-2246 DGTHNLT
+2246 
-2253 QAKQTATNAIDG
+2253 
-2265 ATNLNKAQKDAL
+2265 
-2277 KAQVTSAQRVAN
+2277 
-2289 VTSIQQTANELNT
+2289 
-2302 AMGQLQHGI
+2302 
-2311 DDENATKQTQKY
+2311 
-2323 RDAEQSKKTAYD
+2323 
-2335 QAVAAA
+2335 
-2341 KAILNKQTGSNSDK
+2341 
-2355 AAVDRALQQV
+2355 
-2365 TSTKD
+2365 
-2370 ALNGD
+2370 
-2375 AKLAEAKAA
+2375 
-2384 AKQNLGT
+2384 
-2391 LNHITN
+2391 
-2397 AQRTDLEGQIN
+2397 
-2408 QATTVDGVNT
+2408 
-2418 VKTNANTLDGA
+2418 
-2429 MNSLQGSINDKDAT
+2429 
-2443 LRNQNY
+2443 
-2449 LDADESKRNA
+2449 
-2459 YTQAVTAAEGILNK
+2459 
-2473 QTGGNTSKADVDNA
+2473 
-2487 LNAVTRAKAALNGAE
+2487 
-2502 NLRNAKTSAT
+2502 
-2512 NTINGLPN
+2512 
-2520 LTQLQKDN
+2520 
-2528 LKHQVEQAQN
+2528 
-2538 VAGVNGVKDKGNTLN
+2538 
-2553 TAMGALRTSIQN
+2553 
-2565 DNTTKTSQNY
+2565 
-2575 LDASDSNKNNYNTA
+2575 
-2589 VNNANGVINATNNPN
+2589 
-2604 MDANAIN
+2604 
-2611 GMANQVNTTKAAL
+2611 
-2624 NGVQNLAQAK
+2624 
-2634 TNATNTINN
+2634 
-2643 AHDLNQKQKDALKT
+2643 
-2657 QVNNAQRVSDANNVQ
+2657 
-2672 HTATEL
+2672 
-2678 NGAMT
+2678 
-2683 ALKAAIADKERT
+2683 
-2695 KASGNYV
+2695 
-2702 NADQEKRQAY
+2702 
-2712 DSKVTNAE
+2712 
-2720 NIINGTPNA
+2720 
-2729 TLTVNDVNS
+2729 
-2738 ATSQVNAAKTALNGD
+2738 
-2753 NNLRVAK
+2753 
-2760 ENANN
+2760 
-2765 TIDGLAQL
+2765 
-2773 NNAQKAKLKEQVQ
+2773 
-2786 SATTLEGVQTVKNS
+2786 
-2800 SQTLNTAMKGLRDS
+2800 MKGLRDS

-2826 YTDASPTN
+2826 YTDASPNN
-2834 RNEYDSAVTAAKAI
+2834 RNEYDSAVSAAKAI

-2904 DALTRS
+2904 DALTRN

-2956 EPIKKS
+2956 EPSKKS

-2983 DKAAVEQA
+2983 DKSAVEQA

-3309 SAMKGLRDS
+3309 TAMKGLRDS

-3325 KAGQNYTDASP
+3325 KAGQNYTDASQ
-3336 NNRSEY
+3336 NKQTDYN
-3342 DSAVTAAKAIIDQ
+3342 SAVTAAKAIIGQ

-3487 AKDNVESALQNV
+3487 SKDGVETALENV

-3504 ELNGNQNVANAKST
+3504 ELNGNQNVANAKTT

-3539 QIEGASTVAGVNQVS
+3539 QIEGATTVAGVNQVS
-3554 TTASELNTAMSNLQS
+3554 TTSSELNTAMSNLQS

-3586 DRDKQTAY
+3586 DRGKQTAY

-3615 AAVEQALQRVNTA
+3615 AAVEQALQRVNNA

-3641 KNTAKQQLAT
+3641 KNTAKQQVAT
-3651 MSHLTNAQK
+3651 MSHLTDAQK
-3660 ANLTEQI
+3660 ANLTSQI
-3667 ERGTTVAGVQG
+3667 ESGTTVAGVQG

-3691 QLRQSIASKDT
+3691 QLRQSIASKDA

-3713 ADLQNAYNRAVS
+3713 ADLQNAYNDAVTN
-3725 DAEGIISATN
+3725 AEGIISATN

-3770 AKTDI
+3770 AKSDI

-3886 NKVAQAKETAKRALA
+3886 NKVAQAKESAKRALA

-3924 ADVTA
+3924 AGVTA

-3946 GINDQNTVKQQ
+3946 GINDQDTVKQQ

-3968 DAYTNAVT
+3968 EAYTNAVT

-3982 DKANG
+3982 DKAHG

-4093 KTAFDNAII
+4093 KTAFDNAIT

-4113 ANKDKQAVEQAIQS
+4113 TNKDKQAVEQAIQS

-4183 NSATSLNN
+4183 NSATSLDN
-4191 AMDQLKQAIADH
+4191 AMDQLKQGIADH

-4257 ETGLNG
+4257 ETSLNG
-4263 DTNLATAKQQA
+4263 DSNLATAKQQA

-4367 LNPSAVT
+4367 LDPSAVT

-4526 NQRLSTL
+4526 NQTLSTL

-4664 AQKDALKQLVQ
+4664 AQKEALKQLVQ

-4738 DQTTNPTL
+4738 DQTTSPTL

-4795 VTNQINGAHTVDEA
+4795 VTDQINGAHTVDEA

-4839 VNFTDADQAKQ
+4839 VNFTDADQAKK

-4880 IQQVNATKQALN
+4880 IQQVNAAKQALN

-5029 VQQAIDQ
+5029 VQHAIDQ

-5049 KQITQATLV
+5049 KQITQATHV

-5066 AATTLNDAMTQLKQG
+5066 AATTLNDAMTQLKQGIANKAQIKGSENYHDADTDKQTAYDNAVTKAEELLKQTTNPTMDPNTIQQALTKVNDTNQALNGNQKLADAKQAAKTNLGTLDHLNDAQKQALTTQVEQAPDIATVNNVKQNAQNLNNAMTNLNNALQDKTETLNSINFTDADQAKKDAYTNAVSHAEGILSKANGSNASQTEVEQAMQRVNEAKQALNGNDNVQRAKDAAKQVITNANDLNQAQKDALKQQVDAAQTVANVNTIKQTAQDLNQAMTQLKQG

-6252 NNPTLDKAQVEQ
+6252 
-6264 LTQAVNQAKDNLH
+6264 
-6277 GDQKLAD
+6277 
-6284 DKQHAV
+6284 
-6290 TDLNQLNGLNNP
+6290 
-6302 QRQALESQ
+6302 
-6310 INNAAT
+6310 
-6316 RDEVAQKLAEAKA
+6316 
-6329 LDQAMQALR
+6329 
-6338 NSIQDQQQTES
+6338 
-6349 GSKFINEDKP
+6349 
-6359 QKDAYQAAV
+6359 
-6368 QNAKDLINQ
+6368 
-6377 TGNPTLDK
+6377 GNPTLDK

-6757 LTAEQVIKLNDAIT
+6757 LTAEQVIKLNDAVT
-6771 AAKKALNGEE
+6771 AAKQALNGEE

-6787 AEALQRL
+6787 SEALQRL

-6989 KTNFDDAKRLANTLL
+6989 KTNFDDAKRLANALL

-7019 TVNDAIHNLNGDQ
+7019 AVNDAIHNLNGDQ

-7089 NQAVSQV
+7089 NQDVSQV

-7117 DANKDVDKQVQSL
+7117 DANKDVDKQVQAL
-7130 IDEIDRNP
+7130 IDEIDR
-7138 NLTDKEKQALKDR
+7138 
-7151 INQILQ
+7151 
-7157 QGHNGIN
+7157 
-7164 NAMTKEEIEQAKAQL
+7164 
-7179 AQALQDIKDL
+7179 
-7189 VKAKEDAKQDV
+7189 
-7200 DKQVQALIDEIDQNP
+7200 
-7215 NLTDKEKQALKDRIN
+7215 
-7230 QILQQG
+7230 
-7236 HNGINNAM
+7236 
-7244 TKEEIE
+7244 
-7250 QAKAQLAQAL
+7250 
-7260 QDIKD
+7260 
-7265 LVKAK
+7265 
-7270 ENAKQDID
+7270 
-7278 KRVQALIDEI
+7278 
-7288 DQNPNLTDKEK
+7288 NPNLTDKEK

-7494 DGSKVI
+7494 DGSKEI

-7525 AAQQKIDEINN
+7525 AAQQKINEINN

-7559 IDYINNAPDVHSV
+7559 IDHVNNAPDVHSV

-7581 HIEQFYPEQF
+7581 HIEQFNPEQF

-7646 AQSIDE
+7646 AQSISE
-7652 ISEQLEQF
+7652 ITEQLEQF

-7888 DTLNNGESLDKVKH
+7888 DSLNNGESLDKVKH

-7923 ENTDEKVLQDNEHS
+7923 ENTDEKVLKDNEHS
-7937 PILIAKRRKDKE
+7937 PLLFAKRRKDKE
-7949 VDVET
+7949 EDVET
-7954 TTSIESNEDDAP
+7954 TTSIESKDEDVP

-7979 SKGKKSASKNL
+7979 SKDKKSASKNTSKKVAAKKKKK
-7990 LKS
+7990 KSKKNKK

>member
-1 MGNGA
+1 M
-6 EHSKTINV
+6 
-14 VRGQNNQWTIANKPD
+14 
-29 YVTLDAQTGKVTFNA
+29 
-44 NTIKPNSSITITPK
+44 
-58 AGTGHSVSS
+58 
-67 NPSTLTAP
+67 
-75 AAHTVNTTEIVKDYG
+75 
-90 SNVTAAEINNAVQV
+90 
-104 ANKRTATIKNGTAMP
+104 
-119 TNLAG
+119 
-124 GSTTTIPVTVTY
+124 
-136 NDGSTEE
+136 
-143 VQESIFT
+143 
-150 KADKRELITAKNHL
+150 
-164 DDPVSTEGKKPGTIT
+164 
-179 QYNNA
+179 
-184 MHNAQQQINTAKTEA
+184 
-199 QQVINNERATPQQV
+199 
-213 SDALTKVRAAQ
+213 
-224 TKIDQA
+224 
-230 KALLQNK
+230 
-237 EDNSQLVTSK
+237 
-247 NNLQSSVNQVPSTA
+247 
-261 GMTQQSIDNYNAKKR
+261 
-276 EAETEITAAQRVIDN
+276 
-291 GDATAQQI
+291 
-299 SDEKHRVDNALTA
+299 
-312 LNQAKH
+312 
-318 DLTADTHAL
+318 
-327 EQAVQQLNRTGT
+327 
-339 TTGKK
+339 
-344 PASITAYNNSIR
+344 
-356 ALQSDLTSAKNSAN
+356 
-370 AIIQKPIRTVQE
+370 QE

-444 KRAGQTESTNAQN
+444 KRVGQTESTNAQN

-469 AAEKT
+469 AAEKA

-497 QTAKTQL
+497 QAAKTQL

-516 MTSTSVAT
+516 MTSASVAT

-603 SINAYNAKLTAARNK
+603 SVNAYNAKLTAARNK

-629 PTVEQIN
+629 PTVDQIN

-653 QALTPDKAPLQN
+653 QALTPDKTPLQT

-689 AYNQKLQAARQKLT
+689 AYNQKLQAARQKLA

-743 QPALTTL
+743 QPALNTL

-782 NITALNTAMT
+782 NITALNNAMT
-792 KLKDSVA
+792 KLKESVA

-815 ANKQAY
+815 ANKPAY

-906 KQTTHSLNTAMTGL
+906 KQTTQSLNTAMTGL

-979 TSKEHALNGEAKL
+979 TSKEQALNGNTKL

-1022 GAHQIDAVN
+1022 GAHQIETVN

-1044 GNLRQAV
+1044 GNLRHAV
-1051 ADKDQVKRTEDYA
+1051 ADKEQVKRTEDYV

-1087 TTNPTM
+1087 STNPTM

-1104 VTSNKNALN
+1104 VTNNKNALN

-1120 SKTDA
+1120 AKTDV
-1125 ARAIDALPHLNN
+1125 ARAIDALSHLNN

-1211 NKSNGQNKTKDQVTE
+1211 NKSNGQNKTKDQVAE
-1226 AMNQLNSAKNNLDG
+1226 AMNQVNSAKTNLDG

-1321 KQTAYNNAVA
+1321 KQTAYNNAVV

-1368 NLAAAKQNAK
+1368 NLATAKQNAK
-1378 TYLNTLTS
+1378 TYLNSLTS

-1418 DQAMAS
+1418 DQAMAN
-1424 LQSGINNESQV
+1424 LQNGINNESQV

-1465 STGPNTAQ
+1465 QHGPNTAQ

-1482 VNNAKDAL
+1482 VNTAKDAL

-1499 QNAAKQHLGTLTHIT
+1499 QNAAKQHLVTLTHIT

-1528 TNLAGVESVKQ
+1528 TNLAGVETVKQ

-1558 SGTLA
+1558 AGTLA

-1606 NNVNNAKHALNGTQN
+1606 NNVNSAKHALNGTQN

-1643 KDALKTQAN
+1643 KDALKAQAN

-1679 AIADKTNTLASSK
+1679 AIVDKTNTLASSK

-1784 DVQTVQTNGQ
+1784 DVQSVQTNGQ

-1804 DSIANETTVKASQNY
+1804 DSISNETTVKASQNY
-1819 TDASSNNQSTY
+1819 TDASPNNQSTY

-1845 NPTMDTS
+1845 NPTMDAST
-1852 AITQATTQVNNA
+1852 ITQATTQVNNA

-1898 ISTQIDRAGHVSEV
+1898 ISSQIDRAGHVSEV

-1939 KQSVKFT
+1939 KQGVNFT

-1957 NAVSRAEAILN
+1957 NAVSRAETILN

-1979 VEAAIQNVSSAKN
+1979 VEAAIQNVTSAKN

-2000 TNAKNAAK
+2000 TNAKNTAK
-2008 NALNNLT
+2008 HALNNLT

-2058 INDKTNTLASE
+2058 INDKANTLASE

-2097 GSNLDKTAVENALS
+2097 GSNLDKAAVENALS
-2111 QVANAKGALNGN
+2111 QVTNAKGTLNGN

-2164 DTVKSS
+2164 NTVKSS

-2194 QNYLDATGSNKT
+2194 QNYLDATERNKT

-2397 AQRTDLEGQIN
+2397 AQRTALEGQIN
-2408 QATTVDGVNT
+2408 QAATVDGVNT

-2502 NLRNAKTSAT
+2502 NLRNTKTSAT

-2589 VNNANGVINATNNPN
+2589 VNNANGVINATSNPN

-2624 NGVQNLAQAK
+2624 NGAQNLAQAK

-2695 KASGNYV
+2695 KASSNYV

-2720 NIINGTPNA
+2720 NIINDTPNA

-2786 SATTLEGVQTVKNS
+2786 SATTLDGVQTVKNS
-2800 SQTLNTAMKGLRDS
+2800 SQTLNTVMKGLRDS

-2904 DALTRS
+2904 DALTHS
-2910 IDGATTVAGVNQ
+2910 IDVATTVAGVNQ

-2938 NGINDEAQTKQTQ
+2938 NGINDETQTKQTQ

-2956 EPIKKS
+2956 EPSKKS

-3121 TQANTALNGIQN
+3121 IQANTALNGIQN

-3194 DKAETK
+3194 DKADTK

-3232 PTLTPAD
+3232 PTLTPSD
-3239 VTNAATQVTNAKTQL
+3239 VTNAETQVTNAKTQL

-3309 SAMKGLRDS
+3309 TAMKGLRDS

-3325 KAGQNYTDASP
+3325 KAGQNYTDASQ
-3336 NNRSEY
+3336 NKQTDYN
-3342 DSAVTAAKAIIDQ
+3342 SAVTAAKAIIGQ
-3355 TTSPSMNAQEIN
+3355 TTSPTMNAQEIN

-3487 AKDNVESALQNV
+3487 AKDGVETALQNV

-3504 ELNGNQNVANAKST
+3504 ELNGNQNVANAKTT

-3527 SINNAQKEALKT
+3527 SINNAQKEALKS
-3539 QIEGASTVAGVNQVS
+3539 QIEGATTVAGVNQVS
-3554 TTASELNTAMSNLQS
+3554 TTASELNTAMSNLQN

-3608 AGSNDNK
+3608 AGTNDNK

-3651 MSHLTNAQK
+3651 MSHLTDAQK

-3678 IQANAGTLDQAMN
+3678 IQTNAGTLDQAMN
-3691 QLRQSIASKDT
+3691 QLRQSIASKDA

-3713 ADLQNAYNRAVS
+3713 ADLQTAYNRAVS

-3808 ATSLNTAMGNLKHA
+3808 ATSLNTVMGNLKHA

-3836 DADQP
+3836 DADRP

-3886 NKVAQAKETAKRALA
+3886 NKVAQAKESAKRALA

-3924 ADVTA
+3924 AGVTA

-4049 VNGVNSVKTKA
+4049 INGVNGVKTKA

-4093 KTAFDNAII
+4093 KTAFDNAIT

-4274 KDALR
+4274 KEALR

-4290 SITGQIDSA
+4290 SITGQIDNA
-4299 TQVTG
+4299 TLVTG

-4367 LNPSAVT
+4367 LDPSAVT

-4526 NQRLSTL
+4526 NQTLSTL

-4572 NLKNSLNDKDT
+4572 NLKDSLNDKDT

-4600 YNEAVRNAEN
+4600 YNEAVHNAEN
-4610 ILNKSTGTNVPKD
+4610 ILNKSTGTNVTKD

-4738 DQTTNPTL
+4738 NQTTSPTL
-4746 DPTVINQAAGQVS
+4746 DPNVINQAAGQVS

-4863 ISKANGGNATQT
+4863 ISKANGGNATQS

-4924 QVQNATTVAGVNNVK
+4924 QVQNATTVAGVNDVK

-4957 DKEQTK
+4957 DKEKTK

-5018 GNTNLATAKQN
+5018 GNTILATAKQN

-5066 AATTLNDAMTQLKQG
+5066 AATTLNDAMTQLKQGIANKAQIKGSENYHDADTDKQTAYDNAVTKAEELLKQTTNPTMDPNTIQQALTKVNDTNQALNGNQKLADAKQAAKTNLGTLDHLNDAQKQALTTQVEQAPDIATVNNVKQNAQNLNNAMINLNNALHDKTETLNSINFTDADQAKKDAYTNAVSHAEGILSKANGSNASQTEVEQAMQRVSEAKQALNGNDNVQRAKDAAKQVITNANDLNQAQKDALKQQVDAAQTVANVNTIKQTAQDLNQAMTQLKQG

-5130 QALQQVNQAKGD
+5130 QALQQVTQAKGD

-5250 APDTVTQAVTTMN
+5250 TPDTVTQAVTTMN

-5347 DADVDKQT
+5347 DADADKQS

-5368 NQTTNPTLNPDD
+5368 NQTTNPTLNPDE
-5380 ITRALTQVTDAKNS
+5380 ITRALTQVTDAKNG

-5406 NAKDAVSGMTH
+5406 NAKDAVNAMTH

-5451 AMDQLS
+5451 AMNQLS
-5457 QAINDKDQI
+5457 QAINDKTQT

-5491 ALLNKQSG
+5491 ALLNKQNG

-5513 VNAAKQALNGNDNL
+5513 VNTAKQALNGNDNL

-5577 AMELLRNSVADNQ
+5577 AMELLRNSIADNQ
-5590 TTLASEDYHDATA
+5590 ATLASEDYHDATA
-5603 QRQNDYNKAVTAAN
+5603 QRQNDYNQAVTAAN

-5629 PDDVNGATTQ
+5629 PDDVNNATNQ

-5649 DENLAAAKQQAN
+5649 DENLVAAKQQAN
-5661 NRLDQLDHLNNAQ
+5661 NRLDQLDHLNNVQ

-5725 NADTDKQTAYNTA
+5725 NADTDKQTAYTTA
-5738 VNEAAAMINKQTGQ
+5738 VNEAEAMINKQTGQ

-5774 GDHNLQVAK
+5774 SDHNLQVAK

-5828 QAMHGLRQSIQ
+5828 QAMHGLRESIQ

-5866 AANNIINE
+5866 AANSIINE
-5874 QTATLDNNAINQAAA
+5874 QTATLDNNAINQAAT

-5953 QLMDALQQSIADKDA
+5953 QLMNTLQQSIADKDA

-6005 NKGNVSSATQAVIS
+6005 NKGNVSSATQAVTT
-6019 SKNAL
+6019 SKNGL

-6058 INNATTRDKVAEI
+6058 INNATTRDKVTEI

-6125 TTDPTLAKSII
+6125 TTDPTLVKSVI

-6141 AVTDAKNNLHGDQK
+6141 AVNDAKNNLHGDQK

-6238 QAAVQNAKDLINQT
+6238 QAAVQHAKDLINQT
-6252 NNPTLDKAQVEQ
+6252 SNPTLDKAQVEQ
-6264 LTQAVNQAKDNLH
+6264 LTQGVN
-6277 GDQKLAD
+6277 
-6284 DKQHAV
+6284 
-6290 TDLNQLNGLNNP
+6290 
-6302 QRQALESQ
+6302 
-6310 INNAAT
+6310 
-6316 RDEVAQKLAEAKA
+6316 
-6329 LDQAMQALR
+6329 
-6338 NSIQDQQQTES
+6338 
-6349 GSKFINEDKP
+6349 
-6359 QKDAYQAAV
+6359 
-6368 QNAKDLINQ
+6368 
-6377 TGNPTLDK
+6377 
-6385 SQVEQLTQA
+6385 
-6394 VTTAK
+6394 
-6399 DNLHGDQK
+6399 
-6407 LARDQQQAVTT
+6407 
-6418 VNALPNLNHAQ
+6418 
-6429 QQALTDAINA
+6429 
-6439 APTRTEVAQH
+6439 
-6449 VQTATELDHAME
+6449 
-6461 TLKNKVDQV
+6461 
-6470 NTDKAQ
+6470 
-6476 PNYTEAST
+6476 
-6484 DKKEA
+6484 
-6489 VDQALQ
+6489 
-6495 AAQSITDPTN
+6495 
-6505 GSNANKD
+6505 
-6512 AVEQALTK
+6512 
-6520 LQEKENELNGNERVA
+6520 
-6535 EAKTQAKQ
+6535 
-6543 TIDQLTHLNADQIAT
+6543 
-6558 AKQNIDQA
+6558 
-6566 TKLQPIA
+6566 
-6573 ELVDQ
+6573 
-6578 ATQLNQSMDQLQQ
+6578 
-6591 AVNEHANVEQTVD
+6591 
-6604 YTQADSD
+6604 
-6611 KQNAYKQAIADAENV
+6611 
-6626 LKQNAN
+6626 
-6632 KQQVDQ
+6632 
-6638 ALQNILNAKQAL
+6638 
-6650 NGDERVALAKTNGK
+6650 
-6664 HDIDQLNALNNAQQD
+6664 
-6679 GFKGRIDQSNDLNQ
+6679 
-6693 IQQIVDEA
+6693 
-6701 KALNRAMDQLSQE
+6701 
-6714 ITGNEGRTKGS
+6714 
-6725 TNYVNADTQVKQ
+6725 
-6737 VYDEAVDKA
+6737 
-6746 KQALDKSTGQN
+6746 
-6757 LTAEQVIKLNDAIT
+6757 
-6771 AAKKALNGEE
+6771 
-6781 RLNNRK
+6781 
-6787 AEALQRL
+6787 
-6794 DQLTHL
+6794 
-6800 NNAQRQLAIQQIN
+6800 
-6813 NAETLNKASRAINR
+6813 
-6827 ATKLDNAMGA
+6827 
-6837 VQQYIDEQHLGVI
+6837 
-6850 SSTNYINADD
+6850 
-6860 NLKANYDN
+6860 
-6868 AIANAAHEL
+6868 
-6877 DKVQGN
+6877 
-6883 AIAKAEAEQLK
+6883 
-6894 QNIIDAQ
+6894 
-6901 NALNG
+6901 
-6906 DQNLANA
+6906 
-6913 KDKANA
+6913 
-6919 FVNSLNGLNQQ
+6919 
-6930 QQDLAHKAINNAD
+6930 
-6943 TVSDVTDIV
+6943 
-6952 NNQID
+6952 
-6957 LNDAMETL
+6957 
-6965 KHLVDNEIP
+6965 
-6974 NAEQTVNYQNADDNA
+6974 
-6989 KTNFDDAKRLANTLL
+6989 
-7004 NSDNT
+7004 
-7009 NVNDINGAIQ
+7009 
-7019 TVNDAIHNLNGDQ
+7019 
-7032 RLQDAKDKAIQSINQ
+7032 
-7047 ALANKLKEIEASNA
+7047 
-7061 TDQDKLIAKN
+7061 
-7071 KAEELANS
+7071 
-7079 IINNINKATS
+7079 
-7089 NQAVSQV
+7089 
-7096 QTAGNHAI
+7096 
-7104 EQVHANEIPKAKI
+7104 
-7117 DANKDVDKQVQSL
+7117 
-7130 IDEIDRNP
+7130 
-7138 NLTDKEKQALKDR
+7138 
-7151 INQILQ
+7151 
-7157 QGHNGIN
+7157 
-7164 NAMTKEEIEQAKAQL
+7164 
-7179 AQALQDIKDL
+7179 
-7189 VKAKEDAKQDV
+7189 
-7200 DKQVQALIDEIDQNP
+7200 
-7215 NLTDKEKQALKDRIN
+7215 
-7230 QILQQG
+7230 
-7236 HNGINNAM
+7236 
-7244 TKEEIE
+7244 
-7250 QAKAQLAQAL
+7250 
-7260 QDIKD
+7260 
-7265 LVKAK
+7265 
-7270 ENAKQDID
+7270 
-7278 KRVQALIDEI
+7278 
-7288 DQNPNLTDKEK
+7288 
-7299 QALKDRINQIL
+7299 
-7310 QQGHND
+7310 
-7316 INNALTKE
+7316 
-7324 EIEQAKAQ
+7324 
-7332 LAQALQD
+7332 
-7339 IKDLVKAK
+7339 
-7347 EDAKN
+7347 
-7352 AIKALANAKR
+7352 
-7362 DQINSNPDLTP
+7362 
-7373 EQKAKALKEIDEA
+7373 
-7386 EKRALQNVENA
+7386 
-7397 QTIDQLNRGL
+7397 
-7407 NLGLDDIRNTH
+7407 
-7418 VWEVDEQ
+7418 
-7425 PAVNEIFEATPE
+7425 
-7437 QILVNGELIV
+7437 
-7447 HRDDIITEQD
+7447 
-7457 ILAHINLIDQ
+7457 
-7467 LSAEVI
+7467 
-7473 DTPSTA
+7473 
-7479 TISDSLTAKVEVTLL
+7479 
-7494 DGSKVI
+7494 
-7500 VNVPV
+7500 
-7505 KVVEKELSV
+7505 
-7514 VKQQAIESIEN
+7514 
-7525 AAQQKIDEINN
+7525 
-7536 SVTLTLEQ
+7536 
-7544 KEAAIAE
+7544 
-7551 VNKLKQQA
+7551 
-7559 IDYINNAPDVHSV
+7559 
-7572 EEIQQQEQA
+7572 
-7581 HIEQFYPEQF
+7581 
-7591 TIEQAK
+7591 
-7597 SNAIKSIEDAIQHM
+7597 
-7611 IDEIKARTDLTDKE
+7611 
-7625 KQEAIAKLNQLKEQA
+7625 
-7640 IQAIQR
+7640 
-7646 AQSIDE
+7646 
-7652 ISEQLEQF
+7652 
-7660 KAQMKAANPTAKEL
+7660 
-7674 AKRKQEAIS
+7674 
-7683 RIKDFSNE
+7683 
-7691 KINSIRNSEIG
+7691 
-7702 TTDEKQAAMN
+7702 
-7712 QINEIVLETIRD
+7712 
-7724 INNAHTLQQVE
+7724 
-7735 AALNNGIARISAVQ
+7735 
-7749 IVISDRAKQSSSTG
+7749 
-7763 NESNSHLTIGYG
+7763 
-7775 TANHPFNSSTIGHK
+7775 
-7789 KKIDEDDD
+7789 
-7797 IDPLH
+7797 
-7802 MRHFSNNFGNVIK
+7802 
-7815 NAIGVVGISGLL
+7815 
-7827 ASFWFFIAKRRRKED
+7827 
-7842 EEEEL
+7842 
-7847 EIRDNNKDSIK
+7847 
-7858 ETLDDT
+7858 
-7864 KHLPLLFAKRR
+7864 
-7875 RKEDEEDVTVEEK
+7875 
-7888 DTLNNGESLDKVKH
+7888 
-7902 TPFFLP
+7902 
-7908 KRRRKEDEEDVEVTN
+7908 
-7923 ENTDEKVLQDNEHS
+7923 
-7937 PILIAKRRKDKE
+7937 
-7949 VDVET
+7949 
-7954 TTSIESNEDDAP
+7954 
-7966 LLLAKKKN
+7966 
-7974 QKDNQ
+7974 
-7979 SKGKKSASKNL
+7979 
-7990 LKS
+7990 

>member
-1 MGNGA
+1 YDVIYNGHTFATSLPAKFVVKDVQPAKPTVTETAAGVITIAPGANQTVNTHAGNVTTYADKLVIKRNGNVVTTFTRHNNTSPWVKEASAANVAGIAGTNNGITVAAGTFNPADTIQAVATQGSGETISDEQRSDDFTVVAPQPNQATTKIWQNGHVDITPNNPSGHLINPTQAMDIAYTEKVGNGA
-6 EHSKTINV
+6 EHSKTLNA

-29 YVTLDAQTGKVTFNA
+29 YVTLDAHTGKVTFNA
-44 NTIKPNSSITITPK
+44 NTIKPNSAITITPK
-58 AGTGHSVSS
+58 AGTGHSASS

-136 NDGSTEE
+136 NDSSTEE

-164 DDPVSTEGKKPGTIT
+164 DDPVSTDGKKPGTIT

-184 MHNAQQQINTAKTEA
+184 IHNAQQQINTAKTEA
-199 QQVINNERATPQQV
+199 QQVINDERATPQQV
-213 SDALTKVRAAQ
+213 NAALSKVQAAQ
-224 TKIDQA
+224 TKINEA

-247 NNLQSSVNQVPSTA
+247 NNLQSSVNQVPSTT

-276 EAETEITAAQRVIDN
+276 EAESEITAAQRVIDN

-312 LNQAKH
+312 LNQAKQN
-318 DLTADTHAL
+318 LTADTHEL
-327 EQAVQQLNRTGT
+327 EQAVHQLNRTGT

-370 AIIQKPIRTVQE
+370 AIIQKPIRSVQE
-382 VQSALTNVNRVNE
+382 VQTALTNVNRVND
-395 RLTQAINQLVPLA
+395 RLTLAINQLVPLA

-469 AAEKT
+469 AAKKT
-474 KVEEKYNS
+474 KVEEKYNG

-497 QTAKTQL
+497 QAAKTQL

-516 MTSTSVAT
+516 MTSASVAA
-524 FNEKLSAARTKI
+524 FNDKLSAARTKI

-561 AKTAL
+561 TKTAL

-580 ENAKNQLQHSI
+580 ENAKNQLQQSI

-629 PTVEQIN
+629 PTVDQIN

-653 QALTPDKAPLQN
+653 QALTPDKAPLQT

-722 TEANQAK
+722 AEANQAK

-743 QPALTTL
+743 QPAFTTL

-767 INAAQNHAALETIKS
+767 INAAPNHAALETIKS
-782 NITALNTAMT
+782 NITALNNAMT

-799 DNNTIKSG
+799 DNNSIKSG
-807 QNYTDATP
+807 QNYTDATT

-843 TVNQKAASVK
+843 TVNQKAETVK
-853 STKDALDG
+853 STKGALDG

-878 ASDLNQAQKNALTQ
+878 ASDLNQTQKNALTQ
-892 QVNSA
+892 QVNNA

-906 KQTTHSLNTAMTGL
+906 KQTTQSLNTAMTGL

-979 TSKEHALNGEAKL
+979 TSKEQALNGEAKL

-1002 LGHLNNL
+1002 LGQLNNL

-1022 GAHQIDAVN
+1022 GAHQIETVN

-1051 ADKDQVKRTEDYA
+1051 ADKEQVKRTEDYA

-1093 SVDDVNRATSA
+1093 SVNDVNSATSA
-1104 VTSNKNALN
+1104 VTTNKNALN

-1125 ARAIDALPHLNN
+1125 ASAIDALPHLNN

-1226 AMNQLNSAKNNLDG
+1226 AMNQVNSAKNNLDG

-1265 KTNLTNQINSG
+1265 KTHLTNQINSG
-1276 TTVAGVHTVQ
+1276 TTVAGVHTAQ

-1368 NLAAAKQNAK
+1368 NLATAKLNAK

-1404 VSGVDTVKQ
+1404 VSSVDTVKQ

-1424 LQSGINNESQV
+1424 LQNGINNESQV

-1465 STGPNTAQ
+1465 QHGPNTAQ

-1482 VNNAKDAL
+1482 VKTAKNAL

-1583 AAETI
+1583 NAETI

-1606 NNVNNAKHALNGTQN
+1606 NNVNSAKHALNGTQN

-1635 ASDLNQKQ
+1635 ASDLNQHQ
-1643 KDALKTQAN
+1643 KDALKAQAN

-1673 MGTLKH
+1673 MGQLQH
-1679 AIADKTNTLASSK
+1679 AIADKTTTLASSK
-1692 YVNADSTK
+1692 FVNADSTK
-1700 QNAYTTKVT
+1700 QNVYTTKVT

-1784 DVQTVQTNGQ
+1784 DVQSVQTNGQ
-1794 ALNNAMKGLR
+1794 SLNNAMKGLR

-1819 TDASSNNQSTY
+1819 TDASPNNQSTY

-1845 NPTMDTS
+1845 NPTMDAS

-1898 ISTQIDRAGHVSEV
+1898 ISSQIDRAGHVSEV

-1939 KQSVKFT
+1939 KQGVNFT

-1957 NAVSRAEAILN
+1957 NAVSRAETILN
-1968 KTQGANTSKQD
+1968 KTQGANTPKQD
-1979 VEAAIQNVSSAKN
+1979 VEAAIQSVTSAKN

-2008 NALNNLT
+2008 HALNNLT

-2027 KIDQATTVAG
+2027 KIDQATTVSG

-2097 GSNLDKTAVENALS
+2097 GSNLDKAAVENALS
-2111 QVANAKGALNGN
+2111 QVTNAKGALNGN

-2183 SIQDNTATKNG
+2183 SIQDNAATKNG
-2194 QNYLDATGSNKT
+2194 QNYLDATESNKT

-2487 LNAVTRAKAALNGAE
+2487 LNAVTRAKAALNGAD

-2512 NTINGLPN
+2512 NTINGLPH

-2575 LDASDSNKNNYNTA
+2575 LDASDINKNNYNTA

-2683 ALKAAIADKERT
+2683 VLKAAIADKERT

-2738 ATSQVNAAKTALNGD
+2738 ATSQVNAAKTVLNGD

-2760 ENANN
+2760 EHANN

-2786 SATTLEGVQTVKNS
+2786 SATTLDGVQTVKNS

-2826 YTDASPTN
+2826 YTDASPNN

-2865 TSQVTTKEHALNGAQ
+2865 TSQVTTKEQALNGAQ

-2886 TTAKNNL
+2886 TTAKKNL

-2922 ETAKA
+2922 ETVKA

-2938 NGINDEAQTKQTQ
+2938 NGINDETQTKQTQ

-2956 EPIKKS
+2956 EPSKKS

-3098 TILNKTAGGN
+3098 TILNKTSGGN

-3168 VSAANGVEHTATELN
+3168 VSVANGVEHTATELN

-3194 DKAETK
+3194 DKADTK

-3232 PTLTPAD
+3232 PTLTPSD

-3309 SAMKGLRDS
+3309 TAMKGLRDS

-3325 KAGQNYTDASP
+3325 KAEQNYTDASP

-3342 DSAVTAAKAIIDQ
+3342 DSAVTAAKAIIGQ
-3355 TTSPSMNAQEIN
+3355 TSSPTMNAQEIN

-3382 QENLRTAQT
+3382 QENLTNAQI

-3400 SDLTDAQKDAVKRQI
+3400 SDLTNAQKDAAKRQI
-3415 EGATHVNEVTQAQN
+3415 EGATHVSEVTQAQN

-3479 NKAQGPNT
+3479 NKVQGPNT

-3504 ELNGNQNVANAKST
+3504 DLNGNQNVANAKTT

-3527 SINNAQKEALKT
+3527 SINNAQNEALKS
-3539 QIEGASTVAGVNQVS
+3539 QIDSATTVAGVNQVS
-3554 TTASELNTAMSNLQS
+3554 ATASELNTAMSNLQN

-3576 TKAAQKYTDA
+3576 
-3586 DRDKQTAY
+3586 
-3594 NDAVTAAKTLLDKT
+3594 
-3608 AGSNDNK
+3608 
-3615 AAVEQALQRVNTA
+3615 
-3628 KTALNGDARLNEA
+3628 
-3641 KNTAKQQLAT
+3641 
-3651 MSHLTNAQK
+3651 
-3660 ANLTEQI
+3660 
-3667 ERGTTVAGVQG
+3667 
-3678 IQANAGTLDQAMN
+3678 
-3691 QLRQSIASKDT
+3691 
-3702 TKSSEDYQDAN
+3702 
-3713 ADLQNAYNRAVS
+3713 
-3725 DAEGIISATN
+3725 
-3735 NPEMNPD
+3735 
-3742 TINQKASQVN
+3742 
-3752 SAKSALNGD
+3752 
-3761 EKLAAAKQT
+3761 
-3770 AKTDI
+3770 
-3775 GRLTDLNNA
+3775 
-3784 QRTAANAEVD
+3784 
-3794 QAPNLAAVTAAKNK
+3794 
-3808 ATSLNTAMGNLKHA
+3808 
-3822 LAEKDNTKRSVNYT
+3822 
-3836 DADQP
+3836 
-3841 KQQAYDTAVTQ
+3841 
-3852 AEAITNA
+3852 
-3859 NGSNANETQV
+3859 
-3869 QAALNQLNQ
+3869 
-3878 AKNDLNGD
+3878 
-3886 NKVAQAKETAKRALA
+3886 
-3901 SYSNLNNAQSTA
+3901 
-3913 ATSQIDNATTV
+3913 
-3924 ADVTA
+3924 
-3929 AQNTANELN
+3929 
-3938 TAMGQLQN
+3938 
-3946 GINDQNTVKQQ
+3946 
-3957 VNFTD
+3957 
-3962 ADQGKK
+3962 
-3968 DAYTNAVT
+3968 
-3976 NAQGIL
+3976 
-3982 DKANG
+3982 
-3987 QNMTKAQVE
+3987 
-3996 AALNQVTTAK
+3996 
-4006 NALNGDANVRQAKS
+4006 
-4020 DAKANLGTL
+4020 
-4029 THLNN
+4029 
-4034 AQKQDLTSQI
+4034 
-4044 EGATT
+4044 
-4049 VNGVNSVKTKA
+4049 
-4060 QDLDGA
+4060 
-4066 MQRLE
+4066 
-4071 SAIANK
+4071 
-4077 DQTKAS
+4077 
-4083 ENYIDADPTK
+4083 
-4093 KTAFDNAII
+4093 
-4102 QAESYLNKDHG
+4102 
-4113 ANKDKQAVEQAIQS
+4113 
-4127 VTSTE
+4127 
-4132 NALNGDANL
+4132 
-4141 QRAKTEATQA
+4141 
-4151 IDNLTHLNT
+4151 
-4160 PQKTALKQQVNA
+4160 
-4172 AQRVSGVTDLK
+4172 
-4183 NSATSLNN
+4183 
-4191 AMDQLKQAIADH
+4191 
-4203 DTIVAGGNYTNA
+4203 
-4215 SPDKQGA
+4215 
-4222 YTDAYNAAKNIVNGS
+4222 
-4237 PNVIT
+4237 
-4242 NAADVTAATQRVNNA
+4242 
-4257 ETGLNG
+4257 
-4263 DTNLATAKQQA
+4263 
-4274 KDALR
+4274 
-4279 QMTHLSDAQKQ
+4279 
-4290 SITGQIDSA
+4290 
-4299 TQVTG
+4299 
-4304 VQSVK
+4304 
-4309 DNATNLDNAMNQLRN
+4309 
-4324 SIANKD
+4324 
-4330 EVKASQPYVDA
+4330 
-4341 DTDKQNAYNTAVTSA
+4341 
-4356 ENIINATSQPT
+4356 
-4367 LNPSAVT
+4367 
-4374 QAANQVNTNKTA
+4374 
-4386 LNGAQNLANKKQ
+4386 
-4398 ETTANINQLSH
+4398 
-4409 LNNAQKQDLNTQVT
+4409 
-4423 NAPNISTVNQV
+4423 
-4434 KTKAEQLDQAMERLI
+4434 
-4449 NGIQDKD
+4449 
-4456 QVKQSVNFTDADP
+4456 
-4469 EKQTAY
+4469 
-4475 NNAVTA
+4475 
-4481 AENIINQ
+4481 
-4488 ANGTNANQSQVEAAL
+4488 
-4503 STVTTTKQALNGDR
+4503 
-4517 KVTDAKNNA
+4517 
-4526 NQRLSTL
+4526 
-4533 DNLNNAQKGAV
+4533 
-4544 TGNINQAHTVAEVT
+4544 
-4558 QAIQTAQELNTAMG
+4558 
-4572 NLKNSLNDKDT
+4572 
-4583 TLGSQNF
+4583 
-4590 ADADPEKKNA
+4590 
-4600 YNEAVRNAEN
+4600 
-4610 ILNKSTGTNVPKD
+4610 
-4623 QVEAAMNQVNTTKAA
+4623 TKAA

-4664 AQKDALKQLVQ
+4664 AQKEALKQLVQ

-4715 YTDASPNKKDAYN
+4715 YTDSSPNKKDAYN

-4738 DQTTNPTL
+4738 DQTTSPTL

-4795 VTNQINGAHTVDEA
+4795 VTDQINGAHTVDEA

-4880 IQQVNATKQALN
+4880 IQQVNAAKQALN

-4974 KQNAYNQAV
+4974 KQNAYKQAV

-5018 GNTNLATAKQN
+5018 GNTNLATTKQN
-5029 VQQAIDQ
+5029 VQHAIDQ
-5036 LPNLNQAQRDEYN
+5036 LPNLNQAQRDEYS

-5066 AATTLNDAMTQLKQG
+5066 AATTLNDAMTQLKQGIANKAQIKGSENYHDADTDKQTAYDNAVTKAEELLKQTTNPTMDPNTIQQALTKVNDTNQALNGNQKLADAKQAAKTNLGTLDHLNDAQKQALTTQVEQAPDIATVNNVKQNAQNLNNAMTNLSNALQDKTETLNSINFTDADQAKKDAYTNAVAHAEGILSKANGSNASQTEVEQAMQRVNEAKQALNGNDNVQRAKDAAKQVITNANDLNQAMTQLKQG

-5130 QALQQVNQAKGD
+5130 QALQQVTQAKGD

-5161 QLPNLNQPQ
+5161 QLPNLNQTQ

-5250 APDTVTQAVTTMN
+5250 TPDAVTQAVTTMN

-5271 DEKLAQAKQDALANL
+5271 DEKLAQAKQDAIANL

-5325 AMGNLKQ
+5325 AMSNLKQ

-5347 DADVDKQT
+5347 DADADKQT

-5368 NQTTNPTLNPDD
+5368 NQTTNPMLNPDD
-5380 ITRALTQVTDAKNS
+5380 ITRALTQVTDAKNG

-5406 NAKDAVSGMTH
+5406 NAKDAVNAMTH

-5425 LKGQIDQSPEIATV
+5425 LKGQIDQSPEIAIV

-5445 ATSLDQ
+5445 ATSLDH

-5457 QAINDKDQI
+5457 QAINDKAQT

-5567 INQKAQTLDH
+5567 INQKAQALDH

-5590 TTLASEDYHDATA
+5590 ATLASEDYHDATA
-5603 QRQNDYNKAVTAAN
+5603 QRQNDYNQAVTATN

-5629 PDDVNGATTQ
+5629 PDEVNRATTQ

-5649 DENLAAAKQQAN
+5649 DENLVAAKQQAN

-5715 QAVEQ
+5715 QTVEQ
-5720 RGNFI
+5720 LGNFV
-5725 NADTDKQTAYNTA
+5725 NADTDKQTAYTTA
-5738 VNEAAAMINKQTGQ
+5738 VNEAEAMINKQTGQ

-5783 TNATQAIDALTS
+5783 ANATQAIDALTS

-5810 ATLVTAVHQI
+5810 ATLVTEVHQI

-5828 QAMHGLRQSIQ
+5828 QAMHGLRESIQ

-5849 YINEDQPEQ
+5849 YINEDQSEQ

-5874 QTATLDNNAINQAAA
+5874 QTATLDNNAINQAAT

-5915 SQLAH
+5915 SQLTH

-5937 TRTAVKQ
+5937 TRTAVNH

-5982 KQAYDEAVQ
+5982 KQSYDEAVQ

-6005 NKGNVSSATQAVIS
+6005 NKGNVTSATQAVTS

-6155 LAQDKQRATE
+6155 LDQDKQRATE

-6201 QALNQAMEALRN
+6201 EALNQAMEALRN

-6252 NNPTLDKAQVEQ
+6252 
-6264 LTQAVNQAKDNLH
+6264 
-6277 GDQKLAD
+6277 
-6284 DKQHAV
+6284 
-6290 TDLNQLNGLNNP
+6290 
-6302 QRQALESQ
+6302 
-6310 INNAAT
+6310 
-6316 RDEVAQKLAEAKA
+6316 
-6329 LDQAMQALR
+6329 
-6338 NSIQDQQQTES
+6338 
-6349 GSKFINEDKP
+6349 
-6359 QKDAYQAAV
+6359 
-6368 QNAKDLINQ
+6368 
-6377 TGNPTLDK
+6377 GNPTLD
-6385 SQVEQLTQA
+6385 
-6394 VTTAK
+6394 
-6399 DNLHGDQK
+6399 
-6407 LARDQQQAVTT
+6407 
-6418 VNALPNLNHAQ
+6418 
-6429 QQALTDAINA
+6429 
-6439 APTRTEVAQH
+6439 
-6449 VQTATELDHAME
+6449 
-6461 TLKNKVDQV
+6461 
-6470 NTDKAQ
+6470 
-6476 PNYTEAST
+6476 
-6484 DKKEA
+6484 
-6489 VDQALQ
+6489 
-6495 AAQSITDPTN
+6495 
-6505 GSNANKD
+6505 
-6512 AVEQALTK
+6512 
-6520 LQEKENELNGNERVA
+6520 
-6535 EAKTQAKQ
+6535 
-6543 TIDQLTHLNADQIAT
+6543 
-6558 AKQNIDQA
+6558 
-6566 TKLQPIA
+6566 
-6573 ELVDQ
+6573 
-6578 ATQLNQSMDQLQQ
+6578 
-6591 AVNEHANVEQTVD
+6591 
-6604 YTQADSD
+6604 
-6611 KQNAYKQAIADAENV
+6611 
-6626 LKQNAN
+6626 
-6632 KQQVDQ
+6632 
-6638 ALQNILNAKQAL
+6638 
-6650 NGDERVALAKTNGK
+6650 
-6664 HDIDQLNALNNAQQD
+6664 
-6679 GFKGRIDQSNDLNQ
+6679 
-6693 IQQIVDEA
+6693 
-6701 KALNRAMDQLSQE
+6701 
-6714 ITGNEGRTKGS
+6714 
-6725 TNYVNADTQVKQ
+6725 
-6737 VYDEAVDKA
+6737 
-6746 KQALDKSTGQN
+6746 
-6757 LTAEQVIKLNDAIT
+6757 
-6771 AAKKALNGEE
+6771 
-6781 RLNNRK
+6781 
-6787 AEALQRL
+6787 
-6794 DQLTHL
+6794 
-6800 NNAQRQLAIQQIN
+6800 
-6813 NAETLNKASRAINR
+6813 
-6827 ATKLDNAMGA
+6827 
-6837 VQQYIDEQHLGVI
+6837 
-6850 SSTNYINADD
+6850 
-6860 NLKANYDN
+6860 
-6868 AIANAAHEL
+6868 
-6877 DKVQGN
+6877 
-6883 AIAKAEAEQLK
+6883 
-6894 QNIIDAQ
+6894 
-6901 NALNG
+6901 
-6906 DQNLANA
+6906 
-6913 KDKANA
+6913 
-6919 FVNSLNGLNQQ
+6919 
-6930 QQDLAHKAINNAD
+6930 
-6943 TVSDVTDIV
+6943 
-6952 NNQID
+6952 
-6957 LNDAMETL
+6957 
-6965 KHLVDNEIP
+6965 
-6974 NAEQTVNYQNADDNA
+6974 
-6989 KTNFDDAKRLANTLL
+6989 
-7004 NSDNT
+7004 
-7009 NVNDINGAIQ
+7009 
-7019 TVNDAIHNLNGDQ
+7019 
-7032 RLQDAKDKAIQSINQ
+7032 
-7047 ALANKLKEIEASNA
+7047 
-7061 TDQDKLIAKN
+7061 
-7071 KAEELANS
+7071 
-7079 IINNINKATS
+7079 
-7089 NQAVSQV
+7089 
-7096 QTAGNHAI
+7096 
-7104 EQVHANEIPKAKI
+7104 
-7117 DANKDVDKQVQSL
+7117 
-7130 IDEIDRNP
+7130 
-7138 NLTDKEKQALKDR
+7138 
-7151 INQILQ
+7151 
-7157 QGHNGIN
+7157 
-7164 NAMTKEEIEQAKAQL
+7164 
-7179 AQALQDIKDL
+7179 
-7189 VKAKEDAKQDV
+7189 
-7200 DKQVQALIDEIDQNP
+7200 
-7215 NLTDKEKQALKDRIN
+7215 
-7230 QILQQG
+7230 
-7236 HNGINNAM
+7236 
-7244 TKEEIE
+7244 
-7250 QAKAQLAQAL
+7250 
-7260 QDIKD
+7260 
-7265 LVKAK
+7265 
-7270 ENAKQDID
+7270 
-7278 KRVQALIDEI
+7278 
-7288 DQNPNLTDKEK
+7288 
-7299 QALKDRINQIL
+7299 
-7310 QQGHND
+7310 
-7316 INNALTKE
+7316 
-7324 EIEQAKAQ
+7324 
-7332 LAQALQD
+7332 
-7339 IKDLVKAK
+7339 
-7347 EDAKN
+7347 
-7352 AIKALANAKR
+7352 
-7362 DQINSNPDLTP
+7362 
-7373 EQKAKALKEIDEA
+7373 
-7386 EKRALQNVENA
+7386 
-7397 QTIDQLNRGL
+7397 
-7407 NLGLDDIRNTH
+7407 
-7418 VWEVDEQ
+7418 
-7425 PAVNEIFEATPE
+7425 
-7437 QILVNGELIV
+7437 
-7447 HRDDIITEQD
+7447 
-7457 ILAHINLIDQ
+7457 
-7467 LSAEVI
+7467 
-7473 DTPSTA
+7473 
-7479 TISDSLTAKVEVTLL
+7479 
-7494 DGSKVI
+7494 
-7500 VNVPV
+7500 
-7505 KVVEKELSV
+7505 
-7514 VKQQAIESIEN
+7514 
-7525 AAQQKIDEINN
+7525 
-7536 SVTLTLEQ
+7536 
-7544 KEAAIAE
+7544 
-7551 VNKLKQQA
+7551 
-7559 IDYINNAPDVHSV
+7559 
-7572 EEIQQQEQA
+7572 
-7581 HIEQFYPEQF
+7581 
-7591 TIEQAK
+7591 
-7597 SNAIKSIEDAIQHM
+7597 
-7611 IDEIKARTDLTDKE
+7611 
-7625 KQEAIAKLNQLKEQA
+7625 
-7640 IQAIQR
+7640 
-7646 AQSIDE
+7646 
-7652 ISEQLEQF
+7652 
-7660 KAQMKAANPTAKEL
+7660 
-7674 AKRKQEAIS
+7674 
-7683 RIKDFSNE
+7683 
-7691 KINSIRNSEIG
+7691 
-7702 TTDEKQAAMN
+7702 
-7712 QINEIVLETIRD
+7712 
-7724 INNAHTLQQVE
+7724 
-7735 AALNNGIARISAVQ
+7735 
-7749 IVISDRAKQSSSTG
+7749 
-7763 NESNSHLTIGYG
+7763 
-7775 TANHPFNSSTIGHK
+7775 
-7789 KKIDEDDD
+7789 
-7797 IDPLH
+7797 
-7802 MRHFSNNFGNVIK
+7802 
-7815 NAIGVVGISGLL
+7815 
-7827 ASFWFFIAKRRRKED
+7827 
-7842 EEEEL
+7842 
-7847 EIRDNNKDSIK
+7847 
-7858 ETLDDT
+7858 
-7864 KHLPLLFAKRR
+7864 
-7875 RKEDEEDVTVEEK
+7875 
-7888 DTLNNGESLDKVKH
+7888 
-7902 TPFFLP
+7902 
-7908 KRRRKEDEEDVEVTN
+7908 
-7923 ENTDEKVLQDNEHS
+7923 
-7937 PILIAKRRKDKE
+7937 
-7949 VDVET
+7949 
-7954 TTSIESNEDDAP
+7954 
-7966 LLLAKKKN
+7966 
-7974 QKDNQ
+7974 
-7979 SKGKKSASKNL
+7979 
-7990 LKS
+7990 

>member
-1 MGNGA
+1 MNYRDKIQKFSIRKYTVGTFSTVIATLVFLGLNTSHAQAAETNQLASVLKQKQQNGDAQTENRESQTQNSQNSQNGQSLSAPIENEQPNNNQTNQVDASGAQPYTTKHDQPVSQNEQAKKDTADATQTQSAKAESKHEQNESRSANKKGNDNNATHVENHEANVVTASDSSDSGSVQHDRNELQAFFDANYHDYRFIDRENADSGTFNYVKGIFDKINTLLGSNDPINNKDLQVAYKELEQAVALIRTMPQRQQTSRRSSRIQTRSIESRSAEPRSVSSYQNADSSYYVENANDGSGYPVGTYINASNKGAPYNLPTTPWNTLKASAAKEIALITAKQTGDGYQWVIKFNKGHAPHENMIYWFALPADQVPVGRTDFITVNADGTNVQWSNGAGAGANKPLPQMWPNGVNDSRSWDFKIRNRSGQVIYDWPTVHINSLKDLARAGDYFSEAGAPASTKAFGRQIFEYINGERPTESPGVPRVYTFIGKGDASYTISFKTQGPTIDKLYYAAGGRALEYNQLFMYSQLYVESTQDQQQRLNGLRQTVNRTYRLGTTKRVEISHGNVQTKKVLESSNLNIDDFIDDPLSYVKTPSNKVLGFYPTNANPNVRRPGGVQELNEYQISQLFTDDKLQQAARNRTPIQLMIGFDYPDGHGNAETLVPVNLTVLPEIQHNIKFFKNDDGQNIADKPASKQAGHPVFYVYAGNQGNASVNLGGSVTSIQPLRINLTSNENFTDKDWQITGIPRTLHIENSTNRTNNARERNIELVGNLLPGDYFVTIRFGRKEQLFEIRVKPHTPTITTTAEQLRGTALQKVPVTVSGVPLDPSALVYLVIPTSQTRDGGSEADQIPSGYTKIATGTPDGVHSTITIRPEDYVVFIPPVGHQIRALIYYNNVVASNMSNAVTILPDDIPPTINNPVGLNAKYYRGDEVSFTMGVSDRHSGIKSTTITTLPSGWTSNLTKADKNNGSLSITGRVSMNQAFNSDITFKVSATDNVNNTTNDSQSKHVTVHVGKISDDAHPIVLGNSEKVVVVNPTALTGDEKQRIITAFMNKNQNIRGYLASSNPVAVDDHGNVTLHYRDGSSTALDATNVMTYEPVVKTEYQTANAPKTATVTIAKGQSFSIGDIKQYFTLSNGQPIPSGTFTNITSDRTIPTAQEVSQMNAGTQLYHIVASNAYHKDTEDFYISLKIIDVKQPEGDQRVYRTSTYDLTTDEISKVKQAFINANRDIITLAEGDISVTNTPNGANVSTITVNINKGRLTKSFTSNLTNMNFLRWISFPQDYTVTWTNAKIANRPTDGGLSWSDDHKSLIYRYDATLGTQITTNDILTMLKATTTVAGLRNNIAGNEKVQAEAGGRPNYKSSGYSQSNPTTDGQRQFTLNGQVIQVLDIINPSNGFGGQPVTNSNVRANHSNSTVVSVNEPAANGAGAFTIDHVVKSNSTHNAADAVYKAQLYLSPYGPKQYVEHLNQNTGNTNEAINIYFVPSDLVNPTISVGNYANHQVFSGETFTNTITANDNFGVQSVTVPATSQLTGTVDNNHQHVSATAPNVTSATNKTINLVANDTSGNTATTSFNVTIKPLRDKYRVGTSSTAANPVRIANISNNATVSQADQTAIINSLTFTETVPNRSYARASTNEITSKTVSNVSRNGNNANVTVTVTYQDGTTSTVTVPVKHVIPEIVAHSHYTVQGQDFPTGNGASASDYFKLSNGSAIPDATITWVSGQAPNKNNTTIGQDINVTAHILIDGETTPITKTATYKVVRTVPKQVFETTRGVLYPGVSDMYDAKQYVKPVNNSWSTNAQHMNFQFVGTYGPNKDVVGISTRLIRVTYDNRQTEDLNIISKVKPDPPRIDGNSVTYKAGLTNQEIKVNNVLNNSSVKLFKADNTPLNVTNITHGSGFSSVVTVSDALPNGEIKARSSISMNNVTYTTQDEHGQVVTVTRNESVDSNDSASVLVTPQLQATTEGAVFIKGGDDFDFGHVERFIQNPPHGATVAWHDSPDTWKHTVGNTHKTVVVTLPNGQGTRNVEVPVKVYPVANAKAPSRDVKGQNLTNGTDAINYITFDPNTNTNGITAAWANRQQPNNQQAGVQNLNVDVTYPGISAAKQVPVTVNVYQFEFPQNSYTTTVGGTLASGTQASGYAQMQNATGLPTDGFTYKWNNAATGTNDANWAAMNKPNVAKVVNAKYDIIYNGHTFATSLPAKFVVKDVQPAKPTVTETAAGAITIAPGANQTVNTHAGNVTTYADKLVIKRNGNVVTTFTRRNNTSPWVKEASAANVTGIVGTNNGITVAAGTFNPADTIQVVATQGSGETISDEQRSDDFTVVAPQPNQATTKIWQNGHIDITPNNPSGHLINPTQVMDIAYTEKVGNGA
-6 EHSKTINV
+6 EHSKTLNV

-29 YVTLDAQTGKVTFNA
+29 YVTLDAHTGKVTFNA
-44 NTIKPNSSITITPK
+44 NTIKPNSSINITPK
-58 AGTGHSVSS
+58 AGTGLSASS

-90 SNVTAAEINNAVQV
+90 SNVTAAEINNAVHV
-104 ANKRTATIKNGTAMP
+104 AEKRNATIKNGTAMP

-164 DDPVSTEGKKPGTIT
+164 DDPVSTDGKKPGTIT

-184 MHNAQQQINTAKTEA
+184 IHNAQQQINTAKTEA
-199 QQVINNERATPQQV
+199 QQVINNDRATPQQV
-213 SDALTKVRAAQ
+213 NAALSKVQAAQ
-224 TKIDQA
+224 TKINEA

-247 NNLQSSVNQVPSTA
+247 NNLQSSVNQVPSTT

-276 EAETEITAAQRVIDN
+276 EAESEITAAQRVIDN

-312 LNQAKH
+312 LNQAKQN
-318 DLTADTHAL
+318 LTADTHEL

-344 PASITAYNNSIR
+344 PASIAAYNNSIH

-430 DGMTQSSIQAYENA
+430 DGMTQSSIQAYESA

-469 AAEKT
+469 AAEKA

-516 MTSTSVAT
+516 MTSASVAS
-524 FNEKLSAARTKI
+524 FNDKLSAARTKI

-561 AKTAL
+561 TKSAL

-603 SINAYNAKLTAARNK
+603 SVNAYNAKLTAARNK

-629 PTVEQIN
+629 PTVDQIN
-636 TNTSAANQAK
+636 TNTSVANQAK

-653 QALTPDKAPLQN
+653 QALTPDKAPLQT

-689 AYNQKLQAARQKLT
+689 AYNQKLQAARQKLA

-722 TEANQAK
+722 AEANQAK

-782 NITALNTAMT
+782 NITALNNAMT
-792 KLKDSVA
+792 KLKESVA

-831 IGETTNPTMDVN
+831 IGETNNPTMDVN
-843 TVNQKAASVK
+843 TVNQKAESVK
-853 STKDALDG
+853 STKGALDG

-906 KQTTHSLNTAMTGL
+906 KQTTQSLNTAMTGL

-992 NAAKQEANTA
+992 NTAKQEANTA
-1002 LGHLNNL
+1002 LGQLNNL

-1022 GAHQIDAVN
+1022 GAHQIETVN

-1051 ADKDQVKRTEDYA
+1051 ADKEQVKRTEDYA
-1064 DADTAKQNA
+1064 DADSAKQNA

-1087 TTNPTM
+1087 TANPTM
-1093 SVDDVNRATSA
+1093 SVNDVNSATSA
-1104 VTSNKNALN
+1104 VTTNKNALN

-1226 AMNQLNSAKNNLDG
+1226 AMNQVNSAKNNLDG
-1240 TRLLDQAKQT
+1240 TRLLDQAKQA

-1256 NMTHLTTAQ
+1256 NMTHLTPAQ

-1310 ASEDYVDANND
+1310 ASEDYVDANHD

-1368 NLAAAKQNAK
+1368 NLATAKQNAK

-1393 NLISQISSATR
+1393 NLISQITSATR

-1418 DQAMAS
+1418 DQAMAN
-1424 LQSGINNESQV
+1424 LQNGINNESQV

-1465 STGPNTAQ
+1465 QHGPNTAQ

-1606 NNVNNAKHALNGTQN
+1606 NNVNSAKHALNGTQN

-1635 ASDLNQKQ
+1635 ASDLNQHQ
-1643 KDALKTQAN
+1643 KDTLKAQAN

-1661 DVQRNATELNTA
+1661 DVQRNTTELNTA
-1673 MGTLKH
+1673 MGQLKH
-1679 AIADKTNTLASSK
+1679 AIADKTTTLASSK
-1692 YVNADSTK
+1692 YVNADSNK

-1745 ERLRVAKQ
+1745 ERLREAKQ

-1758 IDALTQLNTPQKA
+1758 IDGLTQLNTPQKA

-1804 DSIANETTVKASQNY
+1804 DSIANE
-1819 TDASSNNQSTY
+1819 
-1830 NSAVSNAKGIINQTN
+1830 
-1845 NPTMDTS
+1845 
-1852 AITQATTQVNNA
+1852 
-1864 KNGLNGA
+1864 
-1871 ENLRN
+1871 
-1876 AQNTAKQN
+1876 
-1884 LNTLS
+1884 
-1889 HLTNNQKSA
+1889 
-1898 ISTQIDRAGHVSEV
+1898 
-1912 TAAKNAATELNTQ
+1912 
-1925 MGNLEQAIHDQNTV
+1925 
-1939 KQSVKFT
+1939 
-1946 DADKAKRDAYT
+1946 
-1957 NAVSRAEAILN
+1957 
-1968 KTQGANTSKQD
+1968 
-1979 VEAAIQNVSSAKN
+1979 
-1992 ALNGDQNV
+1992 
-2000 TNAKNAAK
+2000 
-2008 NALNNLT
+2008 
-2015 SINNA
+2015 
-2020 QKRDLTT
+2020 
-2027 KIDQATTVAG
+2027 
-2037 VEAVSN
+2037 
-2043 TGTQLNTAMANLQNG
+2043 
-2058 INDKTNTLASE
+2058 
-2069 NYHDADSDKKTAY
+2069 
-2082 TQAVTNAENILNKNS
+2082 
-2097 GSNLDKTAVENALS
+2097 
-2111 QVANAKGALNGN
+2111 
-2123 HNLEQAKSNANTTIN
+2123 
-2138 GLQHLTT
+2138 
-2145 AQKDK
+2145 
-2150 LKQQVQQAQNVAGV
+2150 
-2164 DTVKSS
+2164 
-2170 ANTLNGAMGTLRN
+2170 
-2183 SIQDNTATKNG
+2183 
-2194 QNYLDATGSNKT
+2194 
-2206 NYNNA
+2206 
-2211 VDSANGVINATSNPN
+2211 
-2226 MDANAINQIATQV
+2226 
-2239 TSTKNAL
+2239 
-2246 DGTHNLT
+2246 
-2253 QAKQTATNAIDG
+2253 
-2265 ATNLNKAQKDAL
+2265 
-2277 KAQVTSAQRVAN
+2277 
-2289 VTSIQQTANELNT
+2289 
-2302 AMGQLQHGI
+2302 
-2311 DDENATKQTQKY
+2311 
-2323 RDAEQSKKTAYD
+2323 
-2335 QAVAAA
+2335 
-2341 KAILNKQTGSNSDK
+2341 
-2355 AAVDRALQQV
+2355 
-2365 TSTKD
+2365 
-2370 ALNGD
+2370 
-2375 AKLAEAKAA
+2375 
-2384 AKQNLGT
+2384 
-2391 LNHITN
+2391 
-2397 AQRTDLEGQIN
+2397 
-2408 QATTVDGVNT
+2408 
-2418 VKTNANTLDGA
+2418 
-2429 MNSLQGSINDKDAT
+2429 
-2443 LRNQNY
+2443 
-2449 LDADESKRNA
+2449 
-2459 YTQAVTAAEGILNK
+2459 
-2473 QTGGNTSKADVDNA
+2473 
-2487 LNAVTRAKAALNGAE
+2487 
-2502 NLRNAKTSAT
+2502 
-2512 NTINGLPN
+2512 
-2520 LTQLQKDN
+2520 
-2528 LKHQVEQAQN
+2528 
-2538 VAGVNGVKDKGNTLN
+2538 
-2553 TAMGALRTSIQN
+2553 
-2565 DNTTKTSQNY
+2565 
-2575 LDASDSNKNNYNTA
+2575 
-2589 VNNANGVINATNNPN
+2589 
-2604 MDANAIN
+2604 
-2611 GMANQVNTTKAAL
+2611 
-2624 NGVQNLAQAK
+2624 
-2634 TNATNTINN
+2634 
-2643 AHDLNQKQKDALKT
+2643 
-2657 QVNNAQRVSDANNVQ
+2657 
-2672 HTATEL
+2672 
-2678 NGAMT
+2678 
-2683 ALKAAIADKERT
+2683 
-2695 KASGNYV
+2695 
-2702 NADQEKRQAY
+2702 
-2712 DSKVTNAE
+2712 
-2720 NIINGTPNA
+2720 
-2729 TLTVNDVNS
+2729 
-2738 ATSQVNAAKTALNGD
+2738 
-2753 NNLRVAK
+2753 
-2760 ENANN
+2760 
-2765 TIDGLAQL
+2765 
-2773 NNAQKAKLKEQVQ
+2773 
-2786 SATTLEGVQTVKNS
+2786 
-2800 SQTLNTAMKGLRDS
+2800 
-2814 IANEATI
+2814 ATI

-2826 YTDASPTN
+2826 YTDASPNN

-2904 DALTRS
+2904 DALTHS

-2927 TELNNAMHSLQ
+2927 TELNNAMRSLQ
-2938 NGINDEAQTKQTQ
+2938 NGINDETQTKQTQ

-2956 EPIKKS
+2956 EPSKKS

-3183 TAMTAL
+3183 NAMTAL

-3220 TAAENIVSGTPT
+3220 TAAENIISGTPT
-3232 PTLTPAD
+3232 PTLTPSD

-3309 SAMKGLRDS
+3309 TAMKGLRDS

-3325 KAGQNYTDASP
+3325 KAGQNYTDASQNKQTDY
-3336 NNRSEY
+3336 NN
-3342 DSAVTAAKAIIDQ
+3342 AVSAAKAIIGQ
-3355 TTSPSMNAQEIN
+3355 TSSPTMDAQEIN

-3400 SDLTDAQKDAVKRQI
+3400 SDLTDAQKEAAKRQI

-3459 ADEAKRNA
+3459 ADEVKRNA

-3487 AKDNVESALQNV
+3487 AKDGVETALQNV

-3504 ELNGNQNVANAKST
+3504 ELNGNQNVANAKT
-3518 AKNALNNLT
+3518 NAKNALNNLT
-3527 SINNAQKEALKT
+3527 SINNAQKDALKS
-3539 QIEGASTVAGVNQVS
+3539 QIEGATTVAGVNQVS
-3554 TTASELNTAMSNLQS
+3554 TSASELNTAMSNLQS
-3569 GINDEAA
+3569 GINDETA

-3586 DRDKQTAY
+3586 DREKQAAY
-3594 NDAVTAAKTLLDKT
+3594 NDAVSAAKTLLNKT
-3608 AGSNDNK
+3608 AGANDNK

-3628 KTALNGDARLNEA
+3628 KSALNGDARLNEA

-3651 MSHLTNAQK
+3651 MSHLTDAQK
-3660 ANLTEQI
+3660 SNLTSQI
-3667 ERGTTVAGVQG
+3667 ESGTTVSGVQG
-3678 IQANAGTLDQAMN
+3678 IQANAGTLNEAMN
-3691 QLRQSIASKDT
+3691 QLRQSIASKDA

-3770 AKTDI
+3770 AKTEI
-3775 GRLTDLNNA
+3775 GRLSDLNNA
-3784 QRTAANAEVD
+3784 QQTSANAEVD

-3822 LAEKDNTKRSVNYT
+3822 LAEKDTTKRSVNYT
-3836 DADQP
+3836 DADHP

-3852 AEAITNA
+3852 AEGITNA
-3859 NGSNANETQV
+3859 NGSNADEAQV
-3869 QAALNQLNQ
+3869 QTALNQLNQ
-3878 AKNDLNGD
+3878 AKNNLNGD
-3886 NKVAQAKETAKRALA
+3886 NKVAKAKEAAKRALA

-3924 ADVTA
+3924 AGVTA

-3982 DKANG
+3982 DKAHG

-3996 AALNQVTTAK
+3996 AALNQVTNAK

-4044 EGATT
+4044 EDATT
-4049 VNGVNSVKTKA
+4049 VNGVNGVKTKA

-4066 MQRLE
+4066 MQRLQ

-4077 DQTKAS
+4077 DQTKAN

-4093 KTAFDNAII
+4093 KTAFDNAIT

-4113 ANKDKQAVEQAIQS
+4113 ANKDKQAVEQTIQS

-4183 NSATSLNN
+4183 NSATSLNS

-4341 DTDKQNAYNTAVTSA
+4341 DRDKQNAYNTAVTSA

-4367 LNPSAVT
+4367 LDPSAVT
-4374 QAANQVNTNKTA
+4374 QAANQVSTNKTA
-4386 LNGAQNLANKKQ
+4386 LNGAQNLENKKQ

-4423 NAPNISTVNQV
+4423 NAPNINTVNQV

-4526 NQRLSTL
+4526 NQTLSTL

-4572 NLKNSLNDKDT
+4572 NLKDSLNDKDT

-4600 YNEAVRNAEN
+4600 YNEAIRNAEK

-4638 LNGTQNLEKAKQ
+4638 LNGSQNLEKAKQ

-4664 AQKDALKQLVQ
+4664 AQKEALKQLVQ

-4702 SIADNATTKQNQN
+4702 SISDNATTKQNQN
-4715 YTDASPNKKDAYN
+4715 YTDSSPNKKDAYN

-4738 DQTTNPTL
+4738 DQTTSPTL

-4795 VTNQINGAHTVDEA
+4795 VTDQINGAHTVDEA

-4824 NLKQAIADKDATKAT
+4824 NLKQAIADKNDTKAT

-4880 IQQVNATKQALN
+4880 IQQVNAAKQALN

-4974 KQNAYNQAV
+4974 KQNAYKQAV

-5018 GNTNLATAKQN
+5018 GNTNLAKAKQN
-5029 VQQAIDQ
+5029 VQHAIDQ

-5081 IADKDQ
+5081 IAN
-5087 TKANGNFV
+5087 KAQIKGSENYHD
-5095 NADTDK
+5095 ADTDK
-5101 QNAYNNAVAHAEQI
+5101 QTAYDNAVTKAEELLKQTTNPTMDPNTIQQALAKVNDTNQALNGNQKLADAKQAAKTNLGTLDHLNDAQKQALTTQVEQAPDIATVNNVKQNAQNLNNAMTNLSNALQDKTETLNSINFTDADKAKKDAYTNAVAHAEDILSKANGSNASQTEVEQAMQRVNEAKQALNGSDNVQRAKDAAKQVI
-5115 ISGTPN
+5115 TN
-5121 ANVDPQQVA
+5121 AND
-5130 QALQQVNQAKGD
+5130 
-5142 LNGNHNLQVAKDN
+5142 
-5155 ANTAID
+5155 
-5161 QLPNLNQPQ
+5161 LNQPQ

-5226 KQQAYNNAANQAQ
+5226 KQQAYNNATNQAQ

-5250 APDTVTQAVTTMN
+5250 TPDTVTQAVTTMN

-5271 DEKLAQAKQDALANL
+5271 DEKLAHAKQDAIANL

-5347 DADVDKQT
+5347 DADADKQT

-5380 ITRALTQVTDAKNS
+5380 ITRALTQVTDAKNG

-5406 NAKDAVSGMTH
+5406 NAKDAVNAMTH

-5425 LKGQIDQSPEIATV
+5425 LKGQIDQSAEIATV
-5439 NQVKQT
+5439 TQVKQT

-5451 AMDQLS
+5451 AMNQLS
-5457 QAINDKDQI
+5457 QAINDKTQT
-5466 LADGNYLNADP
+5466 LTDGNYLNADP

-5533 AKQQLANLTHLNDAQ
+5533 AKQQLVNLTHLNDAQ
-5548 KQSFESQITQAPL
+5548 KQSVESQITQASL

-5567 INQKAQTLDH
+5567 INQKAQALDH
-5577 AMELLRNSVADNQ
+5577 AMELLRNSIADNQ
-5590 TTLASEDYHDATA
+5590 ATLASEDYHDATA
-5603 QRQNDYNKAVTAAN
+5603 QRQNDYN
-5617 NIINQTTSPTMN
+5617 
-5629 PDDVNGATTQ
+5629 
-5639 VNNTKVALDG
+5639 
-5649 DENLAAAKQQAN
+5649 
-5661 NRLDQLDHLNNAQ
+5661 
-5674 KQQLQSQITQSSDIA
+5674 
-5689 AVNGH
+5689 
-5694 KQTAESLNTA
+5694 
-5704 MGNLINAIADH
+5704 
-5715 QAVEQ
+5715 
-5720 RGNFI
+5720 
-5725 NADTDKQTAYNTA
+5725 
-5738 VNEAAAMINKQTGQ
+5738 
-5752 NANQTE
+5752 
-5758 VEQAITKVQ
+5758 
-5767 TTLQALN
+5767 
-5774 GDHNLQVAK
+5774 
-5783 TNATQAIDALTS
+5783 
-5795 LNDPQKTALKDQVTA
+5795 
-5810 ATLVTAVHQI
+5810 
-5820 EQNANTLN
+5820 
-5828 QAMHGLRQSIQ
+5828 
-5839 DNAAT
+5839 
-5844 KANSK
+5844 
-5849 YINEDQPEQ
+5849 
-5858 QNYDQAVQ
+5858 
-5866 AANNIINE
+5866 
-5874 QTATLDNNAINQAAA
+5874 
-5889 TVNTTK
+5889 
-5895 AALHGDVKLQNDK
+5895 
-5908 DHAKQTV
+5908 
-5915 SQLAH
+5915 
-5920 LNNAQKHMEDT
+5920 
-5931 LIDSET
+5931 
-5937 TRTAVKQ
+5937 
-5944 DLTEAQALD
+5944 
-5953 QLMDALQQSIADKDA
+5953 
-5968 TRASSAYVNAEPNK
+5968 
-5982 KQAYDEAVQ
+5982 
-5991 NAESIIA
+5991 
-5998 GLNNPTI
+5998 
-6005 NKGNVSSATQAVIS
+6005 
-6019 SKNAL
+6019 
-6024 DGVERLAQDKQTA
+6024 
-6037 GNSLNHLDQLTP
+6037 
-6049 AQQQALENQ
+6049 
-6058 INNATTRDKVAEI
+6058 
-6071 IAQAQA
+6071 
-6077 LNEAMKALKES
+6077 
-6088 IKDQPQT
+6088 
-6095 EASSKFINE
+6095 
-6104 DQAQKDAYTQAVQH
+6104 
-6118 AKDLINK
+6118 
-6125 TTDPTLAKSII
+6125 
-6136 DQATQ
+6136 
-6141 AVTDAKNNLHGDQK
+6141 
-6155 LAQDKQRATE
+6155 
-6165 TLNNLSNLNTPQ
+6165 
-6177 RQALENQI
+6177 
-6185 NNAATRG
+6185 
-6192 EVAQKLTEA
+6192 
-6201 QALNQAMEALRN
+6201 
-6213 SIQDQQQ
+6213 
-6220 TEAGSKFINEDKP
+6220 
-6233 QKDAY
+6233 
-6238 QAAVQNAKDLINQT
+6238 
-6252 NNPTLDKAQVEQ
+6252 
-6264 LTQAVNQAKDNLH
+6264 
-6277 GDQKLAD
+6277 
-6284 DKQHAV
+6284 
-6290 TDLNQLNGLNNP
+6290 
-6302 QRQALESQ
+6302 
-6310 INNAAT
+6310 
-6316 RDEVAQKLAEAKA
+6316 
-6329 LDQAMQALR
+6329 
-6338 NSIQDQQQTES
+6338 
-6349 GSKFINEDKP
+6349 
-6359 QKDAYQAAV
+6359 
-6368 QNAKDLINQ
+6368 
-6377 TGNPTLDK
+6377 
-6385 SQVEQLTQA
+6385 
-6394 VTTAK
+6394 
-6399 DNLHGDQK
+6399 
-6407 LARDQQQAVTT
+6407 
-6418 VNALPNLNHAQ
+6418 
-6429 QQALTDAINA
+6429 
-6439 APTRTEVAQH
+6439 
-6449 VQTATELDHAME
+6449 
-6461 TLKNKVDQV
+6461 
-6470 NTDKAQ
+6470 
-6476 PNYTEAST
+6476 
-6484 DKKEA
+6484 
-6489 VDQALQ
+6489 
-6495 AAQSITDPTN
+6495 
-6505 GSNANKD
+6505 
-6512 AVEQALTK
+6512 
-6520 LQEKENELNGNERVA
+6520 
-6535 EAKTQAKQ
+6535 
-6543 TIDQLTHLNADQIAT
+6543 
-6558 AKQNIDQA
+6558 
-6566 TKLQPIA
+6566 
-6573 ELVDQ
+6573 
-6578 ATQLNQSMDQLQQ
+6578 
-6591 AVNEHANVEQTVD
+6591 
-6604 YTQADSD
+6604 
-6611 KQNAYKQAIADAENV
+6611 
-6626 LKQNAN
+6626 
-6632 KQQVDQ
+6632 
-6638 ALQNILNAKQAL
+6638 
-6650 NGDERVALAKTNGK
+6650 
-6664 HDIDQLNALNNAQQD
+6664 
-6679 GFKGRIDQSNDLNQ
+6679 
-6693 IQQIVDEA
+6693 
-6701 KALNRAMDQLSQE
+6701 
-6714 ITGNEGRTKGS
+6714 
-6725 TNYVNADTQVKQ
+6725 
-6737 VYDEAVDKA
+6737 
-6746 KQALDKSTGQN
+6746 
-6757 LTAEQVIKLNDAIT
+6757 
-6771 AAKKALNGEE
+6771 
-6781 RLNNRK
+6781 
-6787 AEALQRL
+6787 
-6794 DQLTHL
+6794 
-6800 NNAQRQLAIQQIN
+6800 
-6813 NAETLNKASRAINR
+6813 
-6827 ATKLDNAMGA
+6827 
-6837 VQQYIDEQHLGVI
+6837 
-6850 SSTNYINADD
+6850 
-6860 NLKANYDN
+6860 
-6868 AIANAAHEL
+6868 
-6877 DKVQGN
+6877 
-6883 AIAKAEAEQLK
+6883 
-6894 QNIIDAQ
+6894 
-6901 NALNG
+6901 
-6906 DQNLANA
+6906 
-6913 KDKANA
+6913 
-6919 FVNSLNGLNQQ
+6919 
-6930 QQDLAHKAINNAD
+6930 
-6943 TVSDVTDIV
+6943 
-6952 NNQID
+6952 
-6957 LNDAMETL
+6957 
-6965 KHLVDNEIP
+6965 
-6974 NAEQTVNYQNADDNA
+6974 
-6989 KTNFDDAKRLANTLL
+6989 
-7004 NSDNT
+7004 
-7009 NVNDINGAIQ
+7009 
-7019 TVNDAIHNLNGDQ
+7019 
-7032 RLQDAKDKAIQSINQ
+7032 
-7047 ALANKLKEIEASNA
+7047 
-7061 TDQDKLIAKN
+7061 
-7071 KAEELANS
+7071 
-7079 IINNINKATS
+7079 
-7089 NQAVSQV
+7089 
-7096 QTAGNHAI
+7096 
-7104 EQVHANEIPKAKI
+7104 
-7117 DANKDVDKQVQSL
+7117 
-7130 IDEIDRNP
+7130 
-7138 NLTDKEKQALKDR
+7138 
-7151 INQILQ
+7151 
-7157 QGHNGIN
+7157 
-7164 NAMTKEEIEQAKAQL
+7164 
-7179 AQALQDIKDL
+7179 
-7189 VKAKEDAKQDV
+7189 
-7200 DKQVQALIDEIDQNP
+7200 
-7215 NLTDKEKQALKDRIN
+7215 
-7230 QILQQG
+7230 
-7236 HNGINNAM
+7236 
-7244 TKEEIE
+7244 
-7250 QAKAQLAQAL
+7250 
-7260 QDIKD
+7260 
-7265 LVKAK
+7265 
-7270 ENAKQDID
+7270 
-7278 KRVQALIDEI
+7278 
-7288 DQNPNLTDKEK
+7288 
-7299 QALKDRINQIL
+7299 
-7310 QQGHND
+7310 
-7316 INNALTKE
+7316 
-7324 EIEQAKAQ
+7324 
-7332 LAQALQD
+7332 
-7339 IKDLVKAK
+7339 
-7347 EDAKN
+7347 
-7352 AIKALANAKR
+7352 
-7362 DQINSNPDLTP
+7362 
-7373 EQKAKALKEIDEA
+7373 
-7386 EKRALQNVENA
+7386 
-7397 QTIDQLNRGL
+7397 
-7407 NLGLDDIRNTH
+7407 
-7418 VWEVDEQ
+7418 
-7425 PAVNEIFEATPE
+7425 
-7437 QILVNGELIV
+7437 
-7447 HRDDIITEQD
+7447 
-7457 ILAHINLIDQ
+7457 
-7467 LSAEVI
+7467 
-7473 DTPSTA
+7473 
-7479 TISDSLTAKVEVTLL
+7479 
-7494 DGSKVI
+7494 
-7500 VNVPV
+7500 
-7505 KVVEKELSV
+7505 
-7514 VKQQAIESIEN
+7514 
-7525 AAQQKIDEINN
+7525 
-7536 SVTLTLEQ
+7536 
-7544 KEAAIAE
+7544 
-7551 VNKLKQQA
+7551 
-7559 IDYINNAPDVHSV
+7559 
-7572 EEIQQQEQA
+7572 
-7581 HIEQFYPEQF
+7581 
-7591 TIEQAK
+7591 
-7597 SNAIKSIEDAIQHM
+7597 
-7611 IDEIKARTDLTDKE
+7611 
-7625 KQEAIAKLNQLKEQA
+7625 
-7640 IQAIQR
+7640 
-7646 AQSIDE
+7646 
-7652 ISEQLEQF
+7652 
-7660 KAQMKAANPTAKEL
+7660 
-7674 AKRKQEAIS
+7674 
-7683 RIKDFSNE
+7683 
-7691 KINSIRNSEIG
+7691 
-7702 TTDEKQAAMN
+7702 
-7712 QINEIVLETIRD
+7712 
-7724 INNAHTLQQVE
+7724 
-7735 AALNNGIARISAVQ
+7735 
-7749 IVISDRAKQSSSTG
+7749 
-7763 NESNSHLTIGYG
+7763 
-7775 TANHPFNSSTIGHK
+7775 
-7789 KKIDEDDD
+7789 
-7797 IDPLH
+7797 
-7802 MRHFSNNFGNVIK
+7802 
-7815 NAIGVVGISGLL
+7815 
-7827 ASFWFFIAKRRRKED
+7827 
-7842 EEEEL
+7842 
-7847 EIRDNNKDSIK
+7847 
-7858 ETLDDT
+7858 
-7864 KHLPLLFAKRR
+7864 
-7875 RKEDEEDVTVEEK
+7875 
-7888 DTLNNGESLDKVKH
+7888 
-7902 TPFFLP
+7902 
-7908 KRRRKEDEEDVEVTN
+7908 
-7923 ENTDEKVLQDNEHS
+7923 
-7937 PILIAKRRKDKE
+7937 
-7949 VDVET
+7949 
-7954 TTSIESNEDDAP
+7954 
-7966 LLLAKKKN
+7966 
-7974 QKDNQ
+7974 
-7979 SKGKKSASKNL
+7979 
-7990 LKS
+7990 

>member
-1 MGNGA
+1 MNYRDKIQKFSIRKYTVGTFSTVIATLVFLGLNTSQAQAAETNQPASALKQKQQNGDTQTENREVEVQNSQNGQSLSAPIENEQPNNNQTNHVDASAVQSSTTEHDQPVSQNEQAKKDTAAATPTQSAKAASKHEQSESRAANKKENDNKATHVESHEANVVTASDSSDSGNVQHDRNELQAFFDANYHDYRFIDRENADSGTFNYVKGIFDKINTLLGSNDPINNKDLQLAYKELEQAVALIRTMPQRQQTSRRSSRIQTRSIESRAAEPRSVSDYQNANSSYYVENANDGSGYPVGTYINASSKGAPYNLPTTPWNTLKASDAKEIALITAKQTGDGYQWVIKFNKGHAPHENMIYWFALPAGQTPVGRTEFVTVNADGTNVQWSNGAGAGANKPLPEMWPYGVNDSRSWDYKIRNRSGQVIYDWPTVHINSLKDLARASDYFSEAGATPATKAFGRQTFEYINGERPTESPGVPKVYTFIGKGDASYTISFKTQGPTIDKLYYAAGGRALEYNQLFMYSQLYVESTQDYQQRLNGLRQVVNRTYRIGTTKRVEVSQGNVQTKKVLESTNLNIDDFMDDPLSYVKTPSNKVLGFYPTSANTNAFRPGGVNPLNEYQLSQLFTDDKLQQAARTGSPIRLMIGFDYPDAFGNGETLVPVNLTVLPEIQHNIKFFKNDDGQNIADKPASKQAGHPVFYVYAGNQGNASVNLGGSVTSIQPLRINLTSNENFTDKDWQITGIPRTLHIENSTNRTNNARERNIELVGNLLPGDYFGTIRFGRKEQLFEIRVKPHTPRITTTAEELRGTALQKVPVTVTDIPLDPSALVYLVIPTSQTRDGGSEADQIPSGYTKIATGTPDGVHSTITIRPEDYVVFIPPVGNQIRALIFYNNVVASNMSNAVTILPDDIPPTINNPVGLNAKYYRGDEVSFTMGVSDRHSGLKSTTITTLPSGWTSNLTKSDKKNGSLAISGRVSMNQAYNSDITFKVSATDNVNNTTNDSQSKHVTVHVGKISDDAHPIVLGNSEKVVVVNPTALTGDEKQRITTAFMNKNQNIRGYLASSNPVTVDNHGNVTLQYRDGSSTTLDATNVMTYEPVVKPEYQTANAAKTATVTIAKGQSFNIGDIKQYFTLSNGQAIPSSSFTNITSDRTIPTAQEVSQMNAGTQLYHIVATNAYHKDTEDFYITLKIIDVKQPEGDQRVYRMSTYDITTDEISKVKQAFINANRDAISFAEGDISVTNTPNGSNVSTITVNINKGRLTKSFTSNLNNMNFLRWVNFPQDYTVTWTNAKIANRPTDGGLSWSDDHKSLIYRYDATLGTQITTNDILTLLKATTTVPGLRNNIAGNEKAQAEAGGRPNYKTTGYSQSNPTSDGQRQFTLNGQVIQIMDIINPSNGFGGQPVTNSNVRANHSNSTVVSVNESAANGAGAFTIDHVVKNNSTHNAADAVYKAQLYLSPYGPKQYVEHLNQNTDNTNEAINIYFVPSDLVNPTISVGNYTNHQVFSGETFTNTITANDNFGVQSVTVPTTSQLTGTVDNNHQHVSATAPNVTSTTNKTINLVATDTSGNTATTSFNVTIKPLRDKYRVGTSSTAANPVRIANISNNATVSQADQTAIINSLTFTSNAPNRNYATASANEITSKTVSNVSRTGNNAQVTVTVTYQDGTTSTVTVPVKRVIPEIVAHSHYTVQGQDFPTGNGASASDYFKLSNGSAIPDATITWVSGQAPNKNNTTIGQDINVTAHILIDGETTPITKTATYKVVRTVPKQVFETARGVLYPGVSDMYDAKQYVKPVNNSWSTNAQHMNFQFTNSYGPSKDVVGISTRDIRVTYDNHQTQIIKILSKVKPDPPRIDGNSVTYKAGLTNQQIKINNVLSSSSIKLFKADNTPLTITNTTYGSGNTAVVTVSDALPNGEIKARSSISMNNVTYTTQDEHGRAIDVTRNESVDSNDSASVHVTPQLQATTEGAVFIKGGDGFDFGHVERFIQNPPHGATVAWHDNPDTWKNTVGNTHKTAVVTLPNGQGTRNVEVPVKVYPVANAKAPSRDVKGQNLTNGTDAINYITFDPNTNTNGITAVWANRQQPNNQQAGVQHLNVDVTYPGISAAKRVPVTVNVYQFEFPQTSYTTTVGGTLASGTQASGYAHIQNATGLPTDGFTYKWNNAATGTNDANWAAMNKPNTAQVINAKYDVIYNGHTFATSLPAKFVVKDVQPAKPTVTETAAGVITIAPGANQTVNTHAGNVTTYADKLVIKRNGNVVTTFTRHNNTSPWVKEASAANVAGIAGTNNGITVAAGTFNPADTIQAVATQGSGETISDEQRSDDFTVVAPQPNQATTKIWQNGHVDITPNNPSGHLINPTQAMDIAYTEKVGNGA
-6 EHSKTINV
+6 EHSKTLNA

-29 YVTLDAQTGKVTFNA
+29 YVTLDAHTGKVTFNA
-44 NTIKPNSSITITPK
+44 NTIKPNSAITITPK
-58 AGTGHSVSS
+58 AGTGHSASS

-136 NDGSTEE
+136 NDSSTEE

-164 DDPVSTEGKKPGTIT
+164 DDPVSTDGKKPGTIT

-184 MHNAQQQINTAKTEA
+184 IHNAQQQINTAKTEA
-199 QQVINNERATPQQV
+199 QQVINDERATPQQV
-213 SDALTKVRAAQ
+213 NAALSKVQAAQ
-224 TKIDQA
+224 TKINEA

-247 NNLQSSVNQVPSTA
+247 NNLQSSVNQVPSTT

-276 EAETEITAAQRVIDN
+276 EAESEITAAQRVIDN

-312 LNQAKH
+312 LNQAKQN
-318 DLTADTHAL
+318 LTADTHEL
-327 EQAVQQLNRTGT
+327 EQAVHQLNRTGT

-370 AIIQKPIRTVQE
+370 AIIQKPIRSVQE
-382 VQSALTNVNRVNE
+382 VQTALTNVNRVND
-395 RLTQAINQLVPLA
+395 RLTLAINQLVPLA

-469 AAEKT
+469 AAKKT
-474 KVEEKYNS
+474 KVEEKYNG

-497 QTAKTQL
+497 QAAKTQL

-516 MTSTSVAT
+516 MTSASVAA
-524 FNEKLSAARTKI
+524 FNDKLSAARTKI

-561 AKTAL
+561 TKTAL

-580 ENAKNQLQHSI
+580 ENAKNQLQQSI

-629 PTVEQIN
+629 PTVDQIN

-653 QALTPDKAPLQN
+653 QALTPDKAPLQT

-722 TEANQAK
+722 AEANQAK

-743 QPALTTL
+743 QPAFTTL

-767 INAAQNHAALETIKS
+767 INAAPNHAALETIKS
-782 NITALNTAMT
+782 NITALNNAMT

-799 DNNTIKSG
+799 DNNSIKSG
-807 QNYTDATP
+807 QNYTDATT

-843 TVNQKAASVK
+843 TVNQKAETVK
-853 STKDALDG
+853 STKGALDG

-878 ASDLNQAQKNALTQ
+878 ASDLNQTQKNALTQ
-892 QVNSA
+892 QVNNA

-906 KQTTHSLNTAMTGL
+906 KQTTQSLNTAMTGL

-979 TSKEHALNGEAKL
+979 TSKEQALNGEAKL

-1002 LGHLNNL
+1002 LGQLNNL

-1022 GAHQIDAVN
+1022 GAHQIETVN

-1051 ADKDQVKRTEDYA
+1051 ADKEQVKRTEDYA

-1093 SVDDVNRATSA
+1093 SVNDVNSATSA
-1104 VTSNKNALN
+1104 VTTNKNALN

-1125 ARAIDALPHLNN
+1125 ASAIDALPHLNN

-1226 AMNQLNSAKNNLDG
+1226 AMNQVNSAKNNLDG

-1265 KTNLTNQINSG
+1265 KTHLTNQINSG
-1276 TTVAGVHTVQ
+1276 TTVAGVHTAQ

-1368 NLAAAKQNAK
+1368 NLATAKLNAK

-1404 VSGVDTVKQ
+1404 VSSVDTVKQ

-1424 LQSGINNESQV
+1424 LQNGINNESQV

-1465 STGPNTAQ
+1465 QHGPNTAQ

-1482 VNNAKDAL
+1482 VKTAKNAL

-1583 AAETI
+1583 NAETI

-1606 NNVNNAKHALNGTQN
+1606 NNVNSAKHALNGTQN

-1635 ASDLNQKQ
+1635 ASDLNQHQ
-1643 KDALKTQAN
+1643 KDALKAQAN

-1673 MGTLKH
+1673 MGQLQH
-1679 AIADKTNTLASSK
+1679 AIADKTTTLASSK
-1692 YVNADSTK
+1692 FVNADSTK
-1700 QNAYTTKVT
+1700 QNVYTTKVT

-1784 DVQTVQTNGQ
+1784 DVQSVQTNGQ
-1794 ALNNAMKGLR
+1794 SLNNAMKGLR

-1819 TDASSNNQSTY
+1819 TDASPNNQSTY

-1845 NPTMDTS
+1845 NPTMDAS

-1898 ISTQIDRAGHVSEV
+1898 ISSQIDRAGHVSEV

-1939 KQSVKFT
+1939 KQGVNFT

-1957 NAVSRAEAILN
+1957 NAVSRAETILN
-1968 KTQGANTSKQD
+1968 KTQGANTPKQD
-1979 VEAAIQNVSSAKN
+1979 VEAAIQSVTSAKN

-2008 NALNNLT
+2008 HALNNLT

-2027 KIDQATTVAG
+2027 KIDQATTVSG

-2097 GSNLDKTAVENALS
+2097 GSNLDKAAVENALS
-2111 QVANAKGALNGN
+2111 QVTNAKGALNGN

-2183 SIQDNTATKNG
+2183 SIQDNAATKNG
-2194 QNYLDATGSNKT
+2194 QNYLDATESNKT

-2408 QATTVDGVNT
+2408 QATTV
-2418 VKTNANTLDGA
+2418 
-2429 MNSLQGSINDKDAT
+2429 
-2443 LRNQNY
+2443 
-2449 LDADESKRNA
+2449 
-2459 YTQAVTAAEGILNK
+2459 
-2473 QTGGNTSKADVDNA
+2473 
-2487 LNAVTRAKAALNGAE
+2487 
-2502 NLRNAKTSAT
+2502 
-2512 NTINGLPN
+2512 
-2520 LTQLQKDN
+2520 
-2528 LKHQVEQAQN
+2528 
-2538 VAGVNGVKDKGNTLN
+2538 
-2553 TAMGALRTSIQN
+2553 
-2565 DNTTKTSQNY
+2565 
-2575 LDASDSNKNNYNTA
+2575 
-2589 VNNANGVINATNNPN
+2589 
-2604 MDANAIN
+2604 
-2611 GMANQVNTTKAAL
+2611 
-2624 NGVQNLAQAK
+2624 
-2634 TNATNTINN
+2634 
-2643 AHDLNQKQKDALKT
+2643 
-2657 QVNNAQRVSDANNVQ
+2657 
-2672 HTATEL
+2672 
-2678 NGAMT
+2678 
-2683 ALKAAIADKERT
+2683 
-2695 KASGNYV
+2695 
-2702 NADQEKRQAY
+2702 
-2712 DSKVTNAE
+2712 
-2720 NIINGTPNA
+2720 
-2729 TLTVNDVNS
+2729 
-2738 ATSQVNAAKTALNGD
+2738 
-2753 NNLRVAK
+2753 
-2760 ENANN
+2760 
-2765 TIDGLAQL
+2765 
-2773 NNAQKAKLKEQVQ
+2773 
-2786 SATTLEGVQTVKNS
+2786 
-2800 SQTLNTAMKGLRDS
+2800 
-2814 IANEATI
+2814 
-2821 KAGQN
+2821 
-2826 YTDASPTN
+2826 
-2834 RNEYDSAVTAAKAI
+2834 
-2848 INQTS
+2848 
-2853 NPTME
+2853 
-2858 PNTITQA
+2858 
-2865 TSQVTTKEHALNGAQ
+2865 
-2880 NLAQAK
+2880 
-2886 TTAKNNL
+2886 
-2893 NNLTSINNAQK
+2893 
-2904 DALTRS
+2904 
-2910 IDGATTVAGVNQ
+2910 
-2922 ETAKA
+2922 
-2927 TELNNAMHSLQ
+2927 
-2938 NGINDEAQTKQTQ
+2938 
-2951 KYLDA
+2951 
-2956 EPIKKS
+2956 
-2962 AYDQAVNA
+2962 
-2970 AKAILTKASGQNV
+2970 
-2983 DKAAVEQA
+2983 
-2991 LQNVN
+2991 
-2996 STKTALN
+2996 
-3003 GDAKLNE
+3003 
-3010 AKAAAKQTLG
+3010 
-3020 TLTHINNAQRT
+3020 
-3031 ALDNEITQATNVEG
+3031 
-3045 VNTVKAKAQQLDGAM
+3045 
-3060 GQLETSIRDKD
+3060 
-3071 TTLQSQNYQD
+3071 
-3081 ADDAK
+3081 
-3086 RTAYSQAVNAAA
+3086 
-3098 TILNKTAGGN
+3098 
-3108 TPKADVERAMQAV
+3108 
-3121 TQANTALNGIQN
+3121 
-3133 LERAKQAANTA
+3133 
-3144 ITNASDLNT
+3144 
-3153 KQKEALK
+3153 
-3160 AQVTSAGR
+3160 
-3168 VSAANGVEHTATELN
+3168 
-3183 TAMTAL
+3183 
-3189 KRAIA
+3189 
-3194 DKAETK
+3194 
-3200 ASGNYVN
+3200 
-3207 ADANKRQAYDEKV
+3207 
-3220 TAAENIVSGTPT
+3220 
-3232 PTLTPAD
+3232 
-3239 VTNAATQVTNAKTQL
+3239 
-3254 NGNHNLEV
+3254 
-3262 AKQNANTAIDGLTS
+3262 
-3276 LNGPQKAKLKEQ
+3276 
-3288 VGQATTLPNVQTVR
+3288 
-3302 DNAQTLN
+3302 
-3309 SAMKGLRDS
+3309 
-3318 IANEATI
+3318 
-3325 KAGQNYTDASP
+3325 
-3336 NNRSEY
+3336 
-3342 DSAVTAAKAIIDQ
+3342 
-3355 TTSPSMNAQEIN
+3355 
-3367 QAKDQVTAKQQALNG
+3367 
-3382 QENLRTAQT
+3382 
-3391 NAKQHLNGL
+3391 
-3400 SDLTDAQKDAVKRQI
+3400 
-3415 EGATHVNEVTQAQN
+3415 
-3429 NADAL
+3429 
-3434 NTAMTNLKNGIQDQ
+3434 
-3448 NTIKQGVNFTD
+3448 
-3459 ADEAKRNA
+3459 
-3467 YTNAVTQAEQIL
+3467 
-3479 NKAQGPNT
+3479 
-3487 AKDNVESALQNV
+3487 
-3499 QRAKN
+3499 
-3504 ELNGNQNVANAKST
+3504 
-3518 AKNALNNLT
+3518 
-3527 SINNAQKEALKT
+3527 
-3539 QIEGASTVAGVNQVS
+3539 
-3554 TTASELNTAMSNLQS
+3554 
-3569 GINDEAA
+3569 
-3576 TKAAQKYTDA
+3576 
-3586 DRDKQTAY
+3586 
-3594 NDAVTAAKTLLDKT
+3594 
-3608 AGSNDNK
+3608 
-3615 AAVEQALQRVNTA
+3615 
-3628 KTALNGDARLNEA
+3628 
-3641 KNTAKQQLAT
+3641 
-3651 MSHLTNAQK
+3651 
-3660 ANLTEQI
+3660 
-3667 ERGTTVAGVQG
+3667 
-3678 IQANAGTLDQAMN
+3678 
-3691 QLRQSIASKDT
+3691 
-3702 TKSSEDYQDAN
+3702 
-3713 ADLQNAYNRAVS
+3713 
-3725 DAEGIISATN
+3725 
-3735 NPEMNPD
+3735 
-3742 TINQKASQVN
+3742 
-3752 SAKSALNGD
+3752 
-3761 EKLAAAKQT
+3761 
-3770 AKTDI
+3770 
-3775 GRLTDLNNA
+3775 
-3784 QRTAANAEVD
+3784 
-3794 QAPNLAAVTAAKNK
+3794 
-3808 ATSLNTAMGNLKHA
+3808 
-3822 LAEKDNTKRSVNYT
+3822 
-3836 DADQP
+3836 
-3841 KQQAYDTAVTQ
+3841 
-3852 AEAITNA
+3852 
-3859 NGSNANETQV
+3859 
-3869 QAALNQLNQ
+3869 
-3878 AKNDLNGD
+3878 
-3886 NKVAQAKETAKRALA
+3886 
-3901 SYSNLNNAQSTA
+3901 
-3913 ATSQIDNATTV
+3913 
-3924 ADVTA
+3924 
-3929 AQNTANELN
+3929 
-3938 TAMGQLQN
+3938 
-3946 GINDQNTVKQQ
+3946 
-3957 VNFTD
+3957 
-3962 ADQGKK
+3962 
-3968 DAYTNAVT
+3968 
-3976 NAQGIL
+3976 
-3982 DKANG
+3982 
-3987 QNMTKAQVE
+3987 
-3996 AALNQVTTAK
+3996 
-4006 NALNGDANVRQAKS
+4006 
-4020 DAKANLGTL
+4020 
-4029 THLNN
+4029 
-4034 AQKQDLTSQI
+4034 
-4044 EGATT
+4044 
-4049 VNGVNSVKTKA
+4049 
-4060 QDLDGA
+4060 
-4066 MQRLE
+4066 
-4071 SAIANK
+4071 
-4077 DQTKAS
+4077 
-4083 ENYIDADPTK
+4083 
-4093 KTAFDNAII
+4093 
-4102 QAESYLNKDHG
+4102 
-4113 ANKDKQAVEQAIQS
+4113 
-4127 VTSTE
+4127 
-4132 NALNGDANL
+4132 
-4141 QRAKTEATQA
+4141 
-4151 IDNLTHLNT
+4151 
-4160 PQKTALKQQVNA
+4160 
-4172 AQRVSGVTDLK
+4172 
-4183 NSATSLNN
+4183 
-4191 AMDQLKQAIADH
+4191 
-4203 DTIVAGGNYTNA
+4203 
-4215 SPDKQGA
+4215 
-4222 YTDAYNAAKNIVNGS
+4222 
-4237 PNVIT
+4237 
-4242 NAADVTAATQRVNNA
+4242 
-4257 ETGLNG
+4257 
-4263 DTNLATAKQQA
+4263 
-4274 KDALR
+4274 
-4279 QMTHLSDAQKQ
+4279 
-4290 SITGQIDSA
+4290 
-4299 TQVTG
+4299 
-4304 VQSVK
+4304 
-4309 DNATNLDNAMNQLRN
+4309 
-4324 SIANKD
+4324 
-4330 EVKASQPYVDA
+4330 
-4341 DTDKQNAYNTAVTSA
+4341 
-4356 ENIINATSQPT
+4356 
-4367 LNPSAVT
+4367 
-4374 QAANQVNTNKTA
+4374 
-4386 LNGAQNLANKKQ
+4386 
-4398 ETTANINQLSH
+4398 
-4409 LNNAQKQDLNTQVT
+4409 
-4423 NAPNISTVNQV
+4423 
-4434 KTKAEQLDQAMERLI
+4434 
-4449 NGIQDKD
+4449 
-4456 QVKQSVNFTDADP
+4456 
-4469 EKQTAY
+4469 
-4475 NNAVTA
+4475 
-4481 AENIINQ
+4481 
-4488 ANGTNANQSQVEAAL
+4488 
-4503 STVTTTKQALNGDR
+4503 
-4517 KVTDAKNNA
+4517 
-4526 NQRLSTL
+4526 
-4533 DNLNNAQKGAV
+4533 
-4544 TGNINQAHTVAEVT
+4544 
-4558 QAIQTAQELNTAMG
+4558 
-4572 NLKNSLNDKDT
+4572 
-4583 TLGSQNF
+4583 
-4590 ADADPEKKNA
+4590 
-4600 YNEAVRNAEN
+4600 
-4610 ILNKSTGTNVPKD
+4610 
-4623 QVEAAMNQVNTTKAA
+4623 
-4638 LNGTQNLEKAKQ
+4638 
-4650 HANTAIDGL
+4650 
-4659 SHLTN
+4659 
-4664 AQKDALKQLVQ
+4664 
-4675 QSTTVAEA
+4675 
-4683 QGNEQK
+4683 
-4689 ANNVD
+4689 
-4694 AAMDKLRQ
+4694 
-4702 SIADNATTKQNQN
+4702 
-4715 YTDASPNKKDAYN
+4715 
-4728 NAVTTAQGII
+4728 
-4738 DQTTNPTL
+4738 
-4746 DPTVINQAAGQVS
+4746 INQAAGQVS

-4795 VTNQINGAHTVDEA
+4795 VTDQINGAHTVDEA

-4880 IQQVNATKQALN
+4880 IQQVNAAKQALN

-4974 KQNAYNQAV
+4974 KQNAYKQAV

-5018 GNTNLATAKQN
+5018 GNTNLATTKQN
-5029 VQQAIDQ
+5029 VQHAIDQ
-5036 LPNLNQAQRDEYN
+5036 LPNLNQAQRDEYS

-5066 AATTLNDAMTQLKQG
+5066 AATTLNDAMTQLKQGIANKAQIKGSENYHDADTDKQTAYDNAVTKAEELLKQTTNPTMDPNTIQQALTKVNDTNQALNGNQKLADAKQAAKTNLGTLDHLNDAQKQALTTQVEQAPDIATVNNVKQNAQNLNNAMTNLSNALQDKTETLNSINFTDADQAKKDAYTNAVAHAEGILSKANGSNASQTEVEQAMQRVNEAKQALNGNDNVQRAKDAAKQVITNANDLNQAQKDALKQQVDAAQTVANVNTIKQTAQDLNQAMTQLKQG

-5130 QALQQVNQAKGD
+5130 QALQQVTQAKGD

-5161 QLPNLNQPQ
+5161 QLPNLNQTQ

-5250 APDTVTQAVTTMN
+5250 TPDAVTQAVTTMN

-5271 DEKLAQAKQDALANL
+5271 DEKLAQAKQDAIANL

-5325 AMGNLKQ
+5325 AMSNLKQ

-5347 DADVDKQT
+5347 DADADKQT

-5368 NQTTNPTLNPDD
+5368 NQTTNPMLNPDD
-5380 ITRALTQVTDAKNS
+5380 ITRALTQVTDAKNG

-5406 NAKDAVSGMTH
+5406 NAKDAVNAMTH

-5425 LKGQIDQSPEIATV
+5425 LKGQIDQSPEIAIV

-5445 ATSLDQ
+5445 ATSLDH
-5451 AMDQLS
+5451 ATDQLS
-5457 QAINDKDQI
+5457 QAINDKAQT

-5567 INQKAQTLDH
+5567 INQKAQALDH

-5590 TTLASEDYHDATA
+5590 ATLASEDYHDATA
-5603 QRQNDYNKAVTAAN
+5603 QRQNDYNQAVTATN

-5629 PDDVNGATTQ
+5629 PDEVNRATTQ

-5649 DENLAAAKQQAN
+5649 DENLVAAKQQAN

-5715 QAVEQ
+5715 QTVEQ
-5720 RGNFI
+5720 LGNFV
-5725 NADTDKQTAYNTA
+5725 NADTDKQTAYTTA
-5738 VNEAAAMINKQTGQ
+5738 VNEAEAMINKQTGQ

-5783 TNATQAIDALTS
+5783 ANATQAIDALTS

-5828 QAMHGLRQSIQ
+5828 QAMHGLRESIQ

-5849 YINEDQPEQ
+5849 YINEDQSEQ

-5874 QTATLDNNAINQAAA
+5874 QTATLDNNAINQAAT

-5915 SQLAH
+5915 SQLTH

-5937 TRTAVKQ
+5937 TRTAVNH

-5982 KQAYDEAVQ
+5982 KQSYDEAVQ

-6005 NKGNVSSATQAVIS
+6005 NKGNVTSATQAVTS

-6155 LAQDKQRATE
+6155 LDQDKQRATE

-6201 QALNQAMEALRN
+6201 EALNQAMEALRN

-6407 LARDQQQAVTT
+6407 LARDQLQAVTT

-6495 AAQSITDPTN
+6495 AAESITDPTN

-6512 AVEQALTK
+6512 AVDQALTK
-6520 LQEKENELNGNERVA
+6520 LQEKVNELNGNERVA

-6604 YTQADSD
+6604 YTQADLD

-6664 HDIDQLNALNNAQQD
+6664 HDIEQLNALNNAQQD

-6701 KALNRAMDQLSQE
+6701 KALNRVMDQLSQG

-6757 LTAEQVIKLNDAIT
+6757 LTAEQVIKLNDAVT

-6781 RLNNRK
+6781 KLNNRK
-6787 AEALQRL
+6787 SEALQRL

-6930 QQDLAHKAINNAD
+6930 QQHLAHNAINNAD

-6974 NAEQTVNYQNADDNA
+6974 NAEQTVNYQNAEDNA

-7019 TVNDAIHNLNGDQ
+7019 TVNDAIQNLNGDQ

-7089 NQAVSQV
+7089 NQDVSQV

-7117 DANKDVDKQVQSL
+7117 DANKDVDKQVQAL

-7138 NLTDKEKQALKDR
+7138 ILTDKEKQALKDR

-7157 QGHNGIN
+7157 QGHN
-7164 NAMTKEEIEQAKAQL
+7164 
-7179 AQALQDIKDL
+7179 
-7189 VKAKEDAKQDV
+7189 
-7200 DKQVQALIDEIDQNP
+7200 
-7215 NLTDKEKQALKDRIN
+7215 
-7230 QILQQG
+7230 
-7236 HNGINNAM
+7236 
-7244 TKEEIE
+7244 
-7250 QAKAQLAQAL
+7250 
-7260 QDIKD
+7260 
-7265 LVKAK
+7265 
-7270 ENAKQDID
+7270 
-7278 KRVQALIDEI
+7278 
-7288 DQNPNLTDKEK
+7288 
-7299 QALKDRINQIL
+7299 
-7310 QQGHND
+7310 
-7316 INNALTKE
+7316 
-7324 EIEQAKAQ
+7324 
-7332 LAQALQD
+7332 
-7339 IKDLVKAK
+7339 
-7347 EDAKN
+7347 
-7352 AIKALANAKR
+7352 
-7362 DQINSNPDLTP
+7362 
-7373 EQKAKALKEIDEA
+7373 
-7386 EKRALQNVENA
+7386 
-7397 QTIDQLNRGL
+7397 
-7407 NLGLDDIRNTH
+7407 
-7418 VWEVDEQ
+7418 
-7425 PAVNEIFEATPE
+7425 
-7437 QILVNGELIV
+7437 
-7447 HRDDIITEQD
+7447 
-7457 ILAHINLIDQ
+7457 
-7467 LSAEVI
+7467 
-7473 DTPSTA
+7473 
-7479 TISDSLTAKVEVTLL
+7479 
-7494 DGSKVI
+7494 
-7500 VNVPV
+7500 
-7505 KVVEKELSV
+7505 
-7514 VKQQAIESIEN
+7514 
-7525 AAQQKIDEINN
+7525 
-7536 SVTLTLEQ
+7536 
-7544 KEAAIAE
+7544 
-7551 VNKLKQQA
+7551 
-7559 IDYINNAPDVHSV
+7559 
-7572 EEIQQQEQA
+7572 
-7581 HIEQFYPEQF
+7581 
-7591 TIEQAK
+7591 
-7597 SNAIKSIEDAIQHM
+7597 
-7611 IDEIKARTDLTDKE
+7611 
-7625 KQEAIAKLNQLKEQA
+7625 
-7640 IQAIQR
+7640 
-7646 AQSIDE
+7646 
-7652 ISEQLEQF
+7652 
-7660 KAQMKAANPTAKEL
+7660 
-7674 AKRKQEAIS
+7674 
-7683 RIKDFSNE
+7683 
-7691 KINSIRNSEIG
+7691 
-7702 TTDEKQAAMN
+7702 
-7712 QINEIVLETIRD
+7712 
-7724 INNAHTLQQVE
+7724 
-7735 AALNNGIARISAVQ
+7735 
-7749 IVISDRAKQSSSTG
+7749 
-7763 NESNSHLTIGYG
+7763 
-7775 TANHPFNSSTIGHK
+7775 
-7789 KKIDEDDD
+7789 
-7797 IDPLH
+7797 
-7802 MRHFSNNFGNVIK
+7802 
-7815 NAIGVVGISGLL
+7815 
-7827 ASFWFFIAKRRRKED
+7827 
-7842 EEEEL
+7842 
-7847 EIRDNNKDSIK
+7847 
-7858 ETLDDT
+7858 
-7864 KHLPLLFAKRR
+7864 
-7875 RKEDEEDVTVEEK
+7875 
-7888 DTLNNGESLDKVKH
+7888 
-7902 TPFFLP
+7902 
-7908 KRRRKEDEEDVEVTN
+7908 
-7923 ENTDEKVLQDNEHS
+7923 
-7937 PILIAKRRKDKE
+7937 
-7949 VDVET
+7949 
-7954 TTSIESNEDDAP
+7954 
-7966 LLLAKKKN
+7966 
-7974 QKDNQ
+7974 
-7979 SKGKKSASKNL
+7979 
-7990 LKS
+7990 